1 MKQFKKKPKKIK
13 RSQKIILKRPL
24 WLMPLLIGG
33 FASGVYAD
41 GTDILGLSWGEK
53 SQKVCVHRPWYALWS
68 CDKWEEKT
76 QQFTG
81 NQLITKTWAGGNA
94 ANYYHS
100 QNNQD
105 ITANL
110 KNDNGTY
117 FLSGLYNYTGGEYNG
132 GNLDIELGSN
142 ATFNLGANSGNSFTS
157 WYPNGHTNVT
167 FSAGTINVNNSVEVG
182 NRVGSGAG
190 THTGTATLNLNANK
204 VTINSNIN
212 AYKTSQVNIGNAN
225 SAITINSV
233 SLSGDTCSS
242 LAKIGSGANCSSSG
256 PSYSFKGTTS
266 ATNTT
271 FSNAS
276 GSFTFEESANFSG
289 AKLNGGAFTFN
300 KGFNATNNTAFNS
313 GSFTF
318 KGTSSF
324 NNATFSNASYT
335 FDNQATFQ
343 NSSFNG
349 GTFTFN
355 NQSNPTNSAQHPQ
368 ILFENSSFNGGI
380 FTFNNQTNPTNSA
393 QHPQILFENSSFS
406 GSTTTL
412 KGSATFEQAF
422 NNSNHQLTIQN
433 ASFDNATF
441 NNTGKITIEKDAS
454 FNNTSFNTPV
464 DTNNMSVTGS
474 VTLSGKNDLKN
485 GSTLDFGSSKIT
497 LAQGATF
504 NLTSLGSEKSVTILN
519 SSGGITYNHLLNH
532 ALNSLTNALKTTESS
547 SKPQSFAQGLWDMIT
562 YNGVTG
568 QLLSENAATPKNTDS
583 SPSAPTKDSPQVYQV
598 GYKIGDT
605 IYKLQETFS
614 PNSIIIQ
621 ALESGTYTPPPT
633 ISGSQFDLSAS
644 NYINANMPWYDHKYY
659 IPKSQNFTESGTYYL
674 PSVQIWG
681 SYTNSFKQTFST
693 NGSNLVIGYNAT
705 WTGNSVSS
713 SGTVSFGD
721 TSGSALNGH
730 CGPWPYYQCIGT
742 TNGAYSAYHVYITA
756 NLRSGNRIG
765 TGGAANLVFNGV
777 DSINI
782 ANATITQHNAGAY
795 SSSMTFSTQN
805 MDSSQ
810 NLNGLNANGKL
821 SVYGATFTNQA
832 KDGKFIFNAGQATF
846 ENTNFNGGS
855 YQFSGDSL
863 NFSNN
868 NQFNS
873 GSFEI
878 SAKNASFNNANFNN
892 SASFNFNNSNATT
905 SFVGDFTN
913 ANSNL
918 QIAGN
923 AVFGNSTN
931 SDGSQ
936 NTANF
941 NNTGSVN
948 IAGNATFDN
957 MAFNGPTNTSV
968 KGQVTLNNITL
979 KNLNAPLSFGDGM
992 INFSAHSVINI
1003 GEAITNGN
1011 PITLVSSSKEIEY
1024 NNAFSK
1030 NLWQLINYQG
1040 HGASS
1045 EKLVSSAGNGIY
1057 DVVYSFNNQTYNF
1070 QEVFSPNSISI
1081 RRLGVGMV
1089 FDYVDMEKSDHLYYQ
1104 NALGFMTYMPNS
1116 YNNNLGNLNN
1126 TIYYYDKSIDFYAS
1140 GKTLFTKA
1148 EFSQTLTGQNS
1159 AIVFGAK
1166 NIWTNASDAPQS
1178 NTIIRFGDNKGAGS
1192 NDASGHC
1199 WNLQC
1204 IGFITGHYEAQKI
1217 YITGSIESGN
1227 RISSGGGASLNFNGL
1242 QGILLTNATLY
1253 NRAAGTQSSSMNF
1266 ISNSANIQAQNS
1278 YFIDDTAQNKGNPNF
1293 SFNALNLDFSNSSFR
1308 GYVGQT
1314 QSVFKFNA
1322 VNAISFTN
1330 SSNLSSGLYQISAK
1344 SVLFDNSNL
1353 SVSVG
1358 TSSIKANAIS
1368 LSQNASINA
1377 SNHSTLELSGDLNLN
1392 DTSSLNLNQSA
1403 INVSNNATINDYASL
1418 IASNGSHLNFNGA
1431 VNFNSANITTSLSD
1445 SSIVFKGASS
1455 LGGQFNLSNN
1465 SFLDFQ
1471 GSSAITSNTAFNFY
1485 NNAFSQ
1491 SPITFHQALD
1501 IKAPLSLG
1509 GNLLN
1514 PNNSSVLNLKNSQ
1527 LVFSDQGSLNIAN
1540 IDLLSDLNDNKN
1552 RVYNIIQADMNSNWY
1567 ERISFFGMR
1576 INDGIY
1582 DAKNQTYSFTN
1593 PLNNALKITESF
1605 KDNQLSVTLS
1615 QIPGIKNTLYN
1626 IGSEIFNYQKV
1637 YNNANGVYSYSDD
1650 AQGVFYLTSSVK
1662 GYYNPN
1668 QSYQASGSNNTTKNN
1683 NLTSESS
1690 VISQTY
1696 NAQGNPISALHV
1708 YNKGYNFNNIKALG
1722 QMALKLYPEIKKI
1735 LGNDFSLSS
1744 LSNLK
1749 GDALNQ
1755 LTKLITPSDWK
1766 NINEL
1771 IDNANN
1777 SVVQNF
1783 NNGALI
1789 IGATKIGQTNTNST
1803 VVFGGLGY
1811 QKPCDYTDI
1820 VCQKF
1825 RGTYLGQL
1833 LESSSADL
1841 GYIDTTFNAKEI
1853 YLTGTLGSGNAWGT
1867 GGSASVTF
1875 NSQTSL
1881 ILNQANIVSSQTDG
1895 IFSMLGQEGI
1905 NKVFNQ
1911 AGLANILGEVAM
1923 QSINKAGGLGN
1934 LIVNTLGSGSV
1945 IGGYLTPEQ
1954 KNQTLSQ
1961 LLGQNNFDNLM
1972 NDSGL
1977 NTAIKDLIRQ
1987 KLGFWTG
1994 LVGGLAGLG
2003 GIDLQN
2009 PEKLIGSMSINDLLS
2024 KKGLFNQITG
2034 FISAND
2040 IGQVISVM
2048 LQDIVKPSEA
2058 LQNDVVA
2065 LGKQMIGEFLGQ
2077 DMLNSL
2083 ESLLQNQQIKS
2094 VLDKVLAAKGLGPIY
2109 EQGLG
2114 DLIPNL
2120 GKKGLFAPYGLSQV
2134 WQRGDFSF
2142 NAQGNVF
2149 VQNSTFSNANGGTLS
2164 FNAGNSLIFAGNNH
2178 IAFTNHSGTLN
2189 LLSNQ
2194 VSNINITTLD
2204 ASNGLK
2210 INAANNNV
2218 SVSQGNLFINAS
2230 CVQQSDPITTNTA
2243 NPCALSAQSAN
2254 GASSNNASNN
2264 APIALNNNDESLMVT
2279 ANDFNFSGN
2288 IYANGVVDFSKIK
2301 GSANI
2306 KNLYLYNNAQFQANN
2321 LTISNQAVLE
2331 KNASFVTNNLNIQG
2345 AFNNNATQKIGV
2357 LQNLVIASNAS
2368 LSTGIYG
2375 LEVGG
2380 ALNNFGAIHFNLE
2393 NIQTPAPLIQAE
2405 GIINLNTTQ
2414 TPFINVNNSMANN
2427 TTYTLLKSSRYIDYN
2442 INPNSLQS
2450 YLKLYTLININGNHI
2465 EEKNG
2470 VLTYLGQ
2477 RVLLQDKGL
2486 LLSVALPNSN
2496 NASPNNIL
2504 SLSVLHN
2511 QVKMSYG
2518 DKVMDFTPPTL
2529 QDYIVG
2535 IQGQSALNQIEAIGG
2550 NNAIKWLSTLMI
2562 KTKENP
2568 LFAPIYLE
2576 NHSLNEILDATK
2588 DLQNTASLISN
2599 PNFRDNATNLLEL
2612 ASYTQQTSRLTKL
2625 SDFRAREGESN
2636 FSERLLELKNKR
2648 FSDPNPSEIFV
2659 KYSQPNK
2666 HPNNLWVQGVG
2677 GASFISGGNGTLY
2690 GLNVGYDRLVKNVIL
2705 GGYVAYGYSG
2715 FNGNIM
2721 RSLGNNVDVGMY
2733 ARAFLK
2739 RNEFTL
2745 SANETYGGNASH
2757 INSSNSLL
2765 SVLNQR
2771 YNYNTWTTSV
2781 NGNYGYDFMFKQKS
2795 VVLKPQVGLS
2805 YHFIGLSGMKG
2816 KMQNPA
2822 YQQFVMHSNPS
2833 NESVLTLNMGLE
2845 SRKYFGKNS
2854 YYFVTARLGRDLLIK
2869 AKGDNMV
2876 RFVGEN
2882 TLLYRKGEIFNTF
2895 ASVITGGEMHLWR
2908 LMYVNAGVG
2917 LKMGLQY
2924 QDLNIT
2930 GNVGMRVAF

>member
-1 MKQFKKKPKKIK
+1 MKKFKKKPKSIK
-13 RSQKIILKRPL
+13 RSHQNQKTILKRPL
-24 WLMPLLIGG
+24 WLAPLLIGG
-33 FASGVYAD
+33 FASGVYANNNLWD
-41 GTDILGLSWGEK
+41 LLN
-53 SQKVCVHRPWYALWS
+53 QKVGGEYVHWVKGSQYCAW
-68 CDKWEEKT
+68 WE
-76 QQFTG
+76 F
-81 NQLITKTWAGGNA
+81 AGCLKNVWGANHKGYDAGNA
-94 ANYYHS
+94 ANYLSS
-100 QNNQD
+100 QNYQAISVGSGNE
-105 ITANL
+105 T
-110 KNDNGTY
+110 GTY
-117 FLSGLYNYTGGEYNG
+117 SLSGFTNYVG
-132 GNLDIELGSN
+132 GNLTI
-142 ATFNLGANSGNSFTS
+142 NLGNSVVLDLSGSNSFTS
-157 WYPNGHTNVT
+157 YQGYNQGKDDVIFTV
-167 FSAGTINVNNSVEVG
+167 GTINLNGALEVG

-190 THTGTATLNLNANK
+190 THTGIATLNLNANK
-204 VTINSNIN
+204 VNINSNIS
-212 AYKTSQVNIGNAN
+212 AFKTSQVNIGNAN
-225 SAITINSV
+225 SVITIGSV
-233 SLSGDTCSS
+233 SLSGDVCSS
-242 LAKIGSGANCSSSG
+242 LASVGVGANCSTSG
-256 PSYSFKGTTS
+256 PSYSFKGTTN
-266 ATNTT
+266 ATNTA

-276 GSFTFEESANFSG
+276 GSFTFEENATFSG
-289 AKLNGGAFTFN
+289 AKWNGGAFTFN
-300 KGFNATNNTAFNS
+300 KGFSATNNTAFNS

-318 KGTSSF
+318 KGVSSFNGANF
-324 NNATFSNASYT
+324 NNATYT

-355 NQSNPTNSAQHPQ
+355 NQ
-368 ILFENSSFNGGI
+368 
-380 FTFNNQTNPTNSA
+380 TNPNNNA

-406 GSTTTL
+406 GNATTL
-412 KGSATFEQAF
+412 KGSVIFQQAF

-433 ASFDNATF
+433 ASFNNATF
-441 NNTGKITIEKDAS
+441 NNTGKITINEGAS
-454 FNNTSFNTPV
+454 FNNTTFNASI

-474 VTLSGKNDLKN
+474 VTLSGKNDLNN

-497 LAQGATF
+497 LAQGTTF

-519 SSGGITYNHLLNH
+519 SSGGITYNNLLNH
-532 ALNSLTNALKTTESS
+532 AINSLTNALKTNESS
-547 SKPQSFAQGLWDMIT
+547 SDPQSFAQGLWDMIT

-568 QLLSENAATPKNTDS
+568 QLLNENATTSKPADS
-583 SPSAPTKDSPQVYQV
+583 SPSKFSTNSTQVYQV

-614 PNSIIIQ
+614 HNSIIIQ
-621 ALESGTYTPPPT
+621 ALESGTYTPPPV
-633 ISGSQFDLSAS
+633 ISGSKFDLSAS
-644 NYINANMPWYDHKYY
+644 NYINADMPWYDHKYY

-681 SYTNSFKQTFST
+681 SYTNSFKQTFSAS
-693 NGSNLVIGYNAT
+693 GSNLVIGYNST
-705 WTGNSVSS
+705 WTDHNATS

-730 CGPWPYYQCIGT
+730 CGPWPYYQCTGT
-742 TNGAYSAYHVYITA
+742 TDGVYSAYHVYITA

-765 TGGAANLVFNGV
+765 TGGAANLVFNGI
-777 DSINI
+777 DSVNI
-782 ANATITQHNAGAY
+782 ANATITQHNAGIY
-795 SSSMTFSTQN
+795 SSSMTFSTQS
-805 MDSSQ
+805 MDNSQ
-810 NLNGLNANGKL
+810 NLNGLNASGTL
-821 SVYGATFTNQA
+821 SVYGTTFTNQA
-832 KDGKFIFNAGQATF
+832 KDGKFIFNAGQAVF

-855 YQFSGDSL
+855 YQFNGDSL

-878 SAKNASFNNANFNN
+878 SAKNASFNDANFNN
-892 SASFNFNNSNATT
+892 NASFNFNNSNATT

-913 ANSNL
+913 AHSNL

-931 SDGSQ
+931 SNGSQ
-936 NTANF
+936 NNANF

-948 IAGNATFDN
+948 ISGNATFDN
-957 MAFNGPTNTSV
+957 VVFNGPTNTSV

-979 KNLNAPLSFGDGM
+979 KNLNAPLSFGGGT
-992 INFSAHSVINI
+992 IAFSAHSVINI
-1003 GEAITNGN
+1003 DEAITNGN

-1045 EKLVSSAGNGIY
+1045 EKLVSSVGNGVY

-1089 FDYVDMEKSDHLYYQ
+1089 FDYVDMEKSDHLYYKDVV
-1104 NALGFMTYMPNS
+1104 GFMTYMPNS
-1116 YNNNLGNLNN
+1116 YNNNLGNANN

-1148 EFSQTLTGQNS
+1148 EFSQTFTGQNS

-1166 NIWTNASDAPQS
+1166 SIWTNASDAPQS

-1204 IGFITGHYEAQKI
+1204 IGFITGNYEAQKI

-1266 ISNSANIQAQNS
+1266 VSNSANIQAQNS
-1278 YFIDDTAQNKGNPNF
+1278 YFIDDTAQNGGNPNF

-1322 VNAISFTN
+1322 ANAINFTN
-1330 SSNLSSGLYQISAK
+1330 STNLSSGLYQMQAK

-1358 TSSIKANAIS
+1358 TSSIKASAIS

-1377 SNHSTLELSGDLNLN
+1377 SNHSTLELQGDLNVN
-1392 DTSSLNLNQSA
+1392 DTSSLNLNQST

-1418 IASNGSHLNFNGA
+1418 IASNDSHLNFNGA
-1431 VNFNSANITTSLSD
+1431 VNFNSANITTSLSN
-1445 SSIVFKGASS
+1445 SSIVFKGASF

-1465 SFLDFQ
+1465 SSLDFQ

-1485 NNAFSQ
+1485 DNAFSQ

-1514 PNNSSVLNLKNSQ
+1514 PNSSSVLNLKNSQ

-1576 INDGIY
+1576 ISDGIY

-1626 IGSEIFNYQKV
+1626 IGSEVFNYQKV

-1650 AQGVFYLTSSVK
+1650 AEGVFYLTSNVK

-1668 QSYQASGSNNTTKNN
+1668 QSYQANGSNNTTKNN

-1696 NAQGNPISALHV
+1696 NAQGNPISALHI

-1735 LGNDFSLSS
+1735 LGNDFSPSS
-1744 LSNLK
+1744 LSDLK

-1755 LTKLITPSDWK
+1755 LTKLITPDDWK

-1789 IGATKIGQTNTNST
+1789 IGATKIGQTDTNSA

-1875 NSQTSL
+1875 NSQTST

-1934 LIVNTLGSGSV
+1934 LIADALGSDSV
-1945 IGGYLTPEQ
+1945 IGGHLTPEQ

-2048 LQDIVKPSEA
+2048 LQDIVKPSKA

-2077 DMLNSL
+2077 DTLNSL

-2094 VLDKVLAAKGLGPIY
+2094 VLDKVLAAKGLGSIY

-2134 WQRGDFSF
+2134 WQKGDFSF

-2149 VQNSTFSNANGGTLS
+2149 VQNSTFSNANGGVLS
-2164 FNAGNSLIFAGNNH
+2164 FNAGNSLIFAGNNR
-2178 IAFTNHSGTLN
+2178 IAFTNHFGTLQ

-2230 CVQQSDPITTNTA
+2230 CAQQSDPTA
-2243 NPCALSAQSAN
+2243 TDATNPCAISAQNAN
-2254 GASSNNASNN
+2254 GASSNSASNN

-2301 GSANI
+2301 GSAII
-2306 KNLYLYNNAQFQANN
+2306 KNLYLYNNAQFQSNN
-2321 LTISNQAVLE
+2321 LIISNQAVLE
-2331 KNASFVTNNLNIQG
+2331 NNASFVTNNLNIQG
-2345 AFNNNATQKIGV
+2345 AFNNNATQKIEV

-2375 LEVGG
+2375 LGVGG

-2393 NIQTPAPLIQAE
+2393 NSQTPVNPLIQAE

-2414 TPFINVNNSMANN
+2414 TPFINVNNVMANN

-2450 YLKLYTLININGNHI
+2450 YLNLYTLININGNHI

-2496 NASPNNIL
+2496 NAHQNNIL

-2511 QVKMSYG
+2511 QIKMSYG

-2535 IQGQSALNQIEAIGG
+2535 IQGQSALNQIESVGG
-2550 NNAIKWLSTLMI
+2550 NNAIKWLSTLMME
-2562 KTKENP
+2562 TKENP

-2576 NHSLNEILDATK
+2576 NHSLNEILGVAK
-2588 DLQNTASLISN
+2588 DLLNTASLISN

-2625 SDFRAREGESN
+2625 SDFRTREGESD
-2636 FSERLLELKNKR
+2636 FSERLLELKNKH
-2648 FSDPNPSEIFV
+2648 FNDPNPGEVFV
-2659 KYSQPNK
+2659 KYSQLSK
-2666 HPNNLWVQGVG
+2666 HPNNLWVQGIG

-2690 GLNVGYDRLVKNVIL
+2690 GLNVGYDRLAKNVIL

-2721 RSLGNNVDVGMY
+2721 RSLANNVDVGMY

-2745 SANETYGGNASH
+2745 SANETYGGNANN
-2757 INSSNSLL
+2757 INSANPLL

-2771 YNYNTWTTSV
+2771 YSYNTWTTSV

-2795 VVLKPQVGLS
+2795 VVLKPQVGVS

-2816 KMQNPA
+2816 KMNDAA
-2822 YQQFVMHSNPS
+2822 YKQFLMHSNLS

-2845 SRKYFGKNS
+2845 SRKYFGKDS

-2869 AKGDNMV
+2869 SKGGNMV

-2882 TLLYRKGEIFNTF
+2882 TLLYRKGEVFNTF
-2895 ASVITGGEMHLWR
+2895 ASVVTGGEMHLWR

-2924 QDLNIT
+2924 QDINIT

>member
-1 MKQFKKKPKKIK
+1 MKKFKKKPKKITRK
-13 RSQKIILKRPL
+13 QKTILKRPL
-24 WLMPLLIGG
+24 WLAPLLISG
-33 FASGVYAD
+33 FASGVYANNLWD
-41 GTDILGLSWGEK
+41 LLNPKVGGEYVHWVKGSQYCSW
-53 SQKVCVHRPWYALWS
+53 
-68 CDKWEEKT
+68 WEV
-76 QQFTG
+76 
-81 NQLITKTWAGGNA
+81 GGCLKNVWGANHKGYDARNA
-94 ANYYHS
+94 ANYLSS
-100 QNNQD
+100 QNYQAISVGSGNE
-105 ITANL
+105 T
-110 KNDNGTY
+110 GTY
-117 FLSGLYNYTGGEYNG
+117 SLSGFTNYVG
-132 GNLDIELGSN
+132 GNLTI
-142 ATFNLGANSGNSFTS
+142 NLGNSVVLDLSGSNSFTS
-157 WYPNGHTNVT
+157 YQGYNKGKDDVSFNV
-167 FSAGTINVNNSVEVG
+167 GTINLNGALEVG

-204 VTINSNIN
+204 VNINSNIS

-225 SAITINSV
+225 SAITIGSV
-233 SLSGDTCSS
+233 SLNGDTCSS
-242 LAKIGSGANCSSSG
+242 LASVGIGANCSNSG
-256 PSYSFKGTTS
+256 PSYSFKGTTN
-266 ATNTT
+266 ATNTD
-271 FSNAS
+271 FNNVN
-276 GSFTFEESANFSG
+276 GSFTFEESATFSG
-289 AKLNGGAFTFN
+289 AKWNGGTFTFN
-300 KGFNATNNTAFNS
+300 KELNATNNTVFNS
-313 GSFTF
+313 GSFNF
-318 KGTSSF
+318 KGASSFNGASF
-324 NNATFSNASYT
+324 NNATYT
-335 FDNQATFQ
+335 FNDQATFQ

-355 NQSNPTNSAQHPQ
+355 NQNNQSAQHPQ
-368 ILFENSSFNGGI
+368 I
-380 FTFNNQTNPTNSA
+380 Q
-393 QHPQILFENSSFS
+393 NSSFS
-406 GSTTTL
+406 GGAITL
-412 KGSATFEQAF
+412 KGFVDFQQAF

-433 ASFDNATF
+433 ASFNNANF
-441 NNTGKITIEKDAS
+441 NNTGKITINESAS
-454 FNNTSFNTPV
+454 FNNTTFNTSIN
-464 DTNNMSVTGS
+464 TNNMTITGG

-497 LAQGATF
+497 LTQGTTF
-504 NLTSLGSEKSVTILN
+504 NLTSLSSEKSVTILN

-532 ALNSLTNALKTTESS
+532 AINSLTNALKTNESS
-547 SKPQSFAQGLWDMIT
+547 SDPQSFAQGLWDMIT

-568 QLLSENAATPKNTDS
+568 QLLSENATTSKNTDS
-583 SPSAPTKDSPQVYQV
+583 SPPKSSSNPTQVYQV

-621 ALESGTYTPPPT
+621 ALESGTYTPPPV
-633 ISGSQFDLSAS
+633 INGSKFDLSAS
-644 NYINANMPWYDHKYY
+644 NYINADMPWYDHKYY

-681 SYTNSFKQTFST
+681 SYTNSFKQTFSAS
-693 NGSNLVIGYNAT
+693 GSNLVIGYNST

-713 SGTVSFGD
+713 SDTVSFGD
-721 TSGSALNGH
+721 TSGSTLNGH
-730 CGPWPYYQCIGT
+730 CGPWLYYQCTGT
-742 TNGAYSAYHVYITA
+742 TNGTYSAYHVYITA
-756 NLRSGNRIG
+756 NLRSGNRVG

-782 ANATITQHNAGAY
+782 ANANITQHNAGIY

-810 NLNGLNANGKL
+810 NLKGLNSNGTL
-821 SVYGATFTNQA
+821 SVYGTTFTNQA

-892 SASFNFNNSNATT
+892 SASFNFNNSSTTT

-913 ANSNL
+913 AHSNL

-948 IAGNATFDN
+948 ISGNATFDN
-957 MAFNGPTNTSV
+957 VVFNGPTNTSV
-968 KGQVTLNNITL
+968 KGHVTLNNITL
-979 KNLNAPLSFGDGM
+979 KNLNAPLSFGDGT
-992 INFSAHSVINI
+992 IAFSAHSVINI
-1003 GEAITNGN
+1003 DEAITNGN

-1045 EKLVSSAGNGIY
+1045 EKLVSSVGNGVY

-1070 QEVFSPNSISI
+1070 QEIFSPNSISI

-1089 FDYVDMEKSDHLYYQ
+1089 FDYMDMEKSDHLYYKDV
-1104 NALGFMTYMPNS
+1104 AGFMTYMPNS
-1116 YNNNLGNLNN
+1116 YNNNLGNSNN

-1148 EFSQTLTGQNS
+1148 EFSQTFTGQNS

-1166 NIWTNASDAPQS
+1166 NIWTSASDAPQS
-1178 NTIIRFGDNKGAGS
+1178 NVIIRFGDNKGAGS

-1266 ISNSANIQAQNS
+1266 ISNSANIQVQNS

-1322 VNAISFTN
+1322 TNAISFTN
-1330 SSNLSSGLYQISAK
+1330 SSNLSSGLYQMQAK
-1344 SVLFDNSNL
+1344 SVSFDNSNL

-1358 TSSIKANAIS
+1358 TSSIKANAIN

-1377 SNHSTLELSGDLNLN
+1377 SNHSTLELQGGLNVN
-1392 DTSSLNLNQSA
+1392 DTSSLNLNQST

-1431 VNFNSANITTSLSD
+1431 VNFNSANITTSLNN

-1465 SFLDFQ
+1465 SSLDFQ

-1485 NNAFSQ
+1485 DNAFSQ

-1514 PNNSSVLNLKNSQ
+1514 PNSSSVLDLKNSQ
-1527 LVFSDQGSLNIAN
+1527 LVFGDQGSLNIAN

-1552 RVYNIIQADMNSNWY
+1552 RVYNIIQANMNSNWY

-1576 INDGIY
+1576 ISDGIY
-1582 DAKNQTYSFTN
+1582 DATNQTYSFTN

-1668 QSYQASGSNNTTKNN
+1668 QSYQANGSNNTTKNN

-1690 VISQTY
+1690 IISQTY
-1696 NAQGNPISALHV
+1696 NAQGNPISALHI
-1708 YNKGYNFNNIKALG
+1708 YNKGYDFNNIKALG

-1744 LSNLK
+1744 LSDLK

-1789 IGATKIGQTNTNST
+1789 VGATKIGQTNTNSA

-1934 LIVNTLGSGSV
+1934 LIADMLGSDSV
-1945 IGGYLTPEQ
+1945 IGGHLTPEQ

-2024 KKGLFNQITG
+2024 KKGLLNQITG

-2048 LQDIVKPSEA
+2048 LQDIVKPSKA
-2058 LQNDVVA
+2058 LQSDVAA

-2077 DMLNSL
+2077 DALNSL

-2094 VLDKVLAAKGLGPIY
+2094 VLDKVLAAKGLGSIY

-2134 WQRGDFSF
+2134 WQKGDFSF

-2178 IAFTNHSGTLN
+2178 ISFTNHAGLLQ
-2189 LLSNQ
+2189 LLSDQ
-2194 VSNINITTLD
+2194 VSNINITTLN

-2218 SVSQGNLFINAS
+2218 SVSQGNLFVNAS
-2230 CVQQSDPITTNTA
+2230 CAQQSDPTTANIA

-2254 GASSNNASNN
+2254 NASSNASNN

-2321 LTISNQAVLE
+2321 LIISNQAVLE
-2331 KNASFVTNNLNIQG
+2331 KNASFMANNLNIQG
-2345 AFNNNATQKIGV
+2345 AFNNNATRKIEV
-2357 LQNLVIASNAS
+2357 LQNLTIASNAS

-2380 ALNNFGAIHFNLE
+2380 SLNNFGAIYFNLE
-2393 NIQTPAPLIQAE
+2393 NTQTPTPLIQAE

-2414 TPFINVNNSMANN
+2414 TPFININNSMANN

-2470 VLTYLGQ
+2470 ALTYLGQ

-2496 NASPNNIL
+2496 NASQNNIL
-2504 SLSVLHN
+2504 SLSVLYN
-2511 QVKMSYG
+2511 QIKMSYG
-2518 DKVMDFTPPTL
+2518 DKAMDFTPPTL

-2535 IQGQSALNQIEAIGG
+2535 IQGQSALNQIEAVGG
-2550 NNAIKWLSTLMI
+2550 NAIKWLSTLMME
-2562 KTKENP
+2562 TKENP

-2576 NHSLNEILDATK
+2576 NHSLHEILGVTK
-2588 DLQNTASLISN
+2588 DLLNTASLISN

-2625 SDFRAREGESN
+2625 SDFRSREGESD

-2648 FSDPNPSEIFV
+2648 FSDPNPGEVFV
-2659 KYSQPNK
+2659 KYSQLSK
-2666 HPNNLWVQGVG
+2666 HQNNLWVQGIG

-2690 GLNVGYDRLVKNVIL
+2690 GLNAGYDRLVKNVIL
-2705 GGYVAYGYSG
+2705 GGYVAYGYSD

-2721 RSLGNNVDVGMY
+2721 HSLANNVDVGMY

-2745 SANETYGGNASH
+2745 SANETYGGNANN

-2771 YNYNTWTTSV
+2771 YSYNTWTTSV
-2781 NGNYGYDFMFKQKS
+2781 NGNYGYDFMFKYKS
-2795 VVLKPQVGLS
+2795 VVLKPQVGVS

-2816 KMQNPA
+2816 KMNDAA
-2822 YQQFVMHSNPS
+2822 YKQFLMHSNPS

-2845 SRKYFGKNS
+2845 SRKYFGQNS

-2869 AKGDNMV
+2869 SKGGNTV

-2882 TLLYRKGEIFNTF
+2882 TLLYRKGEVFNTF

-2908 LMYVNAGVG
+2908 LVYVNAGVG

-2924 QDLNIT
+2924 QDINIT
-2930 GNVGMRVAF
+2930 GNVGMRVVF

>member
-13 RSQKIILKRPL
+13 RSHQNQKTILKRPL

-33 FASGVYAD
+33 FASGAYANNNLWD
-41 GTDILGLSWGEK
+41 LLNPKVGGEYVHWVKGSQYCAWWEFAGCLKNVWGANHK
-53 SQKVCVHRPWYALWS
+53 GYDA
-68 CDKWEEKT
+68 
-76 QQFTG
+76 
-81 NQLITKTWAGGNA
+81 GNA
-94 ANYYHS
+94 ANYLSS
-100 QNNQD
+100 QNYQA
-105 ITANL
+105 ISVGSGKET
-110 KNDNGTY
+110 GTY
-117 FLSGLYNYTGGEYNG
+117 SLSGFTNYVG
-132 GNLDIELGSN
+132 GNLTI
-142 ATFNLGANSGNSFTS
+142 NLGNSVVLDLSGSNSFTS
-157 WYPNGHTNVT
+157 YQGYNQGKDDVSFNV
-167 FSAGTINVNNSVEVG
+167 GTINLNGALEVG

-204 VTINSNIN
+204 VNVNSNIN

-225 SAITINSV
+225 SAITIGSV

-242 LAKIGSGANCSSSG
+242 LAKIGSGANCSTAG
-256 PSYSFKGTTS
+256 PSYSFKGTTN

-276 GSFTFEESANFSG
+276 GSFTFEESATFSG
-289 AKLNGGAFTFN
+289 AKWNGGAFTFN
-300 KGFNATNNTAFNS
+300 KGFSATNNTAFNS

-324 NNATFSNASYT
+324 NGANFNNATYT

-355 NQSNPTNSAQHPQ
+355 NQSNPTNS
-368 ILFENSSFNGGI
+368 
-380 FTFNNQTNPTNSA
+380 TR
-393 QHPQILFENSSFS
+393 HPQILFENSSFS
-406 GSTTTL
+406 GSAITL

-422 NNSNHQLTIQN
+422 NNSNQQLTIQN

-441 NNTGKITIEKDAS
+441 NNTGKITINESVS

-464 DTNNMSVTGS
+464 DTNNMTISGG

-485 GSTLDFGSSKIT
+485 GSTLDFGSAKVT

-504 NLTSLGSEKSVTILN
+504 NLTSFLGSEKSVTILN

-532 ALNSLTNALKTTESS
+532 AINSLTNALKTTESP

-568 QLLSENAATPKNTDS
+568 QLLSENATTPKPANA

-614 PNSIIIQ
+614 HNSIIIQ
-621 ALESGTYTPPPT
+621 ALESGTYTPPPV
-633 ISGSQFDLSAS
+633 INGSKFDLSAS
-644 NYINANMPWYDHKYY
+644 NYINSDMPWYDHKYY

-681 SYTNSFKQTFST
+681 SYTNSFKQTFSA
-693 NGSNLVIGYNAT
+693 NGSNLVIGYNST

-721 TSGSALNGH
+721 ISGSALNGH
-730 CGPWPYYQCIGT
+730 CGPWPYYQCTGT

-756 NLRSGNRIG
+756 NLRSGNRVG

-782 ANATITQHNAGAY
+782 ANATITQHNAGIY

-805 MDSSQ
+805 MDNSQ
-810 NLNGLNANGKL
+810 NLSGLNANGKL

-846 ENTNFNGGS
+846 ENTNFNGES

-892 SASFNFNNSNATT
+892 SASFNFNNSSATT
-905 SFVGDFTN
+905 SFIGDFTN

-931 SDGSQ
+931 GSQ

-957 MAFNGPTNTSV
+957 VVFNSPTNTSV
-968 KGQVTLNNITL
+968 KGKVTLNNITL
-979 KNLNAPLSFGDGM
+979 KNLNAPLSFGDGT
-992 INFSAHSVINI
+992 IAFSAHSVINI

-1011 PITLVSSSKEIEY
+1011 PITLVSSSKAIEY

-1089 FDYVDMEKSDHLYYQ
+1089 FDYVDMEKSDRLYYQ

-1116 YNNNLGNLNN
+1116 YNNNLGNPNN
-1126 TIYYYDKSIDFYAS
+1126 TIYYYDNSIDFYAS

-1148 EFSQTLTGQNS
+1148 EFSQTFTGQNS

-1178 NTIIRFGDNKGAGS
+1178 NVIIRFGDNKGAGS

-1227 RISSGGGASLNFNGL
+1227 RISSGGGANLNFNGL

-1266 ISNSANIQAQNS
+1266 VSNSANIQAQNS

-1308 GYVGQT
+1308 GYVGTT

-1330 SSNLSSGLYQISAK
+1330 SSNLSSGLYQMQAK

-1358 TSSIKANAIS
+1358 TSSIKANAIN

-1377 SNHSTLELSGDLNLN
+1377 SNHSTLDLQGDLNLN

-1403 INVSNNATINDYASL
+1403 INVSNNAMINDYASL

-1445 SSIVFKGASS
+1445 SSIVFKGAVS

-1465 SFLDFQ
+1465 SSLDFQ

-1485 NNAFSQ
+1485 DNAFSQ
-1491 SPITFHQALD
+1491 SPIAFHQALD
-1501 IKAPLSLG
+1501 VKAPLSLG

-1567 ERISFFGMR
+1567 ERINFFGMR

-1582 DAKNQTYSFTN
+1582 DAKNQTYSFIN

-1605 KDNQLSVTLS
+1605 KNNQLSVTLS

-1668 QSYQASGSNNTTKNN
+1668 QSYQANGSNNTTKNN
-1683 NLTSESS
+1683 NLSSESS

-1696 NAQGNPISALHV
+1696 NAQGNPISALHI

-1766 NINEL
+1766 NINEF

-1789 IGATKIGQTNTNST
+1789 IGATKIGQTNTNSA

-1911 AGLANILGEVAM
+1911 AGLANILGEVAV

-1934 LIVNTLGSGSV
+1934 LIVNTLGSNSV

-2077 DMLNSL
+2077 DTLNSL

-2120 GKKGLFAPYGLSQV
+2120 GKKGLFAPYGLSQA
-2134 WQRGDFSF
+2134 WQKGDFSF

-2189 LLSNQ
+2189 LLSDQ
-2194 VSNINITTLD
+2194 VSNISITTLD

-2210 INAANNNV
+2210 INAGSNNI
-2218 SVSQGNLFINAS
+2218 SVSQGDLFINAS
-2230 CVQQSDPITTNTA
+2230 CAQQSDPTVANTA
-2243 NPCALSAQSAN
+2243 NLCALSTQSAN
-2254 GASSNNASNN
+2254 GASSSNASNN

-2279 ANDFNFSGN
+2279 ANGFNFSGN

-2301 GSANI
+2301 GSANV

-2345 AFNNNATQKIGV
+2345 AFNNNATQKIEV

-2380 ALNNFGAIHFNLE
+2380 VLNNLGTIHFNLE
-2393 NIQTPAPLIQAE
+2393 NSQTPVNPLIQAE

-2414 TPFINVNNSMANN
+2414 TPFINVSVANGG
-2427 TTYTLLKSSRYIDYN
+2427 TYTLLKSGRYINYN
-2442 INPNSLQS
+2442 ISPNSLQS

-2496 NASPNNIL
+2496 NASQNNIL

-2511 QVKMSYG
+2511 QIKMSYG
-2518 DKVMDFTPPTL
+2518 NKVMDFTPPTL

-2550 NNAIKWLSTLMI
+2550 NSAIKWLSTLMI

-2576 NHSLNEILDATK
+2576 NHSLNEILGVTK

-2612 ASYTQQTSRLTKL
+2612 AGYTQQTSRLTKL
-2625 SDFRAREGESN
+2625 SDFRAREGESD
-2636 FSERLLELKNKR
+2636 FSLLGLKNKR
-2648 FSDPNPSEIFV
+2648 FSDPNPGEVFV
-2659 KYSQPNK
+2659 KYSQPSK
-2666 HPNNLWVQGVG
+2666 HQNNLWVQGIG

-2745 SANETYGGNASH
+2745 SANETYGGNATS

-2816 KMQNPA
+2816 KMNDA
-2822 YQQFVMHSNPS
+2822 TYKQFLMHSNPS

-2845 SRKYFGKNS
+2845 SRKYFGQNS

-2869 AKGDNMV
+2869 SKGDNMV

-2882 TLLYRKGEIFNTF
+2882 TLLYRKGEVFNTF

-2924 QDLNIT
+2924 QDINIT

>member
-1 MKQFKKKPKKIK
+1 MKKFKKKPKSIK
-13 RSQKIILKRPL
+13 RSHQKTILKRPL
-24 WLMPLLIGG
+24 WLAPLLISG
-33 FASGVYAD
+33 FASGVYANNNLWD
-41 GTDILGLSWGEK
+41 LLNSKVGGEYVHWVKGSQYCSW
-53 SQKVCVHRPWYALWS
+53 
-68 CDKWEEKT
+68 WEW
-76 QQFTG
+76 TG
-81 NQLITKTWAGGNA
+81 CLRNVWGANHKGYDAGNA
-94 ANYYHS
+94 ANYLSS
-100 QNNQD
+100 QNYQAISVGTGNE
-105 ITANL
+105 T
-110 KNDNGTY
+110 GTY
-117 FLSGLYNYTGGEYNG
+117 SLSGFTNYVG
-132 GNLDIELGSN
+132 GNLTI
-142 ATFNLGANSGNSFTS
+142 NLGNSVVLDLSGSNSFTS
-157 WYPNGHTNVT
+157 YQGYNRGKDDVT
-167 FSAGTINVNNSVEVG
+167 FTVGTINLNGALEVG

-204 VTINSNIN
+204 VNINSNIS
-212 AYKTSQVNIGNAN
+212 AYKTSQVNVGNAN
-225 SAITINSV
+225 SVITINSV

-242 LAKIGSGANCSSSG
+242 LASVGVGANCSNSG
-256 PSYSFKGTTS
+256 PSYSFKGTTN
-266 ATNTT
+266 ATNTN

-276 GSFTFEESANFSG
+276 GSFTFEENATFSG
-289 AKLNGGAFTFN
+289 AKWNGGAFTFN
-300 KGFNATNNTAFNS
+300 KEFSTTNNTAFNS

-324 NNATFSNASYT
+324 NNASFSNASYT
-335 FDNQATFQ
+335 FNNQATFQ

-355 NQSNPTNSAQHPQ
+355 NQINPSAQHPQ
-368 ILFENSSFNGGI
+368 MV
-380 FTFNNQTNPTNSA
+380 
-393 QHPQILFENSSFS
+393 FENSSFS
-406 GSTTTL
+406 GGATTL
-412 KGSATFEQAF
+412 KGSVIFQQAF

-433 ASFDNATF
+433 ASFNNATF
-441 NNTGKITIEKDAS
+441 NNTGKITINESAS
-454 FNNTSFNTPV
+454 FNDTIFNTSIN
-464 DTNNMSVTGS
+464 TNNMSVTGG

-485 GSTLDFGSSKIT
+485 GLTLDFGSSKIT
-497 LAQGATF
+497 LTQGTTF
-504 NLTSLGSEKSVTILN
+504 NLTSLGDKNSVTILN

-532 ALNSLTNALKTTESS
+532 ALNSLTNALKTNESS

-568 QLLSENAATPKNTDS
+568 QLLSENAATSKNTDS
-583 SPSAPTKDSPQVYQV
+583 SPSKSSSNSTQVYQV

-605 IYKLQETFS
+605 IYKLQETFG

-644 NYINANMPWYDHKYY
+644 NYINADMPWYNHKYY

-681 SYTNSFKQTFST
+681 NYTNSFKQTFSAS
-693 NGSNLVIGYNAT
+693 NSNLVIGYNST

-713 SGTVSFGD
+713 SDTVSFGD

-730 CGPWPYYQCIGT
+730 CGPWPYYQCTGT
-742 TNGAYSAYHVYITA
+742 TNGTYSAYHVYITA

-765 TGGAANLVFNGV
+765 TGGAANLIFNGV

-782 ANATITQHNAGAY
+782 ANATITQHNAGIY

-805 MDSSQ
+805 MDNSQ
-810 NLNGLNANGKL
+810 NLNSLNSNGTL
-821 SVYGATFTNQA
+821 SVYGTTFTNQA

-878 SAKNASFNNANFNN
+878 SAKNASFNNASFNN

-931 SDGSQ
+931 GSQ

-948 IAGNATFDN
+948 ILGNATFDN
-957 MAFNGPTNTSV
+957 VVFNSPTNTSV

-979 KNLNAPLSFGDGM
+979 KNLNAPLSFGDGT
-992 INFSAHSVINI
+992 IAFNAHSVINI

-1011 PITLVSSSKEIEY
+1011 PITLVSSSKEIDY

-1045 EKLVSSAGNGIY
+1045 EKLVSSVGNGVY

-1070 QEVFSPNSISI
+1070 QEVFSQNSISI
-1081 RRLGVGMV
+1081 RRLGVSMV
-1089 FDYVDMEKSDHLYYQ
+1089 FDYMDMEKSDHLYYKDVV
-1104 NALGFMTYMPNS
+1104 GFMTYMPNS
-1116 YNNNLGNLNN
+1116 YNNNLGNSNN
-1126 TIYYYDKSIDFYAS
+1126 TIYYYDNNIDFYAS

-1148 EFSQTLTGQNS
+1148 EFSQTFTGQNS

-1166 NIWTNASDAPQS
+1166 SIWTNASDAPQS
-1178 NTIIRFGDNKGAGS
+1178 NVIIRFGDNKGAGS

-1217 YITGSIESGN
+1217 YITASIESGN
-1227 RISSGGGASLNFNGL
+1227 RISSGGGANLNFNGL

-1266 ISNSANIQAQNS
+1266 ISNSADIQAQNS

-1322 VNAISFTN
+1322 TNAISFTN
-1330 SSNLSSGLYQISAK
+1330 SSNLSSGLYQMQAK
-1344 SVLFDNSNL
+1344 SVSFDNSNL

-1358 TSSIKANAIS
+1358 TSSIKANAIN

-1377 SNHSTLELSGDLNLN
+1377 SNHSTLNLSGDLNVN

-1418 IASNGSHLNFNGA
+1418 IASNNAHINFNGA
-1431 VNFNSANITTSLSD
+1431 VHFNSANITTSLNN

-1465 SFLDFQ
+1465 SSLDFQ

-1485 NNAFSQ
+1485 DNAFSQ

-1514 PNNSSVLNLKNSQ
+1514 PNNSSVLDLKNSQ
-1527 LVFSDQGSLNIAN
+1527 LVFGDQGSLNIAN

-1650 AQGVFYLTSSVK
+1650 AEGVFYLTSNVK

-1668 QSYQASGSNNTTKNN
+1668 QSYQANGSNNTTKNN

-1696 NAQGNPISALHV
+1696 NAQGNPISALHI

-1744 LSNLK
+1744 LSGLK

-1789 IGATKIGQTNTNST
+1789 VGATKIGQTDTNSA

-1811 QKPCDYTDI
+1811 QTPCDYTDI

-1911 AGLANILGEVAM
+1911 AGLANILGEVAV

-2048 LQDIVKPSEA
+2048 LQDIVKPSNA
-2058 LQNDVVA
+2058 LKNDVVA

-2077 DMLNSL
+2077 DTLNSL

-2114 DLIPNL
+2114 DLIPSL

-2134 WQRGDFSF
+2134 WQKGDFSF

-2178 IAFTNHSGTLN
+2178 VSFTNHAGTLQ

-2210 INAANNNV
+2210 INAGSNNI

-2230 CVQQSDPITTNTA
+2230 CVQQSDPTATNAT

-2254 GASSNNASNN
+2254 GASSNSASNN
-2264 APIALNNNDESLMVT
+2264 VPIALNNNDESLMVT

-2345 AFNNNATQKIGV
+2345 AFNNNATQKIEV

-2375 LEVGG
+2375 LGVGG
-2380 ALNNFGAIHFNLE
+2380 VLNNLGTIHFNLE
-2393 NIQTPAPLIQAE
+2393 NSQTPAMPLIQAE
-2405 GIINLNTTQ
+2405 GIINLNTAQ

-2486 LLSVALPNSN
+2486 LLSVTLPNSN

-2504 SLSVLHN
+2504 SLSVLYD
-2511 QVKMSYG
+2511 QIKMSYG
-2518 DKVMDFTPPTL
+2518 DKIMDFTPPTL
-2529 QDYIVG
+2529 QDHIVG
-2535 IQGQSALNQIEAIGG
+2535 IQGQSALNQIEAVGG
-2550 NNAIKWLSTLMI
+2550 NAIKWLSTLMME
-2562 KTKENP
+2562 TKENP
-2568 LFAPIYLE
+2568 LFAPIYLK
-2576 NHSLNEILDATK
+2576 NHSLNEILGVTK

-2625 SDFRAREGESN
+2625 SDFRAREGESD
-2636 FSERLLELKNKR
+2636 FSLLELKNKR
-2648 FSDPNPSEIFV
+2648 FSDPNPGEVFI
-2659 KYSQPNK
+2659 KHSQPSK
-2666 HPNNLWVQGVG
+2666 HQNNLWVQGVG

-2705 GGYVAYGYSG
+2705 GGYVAYGYSD

-2721 RSLGNNVDVGMY
+2721 HSLGNNVDVGMY

-2745 SANETYGGNASH
+2745 SANETYGGNATS
-2757 INSSNSLL
+2757 INSSNPLL

-2771 YNYNTWTTSV
+2771 YNYNTWTTRV

-2816 KMQNPA
+2816 KMNDAA
-2822 YQQFVMHSNPS
+2822 YKQFLMHSNPS

-2869 AKGDNMV
+2869 SKGGNTV

-2882 TLLYRKGEIFNTF
+2882 TLLYRKGEVFNTF

-2924 QDLNIT
+2924 QDINIT

>member
-1 MKQFKKKPKKIK
+1 MRGQYLMKKFKKKPKSIK
-13 RSQKIILKRPL
+13 RSYQNQKTILKRPL
-24 WLMPLLIGG
+24 WLAPLLIGG

-53 SQKVCVHRPWYALWS
+53 SQKVCVHHPWYALWR

-76 QQFTG
+76 QQYTG

-94 ANYYHS
+94 ANYYHT
-100 QNNQD
+100 QNNQN

-142 ATFNLGANSGNSFTS
+142 ATFNLGASSGNSFTS

-204 VTINSNIN
+204 VNINSNIS
-212 AYKTSQVNIGNAN
+212 AYKTSQVNVGNAN
-225 SAITINSV
+225 STITIGSV
-233 SLSGDTCSS
+233 SLSGDICSS
-242 LAKIGSGANCSSSG
+242 LASVGIGANCSNSG

-271 FSNAS
+271 FSNSS
-276 GSFTFEESANFSG
+276 GSFTFEENATFSG

-300 KGFNATNNTAFNS
+300 KGFSATNNTAFNS
-313 GSFTF
+313 GSFNF

-324 NNATFSNASYT
+324 NGASFSNATYT
-335 FDNQATFQ
+335 FNNQTTFQ

-355 NQSNPTNSAQHPQ
+355 NQTNQSAQHPQ
-368 ILFENSSFNGGI
+368 I
-380 FTFNNQTNPTNSA
+380 Q
-393 QHPQILFENSSFS
+393 NSSFS
-406 GSTTTL
+406 GNATTL
-412 KGSATFEQAF
+412 KGFVNFQQAF

-433 ASFDNATF
+433 ASFDNANF
-441 NNTGKITIEKDAS
+441 NNTGKITIEKEAS
-454 FNNTSFNTPV
+454 FNDTTFNTSIN
-464 DTNNMSVTGS
+464 TNNMTITGS

-485 GSTLDFGSSKIT
+485 GSTLDFGSSQVT
-497 LAQGATF
+497 LTQGTTF

-519 SSGGITYNHLLNH
+519 SSGGITYNNLLNH
-532 ALNSLTNALKTTESS
+532 AINSLTSALKTNESS
-547 SKPQSFAQGLWDMIT
+547 SDPQSFAQGLWDMIT

-568 QLLSENAATPKNTDS
+568 QLLNENIAASKPADS
-583 SPSAPTKDSPQVYQV
+583 SPSKSSANSTQVYQV

-614 PNSIIIQ
+614 HNSIIIQ
-621 ALESGTYTPPPT
+621 ALESGTYTPPPV
-633 ISGSQFDLSAS
+633 ISGSKFDLSAS
-644 NYINANMPWYDHKYY
+644 NYINSNTPWYDHKYY

-681 SYTNSFKQTFST
+681 SYTNSFKQTFSAS
-693 NGSNLVIGYNAT
+693 NSNLVIGYNST
-705 WTGNSVSS
+705 WTDHNVSS
-713 SGTVSFGD
+713 SDTVSFGD
-721 TSGSALNGH
+721 TSGNALNGH
-730 CGPWPYYQCIGT
+730 CGPWPYYQCTGT
-742 TNGAYSAYHVYITA
+742 TNGTYSAYHVYITA
-756 NLRSGNRIG
+756 NLRSGNRMG

-777 DSINI
+777 DSVNI
-782 ANATITQHNAGAY
+782 ANATITQHNAGIY

-805 MDSSQ
+805 MDNSQ

-821 SVYGATFTNQA
+821 LVYGTTFTNKA
-832 KDGKFIFNAGQATF
+832 KDGKFIFNAGQAVF
-846 ENTNFNGGS
+846 ENTNFNGGN

-878 SAKNASFNNANFNN
+878 GTKNASFNNANFNN

-905 SFVGDFTN
+905 SFAGDFTN
-913 ANSNL
+913 AHSNL

-923 AVFGNSTN
+923 AVFGNPTN
-931 SDGSQ
+931 SNGSQ
-936 NTANF
+936 NNANF
-941 NNTGSVN
+941 NNAGSVN

-957 MAFNGPTNTSV
+957 MVFNSPTNTSV

-979 KNLNAPLSFGDGM
+979 KNLNAPLSFGDGT
-992 INFSAHSVINI
+992 ITFNAHSVINI
-1003 GEAITNGN
+1003 DEAITNGN
-1011 PITLVSSSKEIEY
+1011 PITLVSSSKEIDY

-1045 EKLVSSAGNGIY
+1045 EKLVSSAGNGVY

-1070 QEVFSPNSISI
+1070 QEIFSPNSISI

-1089 FDYVDMEKSDHLYYQ
+1089 FDYMDMEKSDHLYYKDV
-1104 NALGFMTYMPNS
+1104 AGFMTYMPNS
-1116 YNNNLGNLNN
+1116 YNNNLGNSNN
-1126 TIYYYDKSIDFYAS
+1126 TIYYYDNSIDFYAS

-1148 EFSQTLTGQNS
+1148 EFSQTFTGQNS

-1178 NTIIRFGDNKGAGS
+1178 DTIIRFGDNKGAGS

-1217 YITGSIESGN
+1217 YITASIESGN
-1227 RISSGGGASLNFNGL
+1227 RISSGGGANLNFNGL

-1314 QSVFKFNA
+1314 QSVFEFNA
-1322 VNAISFTN
+1322 KNAISFTN
-1330 SSNLSSGLYQISAK
+1330 STNLSSGLYQMQAN

-1358 TSSIKANAIS
+1358 TSSIKANAIN

-1377 SNHSTLELSGDLNLN
+1377 SNHSTLELQGDLNLN
-1392 DTSSLNLNQSA
+1392 DTSSLNLNQST

-1418 IASNGSHLNFNGA
+1418 IASNNAHINFNGTT
-1431 VNFNSANITTSLSD
+1431 NFNSANITTSLND
-1445 SSIVFKGASS
+1445 SSIVFKGAIS

-1465 SFLDFQ
+1465 SSLDFQ

-1485 NNAFSQ
+1485 DNAFSQ

-1514 PNNSSVLNLKNSQ
+1514 PNNSSVLDLKNSQ

-1552 RVYNIIQADMNSNWY
+1552 RVYNIIQANMNSNWY
-1567 ERISFFGMR
+1567 ERINFFGMR

-1582 DAKNQTYSFTN
+1582 DAKNQTYSFIN

-1626 IGSEIFNYQKV
+1626 IGSEVFNYQKV

-1650 AQGVFYLTSSVK
+1650 AQGVFYLTSNVK

-1683 NLTSESS
+1683 NLSSESS

-1696 NAQGNPISALHV
+1696 NAQGNPISALHI

-1735 LGNDFSLSS
+1735 LGNDFSLSG
-1744 LSNLK
+1744 LSDLK

-1789 IGATKIGQTNTNST
+1789 IGATKIGQTDTNSA

-1811 QKPCDYTDI
+1811 QTPCDYTDI

-1911 AGLANILGEVAM
+1911 AGLANILGEVAV

-1934 LIVNTLGSGSV
+1934 LIADMLGSDSV
-1945 IGGYLTPEQ
+1945 IGGHLTPEQ

-2024 KKGLFNQITG
+2024 KKGLLNQITG

-2048 LQDIVKPSEA
+2048 LQDIVKPSKA
-2058 LQNDVVA
+2058 LQNDVTA

-2077 DMLNSL
+2077 DTLNSL

-2134 WQRGDFSF
+2134 WQKGDFSF

-2178 IAFTNHSGTLN
+2178 IAFTNHAGTLQ
-2189 LLSNQ
+2189 LLSDQ
-2194 VSNINITTLD
+2194 VSNINITTLN

-2218 SVSQGNLFINAS
+2218 SVSQGNLFVNAS
-2230 CVQQSDPITTNTA
+2230 CTQQSDPTTANIA
-2243 NPCALSAQSAN
+2243 NPCALNAKNAN

-2264 APIALNNNDESLMVT
+2264 APIALNNNDESLMIT

-2321 LTISNQAVLE
+2321 LIISNQAVLE

-2345 AFNNNATQKIGV
+2345 AFNNNATQKIEV
-2357 LQNLVIASNAS
+2357 LQNLTIASNAS

-2380 ALNNFGAIHFNLE
+2380 SLNNSGAIHFNLE
-2393 NIQTPAPLIQAE
+2393 NTQTPTPLIQAE

-2470 VLTYLGQ
+2470 ALTYLGQ

-2486 LLSVALPNSN
+2486 LLSVALPDSN
-2496 NASPNNIL
+2496 NASQNNIL
-2504 SLSVLHN
+2504 SLSVLYN
-2511 QVKMSYG
+2511 QIKMSYG
-2518 DKVMDFTPPTL
+2518 DKAMDFTPPTL

-2550 NNAIKWLSTLMI
+2550 NSAINWLSTLMI

-2568 LFAPIYLE
+2568 LFAPIYLK
-2576 NHSLNEILDATK
+2576 NHSLNEILGVTK
-2588 DLQNTASLISN
+2588 DLLNTASLISN
-2599 PNFRDNATNLLEL
+2599 PNFRNNATNLLEL

-2625 SDFRAREGESN
+2625 SDFRDREGESD

-2648 FSDPNPSEIFV
+2648 FSDPNPGEVFV
-2659 KYSQPNK
+2659 KYSQLSK
-2666 HPNNLWVQGVG
+2666 HPNNLWAQGIG

-2705 GGYVAYGYSG
+2705 GGYVAYGYSD

-2721 RSLGNNVDVGMY
+2721 RSLANNVDVGMY

-2745 SANETYGGNASH
+2745 SANETYGGNANN
-2757 INSSNSLL
+2757 INSSNLLL

-2771 YNYNTWTTSV
+2771 YSYNTWTTSV

-2816 KMQNPA
+2816 NDAA
-2822 YQQFVMHSNPS
+2822 YKQFLMHSNPS

-2869 AKGDNMV
+2869 SKGGNMV

-2882 TLLYRKGEIFNTF
+2882 TLLYRKGEVFNTF

-2908 LMYVNAGVG
+2908 LVYVNAGVG

-2924 QDLNIT
+2924 QDINIT

>member
-1 MKQFKKKPKKIK
+1 MKKFKKKPKSIK
-13 RSQKIILKRPL
+13 RSHQKTILKRPL
-24 WLMPLLIGG
+24 WLAPLLIGG

-53 SQKVCVHRPWYALWS
+53 SQKVCVHHPWYALWS

-81 NQLITKTWAGGNA
+81 NQLITKTWAEGNA

-132 GNLDIELGSN
+132 GNLNIELGSN
-142 ATFNLGANSGNSFTS
+142 ATFNLGASSGNSFTS

-204 VTINSNIN
+204 VTINSNIS
-212 AYKTSQVNIGNAN
+212 AFKTSQVNIGNAN
-225 SAITINSV
+225 STITIGSV
-233 SLSGDTCSS
+233 SLNGDTCSS
-242 LAKIGSGANCSSSG
+242 LASVGIGANCSNSG
-256 PSYSFKGTTS
+256 PSYSFKGTTN
-266 ATNTT
+266 ATNTA

-276 GSFTFEESANFSG
+276 GSFTFEENATFSG
-289 AKLNGGAFTFN
+289 AKWNGGTYTFN
-300 KGFNATNNTAFNS
+300 KEFKATNNTAFNS
-313 GSFTF
+313 GSFNF
-318 KGTSSF
+318 KGASSFNGANF
-324 NNATFSNASYT
+324 NNATYT

-355 NQSNPTNSAQHPQ
+355 NQTNQTNSAQHPQ
-368 ILFENSSFNGGI
+368 I
-380 FTFNNQTNPTNSA
+380 Q
-393 QHPQILFENSSFS
+393 NSSFS
-406 GSTTTL
+406 GNAITL
-412 KGSATFEQAF
+412 KGSVIFQQAF

-433 ASFDNATF
+433 ASFNNATF
-441 NNTGKITIEKDAS
+441 SNTGKITIEKDAS
-454 FNNTSFNTPV
+454 FNDTTFNTSV
-464 DTNNMSVTGS
+464 DTSNMTITGS

-497 LAQGATF
+497 LTQGTTF
-504 NLTSLGSEKSVTILN
+504 NLTSLSSEKSVTILN
-519 SSGGITYNHLLNH
+519 SSGGITYNNLLNH
-532 ALNSLTNALKTTESS
+532 ALNSLTNALKTNESS

-568 QLLSENAATPKNTDS
+568 QLLNENATTSKPADS
-583 SPSAPTKDSPQVYQV
+583 SPSKSSTNSTQVYQV

-614 PNSIIIQ
+614 HNSIIIQ
-621 ALESGTYTPPPT
+621 ALESGTYTPPPV
-633 ISGSQFDLSAS
+633 ISGSKFDLSAS
-644 NYINANMPWYDHKYY
+644 NYINSNTPWYDHKSY
-659 IPKSQNFTESGTYYL
+659 IPKSQKFTESGTYYL

-681 SYTNSFKQTFST
+681 SYTNSFKQTFSAS
-693 NGSNLVIGYNAT
+693 NSNLVIGYNAT
-705 WTGNSVSS
+705 WTDHNVSS
-713 SGTVSFGD
+713 SDTVSFGD
-721 TSGSALNGH
+721 TSGSVLNGH
-730 CGPWPYYQCIGT
+730 CGPWPYYQCTGT
-742 TNGAYSAYHVYITA
+742 TDGTYSAYHVYITA

-765 TGGAANLVFNGV
+765 TGGAANLIFNGV
-777 DSINI
+777 DSVNI
-782 ANATITQHNAGAY
+782 ANATITQHNAGIY
-795 SSSMTFSTQN
+795 SSSMTFSTQS
-805 MDSSQ
+805 MDNSQ
-810 NLNGLNANGKL
+810 NLNGLNSNGKL
-821 SVYGATFTNQA
+821 SVYGTTFTNQA

-892 SASFNFNNSNATT
+892 SASFNLNNSNATT
-905 SFVGDFTN
+905 SFAGDFTN
-913 ANSNL
+913 AHSNL

-936 NTANF
+936 NNANF

-948 IAGNATFDN
+948 ISGNATFDN
-957 MAFNGPTNTSV
+957 VVFNSPTNTSV

-979 KNLNAPLSFGDGM
+979 KNLNAPLSFGDGT
-992 INFSAHSVINI
+992 ITFNAHSVINI
-1003 GEAITNGN
+1003 AESITNGN

-1045 EKLVSSAGNGIY
+1045 EKLVSSVGNGVY

-1070 QEVFSPNSISI
+1070 QEIFSPNSISI

-1089 FDYVDMEKSDHLYYQ
+1089 FDYMDMEKSDHLYYKDVV
-1104 NALGFMTYMPNS
+1104 GFMTYMPNS
-1116 YNNNLGNLNN
+1116 YNNNLGNANN
-1126 TIYYYDKSIDFYAS
+1126 TIYYYDNSIDFYAS

-1148 EFSQTLTGQNS
+1148 EFSQTFTGQNS

-1166 NIWTNASDAPQS
+1166 SIWTNASDAPQS
-1178 NTIIRFGDNKGAGS
+1178 NAIICFGDNKGAGS

-1308 GYVGQT
+1308 GYVGKT

-1322 VNAISFTN
+1322 TNAISFTN
-1330 SSNLSSGLYQISAK
+1330 STNLSSGLYQMQAK
-1344 SVLFDNSNL
+1344 SVSFDNSNL

-1358 TSSIKANAIS
+1358 TSSIKANAIN

-1377 SNHSTLELSGDLNLN
+1377 SNHSTLDLQGDLNVN
-1392 DTSSLNLNQSA
+1392 DTSSINLNQST

-1418 IASNGSHLNFNGA
+1418 IVNDGSRLNFNGA
-1431 VNFNSANITTSLSD
+1431 INFNSENITTSLNH
-1445 SSIVFKGASS
+1445 SSIVFKGAIS

-1465 SFLDFQ
+1465 SSLDFQ

-1485 NNAFSQ
+1485 DNAFSQ

-1501 IKAPLSLG
+1501 VKAPLSLG

-1514 PNNSSVLNLKNSQ
+1514 PNSSSVLNLKNSQ

-1552 RVYNIIQADMNSNWY
+1552 RVYNIIQAGMNSNWY
-1567 ERISFFGMR
+1567 ERISFFGIR
-1576 INDGIY
+1576 ISDGIY
-1582 DAKNQTYSFTN
+1582 DATNQTYSFTN

-1626 IGSEIFNYQKV
+1626 IGSEVFNYQKV

-1650 AQGVFYLTSSVK
+1650 AEGVFYLTSSVK

-1668 QSYQASGSNNTTKNN
+1668 QSYQANGSNNTTKNN
-1683 NLTSESS
+1683 NLSSESS

-1696 NAQGNPISALHV
+1696 NAQGNPISALHI

-1744 LSNLK
+1744 LSDLNSN
-1749 GDALNQ
+1749 ALNQ
-1755 LTKLITPSDWK
+1755 LTKLITPNDWK

-1789 IGATKIGQTNTNST
+1789 VGATKIGQTDTNSA

-1811 QKPCDYTDI
+1811 QTPCDYTDI

-1911 AGLANILGEVAM
+1911 AGLANILGEVAV

-1934 LIVNTLGSGSV
+1934 LIVNTLGSNSV

-2024 KKGLFNQITG
+2024 KKGLLNQITG

-2040 IGQVISVM
+2040 IGQVISVV
-2048 LQDIVKPSEA
+2048 LQDIVKPSNA

-2077 DMLNSL
+2077 DALNSL

-2094 VLDKVLAAKGLGPIY
+2094 VLDKVLAAKGLGSIY

-2134 WQRGDFSF
+2134 WQKGDFSF

-2149 VQNSTFSNANGGTLS
+2149 VQNSTFSNANGGALS

-2178 IAFTNHSGTLN
+2178 IAFTNHAGLLQ

-2194 VSNINITTLD
+2194 VSNINITTLN

-2218 SVSQGNLFINAS
+2218 SVSQGNLFVNTS
-2230 CVQQSDPITTNTA
+2230 CAQQSDPMTA
-2243 NPCALSAQSAN
+2243 SATNPCATAQN
-2254 GASSNNASNN
+2254 NASSNNASNN
-2264 APIALNNNDESLMVT
+2264 APIALNNNDESLIIT

-2288 IYANGVVDFSKIK
+2288 IYANGMVDFSKIK
-2301 GSANI
+2301 GSANV

-2321 LTISNQAVLE
+2321 LIISNQAVLE

-2345 AFNNNATQKIGV
+2345 AFDNNATRKIEV
-2357 LQNLVIASNAS
+2357 LQNLTIASNAS

-2380 ALNNFGAIHFNLE
+2380 ALNNSGAIHFNLE
-2393 NIQTPAPLIQAE
+2393 NIQTPTPLIQAE

-2470 VLTYLGQ
+2470 ALTYLGQ

-2486 LLSVALPNSN
+2486 LLSVALPASN
-2496 NASPNNIL
+2496 NASQNNIL
-2504 SLSVLHN
+2504 SLSVLYN
-2511 QVKMSYG
+2511 QIKMSYG
-2518 DKVMDFTPPTL
+2518 DKAMDFTPPTL

-2535 IQGQSALNQIEAIGG
+2535 IQGQSAFNQIEAVGG
-2550 NNAIKWLSTLMI
+2550 NAIKWLSTLMME
-2562 KTKENP
+2562 TKENP
-2568 LFAPIYLE
+2568 LFAPIYLK
-2576 NHSLNEILDATK
+2576 NHSLNEILGVAK

-2625 SDFRAREGESN
+2625 SDFRTREGESD

-2648 FSDPNPSEIFV
+2648 FSDPNPGEVFV
-2659 KYSQPNK
+2659 KYSQLSK
-2666 HPNNLWVQGVG
+2666 HPNNLWVQGIG
-2677 GASFISGGNGTLY
+2677 GASFIAGGNGTLY
-2690 GLNVGYDRLVKNVIL
+2690 GLNAGYDRLVKNVIL
-2705 GGYVAYGYSG
+2705 GGYVAYGYSD

-2721 RSLGNNVDVGMY
+2721 HSLGNNVDVGMY

-2745 SANETYGGNASH
+2745 SANETYGGNATS
-2757 INSSNSLL
+2757 INSSNPLL

-2771 YNYNTWTTSV
+2771 YSYNTWTTSV

-2816 KMQNPA
+2816 NDAA
-2822 YQQFVMHSNPS
+2822 YKQFLMHSNPS

-2845 SRKYFGKNS
+2845 SRKYFGQNS

-2869 AKGDNMV
+2869 SKGGNVV

-2882 TLLYRKGEIFNTF
+2882 TLLYRKGEVFNTF

-2908 LMYVNAGVG
+2908 LVYVNAGVG

-2924 QDLNIT
+2924 QDINIT

>member
-1 MKQFKKKPKKIK
+1 MKKFKKKPKSIK
-13 RSQKIILKRPL
+13 QPHQKTILKRPL
-24 WLMPLLIGG
+24 WLAPLLIGG
-33 FASGVYAD
+33 FASGVHANNLWDLLNPKVGGEYVHWVKGGQYCAWWEFA
-41 GTDILGLSWGEK
+41 GCLKNVWGANHK
-53 SQKVCVHRPWYALWS
+53 GYDA
-68 CDKWEEKT
+68 
-76 QQFTG
+76 
-81 NQLITKTWAGGNA
+81 GNA
-94 ANYYHS
+94 ANYLSS
-100 QNNQD
+100 QNYQAIFVGSGNE
-105 ITANL
+105 T
-110 KNDNGTY
+110 GTY
-117 FLSGLYNYTGGEYNG
+117 SLSGFTNYVG
-132 GNLDIELGSN
+132 GNLTI
-142 ATFNLGANSGNSFTS
+142 NLGNSVVLDLSGSNSFTS
-157 WYPNGHTNVT
+157 YQGYHQGKDDVSFNVGAINLNG
-167 FSAGTINVNNSVEVG
+167 ALEVG

-204 VTINSNIN
+204 VNINSNIS
-212 AYKTSQVNIGNAN
+212 AFKTSQVNIGNAN
-225 SAITINSV
+225 SAITIGSV

-242 LAKIGSGANCSSSG
+242 LASVGVGANCSTSG
-256 PSYSFKGTTS
+256 PSYSFKGTTN
-266 ATNTT
+266 ATNTA

-276 GSFTFEESANFSG
+276 GSFTFEENATFSG
-289 AKLNGGAFTFN
+289 AKWNGGAFTFN
-300 KGFNATNNTAFNS
+300 KGFSATNNTAFNS
-313 GSFTF
+313 GSFNF
-318 KGTSSF
+318 KGASSFNGATF
-324 NNATFSNASYT
+324 NNATYT
-335 FDNQATFQ
+335 FNNQAIFQ

-349 GTFTFN
+349 GNFTFN
-355 NQSNPTNSAQHPQ
+355 DQNNQSAQHPQ
-368 ILFENSSFNGGI
+368 IQNSSFIGN
-380 FTFNNQTNPTNSA
+380 A
-393 QHPQILFENSSFS
+393 
-406 GSTTTL
+406 TTL
-412 KGSATFEQAF
+412 KGFVNFQQAF
-422 NNSNHQLTIQN
+422 NNSNHQLTMQN
-433 ASFDNATF
+433 ASFNNANF
-441 NNTGKITIEKDAS
+441 NNTGKITIEKEAS
-454 FNNTSFNTPV
+454 FNNTTFNTSV
-464 DTNNMSVTGS
+464 DTSNMTITGS

-485 GSTLDFGSSKIT
+485 GSTLDFGSSKVT
-497 LAQGATF
+497 LTQGTTF
-504 NLTSLGSEKSVTILN
+504 NLASLGDKNSVTILN
-519 SSGGITYNHLLNH
+519 SSGGITYNNLLNH
-532 ALNSLTNALKTTESS
+532 ALNSLTSALKTNESS
-547 SKPQSFAQGLWDMIT
+547 LKPQSFAQGLWDMIT

-568 QLLSENAATPKNTDS
+568 QLLSTNAMASKSADS
-583 SPSAPTKDSPQVYQV
+583 SPSKSSTNSAQVYQV
-598 GYKIGDT
+598 GYKIGDI

-614 PNSIIIQ
+614 HNSIIIQ
-621 ALESGTYTPPPT
+621 ALESGTYTPPPV
-633 ISGSQFDLSAS
+633 ISGSKFDLSAS
-644 NYINANMPWYDHKYY
+644 NYINANMPWYDHKSY

-681 SYTNSFKQTFST
+681 SYTNSFKQTFSAS
-693 NGSNLVIGYNAT
+693 NSNLVIGYNST
-705 WTGNSVSS
+705 WTDYNVSS
-713 SGTVSFGD
+713 SDMVSFGD

-730 CGPWPYYQCIGT
+730 CGPWPYYQCTGT
-742 TNGAYSAYHVYITA
+742 IDGAYSAYHVYITA

-777 DSINI
+777 DSVNI
-782 ANATITQHNAGAY
+782 ANATITQHNAGIY
-795 SSSMTFSTQN
+795 SSSMTFSTQS
-805 MDSSQ
+805 MDNSQ
-810 NLNGLNANGKL
+810 NLNNLNPNGTL
-821 SVYGATFTNQA
+821 LVYGTTFTNQA
-832 KDGKFIFNAGQATF
+832 KDGKFIFNAGKATF

-863 NFSNN
+863 NFSNS

-878 SAKNASFNNANFNN
+878 SAKNASFDNANFNN

-905 SFVGDFTN
+905 SFIGDFTN
-913 ANSNL
+913 AHSNL

-923 AVFGNSTN
+923 AVFGNSAN
-931 SDGSQ
+931 GSQ
-936 NTANF
+936 NNANF

-948 IAGNATFDN
+948 ISGNATFDN
-957 MAFNGPTNTSV
+957 VVFNSPTNTSV

-979 KNLNAPLSFGDGM
+979 KNLNAPLSFGDGT
-992 INFSAHSVINI
+992 ITFNAHSVINI

-1045 EKLVSSAGNGIY
+1045 EKLVSSVGNGVY

-1070 QEVFSPNSISI
+1070 QEIFSPNSISI

-1089 FDYVDMEKSDHLYYQ
+1089 FDYMDMEKSDHLYYKDV
-1104 NALGFMTYMPNS
+1104 AGFMTYMPNS
-1116 YNNNLGNLNN
+1116 YNNNLGNSNN

-1148 EFSQTLTGQNS
+1148 EFSQTFTGQNS

-1253 NRAAGTQSSSMNF
+1253 NRTAGTQSSSMNF
-1266 ISNSANIQAQNS
+1266 TSNSANIQAQNS
-1278 YFIDDTAQNKGNPNF
+1278 YFIDNTAQNGGNPNF

-1322 VNAISFTN
+1322 KNAISFTN
-1330 SSNLSSGLYQISAK
+1330 STNLSSGLYQMQAK

-1358 TSSIKANAIS
+1358 TSSIKANAIN

-1377 SNHSTLELSGDLNLN
+1377 SNHSTLELQGDLNLN

-1418 IASNGSHLNFNGA
+1418 IVNDGSRLNFNGTT
-1431 VNFNSANITTSLSD
+1431 NFNSENITTSLNH
-1445 SSIVFKGASS
+1445 SSIAFKGAIS

-1465 SFLDFQ
+1465 SSLDFQ
-1471 GSSAITSNTAFNFY
+1471 GSSTITSNTAFNFY
-1485 NNAFSQ
+1485 DNAFSQ

-1501 IKAPLSLG
+1501 IKVPLSLG

-1552 RVYNIIQADMNSNWY
+1552 RVYNIIQADMNNNNNWY
-1567 ERISFFGMR
+1567 ERINFFSMH
-1576 INDGIY
+1576 INDGVY
-1582 DAKNQTYSFTN
+1582 DAINQTYSFTN

-1626 IGSEIFNYQKV
+1626 IGSEVFNYQKV

-1650 AQGVFYLTSSVK
+1650 AEGVFYLASNVK

-1696 NAQGNPISALHV
+1696 NAQGNPISALHI

-1744 LSNLK
+1744 LSDLNSN
-1749 GDALNQ
+1749 ALNQ
-1755 LTKLITPSDWK
+1755 LTKLITPNDWK

-1783 NNGALI
+1783 NNGTLI
-1789 IGATKIGQTNTNST
+1789 VGAAKIGQTDTNSA

-1881 ILNQANIVSSQTDG
+1881 VLNQANIVSLQTDG

-1911 AGLANILGEVAM
+1911 TGLANILGEVAM

-1934 LIVNTLGSGSV
+1934 LIADMLGSNSV
-1945 IGGYLTPEQ
+1945 IGGHLTPEQ

-2077 DMLNSL
+2077 DTLNSL

-2094 VLDKVLAAKGLGPIY
+2094 VLDKVLAAKGLGSIY

-2134 WQRGDFSF
+2134 WQKGDFSF

-2149 VQNSTFSNANGGTLS
+2149 VQNSTFSNANGGAIS
-2164 FNAGNSLIFAGNNH
+2164 FNAGDTLIFAGNNR
-2178 IAFTNHSGTLN
+2178 ISFTNHAGALN

-2194 VSNINITTLD
+2194 VSNINITTLN

-2210 INAANNNV
+2210 INAASNNV

-2230 CVQQSDPITTNTA
+2230 CVGQSDPTTA
-2243 NPCALSAQSAN
+2243 NAANSCALSAQSAN
-2254 GASSNNASNN
+2254 GASSGNASNN
-2264 APIALNNNDESLMVT
+2264 AQIALNNNDESLMVT

-2331 KNASFVTNNLNIQG
+2331 KNASFTANNLNIQG
-2345 AFNNNATQKIGV
+2345 AFNNNATRKIEV
-2357 LQNLVIASNAS
+2357 LQNLTIASNAS

-2380 ALNNFGAIHFNLE
+2380 ALNHFGAIHFNLE
-2393 NIQTPAPLIQAE
+2393 NIQTPTPLIQAE

-2414 TPFINVNNSMANN
+2414 TPFMNVNNSMANN

-2450 YLKLYTLININGNHI
+2450 YLNLYTLININGNHI

-2496 NASPNNIL
+2496 NAHQNNIL
-2504 SLSVLHN
+2504 SLSVLYN
-2511 QVKMSYG
+2511 QIKMSYG

-2535 IQGQSALNQIEAIGG
+2535 IQGQSALNQIEAVGG
-2550 NNAIKWLSTLMI
+2550 NNAIKWLSTLMME
-2562 KTKENP
+2562 TKENP

-2576 NHSLNEILDATK
+2576 NHSLHEILGVAK
-2588 DLQNTASLISN
+2588 DLLNTASLISN
-2599 PNFRDNATNLLEL
+2599 PNFRNNATNLLEL

-2625 SDFRAREGESN
+2625 SDFRSREGESD

-2648 FSDPNPSEIFV
+2648 FSDPNPSEVFI

-2666 HPNNLWVQGVG
+2666 HQNNLWVQGIG

-2721 RSLGNNVDVGMY
+2721 HSLANNVDVGMY

-2739 RNEFTL
+2739 KNEFTL
-2745 SANETYGGNASH
+2745 SANETYGGNANN

-2771 YNYNTWTTSV
+2771 YSYNTWTTSV

-2816 KMQNPA
+2816 KMNGAA
-2822 YQQFVMHSNPS
+2822 YKQFLMHSNPF

-2845 SRKYFGKNS
+2845 GRKYFGKNS
-2854 YYFVTARLGRDLLIK
+2854 YYFVTARLGRDLLINS
-2869 AKGDNMV
+2869 KGDNAV

-2882 TLLYRKGEIFNTF
+2882 TLLYRKGEVFNTF

-2908 LMYVNAGVG
+2908 LVYVNAGVG

-2924 QDLNIT
+2924 QDINIT

>member
-1 MKQFKKKPKKIK
+1 MKKFKKKPKSIK
-13 RSQKIILKRPL
+13 RSHQNQKTILKRPL
-24 WLMPLLIGG
+24 WLAPLLIGG

-53 SQKVCVHRPWYALWS
+53 SQKVCVHHPWYALWS

-117 FLSGLYNYTGGEYNG
+117 FLSGLYNYTGGENNG
-132 GNLDIELGSN
+132 GNLNIELGSN
-142 ATFNLGANSGNSFTS
+142 ATFDLGAHSGNSFTS

-204 VTINSNIN
+204 VNINSNIS
-212 AYKTSQVNIGNAN
+212 AFKTSQVNIGNAN
-225 SAITINSV
+225 SAITIGSV

-242 LAKIGSGANCSSSG
+242 LARVGVGANCSTSG

-266 ATNTT
+266 TTNTA
-271 FSNAS
+271 FSNAN
-276 GSFTFEESANFSG
+276 GSFTFEENATFIG
-289 AKLNGGAFTFN
+289 AKWNGGAFTFN
-300 KGFNATNNTAFNS
+300 KGFSTTNNTAFNS
-313 GSFTF
+313 GSFNF
-318 KGTSSF
+318 KGASSF
-324 NNATFSNASYT
+324 NGANFSNATYT
-335 FDNQATFQ
+335 FNDQATFQ
-343 NSSFNG
+343 NSSFSG

-355 NQSNPTNSAQHPQ
+355 DQTNQSAQHHQ
-368 ILFENSSFNGGI
+368 IV
-380 FTFNNQTNPTNSA
+380 
-393 QHPQILFENSSFS
+393 FENSSFS
-406 GSTTTL
+406 GNATTL
-412 KGSATFEQAF
+412 KGFVDFQQAF
-422 NNSNHQLTIQN
+422 NNSNHQLTMQN
-433 ASFDNATF
+433 ASFNNANF
-441 NNTGKITIEKDAS
+441 SNTGKITINESAS
-454 FNNTSFNTPV
+454 FNNTTFNTSV
-464 DTNNMSVTGS
+464 DTNNMTIAGS
-474 VTLSGKNDLKN
+474 VTLSGKNDLKK

-497 LAQGATF
+497 LTQGTTF

-519 SSGGITYNHLLNH
+519 SSGGITYNNLLNH
-532 ALNSLTNALKTTESS
+532 ALNSLTSALKTNESS
-547 SKPQSFAQGLWDMIT
+547 SDPQSFAQGLWDMIT

-568 QLLSENAATPKNTDS
+568 QLLNENIAASKPTDS
-583 SPSAPTKDSPQVYQV
+583 PPSKSSTNSTQVYQV

-621 ALESGTYTPPPT
+621 ALESGTYTPPPV
-633 ISGSQFDLSAS
+633 ISGSKFDLSAS
-644 NYINANMPWYDHKYY
+644 DYINADMPWYNHKYY

-681 SYTNSFKQTFST
+681 SYTNSFKQTFSAS
-693 NGSNLVIGYNAT
+693 NSNLVIGYNST
-705 WTGNSVSS
+705 WTDHNVSS
-713 SGTVSFGD
+713 SSTVSFGD

-730 CGPWPYYQCIGT
+730 CGPWPYYQCTGT
-742 TNGAYSAYHVYITA
+742 TNGTYSAYHVYITA

-765 TGGAANLVFNGV
+765 TGGAANLVFNGI
-777 DSINI
+777 DSVNI
-782 ANATITQHNAGAY
+782 ANATITQHNAGIY
-795 SSSMTFSTQN
+795 SSSMTFSTQS

-810 NLNGLNANGKL
+810 NLNGLNANGTL
-821 SVYGATFTNQA
+821 SVYGTTFTNQA

-855 YQFSGDSL
+855 YQFNGDSL

-878 SAKNASFNNANFNN
+878 SAKNASFNDANFNN
-892 SASFNFNNSNATT
+892 SASFNFNNSSATT

-923 AVFGNSTN
+923 AVFGNSAN
-931 SDGSQ
+931 GSQ
-936 NTANF
+936 NNANF

-948 IAGNATFDN
+948 VSGNATFDN
-957 MAFNGPTNTSV
+957 VVFNGPTNTSV

-979 KNLNAPLSFGDGM
+979 KNLNAPLSFGDGT
-992 INFSAHSVINI
+992 ITFNAHSVINI
-1003 GEAITNGN
+1003 GGVITNGN

-1045 EKLVSSAGNGIY
+1045 EKLVSSVGNGVY

-1070 QEVFSPNSISI
+1070 QEIFSPNSISI

-1089 FDYVDMEKSDHLYYQ
+1089 FDYTDMEKSDHLYYKDVV
-1104 NALGFMTYMPNS
+1104 GFMTYMPNS
-1116 YNNNLGNLNN
+1116 YNNNLGNSNN
-1126 TIYYYDKSIDFYAS
+1126 TIYYYDNSIDFYAS

-1148 EFSQTLTGQNS
+1148 EFSQTFTGQNS

-1178 NTIIRFGDNKGAGS
+1178 NAIIRFGDNKGAGS

-1227 RISSGGGASLNFNGL
+1227 RISSGGGANLNFNGL
-1242 QGILLTNATLY
+1242 QGVLLTNATLY

-1266 ISNSANIQAQNS
+1266 VSNSTNIQAQNS
-1278 YFIDDTAQNKGNPNF
+1278 YFIDDTAQNGGNPNF

-1330 SSNLSSGLYQISAK
+1330 SSNLSSGLYQMQAK

-1358 TSSIKANAIS
+1358 TSSIKANAIN

-1377 SNHSTLELSGDLNLN
+1377 SNHSTLELQGDLNLN
-1392 DTSSLNLNQSA
+1392 DTSSLNLNQST

-1418 IASNGSHLNFNGA
+1418 VVNDGSRLNFNGA
-1431 VNFNSANITTSLSD
+1431 VNFNSANITTSLNN
-1445 SSIVFKGASS
+1445 SSIVFKGAIS

-1465 SFLDFQ
+1465 SSLDFQ
-1471 GSSAITSNTAFNFY
+1471 GSSTITSNTAFNFY
-1485 NNAFSQ
+1485 DNAFSQ

-1527 LVFSDQGSLNIAN
+1527 LVFGDQGSLNIAN

-1552 RVYNIIQADMNSNWY
+1552 RVYNIIQAGMSGNWY
-1567 ERISFFGMR
+1567 ERINFFGMR

-1582 DAKNQTYSFTN
+1582 DAINQTYSFTN

-1626 IGSEIFNYQKV
+1626 ISSEVFNYQKV

-1650 AQGVFYLTSSVK
+1650 AEGVFYLTSNVK

-1668 QSYQASGSNNTTKNN
+1668 QSYQANGSNNTTKNN
-1683 NLTSESS
+1683 DLSSESS

-1696 NAQGNPISALHV
+1696 NAQGNPISALHI

-1744 LSNLK
+1744 LSDLK

-1755 LTKLITPSDWK
+1755 LTKLITPDDWK

-1789 IGATKIGQTNTNST
+1789 VGATKIGQTNTNSA

-1934 LIVNTLGSGSV
+1934 LIADVLGSDSV
-1945 IGGYLTPEQ
+1945 IGGHLTPEQ

-2024 KKGLFNQITG
+2024 KKGLLNQITG

-2048 LQDIVKPSEA
+2048 LQDIVKPSNA
-2058 LQNDVVA
+2058 LKNDVVA

-2077 DMLNSL
+2077 DALNSL

-2094 VLDKVLAAKGLGPIY
+2094 VLDKILAAKGLGPIY

-2114 DLIPNL
+2114 DLIPNF

-2134 WQRGDFSF
+2134 WQKGDFSF

-2178 IAFTNHSGTLN
+2178 IAFTNHFGTLQ

-2210 INAANNNV
+2210 INAGSNNI

-2230 CVQQSDPITTNTA
+2230 CAQQSDPTTANAT
-2243 NPCALSAQSAN
+2243 NPCALNAQSVN

-2264 APIALNNNDESLMVT
+2264 AQIALNNNDESLMVT
-2279 ANDFNFSGN
+2279 ANNFNFSGN

-2301 GSANI
+2301 GSATI

-2331 KNASFVTNNLNIQG
+2331 KNASFMANNLNIQG
-2345 AFNNNATQKIGV
+2345 AFNNNATCKIEV
-2357 LQNLVIASNAS
+2357 LQNLTIASNAS
-2368 LSTGIYG
+2368 LSTGVYG

-2380 ALNNFGAIHFNLE
+2380 SLNHFGAIHFNLE
-2393 NIQTPAPLIQAE
+2393 NTQTPTPLIQAE
-2405 GIINLNTTQ
+2405 RIINLNTTQ
-2414 TPFINVNNSMANN
+2414 APFMNINNSMANN
-2427 TTYTLLKSSRYIDYN
+2427 TTYILLKSSRYIDYN

-2465 EEKNG
+2465 KEENG
-2470 VLTYLGQ
+2470 ALTYLGQ

-2496 NASPNNIL
+2496 NAHQNNIL
-2504 SLSVLHN
+2504 SLSVLYN

-2518 DKVMDFTPPTL
+2518 DKAMDFTPPTL

-2550 NNAIKWLSTLMI
+2550 NNAIKWLSTLMME
-2562 KTKENP
+2562 TKENP

-2576 NHSLNEILDATK
+2576 NHSLNEILGVAK
-2588 DLQNTASLISN
+2588 DLLNTASLISN
-2599 PNFRDNATNLLEL
+2599 PNFRNNATNLLEL

-2625 SDFRAREGESN
+2625 SDFRAREGESA

-2648 FSDPNPSEIFV
+2648 FSDPNPGEVFI
-2659 KYSQPNK
+2659 KHSQLSK
-2666 HPNNLWVQGVG
+2666 HQNNLWAQGIG

-2721 RSLGNNVDVGMY
+2721 RSLANNVDVGMY

-2745 SANETYGGNASH
+2745 SANETYGGNANN
-2757 INSSNSLL
+2757 INSSNPLL

-2771 YNYNTWTTSV
+2771 YSYNTWTTSV

-2816 KMQNPA
+2816 KMNDAA
-2822 YQQFVMHSNPS
+2822 YKQFLMHSNPS

-2869 AKGDNMV
+2869 SKGGNMV
-2876 RFVGEN
+2876 RFMGEN
-2882 TLLYRKGEIFNTF
+2882 TLLYRKGEVFNTF

-2924 QDLNIT
+2924 QDINIT

>member
-1 MKQFKKKPKKIK
+1 MKKFKKKPKKITRK
-13 RSQKIILKRPL
+13 QKTILKRPL

-33 FASGVYAD
+33 FASGVYANNNLWYLLNPKV
-41 GTDILGLSWGEK
+41 GGEYVHWVKGSQYCAWWNFVGCLRNVWGANHK
-53 SQKVCVHRPWYALWS
+53 GYDA
-68 CDKWEEKT
+68 
-76 QQFTG
+76 
-81 NQLITKTWAGGNA
+81 GNA
-94 ANYYHS
+94 ANYLSS
-100 QNNQD
+100 QNYQAISVGSGNE
-105 ITANL
+105 T
-110 KNDNGTY
+110 GTY
-117 FLSGLYNYTGGEYNG
+117 SLNGFTNYVG
-132 GNLDIELGSN
+132 GNLTI
-142 ATFNLGANSGNSFTS
+142 NLGNSVVLDLSGSNSFTS
-157 WYPNGHTNVT
+157 YQGYNQGKDDVSFNVGAINLNGTL
-167 FSAGTINVNNSVEVG
+167 EVG

-204 VTINSNIN
+204 VTINSNIS
-212 AYKTSQVNIGNAN
+212 AFKTSQVNIGNAN

-242 LAKIGSGANCSSSG
+242 LASVGVGANCSNSG
-256 PSYSFKGTTS
+256 PSYSFKGTTN

-276 GSFTFEESANFSG
+276 GSFTFEENATFSG
-289 AKLNGGAFTFN
+289 AKWNGGTYTFN
-300 KGFNATNNTAFNS
+300 KEFSATNNTAFNS
-313 GSFTF
+313 GSFNF
-318 KGTSSF
+318 KGASSF
-324 NNATFSNASYT
+324 NGASFSNATYT
-335 FDNQATFQ
+335 FNNQATFQ
-343 NSSFNG
+343 
-349 GTFTFN
+349 
-355 NQSNPTNSAQHPQ
+355 
-368 ILFENSSFNGGI
+368 NSSFNGGI
-380 FTFNNQTNPTNSA
+380 FTFNNQTNQNNNA
-393 QHPQILFENSSFS
+393 QHPQIQNSSFS
-406 GSTTTL
+406 GNATTL
-412 KGSATFEQAF
+412 KGFVNFQQAF

-433 ASFDNATF
+433 ASFNNATF
-441 NNTGKITIEKDAS
+441 NNTGKITINEGAS
-454 FNNTSFNTPV
+454 FNSTTFNTSV
-464 DTNNMSVTGS
+464 DTNNMTITGS

-497 LAQGATF
+497 LTQGTTF
-504 NLTSLGSEKSVTILN
+504 NLTSLGDKNSVTILN

-532 ALNSLTNALKTTESS
+532 AINSLTSALKTNESPS
-547 SKPQSFAQGLWDMIT
+547 DPQSFTQGLWEMIT

-568 QLLSENAATPKNTDS
+568 QLLNENATTSKSADS
-583 SPSAPTKDSPQVYQV
+583 SPSKSSTNSTQVYQV

-605 IYKLQETFS
+605 IYKLQETFG

-621 ALESGTYTPPPT
+621 ALESGTYTPPPV
-633 ISGSQFDLSAS
+633 ISGSKFDLSAS
-644 NYINANMPWYDHKYY
+644 NYINADMHWYDHKSY

-681 SYTNSFKQTFST
+681 SYTNSFKQTFSAS
-693 NGSNLVIGYNAT
+693 NSNLVIGYNST

-713 SGTVSFGD
+713 SDTVSFGD

-730 CGPWPYYQCIGT
+730 CGPLPYYQCTGT
-742 TNGAYSAYHVYITA
+742 TDGTYSAYHVYITA

-782 ANATITQHNAGAY
+782 ANATITQHNAGIY

-805 MDSSQ
+805 MDNSQ

-821 SVYGATFTNQA
+821 SVYGTTFTNQA
-832 KDGKFIFNAGQATF
+832 KDGKFIFNAGQAVF

-913 ANSNL
+913 AHSNL

-923 AVFGNSTN
+923 AVFGNPTN

-948 IAGNATFDN
+948 ISGNATFDN
-957 MAFNGPTNTSV
+957 VVFHSPTNTSV

-979 KNLNAPLSFGDGM
+979 KNLNAPLSFGDGT
-992 INFSAHSVINI
+992 IVFSAHSVINI

-1024 NNAFSK
+1024 NNAK

-1045 EKLVSSAGNGIY
+1045 EKLVSSVGNGVY
-1057 DVVYSFNNQTYNF
+1057 DVVYSFNNQIYNF
-1070 QEVFSPNSISI
+1070 QEVFSPNRISI

-1089 FDYVDMEKSDHLYYQ
+1089 FDYMDMEKSDRLYYQ
-1104 NALGFMTYMPNS
+1104 NTLGFMTYMPNS
-1116 YNNNLGNLNN
+1116 YNNNLGNANN
-1126 TIYYYDKSIDFYAS
+1126 TIYYYDNSIDFYAS
-1140 GKTLFTKA
+1140 GKTLFTKV
-1148 EFSQTLTGQNS
+1148 EFSQTFTGQNS

-1166 NIWTNASDAPQS
+1166 NIWTSLSDAPQS

-1308 GYVGQT
+1308 GYVEKT

-1330 SSNLSSGLYQISAK
+1330 STNLSSGLYQMQAQ

-1358 TSSIKANAIS
+1358 TSSIKASAIN

-1377 SNHSTLELSGDLNLN
+1377 SNHSTLELQGDLNVN

-1431 VNFNSANITTSLSD
+1431 VNFNSANITTSLNH
-1445 SSIVFKGASS
+1445 SSIVFKGAVS

-1465 SFLDFQ
+1465 SSLDFQ

-1485 NNAFSQ
+1485 DNAFSQ
-1491 SPITFHQALD
+1491 SPIAFHQALD

-1514 PNNSSVLNLKNSQ
+1514 PNSSSVLNLKNSQ
-1527 LVFSDQGSLNIAN
+1527 LVFGDQGSLNIAN

-1605 KDNQLSVTLS
+1605 KNNQLSVTLS

-1626 IGSEIFNYQKV
+1626 IGSEVFNYQKV

-1650 AQGVFYLTSSVK
+1650 AEGVFYLTSNVK

-1668 QSYQASGSNNTTKNN
+1668 QSYQANGSNNTTKNN
-1683 NLTSESS
+1683 NLSSESS

-1696 NAQGNPISALHV
+1696 NAQGNPISALHI
-1708 YNKGYNFNNIKALG
+1708 YNKGYDFNNIKALG

-1744 LSNLK
+1744 LSDLNSN
-1749 GDALNQ
+1749 ALNQ

-1783 NNGALI
+1783 NNGTLI
-1789 IGATKIGQTNTNST
+1789 IGATKIGQTDTNSA

-1811 QKPCDYTDI
+1811 QTPCDYTDI

-1911 AGLANILGEVAM
+1911 AGLANILGEVAV

-2048 LQDIVKPSEA
+2048 LQDIVKPSNA
-2058 LQNDVVA
+2058 LKNDVVA

-2077 DMLNSL
+2077 DALNSL

-2094 VLDKVLAAKGLGPIY
+2094 VLDKVLAAKGLGSIY

-2134 WQRGDFSF
+2134 WQKGDFSF

-2149 VQNSTFSNANGGTLS
+2149 VQNSTFSNANGDVLS

-2178 IAFTNHSGTLN
+2178 IAFTNHFGTLQ

-2210 INAANNNV
+2210 INAGSNNV
-2218 SVSQGNLFINAS
+2218 SVSQGDLFINAS
-2230 CVQQSDPITTNTA
+2230 CAQQSDPTA
-2243 NPCALSAQSAN
+2243 ANATNPCALSAQSAN
-2254 GASSNNASNN
+2254 DASSSNASNN

-2321 LTISNQAVLE
+2321 LIISNQAVLE

-2345 AFNNNATQKIGV
+2345 AFNNNATQKIEV

-2375 LEVGG
+2375 LGVGG
-2380 ALNNFGAIHFNLE
+2380 ALNNLGTIHFNLE
-2393 NIQTPAPLIQAE
+2393 NIQTPVNPLIQAE

-2496 NASPNNIL
+2496 NASQNNIL
-2504 SLSVLHN
+2504 SLSVLHD
-2511 QVKMSYG
+2511 QIKMSYG
-2518 DKVMDFTPPTL
+2518 NKIMDFTPPTL

-2550 NNAIKWLSTLMI
+2550 NSAIKWLSTLMME
-2562 KTKENP
+2562 TKENP
-2568 LFAPIYLE
+2568 LFAPIYLK
-2576 NHSLNEILDATK
+2576 NHSLNEILGVTK

-2625 SDFRAREGESN
+2625 SDFRAREGESD
-2636 FSERLLELKNKR
+2636 FSEHLLELKNKR
-2648 FSDPNPSEIFV
+2648 FSDPNPGEVFV
-2659 KYSQPNK
+2659 KYSQLSK
-2666 HPNNLWVQGVG
+2666 HPNNLWVQGIG

-2721 RSLGNNVDVGMY
+2721 HSLGNNVDVGMY
-2733 ARAFLK
+2733 ARTFLK

-2745 SANETYGGNASH
+2745 SANETYGGNATS

-2816 KMQNPA
+2816 KMNDAA
-2822 YQQFVMHSNPS
+2822 YKQFLMHSNPS

-2845 SRKYFGKNS
+2845 SRKYFGQNS

-2869 AKGDNMV
+2869 AKGGNMV

>member
-1 MKQFKKKPKKIK
+1 MKKFKKKPKSIK
-13 RSQKIILKRPL
+13 RSHQNQKTILKRPL
-24 WLMPLLIGG
+24 WLAPLLIGG

-41 GTDILGLSWGEK
+41 GTDILGLSWGGK

-117 FLSGLYNYTGGEYNG
+117 FLSGLYNYTGGENNG
-132 GNLDIELGSN
+132 GNLNIELGSN
-142 ATFNLGANSGNSFTS
+142 ATFDLGTHSGNSFTS
-157 WYPNGHTNVT
+157 WYSNGHTNVT

-204 VTINSNIN
+204 VNIHSNIS
-212 AYKTSQVNIGNAN
+212 AFKTSQVNIGNAN
-225 SAITINSV
+225 STITIGSV
-233 SLSGDTCSS
+233 SLSGNVCSS
-242 LAKIGSGANCSSSG
+242 LASVGVGANCSTSG

-266 ATNTT
+266 ATNTV
-271 FSNAS
+271 FSNAN
-276 GSFTFEESANFSG
+276 GSFTFEENATFSG
-289 AKLNGGAFTFN
+289 AKWNGGAFTFN

-313 GSFTF
+313 GSFNF
-318 KGTSSF
+318 KGASSF
-324 NNATFSNASYT
+324 NGANFSNATYT
-335 FDNQATFQ
+335 FNDQATFQ

-355 NQSNPTNSAQHPQ
+355 NQ
-368 ILFENSSFNGGI
+368 
-380 FTFNNQTNPTNSA
+380 NNQTNNA

-406 GSTTTL
+406 GNATTL
-412 KGSATFEQAF
+412 KGFVNFQQAF
-422 NNSNHQLTIQN
+422 NNSNHQLTMQN
-433 ASFDNATF
+433 ASFNNATF
-441 NNTGKITIEKDAS
+441 NNTGKITINESAS
-454 FNNTSFNTPV
+454 FNDTTFNTSIN
-464 DTNNMSVTGS
+464 TNNMTITGS

-485 GSTLDFGSSKIT
+485 GLTLDFGSSKVT
-497 LAQGATF
+497 LTQGTTF
-504 NLTSLGSEKSVTILN
+504 NLTSLSSEKSVTILN
-519 SSGGITYNHLLNH
+519 SSGGITYNNLLNH
-532 ALNSLTNALKTTESS
+532 AINSLTSALKTNESS
-547 SKPQSFAQGLWDMIT
+547 SDPQSFAQGLWDMIT

-568 QLLSENAATPKNTDS
+568 QLLNENIATSKPTSS
-583 SPSAPTKDSPQVYQV
+583 SPSKSSTNSTQVYQV

-605 IYKLQETFS
+605 IYKLQETFG

-621 ALESGTYTPPPT
+621 ALESGTYTPPPV
-633 ISGSQFDLSAS
+633 ISGSKFDLSAS
-644 NYINANMPWYDHKYY
+644 NYINADMPWYDHKYY

-681 SYTNSFKQTFST
+681 SYTNSFKQTFSAS
-693 NGSNLVIGYNAT
+693 NSNLVIGYNST
-705 WTGNSVSS
+705 WTDHNISS
-713 SGTVSFGD
+713 SSTVSFGD

-730 CGPWPYYQCIGT
+730 CGPWPYYQCTGT
-742 TNGAYSAYHVYITA
+742 TNGTYSAYHVYITA

-765 TGGAANLVFNGV
+765 TGGAANLIFNGI
-777 DSINI
+777 DSVNI
-782 ANATITQHNAGAY
+782 ANATITQHNAGIY
-795 SSSMTFSTQN
+795 SSSMTFSTQS

-810 NLNGLNANGKL
+810 NLKGLNSNGTL
-821 SVYGATFTNQA
+821 LVYGTTFTNQA
-832 KDGKFIFNAGQATF
+832 KDAKFIFNAGQATF

-892 SASFNFNNSNATT
+892 SASFNFNNSSTTT

-923 AVFGNSTN
+923 AVFGNSAN
-931 SDGSQ
+931 GSQ
-936 NTANF
+936 NNANF

-948 IAGNATFDN
+948 ISGNATFDN
-957 MAFNGPTNTSV
+957 MVFNGPTNTSV

-979 KNLNAPLSFGDGM
+979 KNLNAPLSFGDGT
-992 INFSAHSVINI
+992 ITFNAHSVINI
-1003 GEAITNGN
+1003 DESITNGN

-1045 EKLVSSAGNGIY
+1045 EKLVSSAGNGVY

-1070 QEVFSPNSISI
+1070 QEIFSPNSISI

-1089 FDYVDMEKSDHLYYQ
+1089 FDYMDMEKSDHLYYQ

-1116 YNNNLGNLNN
+1116 YNNNLGNSNN
-1126 TIYYYDKSIDFYAS
+1126 TIYYYDNSIDFYAS
-1140 GKTLFTKA
+1140 GKTLLTKA
-1148 EFSQTLTGQNS
+1148 EFSQTFTGQNS

-1166 NIWTNASDAPQS
+1166 SIWTDASDAPQS
-1178 NTIIRFGDNKGAGS
+1178 NAIIRFGDNKGAGS

-1278 YFIDDTAQNKGNPNF
+1278 YFIDDTAQNGGNPNF

-1322 VNAISFTN
+1322 ANAISFTN
-1330 SSNLSSGLYQISAK
+1330 STNLSSGLYQMQAK
-1344 SVLFDNSNL
+1344 SVSFDNSNL

-1358 TSSIKANAIS
+1358 TSSIKASAIN

-1377 SNHSTLELSGDLNLN
+1377 SNHSTLELQGDLNLN
-1392 DTSSLNLNQSA
+1392 DTSSLNLNQSI
-1403 INVSNNATINDYASL
+1403 INVSNNAAINDYASL
-1418 IASNGSHLNFNGA
+1418 VVNDGSRLNFNGA
-1431 VNFNSANITTSLSD
+1431 VNFNSADITTSLNN
-1445 SSIVFKGASS
+1445 SSIVFKGAIS

-1465 SFLDFQ
+1465 SSLDFQ
-1471 GSSAITSNTAFNFY
+1471 GSSTITSNTAFNFY
-1485 NNAFSQ
+1485 DNAFSQ
-1491 SPITFHQALD
+1491 GPITFHQALD

-1509 GNLLN
+1509 GNLLT
-1514 PNNSSVLNLKNSQ
+1514 PNNSSVLDLKNSQ

-1552 RVYNIIQADMNSNWY
+1552 RVYNIIQAGMSSNWY
-1567 ERISFFGMR
+1567 ERINFFGMR

-1626 IGSEIFNYQKV
+1626 IGSEVFNYQKV

-1650 AQGVFYLTSSVK
+1650 AEGVFYLTSNVK

-1668 QSYQASGSNNTTKNN
+1668 QSYQANGSNNTTKNN

-1690 VISQTY
+1690 IISQTY
-1696 NAQGNPISALHV
+1696 NAQGNPISALHI
-1708 YNKGYNFNNIKALG
+1708 YNKGYNLNNIKALG

-1744 LSNLK
+1744 LSDLNS
-1749 GDALNQ
+1749 DALNE
-1755 LTKLITPSDWK
+1755 LTKLITPDDWK

-1789 IGATKIGQTNTNST
+1789 VGATKIGQTNTNSA

-1841 GYIDTTFNAKEI
+1841 GYIDTTFNAKAI

-1905 NKVFNQ
+1905 DKVFNQ

-1934 LIVNTLGSGSV
+1934 LIADVLGSDSV

-2048 LQDIVKPSEA
+2048 LQDIVKPSKA
-2058 LQNDVVA
+2058 LQSDVVA

-2077 DMLNSL
+2077 DTLNSL
-2083 ESLLQNQQIKS
+2083 ESLLQNQEIKS
-2094 VLDKVLAAKGLGPIY
+2094 VLNKVLAAKGLGSIY

-2114 DLIPNL
+2114 DLMPNL

-2134 WQRGDFSF
+2134 WQKGDFSF

-2149 VQNSTFSNANGGTLS
+2149 VQNSTFSNANGGMLS

-2178 IAFTNHSGTLN
+2178 ISFTNHSGTLQ
-2189 LLSNQ
+2189 LLSDQ
-2194 VSNINITTLD
+2194 VSNINITTLN

-2218 SVSQGNLFINAS
+2218 SVSQGNLFVNAS
-2230 CVQQSDPITTNTA
+2230 CVKQNNPTTANIA
-2243 NPCALSAQSAN
+2243 NPCALSAQSVN
-2254 GASSNNASNN
+2254 GASSSKASNN

-2331 KNASFVTNNLNIQG
+2331 NNASFMANNLNIQG
-2345 AFNNNATQKIGV
+2345 AFNNNATRKIEV
-2357 LQNLVIASNAS
+2357 LQNLTIASSAS
-2368 LSTGIYG
+2368 LSTGVYG

-2380 ALNNFGAIHFNLE
+2380 VLNHFGAIHFNLE
-2393 NIQTPAPLIQAE
+2393 NIQTPTPLIQAE
-2405 GIINLNTTQ
+2405 GIINLNTTKA
-2414 TPFINVNNSMANN
+2414 PFMNVNNSMADN

-2486 LLSVALPNSN
+2486 LLSVALPSSN
-2496 NASPNNIL
+2496 NASQNNIL

-2511 QVKMSYG
+2511 QIKMSYG
-2518 DKVMDFTPPTL
+2518 NKIMDFTPPTL
-2529 QDYIVG
+2529 QDYIAG

-2550 NNAIKWLSTLMI
+2550 NNAIKWLSTLMMD
-2562 KTKENP
+2562 TKENP
-2568 LFAPIYLE
+2568 LFAPIYLK
-2576 NHSLNEILDATK
+2576 NHSLNEILGVTK
-2588 DLQNTASLISN
+2588 DLQNTVSLISN

-2625 SDFRAREGESN
+2625 SDFRAREGESD
-2636 FSERLLELKNKR
+2636 FSLLELKNKR
-2648 FSDPNPSEIFV
+2648 FSDPNPGEVFV
-2659 KYSQPNK
+2659 KHSQLSK

-2745 SANETYGGNASH
+2745 SANETYGGNATS

-2771 YNYNTWTTSV
+2771 YSYNTWTTSV

-2816 KMQNPA
+2816 KMNDAA
-2822 YQQFVMHSNPS
+2822 YKQFLMHSNPS

-2845 SRKYFGKNS
+2845 SRKYFGQNS

-2869 AKGDNMV
+2869 SKGGNTV

-2882 TLLYRKGEIFNTF
+2882 TLLYRKGEVFNTF

-2908 LMYVNAGVG
+2908 LVYVNAGVG

-2924 QDLNIT
+2924 QDINIT

>member
-1 MKQFKKKPKKIK
+1 MKKFKKKPKSIK
-13 RSQKIILKRPL
+13 RSHQKTILKRPL
-24 WLMPLLIGG
+24 WLAPLLIGG
-33 FASGVYAD
+33 FASGVHANNLWDLLNPKVGGEYVHWVKGSQYCAWWEFA
-41 GTDILGLSWGEK
+41 GCLKNVWGANHK
-53 SQKVCVHRPWYALWS
+53 GYDA
-68 CDKWEEKT
+68 
-76 QQFTG
+76 
-81 NQLITKTWAGGNA
+81 GNA
-94 ANYYHS
+94 ANYLSS
-100 QNNQD
+100 QNYQAIFVGSGNE
-105 ITANL
+105 T
-110 KNDNGTY
+110 GTY
-117 FLSGLYNYTGGEYNG
+117 SLSGFTNYVG
-132 GNLDIELGSN
+132 GNLTI
-142 ATFNLGANSGNSFTS
+142 NLGNSVVLDLSGSNSFTS
-157 WYPNGHTNVT
+157 YQGYNQGKDDVSFNVGVINLNGVL
-167 FSAGTINVNNSVEVG
+167 EVG

-190 THTGTATLNLNANK
+190 THTGTATLNLNANQ
-204 VTINSNIN
+204 VNINSNIS
-212 AYKTSQVNIGNAN
+212 AFKTSQVNIGNAN
-225 SAITINSV
+225 SAITIGSV

-242 LAKIGSGANCSSSG
+242 LASVGVGANCSTSG
-256 PSYSFKGTTS
+256 PGYSFKGTTS
-266 ATNTT
+266 ATNTA

-276 GSFTFEESANFSG
+276 GSFTFEENATFSG
-289 AKLNGGAFTFN
+289 AKLNGGAFIFN
-300 KGFNATNNTAFNS
+300 KEFSATNNTAFNS
-313 GSFTF
+313 GNFNF
-318 KGTSSF
+318 KGASSF
-324 NNATFSNASYT
+324 NGVNFSDASYT
-335 FDNQATFQ
+335 FNNQATFQ

-355 NQSNPTNSAQHPQ
+355 DQTNQSAQHPQ
-368 ILFENSSFNGGI
+368 I
-380 FTFNNQTNPTNSA
+380 Q
-393 QHPQILFENSSFS
+393 NSSFS
-406 GSTTTL
+406 GSATTL
-412 KGSATFEQAF
+412 KGFVDFQQAF
-422 NNSNHQLTIQN
+422 NNSNHQLIMQN
-433 ASFDNATF
+433 ASFNNANF
-441 NNTGKITIEKDAS
+441 NNTGKITINESAS
-454 FNNTSFNTPV
+454 FNNTTFNTSV
-464 DTNNMSVTGS
+464 NTINMTITGS

-485 GSTLDFGSSKIT
+485 GSTLDFGSSKVT
-497 LAQGATF
+497 LTQGTTF
-504 NLTSLGSEKSVTILN
+504 NLTSLGDKNSVTILN
-519 SSGGITYNHLLNH
+519 SSGGITYNNLLNH
-532 ALNSLTNALKTTESS
+532 ALNSLTNALKTNESS
-547 SKPQSFAQGLWDMIT
+547 LKPQSFAQGLWDIIT

-568 QLLSENAATPKNTDS
+568 QLLSAGATTSKPADS
-583 SPSAPTKDSPQVYQV
+583 SPSKSSTNPAQVYQV
-598 GYKIGDT
+598 GYKIGDI

-614 PNSIIIQ
+614 HNSIIIQ
-621 ALESGTYTPPPT
+621 ALESGTYTPPPI
-633 ISGSQFDLSAS
+633 ISGSKFDLSAS
-644 NYINANMPWYDHKYY
+644 NYINSDMPWYDHKSY

-681 SYTNSFKQTFST
+681 SYTNSFKQTFSAS
-693 NGSNLVIGYNAT
+693 GSNLVIGYNST
-705 WTGNSVSS
+705 WTDHNVSS
-713 SGTVSFGD
+713 SDTVSFGD

-730 CGPWPYYQCIGT
+730 CGPWPYYQCTGA
-742 TNGAYSAYHVYITA
+742 TNGTYSAYHVYITA

-777 DSINI
+777 DSVNI
-782 ANATITQHNAGAY
+782 ANATITQHNAGIY
-795 SSSMTFSTQN
+795 SSSMTFSTQI
-805 MDSSQ
+805 MDNSQ
-810 NLNGLNANGKL
+810 NLNDLNANGTL

-832 KDGKFIFNAGQATF
+832 KDGKFIFNAGKAVF

-878 SAKNASFNNANFNN
+878 SAKSASFNNANFNN
-892 SASFNFNNSNATT
+892 SASFNFNNSSATT

-918 QIAGN
+918 QIAGS
-923 AVFGNSTN
+923 AVFGNSN
-931 SDGSQ
+931 NGSQ
-936 NTANF
+936 NNANF

-948 IAGNATFDN
+948 ISGNATFDN
-957 MAFNGPTNTSV
+957 VVFNSPTNMSV

-979 KNLNAPLSFGDGM
+979 KNLNAPLSFGDGT
-992 INFSAHSVINI
+992 ITFNAHSVINI
-1003 GEAITNGN
+1003 AEAITNGN

-1045 EKLVSSAGNGIY
+1045 EKLVSSAGNGVY

-1070 QEVFSPNSISI
+1070 QEIFSPNSISI

-1089 FDYVDMEKSDHLYYQ
+1089 FDYMDMEKSDHLYYKDV
-1104 NALGFMTYMPNS
+1104 AGFMTYMPNS
-1116 YNNNLGNLNN
+1116 YNNNLGNSNN
-1126 TIYYYDKSIDFYAS
+1126 TIYYYDNSIDFYAS

-1148 EFSQTLTGQNS
+1148 EFSQTFTGQNS

-1166 NIWTNASDAPQS
+1166 SIWTNASDAPQS

-1266 ISNSANIQAQNS
+1266 TSNSTNIQAQNS
-1278 YFIDDTAQNKGNPNF
+1278 YFIDDTAQNGGNPNF

-1322 VNAISFTN
+1322 TNAINFTN
-1330 SSNLSSGLYQISAK
+1330 STNLSSGLYQMQAK

-1358 TSSIKANAIS
+1358 TSSIKANAINFF
-1368 LSQNASINA
+1368 QNASINA
-1377 SNHSTLELSGDLNLN
+1377 SNHSTLELQGDLNLN
-1392 DTSSLNLNQSA
+1392 DTSSLNLNQST

-1418 IASNGSHLNFNGA
+1418 IVNDGSRLNFNGTT
-1431 VNFNSANITTSLSD
+1431 NFNSANITTSLND
-1445 SSIVFKGASS
+1445 SSIVFKGAIS

-1465 SFLDFQ
+1465 SSLDFQ

-1485 NNAFSQ
+1485 DNAFSQ

-1552 RVYNIIQADMNSNWY
+1552 RVYNIIQAGMNNNWY
-1567 ERISFFGMR
+1567 ERINFFGMR
-1576 INDGIY
+1576 INDGVY
-1582 DAKNQTYSFTN
+1582 DAINQTYSFTN

-1626 IGSEIFNYQKV
+1626 IGSEVFNYQKV

-1650 AQGVFYLTSSVK
+1650 AEGVFYLTSNVK
-1662 GYYNPN
+1662 GYCNPN
-1668 QSYQASGSNNTTKNN
+1668 QSYQANGSNNTTKNN

-1696 NAQGNPISALHV
+1696 NAQGNPISALHI
-1708 YNKGYNFNNIKALG
+1708 YNKGYNFSNIKALG

-1744 LSNLK
+1744 LSDLNSN
-1749 GDALNQ
+1749 ALNQ
-1755 LTKLITPSDWK
+1755 LTKLITPNDWK

-1783 NNGALI
+1783 NNGTLI
-1789 IGATKIGQTNTNST
+1789 VGAAKIGQTDTNSA

-1811 QKPCDYTDI
+1811 QTPCDYTDI

-1881 ILNQANIVSSQTDG
+1881 VLNQANIVSSQTDG

-1934 LIVNTLGSGSV
+1934 LIADTLGSNSV
-1945 IGGYLTPEQ
+1945 IGGHLTPEQ

-2040 IGQVISVM
+2040 IGQVISVI
-2048 LQDIVKPSEA
+2048 LQDIVKPSNA
-2058 LQNDVVA
+2058 LKNDVVA

-2077 DMLNSL
+2077 DTLNSL

-2114 DLIPNL
+2114 DLIPSF

-2134 WQRGDFSF
+2134 WQKGDFSF

-2149 VQNSTFSNANGGTLS
+2149 VQNSTFSNANGGAIS
-2164 FNAGNSLIFAGNNH
+2164 FNAGDTLIFAGNNR
-2178 IAFTNHSGTLN
+2178 ISFTNHAGVLN
-2189 LLSNQ
+2189 LLSDQ
-2194 VSNINITTLD
+2194 VSNINITTLN

-2210 INAANNNV
+2210 INASNNNV

-2230 CVQQSDPITTNTA
+2230 CVGQNDPTTA
-2243 NPCALSAQSAN
+2243 NIANSCALSAQSVN
-2254 GASSNNASNN
+2254 DASSSNASNN
-2264 APIALNNNDESLMVT
+2264 AQIALNNNDESLMVT

-2288 IYANGVVDFSKIK
+2288 IYANGVVDLSKIK

-2331 KNASFVTNNLNIQG
+2331 KNASFMANNLNIQG
-2345 AFNNNATQKIGV
+2345 AFNNNATRKIEV
-2357 LQNLVIASNAS
+2357 LQNLTIASNAS

-2393 NIQTPAPLIQAE
+2393 NIQTPIPLIQAR

-2414 TPFINVNNSMANN
+2414 TPFMNINNSMANN
-2427 TTYTLLKSSRYIDYN
+2427 TTYTLLKSSRYIDYH

-2450 YLKLYTLININGNHI
+2450 YLNLYTLININGNHI

-2486 LLSVALPNSN
+2486 LLSVALPNPN
-2496 NASPNNIL
+2496 NAHQNNIL

-2511 QVKMSYG
+2511 QIKMSYG

-2529 QDYIVG
+2529 QDYIAG

-2550 NNAIKWLSTLMI
+2550 NNAIKWLSTLMME
-2562 KTKENP
+2562 TKENP
-2568 LFAPIYLE
+2568 LFAPIYLQ
-2576 NHSLNEILDATK
+2576 NHSLNEILGVAK
-2588 DLQNTASLISN
+2588 DLLNTASLISN

-2625 SDFRAREGESN
+2625 SDFRAREGESD
-2636 FSERLLELKNKR
+2636 FSKHLLELKNKR
-2648 FSDPNPSEIFV
+2648 FSDPNPGEVFV
-2659 KYSQPNK
+2659 KYLQPNK
-2666 HPNNLWVQGVG
+2666 HPNNLWVQGIG

-2721 RSLGNNVDVGMY
+2721 HSLANNVDVGMY

-2745 SANETYGGNASH
+2745 SANEIYGGNASS

-2771 YNYNTWTTSV
+2771 YSYNTWTTSV

-2816 KMQNPA
+2816 KMNDAA
-2822 YQQFVMHSNPS
+2822 YKQFLMHSNPS

-2869 AKGDNMV
+2869 SKGGNVV

-2882 TLLYRKGEIFNTF
+2882 TLLYRKGEVFNTF
-2895 ASVITGGEMHLWR
+2895 ASVVTGGEMHLWR
-2908 LMYVNAGVG
+2908 LVYVNAGVG

-2924 QDLNIT
+2924 QDINIT

>member
-1 MKQFKKKPKKIK
+1 MKKFKKKPKSIK
-13 RSQKIILKRPL
+13 RSHQKTILKRPL
-24 WLMPLLIGG
+24 WLAPLLIGG
-33 FASGVYAD
+33 FASGVHANNLWDLLNPKVGGEYVHWVKGSQYCAWWEFA
-41 GTDILGLSWGEK
+41 GCLKNVWGANHK
-53 SQKVCVHRPWYALWS
+53 GYDA
-68 CDKWEEKT
+68 
-76 QQFTG
+76 
-81 NQLITKTWAGGNA
+81 GNA
-94 ANYYHS
+94 ANYLSS
-100 QNNQD
+100 QNYQAIFVGSGNE
-105 ITANL
+105 T
-110 KNDNGTY
+110 GTY
-117 FLSGLYNYTGGEYNG
+117 SLSGFTNYVG
-132 GNLDIELGSN
+132 GNLTI
-142 ATFNLGANSGNSFTS
+142 NLGNSVVLDLSGSNSFTS
-157 WYPNGHTNVT
+157 YQGYNQGKDDVSFNVGVINLNGTL
-167 FSAGTINVNNSVEVG
+167 EVG

-190 THTGTATLNLNANK
+190 THTGTATLNLNANQ
-204 VTINSNIN
+204 VNINSNISTF
-212 AYKTSQVNIGNAN
+212 KTSQVNIGNAN
-225 SAITINSV
+225 SAITIGSV

-242 LAKIGSGANCSSSG
+242 LASVGVGANCSTSG
-256 PSYSFKGTTS
+256 PGYSFKGTTS
-266 ATNTT
+266 ATNTA

-276 GSFTFEESANFSG
+276 GSFTFEENATFSG

-300 KGFNATNNTAFNS
+300 KELNATNNTAFNS
-313 GSFTF
+313 GSFNF
-318 KGTSSF
+318 KGASSF
-324 NNATFSNASYT
+324 NGASFSNATYT

-355 NQSNPTNSAQHPQ
+355 NQNNQSTQHPQ
-368 ILFENSSFNGGI
+368 I
-380 FTFNNQTNPTNSA
+380 Q
-393 QHPQILFENSSFS
+393 NSSFS
-406 GSTTTL
+406 GNATTL
-412 KGSATFEQAF
+412 KGFVDFQQAF

-433 ASFDNATF
+433 ASFNNANF
-441 NNTGKITIEKDAS
+441 NNTGKITINESAS
-454 FNNTSFNTPV
+454 FNSTTFNTSV
-464 DTNNMSVTGS
+464 DTNNISVTGS

-485 GSTLDFGSSKIT
+485 GSTLDFGSSKVT
-497 LAQGATF
+497 LAQGTTF
-504 NLTSLGSEKSVTILN
+504 NLTSLSSEKSVTILN
-519 SSGGITYNHLLNH
+519 SSGGITYNNLLNH
-532 ALNSLTNALKTTESS
+532 ALNSLTSALKTNESS
-547 SKPQSFAQGLWDMIT
+547 SRSQSFAQGLWDMIT

-568 QLLSENAATPKNTDS
+568 QLLNENAATSKPTDS
-583 SPSAPTKDSPQVYQV
+583 SPSKSSTNSTQVYQV

-605 IYKLQETFS
+605 IYKLQETFG

-621 ALESGTYTPPPT
+621 ALESGIYTPPPV
-633 ISGSQFDLSAS
+633 ISGSKFDLSAS
-644 NYINANMPWYDHKYY
+644 NYINSDMPWYDHKYY

-681 SYTNSFKQTFST
+681 SYTNSFKQTFSAS
-693 NGSNLVIGYNAT
+693 GSNLVIGYNST
-705 WTGNSVSS
+705 WTDHNVSS
-713 SGTVSFGD
+713 NDTVSFGD

-730 CGPWPYYQCIGT
+730 CGPWPYYQCAGT
-742 TNGAYSAYHVYITA
+742 TDGTYSAYHVYITA

-777 DSINI
+777 DSVNI
-782 ANATITQHNAGAY
+782 ANATITQHNAGIY

-805 MDSSQ
+805 MDNSQ
-810 NLNGLNANGKL
+810 NLKGLNSNGKL
-821 SVYGATFTNQA
+821 LVYGTTFTNQA
-832 KDGKFIFNAGQATF
+832 KDGKFIFNAGKAVF

-878 SAKNASFNNANFNN
+878 GAKNASFDNANFNN
-892 SASFNFNNSNATT
+892 STSFNFNNSNATT

-918 QIAGN
+918 QIAGS
-923 AVFGNSTN
+923 AVFGNSAN
-931 SDGSQ
+931 GSQ
-936 NTANF
+936 NNANF

-948 IAGNATFDN
+948 ISGNATFDN
-957 MAFNGPTNTSV
+957 VVFNSPTNMSV

-979 KNLNAPLSFGDGM
+979 KNLNAPLSFGDGT
-992 INFSAHSVINI
+992 ITFNAHSVINI
-1003 GEAITNGN
+1003 AEAITNGN

-1045 EKLVSSAGNGIY
+1045 EKLVSSAGNGVY

-1070 QEVFSPNSISI
+1070 QEIFSQNSISI

-1089 FDYVDMEKSDHLYYQ
+1089 FDYMDMEKSDHLYYKDV
-1104 NALGFMTYMPNS
+1104 AGFMTYMPNS
-1116 YNNNLGNLNN
+1116 YNNNLGNSNN
-1126 TIYYYDKSIDFYAS
+1126 TIYYYDNSIDFYAS

-1148 EFSQTLTGQNS
+1148 EFSQTFTEQNS

-1166 NIWTNASDAPQS
+1166 SIWTNASDAPQS

-1242 QGILLTNATLY
+1242 QGILLTNATLH

-1266 ISNSANIQAQNS
+1266 ISNSANIQTQNS
-1278 YFIDDTAQNKGNPNF
+1278 YFIDDTAQNGGNPNF

-1308 GYVGQT
+1308 GYVGKT

-1322 VNAISFTN
+1322 ANAINFTN
-1330 SSNLSSGLYQISAK
+1330 STNLSSGLYQIQAK
-1344 SVLFDNSNL
+1344 SVSFDNSSL

-1358 TSSIKANAIS
+1358 TSSIKANAIN

-1377 SNHSTLELSGDLNLN
+1377 SNHSTLDLQGDLNLN

-1403 INVSNNATINDYASL
+1403 INVSNNATINDYARL
-1418 IASNGSHLNFNGA
+1418 IVNDDSRLNFNGTT
-1431 VNFNSANITTSLSD
+1431 NFNSANITTSLNH
-1445 SSIVFKGASS
+1445 SSIVFKGAIS

-1465 SFLDFQ
+1465 SSLDFQ

-1485 NNAFSQ
+1485 DNAFSQ

-1552 RVYNIIQADMNSNWY
+1552 RVYNIIQAGMNNNWY
-1567 ERISFFGMR
+1567 ERINFFGMR
-1576 INDGIY
+1576 INDGVY
-1582 DAKNQTYSFTN
+1582 DAINQTYSFTN

-1626 IGSEIFNYQKV
+1626 IGSEVFNYQKV

-1650 AQGVFYLTSSVK
+1650 AEGVFYLTSNVK

-1696 NAQGNPISALHV
+1696 NAQGNPISALHI

-1744 LSNLK
+1744 LSDLNSNV
-1749 GDALNQ
+1749 LNQ
-1755 LTKLITPSDWK
+1755 LTKLITPNDWK
-1766 NINEL
+1766 NINEFV
-1771 IDNANN
+1771 DNANN

-1783 NNGALI
+1783 NNGTLI
-1789 IGATKIGQTNTNST
+1789 VGAAKIGQTDTNSA

-1881 ILNQANIVSSQTDG
+1881 VLNQANIVSSQTDG

-1911 AGLANILGEVAM
+1911 TGLANILGEVAM

-1934 LIVNTLGSGSV
+1934 LIADMLGSDSV

-2040 IGQVISVM
+2040 IGQVISVI
-2048 LQDIVKPSEA
+2048 LQDIVKPSSA
-2058 LQNDVVA
+2058 LKNDVAA

-2077 DMLNSL
+2077 DTLNSL
-2083 ESLLQNQQIKS
+2083 ESLLQNQEIKS
-2094 VLDKVLAAKGLGPIY
+2094 VLNKVLAAKGLGSIY

-2114 DLIPNL
+2114 DLMPNL

-2134 WQRGDFSF
+2134 WQKGDFSF

-2149 VQNSTFSNANGGTLS
+2149 VQNSTFSNANGGMLS
-2164 FNAGNSLIFAGNNH
+2164 FNAGNSLIFAGNNQ
-2178 IAFTNHSGTLN
+2178 ISFTNHAGTLQ
-2189 LLSNQ
+2189 LLSDQ
-2194 VSNINITTLD
+2194 VSNINITTLN

-2210 INAANNNV
+2210 INASNNNV

-2230 CVQQSDPITTNTA
+2230 CVGQNDPTTA
-2243 NPCALSAQSAN
+2243 NIANSCALSTQNAN
-2254 GASSNNASNN
+2254 DASSGNASNN
-2264 APIALNNNDESLMVT
+2264 VQIALNNNDESLMVT

-2288 IYANGVVDFSKIK
+2288 IYANGVVDLSKIK

-2331 KNASFVTNNLNIQG
+2331 KNTSFMANNLNIQG
-2345 AFNNNATQKIGV
+2345 AFNNNATRKIEV
-2357 LQNLVIASNAS
+2357 LQNLTIASNAS

-2380 ALNNFGAIHFNLE
+2380 ALNNFGAILFNLE
-2393 NIQTPAPLIQAE
+2393 NIQTPTPLIQAR

-2414 TPFINVNNSMANN
+2414 TPFMNINNSMANN
-2427 TTYTLLKSSRYIDYN
+2427 TTYTLLKSSRYIDYH

-2450 YLKLYTLININGNHI
+2450 YLNLYTLININGNHI

-2486 LLSVALPNSN
+2486 LLSVALPNPN
-2496 NASPNNIL
+2496 NAHQNNIL

-2511 QVKMSYG
+2511 QIKMSYG

-2535 IQGQSALNQIEAIGG
+2535 IQGQSALNQIEAVGG
-2550 NNAIKWLSTLMI
+2550 NNAIKWLSTLMME
-2562 KTKENP
+2562 TKENP
-2568 LFAPIYLE
+2568 LFAPIYLK
-2576 NHSLNEILDATK
+2576 NHSLHEILGVAK
-2588 DLQNTASLISN
+2588 DLLNTANLISN
-2599 PNFRDNATNLLEL
+2599 PNFRNNATNLLEL

-2625 SDFRAREGESN
+2625 SDFRAREGESD
-2636 FSERLLELKNKR
+2636 FSKHLLELKNKR
-2648 FSDPNPSEIFV
+2648 FSDPNSGEVFV
-2659 KYSQPNK
+2659 KYPQPNK
-2666 HPNNLWVQGVG
+2666 HSNNLWVQGIG

-2690 GLNVGYDRLVKNVIL
+2690 GLNVGYDRLVKNLIL

-2721 RSLGNNVDVGMY
+2721 HSLANNVDVGMY

-2745 SANETYGGNASH
+2745 SANETYEGNASN

-2771 YNYNTWTTSV
+2771 YSYNTWTTSV

-2816 KMQNPA
+2816 KMNDAA
-2822 YQQFVMHSNPS
+2822 YRQFLMHSNPS
-2833 NESVLTLNMGLE
+2833 HESVLTLNMGLE

-2869 AKGDNMV
+2869 SKGDNMV
-2876 RFVGEN
+2876 RFMGEN
-2882 TLLYRKGEIFNTF
+2882 TLLYRKGEVFNTF

-2908 LMYVNAGVG
+2908 LVYVNAGVG

-2924 QDLNIT
+2924 QDINIT

>member
-1 MKQFKKKPKKIK
+1 MKEFKKKPKSIK
-13 RSQKIILKRPL
+13 RSHQKTILKRPL
-24 WLMPLLIGG
+24 WLAPLLIGG

-53 SQKVCVHRPWYALWS
+53 SQKVCVHHPWYALWS

-117 FLSGLYNYTGGEYNG
+117 FLSGLYNYTGGENNG
-132 GNLDIELGSN
+132 GNLNIELGSN
-142 ATFNLGANSGNSFTS
+142 ATFDLGAHSGNSFTS

-204 VTINSNIN
+204 VNIHSNIS
-212 AYKTSQVNIGNAN
+212 AFKTSQVNIGNAN
-225 SAITINSV
+225 SAITIGSV

-242 LAKIGSGANCSSSG
+242 LASVGVGANCSTSG
-256 PSYSFKGTTS
+256 PNYSFKGITN
-266 ATNTT
+266 ATNTA
-271 FSNAS
+271 FSNAN
-276 GSFTFEESANFSG
+276 GSFTFEENATFSG
-289 AKLNGGAFTFN
+289 AKWNGGAFTFN
-300 KGFNATNNTAFNS
+300 KEFNATNNTAFSS

-318 KGTSSF
+318 KGASSF
-324 NNATFSNASYT
+324 NGASFSNASYT
-335 FDNQATFQ
+335 FENQATFQ

-355 NQSNPTNSAQHPQ
+355 NQNNQSAQHPQ
-368 ILFENSSFNGGI
+368 I
-380 FTFNNQTNPTNSA
+380 Q
-393 QHPQILFENSSFS
+393 NSSFS
-406 GSTTTL
+406 GNATTL
-412 KGSATFEQAF
+412 KGFVDFQQAF
-422 NNSNHQLTIQN
+422 NNSNHQLMVQK
-433 ASFDNATF
+433 ASFNNANF
-441 NNTGKITIEKDAS
+441 NNTGKITIEKEAS
-454 FNNTSFNTPV
+454 FNNTTFNTSIN
-464 DTNNMSVTGS
+464 TSNMTITGS

-485 GSTLDFGSSKIT
+485 GSTLDFGSSQVT
-497 LAQGATF
+497 LTQGTTF
-504 NLTSLGSEKSVTILN
+504 NLTSLGDKNSVTILN
-519 SSGGITYNHLLNH
+519 SSGGITYSNLLNH
-532 ALNSLTNALKTTESS
+532 ALNSLTNALKTNESS

-568 QLLSENAATPKNTDS
+568 QLLSADATISKPADS
-583 SPSAPTKDSPQVYQV
+583 SPSKFSTNSTQVYQV

-614 PNSIIIQ
+614 HNSIIIQ
-621 ALESGTYTPPPT
+621 ALESGTYTPPPV
-633 ISGSQFDLSAS
+633 ISGSKFDLSAS
-644 NYINANMPWYDHKYY
+644 NYINADMPWYDHKYY

-681 SYTNSFKQTFST
+681 SYTNSFKQTFSAS
-693 NGSNLVIGYNAT
+693 NSNLVIGYNST
-705 WTGNSVSS
+705 WADHNVSS

-721 TSGSALNGH
+721 TSGSTLNGH
-730 CGPWPYYQCIGT
+730 CGPWPYYQCTGT
-742 TNGAYSAYHVYITA
+742 IDGAYSAYHVYITA

-765 TGGAANLVFNGV
+765 TGGAANLVFNGI
-777 DSINI
+777 DSVNI
-782 ANATITQHNAGAY
+782 ANATITQHNAGIY
-795 SSSMTFSTQN
+795 SSSMTFSTQS
-805 MDSSQ
+805 MDDSQ
-810 NLNGLNANGKL
+810 NVKGLNPNGKL
-821 SVYGATFTNQA
+821 LVYGTTFTNQA
-832 KDGKFIFNAGQATF
+832 KDAKFIFNAGKATF

-878 SAKNASFNNANFNN
+878 GAKNASFDNANFNN
-892 SASFNFNNSNATT
+892 SASFNFNNPNATT

-913 ANSNL
+913 AHSNL
-918 QIAGN
+918 QIAGS
-923 AVFGNSTN
+923 AVFGNSAN
-931 SDGSQ
+931 DSQ
-936 NTANF
+936 NNANF

-948 IAGNATFDN
+948 ISGNATFDN
-957 MAFNGPTNTSV
+957 VVFNGPTNMSV

-979 KNLNAPLSFGDGM
+979 KNLNAPLSFGDGT
-992 INFSAHSVINI
+992 ITFNTHSVINI
-1003 GEAITNGN
+1003 AEAITNGN

-1045 EKLVSSAGNGIY
+1045 EKLVSSASNGVY

-1070 QEVFSPNSISI
+1070 QEIFSPNSISI

-1089 FDYVDMEKSDHLYYQ
+1089 FDYMDMEKSDHLYYK
-1104 NALGFMTYMPNS
+1104 NVAGFMTYMPNS
-1116 YNNNLGNLNN
+1116 YNNNLGNSNN

-1148 EFSQTLTGQNS
+1148 EFSQTFTGQNS

-1166 NIWTNASDAPQS
+1166 SIWTDASDAPQS
-1178 NTIIRFGDNKGAGS
+1178 NAIIRFGDNKGAGS

-1204 IGFITGHYEAQKI
+1204 IGFVTGHYEAQKI

-1227 RISSGGGASLNFNGL
+1227 RISSGGGASLNFNAL

-1266 ISNSANIQAQNS
+1266 VSNNANIQAQNS
-1278 YFIDDTAQNKGNPNF
+1278 YFIDDTAQNGGNPNF

-1322 VNAISFTN
+1322 ANTINFTN
-1330 SSNLSSGLYQISAK
+1330 STNLSSGLYQMQAK

-1358 TSSIKANAIS
+1358 TSNIKANAIN
-1368 LSQNASINA
+1368 LSQNASINV
-1377 SNHSTLELSGDLNLN
+1377 SNHSTLELQGDLNLN
-1392 DTSSLNLNQSA
+1392 DTSSLNLNQST
-1403 INVSNNATINDYASL
+1403 INISNNATINDYASL
-1418 IASNGSHLNFNGA
+1418 IASNNAHINFNGA
-1431 VNFNSANITTSLSD
+1431 VNFNSANITTSLNH
-1445 SSIVFKGASS
+1445 SSIVFKGAIS

-1465 SFLDFQ
+1465 SSLDFQ

-1485 NNAFSQ
+1485 DNAFSQ
-1491 SPITFHQALD
+1491 IPITFHQTLD
-1501 IKAPLSLG
+1501 IKVPLSLG
-1509 GNLLN
+1509 GNLLT
-1514 PNNSSVLNLKNSQ
+1514 PNNSSVLDLKNSQ

-1552 RVYNIIQADMNSNWY
+1552 RVYNIIQAGMNHNWY
-1567 ERISFFGMR
+1567 ERINFFGMR
-1576 INDGIY
+1576 INDGVY
-1582 DAKNQTYSFTN
+1582 DAINQTYSFTN
-1593 PLNNALKITESF
+1593 PLNNSLKITESF

-1615 QIPGIKNTLYN
+1615 QIPGIKNMLYN
-1626 IGSEIFNYQKV
+1626 IGSEVFNYQKV

-1650 AQGVFYLTSSVK
+1650 AEGVFYLTSNVK

-1683 NLTSESS
+1683 NLTSDSS

-1744 LSNLK
+1744 LSTLNSN
-1749 GDALNQ
+1749 ALNQ
-1755 LTKLITPSDWK
+1755 LTKLITPNDWK

-1789 IGATKIGQTNTNST
+1789 VGATKIGQTNTNSA

-1881 ILNQANIVSSQTDG
+1881 VLNQANIVSSQTDG

-1934 LIVNTLGSGSV
+1934 LIADTLGSDSV
-1945 IGGYLTPEQ
+1945 IGGHLTPEQ

-1977 NTAIKDLIRQ
+1977 NAVIKDLIRQ

-2024 KKGLFNQITG
+2024 KKELLNQITG

-2058 LQNDVVA
+2058 LQNDVAA

-2077 DMLNSL
+2077 DTLNSL

-2094 VLDKVLAAKGLGPIY
+2094 VLDKVLAAKGLGSIY

-2114 DLIPNL
+2114 DLMPNL

-2134 WQRGDFSF
+2134 WQKGDFSF

-2178 IAFTNHSGTLN
+2178 ISFTNHAGTLQ

-2194 VSNINITTLD
+2194 VSNINITTLN

-2230 CVQQSDPITTNTA
+2230 CAQQSDPTTTNIA
-2243 NPCALSAQSAN
+2243 NPCTLNAQSAN

-2264 APIALNNNDESLMVT
+2264 AQIALNNNDESLMVT

-2301 GSANI
+2301 GSANV

-2331 KNASFVTNNLNIQG
+2331 KNASFMANNLNIQG
-2345 AFNNNATQKIGV
+2345 AFNNNAMRKIEV
-2357 LQNLVIASNAS
+2357 LQNLTIASNAS

-2380 ALNNFGAIHFNLE
+2380 VLNNFGEIHFNLE
-2393 NIQTPAPLIQAE
+2393 NIQTPTPLIQAE

-2414 TPFINVNNSMANN
+2414 TPFMNVNNSMADN

-2470 VLTYLGQ
+2470 ALTYLGQ

-2486 LLSVALPNSN
+2486 LLSVALPDSN
-2496 NASPNNIL
+2496 NAHQNNIL
-2504 SLSVLHN
+2504 SLSVLYN
-2511 QVKMSYG
+2511 QVKMFYG

-2535 IQGQSALNQIEAIGG
+2535 IQGQSTLNQIEAVGG
-2550 NNAIKWLSTLMI
+2550 NNAIKWLSTLMME
-2562 KTKENP
+2562 TKENP

-2576 NHSLNEILDATK
+2576 NHSLNEILGVAK
-2588 DLQNTASLISN
+2588 DLLNTASLISN

-2625 SDFRAREGESN
+2625 SDFRSREGESD
-2636 FSERLLELKNKR
+2636 FSEHLLELKSKR
-2648 FSDPNPSEIFV
+2648 FNDPNPSEIFV

-2666 HPNNLWVQGVG
+2666 HPNNLWVQGIG

-2721 RSLGNNVDVGMY
+2721 RSLANNVDVGMY

-2745 SANETYGGNASH
+2745 SANETYGGNANN
-2757 INSSNSLL
+2757 INSSNPLL

-2771 YNYNTWTTSV
+2771 YSYNTWTTSV

-2816 KMQNPA
+2816 NDAA
-2822 YQQFVMHSNPS
+2822 YKQFLMHSNPS

-2854 YYFVTARLGRDLLIK
+2854 YYFVTARLGRDLLVK
-2869 AKGDNMV
+2869 SKGGNMV

-2882 TLLYRKGEIFNTF
+2882 TLLYRKGEVFNTF

-2924 QDLNIT
+2924 QDINIT

>member
-1 MKQFKKKPKKIK
+1 MKKFKKKPKSIK
-13 RSQKIILKRPL
+13 RSHQKTILKRPL
-24 WLMPLLIGG
+24 WLVPLLISG
-33 FASGVYAD
+33 FASGVYANNLWD
-41 GTDILGLSWGEK
+41 LLNPKVGGEYAHWVKGSQYCAWWEFAGCLKNVWGANHK
-53 SQKVCVHRPWYALWS
+53 GYDA
-68 CDKWEEKT
+68 
-76 QQFTG
+76 
-81 NQLITKTWAGGNA
+81 GNA
-94 ANYYHS
+94 ANYLSS
-100 QNNQD
+100 QNYQAISVGSGNE
-105 ITANL
+105 T
-110 KNDNGTY
+110 GTY
-117 FLSGLYNYTGGEYNG
+117 SLSGFTNYVG
-132 GNLDIELGSN
+132 GNLTI
-142 ATFNLGANSGNSFTS
+142 NLGNSVVLDLSDSNSFTS
-157 WYPNGHTNVT
+157 YQGYNQGKDDVSFNVGAINLNG
-167 FSAGTINVNNSVEVG
+167 ALEVG
-182 NRVGSGAG
+182 NRVGTGAG

-204 VTINSNIN
+204 VNINSNIS
-212 AYKTSQVNIGNAN
+212 AFKTSQVNIGNAN
-225 SAITINSV
+225 SPITIGSV

-242 LAKIGSGANCSSSG
+242 LARVGVGANCSTSG
-256 PSYSFKGTTS
+256 PSYSFKGTTN
-266 ATNTT
+266 ATNTA
-271 FSNAS
+271 FSNAN
-276 GSFTFEESANFSG
+276 GSFTFEENATFSG
-289 AKLNGGAFTFN
+289 AKLNGGAFIFN
-300 KGFNATNNTAFNS
+300 KEFSTTNNTAFNS
-313 GSFTF
+313 GSFNF
-318 KGTSSF
+318 KGASSF
-324 NNATFSNASYT
+324 NGATFSDASYT
-335 FDNQATFQ
+335 FNNQATFQ

-355 NQSNPTNSAQHPQ
+355 DQNNQSTQHPQ
-368 ILFENSSFNGGI
+368 I
-380 FTFNNQTNPTNSA
+380 Q
-393 QHPQILFENSSFS
+393 NSSFS
-406 GSTTTL
+406 GNATTL
-412 KGSATFEQAF
+412 KGFVDFQQAF
-422 NNSNHQLTIQN
+422 NNSNHQLMVQN
-433 ASFDNATF
+433 ASFNNANF
-441 NNTGKITIEKDAS
+441 SNTGKITIEKEAS
-454 FNNTSFNTPV
+454 FNNTTFSTSIN
-464 DTNNMSVTGS
+464 TNNMTITGS

-485 GSTLDFGSSKIT
+485 GSTLDFGSSQVT
-497 LAQGATF
+497 LTQGTTF
-504 NLTSLGSEKSVTILN
+504 NLTSLGDKNSVTILN
-519 SSGGITYNHLLNH
+519 SSGGITYNNLLNH
-532 ALNSLTNALKTTESS
+532 ALNSLTSALKTNESS
-547 SKPQSFAQGLWDMIT
+547 LKPQSFAQGLWDMIT

-568 QLLSENAATPKNTDS
+568 QLLSTNAVASKPADS
-583 SPSAPTKDSPQVYQV
+583 SPSKSSTNSTQVYQV
-598 GYKIGDT
+598 GYKIGDI

-614 PNSIIIQ
+614 HNSIIIQ
-621 ALESGTYTPPPT
+621 ALESGTYTPPPI
-633 ISGSQFDLSAS
+633 ISGSKFDLSAS
-644 NYINANMPWYDHKYY
+644 NYINSDMPWYDHKYY

-681 SYTNSFKQTFST
+681 SYTNSFKQAFSAS
-693 NGSNLVIGYNAT
+693 NSNLVIGYNST
-705 WTGNSVSS
+705 WTDHNVSS
-713 SGTVSFGD
+713 SDTVSFGD

-730 CGPWPYYQCIGT
+730 CGPWPYYQCTGT
-742 TNGAYSAYHVYITA
+742 TDGTYSAYHVYITA

-777 DSINI
+777 DSVNI
-782 ANATITQHNAGAY
+782 ANATIMQHNAGIY
-795 SSSMTFSTQN
+795 SSSMTFSTQS

-810 NLNGLNANGKL
+810 NVNGLNPNGTL
-821 SVYGATFTNQA
+821 LVYGTTFTNQA
-832 KDGKFIFNAGQATF
+832 KDGKFIFNAGKAVF

-878 SAKNASFNNANFNN
+878 SAKSASFDNTNFNN
-892 SASFNFNNSNATT
+892 SASFNFNNSSATT

-918 QIAGN
+918 QIAGS
-923 AVFGNSTN
+923 AVFGNSN
-931 SDGSQ
+931 NGSQ
-936 NTANF
+936 NNANF

-948 IAGNATFDN
+948 ISGNATFDN
-957 MAFNGPTNTSV
+957 VVFNGPTNMSV

-979 KNLNAPLSFGDGM
+979 KNLNAPLSFGDGT
-992 INFSAHSVINI
+992 ITFNAHSVINI
-1003 GEAITNGN
+1003 AEAITNGN

-1045 EKLVSSAGNGIY
+1045 EKLVSSAGNGVY

-1070 QEVFSPNSISI
+1070 QEIFSPNSISI

-1089 FDYVDMEKSDHLYYQ
+1089 FDYMDMEKSDHLYYQ

-1116 YNNNLGNLNN
+1116 YNNNLGKLNN
-1126 TIYYYDKSIDFYAS
+1126 TIYYYDNSIDFYAS

-1148 EFSQTLTGQNS
+1148 EFSQTFTGQNS

-1266 ISNSANIQAQNS
+1266 TSNSANIQAQNS
-1278 YFIDDTAQNKGNPNF
+1278 YFIDDSAQNGGNPNF

-1322 VNAISFTN
+1322 ANAINFTN
-1330 SSNLSSGLYQISAK
+1330 STNLSSGLYQMQAK
-1344 SVLFDNSNL
+1344 SVSFDNSNL

-1358 TSSIKANAIS
+1358 TSSIKANAIN

-1377 SNHSTLELSGDLNLN
+1377 SNHSTLELQGDLNLN

-1418 IASNGSHLNFNGA
+1418 IVNDGSRLNFNGS
-1431 VNFNSANITTSLSD
+1431 VNFNSANITTSLNH
-1445 SSIVFKGASS
+1445 SSIVFKGAIS

-1465 SFLDFQ
+1465 SSLDFQ

-1485 NNAFSQ
+1485 DNAFSQ

-1552 RVYNIIQADMNSNWY
+1552 RAYNIIQAGMNSNWY
-1567 ERISFFGMR
+1567 ERINFFSMC
-1576 INDGIY
+1576 INDGVY
-1582 DAKNQTYSFTN
+1582 DAINQTYSFTN

-1626 IGSEIFNYQKV
+1626 IGSEVFNYQKV

-1650 AQGVFYLTSSVK
+1650 AKGVFYLTSNVK

-1683 NLTSESS
+1683 NLTSDSS

-1696 NAQGNPISALHV
+1696 NAQGNPISALHI

-1744 LSNLK
+1744 LSALNPN
-1749 GDALNQ
+1749 ALNQ
-1755 LTKLITPSDWK
+1755 LTKLITPNDWK
-1766 NINEL
+1766 NINEF

-1783 NNGALI
+1783 NNGTLI
-1789 IGATKIGQTNTNST
+1789 VGATKIGQTDTNSA

-1841 GYIDTTFNAKEI
+1841 GYIDTTFNAREI

-1875 NSQTSL
+1875 NSQTLL

-1934 LIVNTLGSGSV
+1934 LIVNTLGSDSV
-1945 IGGYLTPEQ
+1945 IGGHLTPEQ

-1994 LVGGLAGLG
+1994 LMGGLAGLE

-2048 LQDIVKPSEA
+2048 LQDIVKPSSA
-2058 LQNDVVA
+2058 LKNDVAA

-2077 DMLNSL
+2077 DTLNSL

-2114 DLIPNL
+2114 DLIPSL
-2120 GKKGLFAPYGLSQV
+2120 GKKGLFAPYSLSQV
-2134 WQRGDFSF
+2134 WQKGDFSF

-2149 VQNSTFSNANGGTLS
+2149 VQNSTFSNANGGALS
-2164 FNAGNSLIFAGNNH
+2164 FNAGNSLIFAGNNR
-2178 IAFTNHSGTLN
+2178 ISFTNHTGLLN

-2194 VSNINITTLD
+2194 VSNINITTLN

-2210 INAANNNV
+2210 INAASNNV

-2230 CVQQSDPITTNTA
+2230 CVGQNNPTTANIA

-2254 GASSNNASNN
+2254 DASSGNASNN
-2264 APIALNNNDESLMVT
+2264 AQIALNNNDESLMVT

-2331 KNASFVTNNLNIQG
+2331 KNASFTANNLNIQG
-2345 AFNNNATQKIGV
+2345 SFNNNATRKIEV
-2357 LQNLVIASNAS
+2357 LQNLTIASNAS
-2368 LSTGIYG
+2368 LSTRIYG

-2393 NIQTPAPLIQAE
+2393 NIQTPTPLIQAR

-2414 TPFINVNNSMANN
+2414 TPFMNVNNSTANN

-2450 YLKLYTLININGNHI
+2450 YLNLYTLININGNHI

-2470 VLTYLGQ
+2470 TLTYLGQ

-2486 LLSVALPNSN
+2486 LLSVALPDSNS
-2496 NASPNNIL
+2496 AHQNNIL
-2504 SLSVLHN
+2504 SLSVLYN
-2511 QVKMSYG
+2511 QIKMSYG

-2535 IQGQSALNQIEAIGG
+2535 IQGQSALNQIEAVGG
-2550 NNAIKWLSTLMI
+2550 NNAIKWLSTLMME
-2562 KTKENP
+2562 TKENP
-2568 LFAPIYLE
+2568 LFAPIYLK
-2576 NHSLNEILDATK
+2576 NHSLNEILGVAK
-2588 DLQNTASLISN
+2588 DLLNTASLISN
-2599 PNFRDNATNLLEL
+2599 PNFRNNATNLLEL

-2625 SDFRAREGESN
+2625 SDFRAREGESD
-2636 FSERLLELKNKR
+2636 FSKHLLELKNKR
-2648 FSDPNPSEIFV
+2648 FSDPNPSEVFV
-2659 KYSQPNK
+2659 KYSQLSK
-2666 HPNNLWVQGVG
+2666 HPNNLWVQGIG

-2721 RSLGNNVDVGMY
+2721 YSLANNVDVGMY

-2745 SANETYGGNASH
+2745 SANETYEGNASN

-2816 KMQNPA
+2816 NDAA
-2822 YQQFVMHSNPS
+2822 YKQFLMHSNPS
-2833 NESVLTLNMGLE
+2833 NESVLTLNIGLE

-2869 AKGDNMV
+2869 SKGGNVV

-2882 TLLYRKGEIFNTF
+2882 TLLYRKGEVFNTF

-2908 LMYVNAGVG
+2908 LVYVNAGVG

-2924 QDLNIT
+2924 QDINIT

>member
-1 MKQFKKKPKKIK
+1 MKKFKKKPKSIK
-13 RSQKIILKRPL
+13 RSHQKIILKRPL
-24 WLMPLLIGG
+24 WFVPLLIGG

-53 SQKVCVHRPWYALWS
+53 SQKVCVHHPWYAIWS

-76 QQFTG
+76 QQYTG

-94 ANYYHS
+94 ANYYHT
-100 QNNQD
+100 QNNQN

-142 ATFNLGANSGNSFTS
+142 ATFNLGASSGNSFTS

-167 FSAGTINVNNSVEVG
+167 FSAGTITVNNSVEVG

-204 VTINSNIN
+204 VNINSNIS
-212 AYKTSQVNIGNAN
+212 AFKTSQVNVGNTN
-225 SAITINSV
+225 STITIGSV

-242 LAKIGSGANCSSSG
+242 LASVGVGANCSTSG
-256 PSYSFKGTTS
+256 PSYSFKGTTN
-266 ATNTT
+266 ATNTA

-276 GSFTFEESANFSG
+276 GSFTFEENATFSG
-289 AKLNGGAFTFN
+289 AKWNGGTYTFN
-300 KGFNATNNTAFNS
+300 KEFNATNNTAFNS
-313 GSFTF
+313 GSFNF

-324 NNATFSNASYT
+324 NGASFSNASYT
-335 FDNQATFQ
+335 FNNQATFQ

-355 NQSNPTNSAQHPQ
+355 NQTNQSAQHPQ
-368 ILFENSSFNGGI
+368 I
-380 FTFNNQTNPTNSA
+380 Q
-393 QHPQILFENSSFS
+393 NSSFS
-406 GSTTTL
+406 GNATTL
-412 KGSATFEQAF
+412 KGSVIFQQAF

-433 ASFDNATF
+433 ASFNNANF
-441 NNTGKITIEKDAS
+441 NNTGKITINESAS
-454 FNNTSFNTPV
+454 FNDTTFNTSV

-497 LAQGATF
+497 LTQGTTF
-504 NLTSLGSEKSVTILN
+504 NLTSLSSEKSVTILN
-519 SSGGITYNHLLNH
+519 SSGGITYNNLLNH
-532 ALNSLTNALKTTESS
+532 ALNSLTNALKTNESS
-547 SKPQSFAQGLWDMIT
+547 SLPQSFAQGLWGMIT

-568 QLLSENAATPKNTDS
+568 QLLNENAATSKNTDS
-583 SPSAPTKDSPQVYQV
+583 SPSKSSSNPTQVYQV

-614 PNSIIIQ
+614 TNSIIIQ

-644 NYINANMPWYDHKYY
+644 NYINADMPWYDHKYY

-681 SYTNSFKQTFST
+681 SYTNSFKQTFSAS
-693 NGSNLVIGYNAT
+693 NSNLVIGYNST

-713 SGTVSFGD
+713 SDTVSFGD
-721 TSGSALNGH
+721 TSGSVLNGH
-730 CGPWPYYQCIGT
+730 CGPWPYYQCTGT
-742 TNGAYSAYHVYITA
+742 TNGTYSAYHVYITA

-765 TGGAANLVFNGV
+765 TGGAANLIFNGV

-782 ANATITQHNAGAY
+782 ANATITQHNAGTY

-805 MDSSQ
+805 MDNSQ
-810 NLNGLNANGKL
+810 NLKGLNSNGTL
-821 SVYGATFTNQA
+821 SVYGTTFTNQA
-832 KDGKFIFNAGQATF
+832 KYGKFIFNAGQATF
-846 ENTNFNGGS
+846 ENTSFNGGS

-878 SAKNASFNNANFNN
+878 SAKNASFNNAHFNN
-892 SASFNFNNSNATT
+892 STSFNFNNPNATT
-905 SFVGDFTN
+905 SFMGDFTN
-913 ANSNL
+913 AHSNL

-931 SDGSQ
+931 GSQ
-936 NTANF
+936 NNANF

-948 IAGNATFDN
+948 ILGNATFYN
-957 MAFNGPTNTSV
+957 VVFNGPTNTSV

-979 KNLNAPLSFGDGM
+979 KNLNAPLSFGDGT
-992 INFSAHSVINI
+992 IVFNAHSVINI

-1045 EKLVSSAGNGIY
+1045 EKLVSSVGNGVY

-1089 FDYVDMEKSDHLYYQ
+1089 FDYMDMEKSDHLYYKDVV
-1104 NALGFMTYMPNS
+1104 GFMTYMPNS
-1116 YNNNLGNLNN
+1116 YNNNLGNSNN

-1148 EFSQTLTGQNS
+1148 EFSQIFTGQNS

-1166 NIWTNASDAPQS
+1166 SIWTDASDAPQS
-1178 NTIIRFGDNKGAGS
+1178 NAIIRFGDNKGAGS

-1266 ISNSANIQAQNS
+1266 VSNSANIQAQNS
-1278 YFIDDTAQNKGNPNF
+1278 YFIDDTAQNGGNPNF

-1308 GYVGQT
+1308 GYVGKT

-1330 SSNLSSGLYQISAK
+1330 STNLSSGLYQMQAK

-1358 TSSIKANAIS
+1358 TSSIKANAIN

-1377 SNHSTLELSGDLNLN
+1377 SNHSTLELQGDLNLN

-1418 IASNGSHLNFNGA
+1418 IASNNAHINFNGA
-1431 VNFNSANITTSLSD
+1431 VNFNSANITTSLND
-1445 SSIVFKGASS
+1445 SSIVFKGAIS

-1465 SFLDFQ
+1465 SSLDFQ
-1471 GSSAITSNTAFNFY
+1471 GSSAIISNTAFNFY
-1485 NNAFSQ
+1485 DNAFSQ

-1552 RVYNIIQADMNSNWY
+1552 RVYNIIQAGMNNNWY
-1567 ERISFFGMR
+1567 ERINFFGMH
-1576 INDGIY
+1576 ISDGIY
-1582 DAKNQTYSFTN
+1582 DAINQTYSFTN

-1626 IGSEIFNYQKV
+1626 IGSEVFNYQKV

-1650 AQGVFYLTSSVK
+1650 AEGVFYLTSNVK

-1668 QSYQASGSNNTTKNN
+1668 QSYQANGSNNTTKNN

-1690 VISQTY
+1690 IISQTY
-1696 NAQGNPISALHV
+1696 NAQGNPISALHI

-1722 QMALKLYPEIKKI
+1722 QMALKLYPEIKKV

-1744 LSNLK
+1744 LSDLNPN
-1749 GDALNQ
+1749 ALNQ
-1755 LTKLITPSDWK
+1755 LTKLITPNDWK

-1783 NNGALI
+1783 NNGTLI
-1789 IGATKIGQTNTNST
+1789 IGATKIGQTDTNSA

-1811 QKPCDYTDI
+1811 QTPCDYTDI

-1911 AGLANILGEVAM
+1911 AGLANILGEVAV

-2048 LQDIVKPSEA
+2048 LQDIVKPSNA
-2058 LQNDVVA
+2058 LKNDVMA

-2077 DMLNSL
+2077 DTLNSL
-2083 ESLLQNQQIKS
+2083 KSLLQNQQIKS

-2114 DLIPNL
+2114 DLIPNF

-2134 WQRGDFSF
+2134 WQKGDFNF

-2178 IAFTNHSGTLN
+2178 IAFTNHSGTLQ

-2210 INAANNNV
+2210 INAGSNNI
-2218 SVSQGNLFINAS
+2218 SVSQGDLFINAS
-2230 CVQQSDPITTNTA
+2230 CTQQSDPTA
-2243 NPCALSAQSAN
+2243 ADATNPCALSAQSTN
-2254 GASSNNASNN
+2254 GASNASNN
-2264 APIALNNNDESLMVT
+2264 MQIALNNNDESLMVT

-2321 LTISNQAVLE
+2321 LIISNQAVLE
-2331 KNASFVTNNLNIQG
+2331 KNASFTANNLNIQG
-2345 AFNNNATQKIGV
+2345 AFNNNATQKIEV
-2357 LQNLVIASNAS
+2357 LQNLTIASNAS

-2380 ALNNFGAIHFNLE
+2380 SLNNFGTIHFNLE
-2393 NIQTPAPLIQAE
+2393 NIQTPTPLIQAE

-2486 LLSVALPNSN
+2486 LLSVALPGSN
-2496 NASPNNIL
+2496 NAHQNNIL
-2504 SLSVLHN
+2504 SLSVLHD
-2511 QVKMSYG
+2511 QIKMSYG
-2518 DKVMDFTPPTL
+2518 NKIMDFTPPTL

-2550 NNAIKWLSTLMI
+2550 NNAIKWLSTLMME
-2562 KTKENP
+2562 TKENP
-2568 LFAPIYLE
+2568 LFAPIYLK
-2576 NHSLNEILDATK
+2576 NHSLNEILGVTK

-2625 SDFRAREGESN
+2625 SDFRAREGESA

-2648 FSDPNPSEIFV
+2648 FSDPNPGEVFV
-2659 KYSQPNK
+2659 KHSQLSK

-2705 GGYVAYGYSG
+2705 GGYVAYGYSD

-2721 RSLGNNVDVGMY
+2721 HSLGNNVDVGMY

-2745 SANETYGGNASH
+2745 SANETYGGNATS

-2771 YNYNTWTTSV
+2771 YSYNTWTTSV

-2816 KMQNPA
+2816 KMNDAA
-2822 YQQFVMHSNPS
+2822 YKQFLMHSNPS

-2845 SRKYFGKNS
+2845 SRKYFGQNS
-2854 YYFVTARLGRDLLIK
+2854 YYFVTARLGRDLLVK
-2869 AKGDNMV
+2869 SKGGNTV

-2882 TLLYRKGEIFNTF
+2882 TLLYRKGEVFNTF

-2924 QDLNIT
+2924 QDINIT

>member
-1 MKQFKKKPKKIK
+1 MKKFKKKPKSIK
-13 RSQKIILKRPL
+13 RSHQNQKTILKRPL
-24 WLMPLLIGG
+24 WLAPLLIGG

-53 SQKVCVHRPWYALWS
+53 SQKVCVHHPWYALWS

-117 FLSGLYNYTGGEYNG
+117 FLSGLYNYTGGENNG
-132 GNLDIELGSN
+132 GNLNIELGSN
-142 ATFNLGANSGNSFTS
+142 ATFDLGAHSGNSFTS
-157 WYPNGHTNVT
+157 WYPNGHTNIT

-204 VTINSNIN
+204 VNIHSNIS
-212 AYKTSQVNIGNAN
+212 AFKTSQVNVGNAN
-225 SAITINSV
+225 SVITIGSV

-242 LAKIGSGANCSSSG
+242 LASVGVGANCSTSG
-256 PSYSFKGTTS
+256 PSYSFKGTTN
-266 ATNTT
+266 ATNTA

-276 GSFTFEESANFSG
+276 GSFTFEENATFSG
-289 AKLNGGAFTFN
+289 AKWNGGAFTFN
-300 KGFNATNNTAFNS
+300 KGFSATNNTAFNS
-313 GSFTF
+313 GSFNF
-318 KGTSSF
+318 KGASSF
-324 NNATFSNASYT
+324 NGANFSNATYT
-335 FDNQATFQ
+335 FNNQATFQ

-355 NQSNPTNSAQHPQ
+355 NQTNQ
-368 ILFENSSFNGGI
+368 
-380 FTFNNQTNPTNSA
+380 SA

-406 GSTTTL
+406 GNATTL
-412 KGSATFEQAF
+412 KGFVDFQQAF
-422 NNSNHQLTIQN
+422 NNSNHQLTMQN
-433 ASFDNATF
+433 ASFNNAHF
-441 NNTGKITIEKDAS
+441 NNTGKITINESAS
-454 FNNTSFNTPV
+454 FNDTTFNTSV
-464 DTNNMSVTGS
+464 DTNNMTITGS

-485 GSTLDFGSSKIT
+485 GSTLDFGSSQVT
-497 LAQGATF
+497 LAQGTTF
-504 NLTSLGSEKSVTILN
+504 NLTSLGDKNSVTILN
-519 SSGGITYNHLLNH
+519 SSGGITYNNLLNH
-532 ALNSLTNALKTTESS
+532 ALNSLTSALKTNEST

-568 QLLSENAATPKNTDS
+568 QLLNENIAASKP
-583 SPSAPTKDSPQVYQV
+583 ADSPPSRSSTNSAQVYQV

-621 ALESGTYTPPPT
+621 ALESGTYTPPPV
-633 ISGSQFDLSAS
+633 ISGSKFDLSAS
-644 NYINANMPWYDHKYY
+644 NYINADMPWYDHKYY

-681 SYTNSFKQTFST
+681 SYTNSFKQTFSAS
-693 NGSNLVIGYNAT
+693 GSNLVIGYNST
-705 WTGNSVSS
+705 WTDHNVSS

-730 CGPWPYYQCIGT
+730 CGPWPYYQCTGT
-742 TNGAYSAYHVYITA
+742 TNGTYSAYHVYITA

-765 TGGAANLVFNGV
+765 TGGAANLVFNGI
-777 DSINI
+777 DSVNI
-782 ANATITQHNAGAY
+782 ANATITQHNAGIY
-795 SSSMTFSTQN
+795 SSSMTFSTQS

-810 NLNGLNANGKL
+810 NLKDLNANGTL
-821 SVYGATFTNQA
+821 SVYGTTFTNQA

-878 SAKNASFNNANFNN
+878 SAKNASFNDANFNN
-892 SASFNFNNSNATT
+892 SASFNFNNSSATT

-931 SDGSQ
+931 SNGSQ
-936 NTANF
+936 NNANF

-948 IAGNATFDN
+948 ISGNATFDN
-957 MAFNGPTNTSV
+957 VVFNGPTNTSV

-979 KNLNAPLSFGDGM
+979 KNLNAPLSFGDGT
-992 INFSAHSVINI
+992 ITFNAHSVINI
-1003 GEAITNGN
+1003 GGAITNGN

-1045 EKLVSSAGNGIY
+1045 EKLVSSAPNGVY

-1070 QEVFSPNSISI
+1070 QEIFSPNSISI

-1089 FDYVDMEKSDHLYYQ
+1089 FDYMDMEKSDHLYYKDVV
-1104 NALGFMTYMPNS
+1104 GFMTYMPNS
-1116 YNNNLGNLNN
+1116 YNNNLGNSNN
-1126 TIYYYDKSIDFYAS
+1126 TIYYYDNSIDFYAS

-1148 EFSQTLTGQNS
+1148 EFSQTFTGQNS

-1166 NIWTNASDAPQS
+1166 SIWTDASDAPQS
-1178 NTIIRFGDNKGAGS
+1178 NAIIRFGDNKGAGS

-1227 RISSGGGASLNFNGL
+1227 RISSGGGASLDFNGL
-1242 QGILLTNATLY
+1242 QGVLLTNATLY

-1266 ISNSANIQAQNS
+1266 VSNSANIQAQNS
-1278 YFIDDTAQNKGNPNF
+1278 YFIDDTAQNGGNPNF

-1322 VNAISFTN
+1322 ANAINFTN
-1330 SSNLSSGLYQISAK
+1330 STNLSSGLYQMQAK

-1358 TSSIKANAIS
+1358 TSSIKANAIN

-1377 SNHSTLELSGDLNLN
+1377 SNHSTLELQGDLNLN
-1392 DTSSLNLNQSA
+1392 DTSSLNLNQST
-1403 INVSNNATINDYASL
+1403 INVSNNAAINDYASL
-1418 IASNGSHLNFNGA
+1418 VVNDSSRLNFNGA
-1431 VNFNSANITTSLSD
+1431 VNFNSTNITTSLNH
-1445 SSIVFKGASS
+1445 SSIVFRGAIS

-1465 SFLDFQ
+1465 SSLDFQ
-1471 GSSAITSNTAFNFY
+1471 GSSAIASNTAFNFY
-1485 NNAFSQ
+1485 DNAFSQ

-1514 PNNSSVLNLKNSQ
+1514 PNNSSVLDLKNSQ
-1527 LVFSDQGSLNIAN
+1527 LVFGDQGSLNIAN

-1552 RVYNIIQADMNSNWY
+1552 RVYNIIQAGMSNNWY
-1567 ERISFFGMR
+1567 ERINFFGMH

-1582 DAKNQTYSFTN
+1582 DAINQTYSFTN

-1626 IGSEIFNYQKV
+1626 IGSEVFNYQKV

-1650 AQGVFYLTSSVK
+1650 AEGMFYLTSNVK

-1668 QSYQASGSNNTTKNN
+1668 QSYQANGSNNTTKNN

-1696 NAQGNPISALHV
+1696 NVQGNPISALHV
-1708 YNKGYNFNNIKALG
+1708 YNKGYNLNNIKALG

-1735 LGNDFSLSS
+1735 LGNGFSLSS
-1744 LSNLK
+1744 LSDLNS
-1749 GDALNQ
+1749 DALNE
-1755 LTKLITPSDWK
+1755 LIKLITPNDWK

-1789 IGATKIGQTNTNST
+1789 VGATKIGQTNTNSA

-1911 AGLANILGEVAM
+1911 AGLANILGGVAM

-1934 LIVNTLGSGSV
+1934 LIADMLGSDSV
-1945 IGGYLTPEQ
+1945 IGGHLTPEQ

-1977 NTAIKDLIRQ
+1977 NAAIKDLIRQ

-2048 LQDIVKPSEA
+2048 LQDIVKPSKA
-2058 LQNDVVA
+2058 LQSDVVA

-2077 DMLNSL
+2077 DTLNSL
-2083 ESLLQNQQIKS
+2083 ESLLQNQEIKS
-2094 VLDKVLAAKGLGPIY
+2094 VLNKVLAAKGLGSIY

-2114 DLIPNL
+2114 DLMPNL

-2134 WQRGDFSF
+2134 WQNGDFSF

-2164 FNAGNSLIFAGNNH
+2164 FNAGNSLIFAGNNQ
-2178 IAFTNHSGTLN
+2178 ISFTNHAGTLQ
-2189 LLSNQ
+2189 LLSDQ
-2194 VSNINITTLD
+2194 VSNINITTLN

-2230 CVQQSDPITTNTA
+2230 CVKQNNPTTANIA
-2243 NPCALSAQSAN
+2243 NPCTLSAQSVN
-2254 GASSNNASNN
+2254 GASSNKASNN
-2264 APIALNNNDESLMVT
+2264 TQIALNNNDESLIIT
-2279 ANDFNFSGN
+2279 ANGFNFSGN

-2301 GSANI
+2301 GSATI

-2345 AFNNNATQKIGV
+2345 AFNNNATRKIEV
-2357 LQNLVIASNAS
+2357 LQNLTIASNAS
-2368 LSTGIYG
+2368 LSTGVYG

-2393 NIQTPAPLIQAE
+2393 NIQTPTPLIQAE

-2414 TPFINVNNSMANN
+2414 APFMNVNNSMADN
-2427 TTYTLLKSSRYIDYN
+2427 TAYTLLKSSRYIDYN

-2450 YLKLYTLININGNHI
+2450 YLNLYTLININGNHI

-2486 LLSVALPNSN
+2486 LLSVALPSSN
-2496 NASPNNIL
+2496 NAHQNNIL

-2511 QVKMSYG
+2511 QIKMSYG

-2535 IQGQSALNQIEAIGG
+2535 IQGQSALNQIEAVGG
-2550 NNAIKWLSTLMI
+2550 NNAIKWLSTLMME
-2562 KTKENP
+2562 TKENP

-2576 NHSLNEILDATK
+2576 NHSLNEILGVAK
-2588 DLQNTASLISN
+2588 DLSNTASLISN
-2599 PNFRDNATNLLEL
+2599 PNFRNNATNLLEL

-2625 SDFRAREGESN
+2625 SDFRAREGESD

-2648 FSDPNPSEIFV
+2648 FSDPNPGEVFV
-2659 KYSQPNK
+2659 KYPQLSK
-2666 HPNNLWVQGVG
+2666 HPNNLWVQGIG
-2677 GASFISGGNGTLY
+2677 GASFISGGNGTIY
-2690 GLNVGYDRLVKNVIL
+2690 GLNAGYDRLVKNVIL

-2721 RSLGNNVDVGMY
+2721 HSLANNVDVGVY

-2745 SANETYGGNASH
+2745 SANETYGGNANS

-2771 YNYNTWTTSV
+2771 YSYNTWTTSV

-2805 YHFIGLSGMKG
+2805 YYFIGLSGMKG
-2816 KMQNPA
+2816 KMNDAA
-2822 YQQFVMHSNPS
+2822 YKQFLMHSNPS

-2869 AKGDNMV
+2869 SKGGNMV
-2876 RFVGEN
+2876 RFMGEN
-2882 TLLYRKGEIFNTF
+2882 TLLYRKGEVFNTF
-2895 ASVITGGEMHLWR
+2895 MSVVTGGEMHLWR

-2924 QDLNIT
+2924 QDINIT

>member
-1 MKQFKKKPKKIK
+1 MKKFKKKPKKITRK
-13 RSQKIILKRPL
+13 QKTILKRPL
-24 WLMPLLIGG
+24 WLMPLLISG

-53 SQKVCVHRPWYALWS
+53 SQKVCVHHPWYALWS

-94 ANYYHS
+94 ANYYHT
-100 QNNQD
+100 QNNQN

-204 VTINSNIN
+204 VTINSNISM
-212 AYKTSQVNIGNAN
+212 YKTSQVNIGNAN
-225 SAITINSV
+225 SAITIGSV

-242 LAKIGSGANCSSSG
+242 SVSVGIGANCSTSG
-256 PSYSFKGTTS
+256 PSYSFKGTTN

-276 GSFTFEESANFSG
+276 GSFTFEENATFSG
-289 AKLNGGAFTFN
+289 AKWNGGAFTFN
-300 KGFNATNNTAFNS
+300 KGFSATNNTAFNS

-324 NNATFSNASYT
+324 NNASFSNASYT
-335 FDNQATFQ
+335 FNNQATFQ

-368 ILFENSSFNGGI
+368 ILFENSSF
-380 FTFNNQTNPTNSA
+380 
-393 QHPQILFENSSFS
+393 S
-406 GSTTTL
+406 GSATTL

-433 ASFDNATF
+433 ASFNNATF
-441 NNTGKITIEKDAS
+441 NNTGKITINESAS

-464 DTNNMSVTGS
+464 DTNNMTISGG

-485 GSTLDFGSSKIT
+485 GSTLDFGNSKVT

-519 SSGGITYNHLLNH
+519 SSGGITYSGLLNH
-532 ALNSLTNALKTTESS
+532 AINSLTNALKTNESP
-547 SKPQSFAQGLWDMIT
+547 SKSQSFAQGLWDMIT

-568 QLLSENAATPKNTDS
+568 QLLSENAATSKNTDS
-583 SPSAPTKDSPQVYQV
+583 SPSKSSTNSTQVYQV

-621 ALESGTYTPPPT
+621 ALESGTYTPPPV
-633 ISGSQFDLSAS
+633 ISGSKFDLSAS
-644 NYINANMPWYDHKYY
+644 NYINADMPWYDHKYY

-681 SYTNSFKQTFST
+681 SYTNSFKQTFSA

-730 CGPWPYYQCIGT
+730 CGPWPYYQCTGT
-742 TNGAYSAYHVYITA
+742 TNGTYSTYHVYITA

-782 ANATITQHNAGAY
+782 ANATITQHNAGIY

-832 KDGKFIFNAGQATF
+832 KDGKFTFNAGQAVF

-892 SASFNFNNSNATT
+892 SASFNFNNSSATT

-931 SDGSQ
+931 GSQ

-957 MAFNGPTNTSV
+957 VAFDGPTNTSV

-979 KNLNAPLSFGDGM
+979 KNLNAPLSFGDGT
-992 INFSAHSVINI
+992 IVFNAHSVINI

-1089 FDYVDMEKSDHLYYQ
+1089 FDYMDMEKSDRLYYQ

-1116 YNNNLGNLNN
+1116 YNNNLGNPNN
-1126 TIYYYDKSIDFYAS
+1126 TIYYYDNSIDFYAS

-1148 EFSQTLTGQNS
+1148 EFSQTFTGQNS

-1166 NIWTNASDAPQS
+1166 NIWTSVSDAPQS
-1178 NTIIRFGDNKGAGS
+1178 NVIIRFGDNKGAGS

-1266 ISNSANIQAQNS
+1266 VSNSANIQAQNS

-1322 VNAISFTN
+1322 ANTISFTN
-1330 SSNLSSGLYQISAK
+1330 SSNLSSGLYQMQAK

-1358 TSSIKANAIS
+1358 TSSIKANAIN

-1377 SNHSTLELSGDLNLN
+1377 SNHSTLELQGDLNLN

-1431 VNFNSANITTSLSD
+1431 VHFNSANITTSLSS
-1445 SSIVFKGASS
+1445 SSIVFKGAVS

-1465 SFLDFQ
+1465 SSLDFQ

-1485 NNAFSQ
+1485 DNAFSQ
-1491 SPITFHQALD
+1491 SPITFYQALD

-1514 PNNSSVLNLKNSQ
+1514 PNNNSVLNLKNSQ

-1552 RVYNIIQADMNSNWY
+1552 RVYNIIQADMNNNWY
-1567 ERISFFGMR
+1567 ERINFFGMR

-1605 KDNQLSVTLS
+1605 KNNQLSVTLS

-1668 QSYQASGSNNTTKNN
+1668 QSYQANGSNNTTKNN
-1683 NLTSESS
+1683 NITSESS

-1696 NAQGNPISALHV
+1696 NAQGNPISALHI

-1783 NNGALI
+1783 NNGTLI
-1789 IGATKIGQTNTNST
+1789 IGATKIGQTDTNSA

-1875 NSQTSL
+1875 NSKTSL

-1911 AGLANILGEVAM
+1911 AGLANILGEVAV

-1934 LIVNTLGSGSV
+1934 LIADTLGSDSV

-2077 DMLNSL
+2077 DTLNSL

-2120 GKKGLFAPYGLSQV
+2120 GNKGLFAPYGLSQV
-2134 WQRGDFSF
+2134 WQKGDFSF

-2210 INAANNNV
+2210 INAASNNI
-2218 SVSQGNLFINAS
+2218 SVSQGDLFINAS
-2230 CVQQSDPITTNTA
+2230 CAQQSDPTTASAT
-2243 NPCALSAQSAN
+2243 NPCALTTQN
-2254 GASSNNASNN
+2254 NASSSNASNN
-2264 APIALNNNDESLMVT
+2264 APIALNNNDESLVVT
-2279 ANDFNFSGN
+2279 ANGFNFSGN

-2301 GSANI
+2301 GSANV

-2345 AFNNNATQKIGV
+2345 AFNNNATQKIEV

-2368 LSTGIYG
+2368 LSTGVYG

-2380 ALNNFGAIHFNLE
+2380 ALNNFGAMHFNLE
-2393 NIQTPAPLIQAE
+2393 NSQTPVNPIIQAE

-2414 TPFINVNNSMANN
+2414 TPFMNVSVANGG
-2427 TTYTLLKSSRYIDYN
+2427 TYTLLKSSRYINYN
-2442 INPNSLQS
+2442 INPDSLQS

-2496 NASPNNIL
+2496 NASQNNIL
-2504 SLSVLHN
+2504 SLSVLHD
-2511 QVKMSYG
+2511 QIKMSYG
-2518 DKVMDFTPPTL
+2518 NKAMDFTPPTL

-2625 SDFRAREGESN
+2625 SDFRAREGESD
-2636 FSERLLELKNKR
+2636 FSDRLLEIKNKR
-2648 FSDPNPSEIFV
+2648 FSDPNPSEVFV

-2666 HPNNLWVQGVG
+2666 HQNNLWVQGVG

-2705 GGYVAYGYSG
+2705 GGYVAYGYSD

-2869 AKGDNMV
+2869 SKGDNTV

>member
-1 MKQFKKKPKKIK
+1 MKKFKKKPKSIK
-13 RSQKIILKRPL
+13 RSHQKTILKRPL
-24 WLMPLLIGG
+24 WLAPLLISG
-33 FASGVYAD
+33 FASGAYANNLWD
-41 GTDILGLSWGEK
+41 LLNPKVGGEYVHWVKGSQYCSW
-53 SQKVCVHRPWYALWS
+53 
-68 CDKWEEKT
+68 WEFGGCLRNVWGANHK
-76 QQFTG
+76 G
-81 NQLITKTWAGGNA
+81 YDAGNA
-94 ANYYHS
+94 ANYLSS
-100 QNNQD
+100 QNYQAISVGSGNE
-105 ITANL
+105 T
-110 KNDNGTY
+110 GTY
-117 FLSGLYNYTGGEYNG
+117 SLSGFTNYVG
-132 GNLDIELGSN
+132 GNLTI
-142 ATFNLGANSGNSFTS
+142 NLGNSVVLDLSGSNSFTS
-157 WYPNGHTNVT
+157 YQGYNQGKDDVT
-167 FSAGTINVNNSVEVG
+167 FTVGTINLNGTLEVG

-190 THTGTATLNLNANK
+190 THTGIATLNLNANK
-204 VTINSNIN
+204 VNINSNIS
-212 AYKTSQVNIGNAN
+212 AFKTSQVNIGNAN
-225 SAITINSV
+225 STITIGSV

-242 LAKIGSGANCSSSG
+242 LASVGVGANCSTSG

-266 ATNTT
+266 ATNTA

-276 GSFTFEESANFSG
+276 GSFTFEENATFSG
-289 AKLNGGAFTFN
+289 AKWNGGTYTFN
-300 KGFNATNNTAFNS
+300 KEFNTTNNTAFNS

-318 KGTSSF
+318 KGASSF
-324 NNATFSNASYT
+324 NGANFSNATYT
-335 FDNQATFQ
+335 FNDQATFQ

-355 NQSNPTNSAQHPQ
+355 NQTNPANSAQHPQ
-368 ILFENSSFNGGI
+368 I
-380 FTFNNQTNPTNSA
+380 Q
-393 QHPQILFENSSFS
+393 NSSFS
-406 GSTTTL
+406 GNATTL
-412 KGSATFEQAF
+412 KGFVNFEQAF

-433 ASFDNATF
+433 ASFNNANF
-441 NNTGKITIEKDAS
+441 SNTGKITIKESAS
-454 FNNTSFNTPV
+454 FNDTTFNTSIN
-464 DTNNMSVTGS
+464 TNNMSVTGS

-485 GSTLDFGSSKIT
+485 GLTLDFGSSKVT
-497 LAQGATF
+497 LTQGTTF

-519 SSGGITYNHLLNH
+519 SSGGITYNNLLNH
-532 ALNSLTNALKTTESS
+532 ALNSLTNALKTNESS

-568 QLLSENAATPKNTDS
+568 QLLSESAATSKNTDS

-621 ALESGTYTPPPT
+621 ALESGTYTPPPV
-633 ISGSQFDLSAS
+633 ISGSKFDLSAS
-644 NYINANMPWYDHKYY
+644 NYINANMHWYDHKYY

-681 SYTNSFKQTFST
+681 SYTNSFKQTFSAS
-693 NGSNLVIGYNAT
+693 GSNLVIGYNST
-705 WTGNSVSS
+705 WTDHNVSS
-713 SGTVSFGD
+713 SDTVSFGD

-730 CGPWPYYQCIGT
+730 CGPWPYYQCTGT
-742 TNGAYSAYHVYITA
+742 TNGTYSAYHVYITA

-782 ANATITQHNAGAY
+782 ANATITQHNAGIY
-795 SSSMTFSTQN
+795 SSSMIFSTQN
-805 MDSSQ
+805 MDNSQ
-810 NLNGLNANGKL
+810 NLNGLNSNGTL
-821 SVYGATFTNQA
+821 SVYGATFTNEA

-905 SFVGDFTN
+905 SFMGDFTN
-913 ANSNL
+913 AHSNL

-923 AVFGNSTN
+923 AVFGNPTN
-931 SDGSQ
+931 TNGSQ

-948 IAGNATFDN
+948 ISGNATFDN
-957 MAFNGPTNTSV
+957 VVFNSPTNTSV

-979 KNLNAPLSFGDGM
+979 KNLNAPLSFGDGT
-992 INFSAHSVINI
+992 ITFNAHSVINI
-1003 GEAITNGN
+1003 GGAITNGN

-1045 EKLVSSAGNGIY
+1045 EKLVSSAGNGVY

-1070 QEVFSPNSISI
+1070 QEIFSPNSISI

-1089 FDYVDMEKSDHLYYQ
+1089 FDYMDMEKSDHLYYKDVV
-1104 NALGFMTYMPNS
+1104 GFMTYMPNS
-1116 YNNNLGNLNN
+1116 YNNNLGNANN
-1126 TIYYYDKSIDFYAS
+1126 TIYYYDNSIDFYAS

-1148 EFSQTLTGQNS
+1148 EFSQTFTGQNS

-1178 NTIIRFGDNKGAGS
+1178 NAIIRFGDNKGAGS

-1227 RISSGGGASLNFNGL
+1227 RISSGGGASLNFNAL

-1266 ISNSANIQAQNS
+1266 TSNSANIQAQNS
-1278 YFIDDTAQNKGNPNF
+1278 YFIDDTAQNGGNPNF

-1322 VNAISFTN
+1322 ANAISFTN
-1330 SSNLSSGLYQISAK
+1330 STNLSSGLYQMQAK

-1358 TSSIKANAIS
+1358 TSSIKANAIN

-1377 SNHSTLELSGDLNLN
+1377 SNHSTLELQGGLNVN
-1392 DTSSLNLNQSA
+1392 DTSSLNLNQST

-1431 VNFNSANITTSLSD
+1431 VNFNSANITTSLNN
-1445 SSIVFKGASS
+1445 SSIVFKGASF

-1465 SFLDFQ
+1465 SSLDFQ

-1485 NNAFSQ
+1485 DNAFSQ

-1514 PNNSSVLNLKNSQ
+1514 PNSSSVLNLKNSQ
-1527 LVFSDQGSLNIAN
+1527 LVFGDQGSLNIAN

-1567 ERISFFGMR
+1567 ERISFFGMC

-1605 KDNQLSVTLS
+1605 KNNQLSVTLS

-1626 IGSEIFNYQKV
+1626 IGSEVFNYQKV

-1668 QSYQASGSNNTTKNN
+1668 QSYQANGSNNTTKNN

-1690 VISQTY
+1690 IISQTY

-1708 YNKGYNFNNIKALG
+1708 YNKGYNFSNIKALG

-1735 LGNDFSLSS
+1735 LGNDFSPSS
-1744 LSNLK
+1744 LSGLNPN
-1749 GDALNQ
+1749 ALNE
-1755 LTKLITPSDWK
+1755 LIKLITPNDWK

-1789 IGATKIGQTNTNST
+1789 IGATKIGQTNTNSA

-1911 AGLANILGEVAM
+1911 AGLANILGEVAV

-1934 LIVNTLGSGSV
+1934 LIADTLGSDSV
-1945 IGGYLTPEQ
+1945 IGGHLTPEQ

-1977 NTAIKDLIRQ
+1977 NAAIKDLIRQ

-1994 LVGGLAGLG
+1994 LVGGLTGLG

-2040 IGQVISVM
+2040 IGQVISVV
-2048 LQDIVKPSEA
+2048 LQDIVKPSNA
-2058 LQNDVVA
+2058 LKNDVVA

-2077 DMLNSL
+2077 DTLNSL

-2094 VLDKVLAAKGLGPIY
+2094 VLDKVLAAKGLGPVY

-2114 DLIPNL
+2114 DLIPSL

-2134 WQRGDFSF
+2134 WQKGDFSF

-2178 IAFTNHSGTLN
+2178 ISFTNHFGTLN

-2210 INAANNNV
+2210 INAGSNNV

-2230 CVQQSDPITTNTA
+2230 CVKQNNPTTTSVA
-2243 NPCALSAQSAN
+2243 NPCALNAQSAN

-2345 AFNNNATQKIGV
+2345 AFNNNATQKIEV

-2375 LEVGG
+2375 LGVGG
-2380 ALNNFGAIHFNLE
+2380 VLNHFGTINFNLE
-2393 NIQTPAPLIQAE
+2393 NSQTPAMPLIQA
-2405 GIINLNTTQ
+2405 GDVINLNATQ
-2414 TPFINVNNSMANN
+2414 TPFMNVNNVMANN
-2427 TTYTLLKSSRYIDYN
+2427 TAYTLLKSSRYIDYN

-2496 NASPNNIL
+2496 NAHQNNIL
-2504 SLSVLHN
+2504 SLSVLHD
-2511 QVKMSYG
+2511 QIKMSYG
-2518 DKVMDFTPPTL
+2518 NKIMDFTPPTL
-2529 QDYIVG
+2529 QDYITG
-2535 IQGQSALNQIEAIGG
+2535 IQGQSALNQIEAVGG
-2550 NNAIKWLSTLMI
+2550 NAIKWLSTLMME
-2562 KTKENP
+2562 TKENP
-2568 LFAPIYLE
+2568 LFAPIYLK
-2576 NHSLNEILDATK
+2576 NHSLNEILGVAK

-2599 PNFRDNATNLLEL
+2599 PNFRNNATNLLEL

-2625 SDFRAREGESN
+2625 SDFRAREGESD

-2659 KYSQPNK
+2659 KHSQLSK

-2745 SANETYGGNASH
+2745 SANETYGGNATS

-2816 KMQNPA
+2816 KMNDAA
-2822 YQQFVMHSNPS
+2822 YKQFLMHSNPS

-2845 SRKYFGKNS
+2845 SRKYFGQNS
-2854 YYFVTARLGRDLLIK
+2854 YYFVTARLGRDLLVK
-2869 AKGDNMV
+2869 SKGGNTV

-2882 TLLYRKGEIFNTF
+2882 TLLYRKGEVFNTF

-2924 QDLNIT
+2924 QDINIT

>member
-1 MKQFKKKPKKIK
+1 MKKFKKKLKSIK
-13 RSQKIILKRPL
+13 RSHQKAILKRPL
-24 WLMPLLIGG
+24 WLMPLLISG
-33 FASGVYAD
+33 FASGAYAD

-53 SQKVCVHRPWYALWS
+53 SQKVCVHHPWYALWS

-132 GNLDIELGSN
+132 GNLNIELGSN
-142 ATFNLGANSGNSFTS
+142 ATFNLGVNSGNSFTS

-204 VTINSNIN
+204 VNVNSNIN

-225 SAITINSV
+225 SAITIGSV

-242 LAKIGSGANCSSSG
+242 LASVGVGANCSTSG
-256 PSYSFKGTTS
+256 PSYSFKGTTN

-276 GSFTFEESANFSG
+276 GSFTFEENATFSG
-289 AKLNGGAFTFN
+289 AKWNGGAFTFN
-300 KGFNATNNTAFNS
+300 KGFSATSNTAFNS

-324 NNATFSNASYT
+324 NNASFSNASYT

-355 NQSNPTNSAQHPQ
+355 NQ
-368 ILFENSSFNGGI
+368 
-380 FTFNNQTNPTNSA
+380 TNPTNSA
-393 QHPQILFENSSFS
+393 QHPQIQNSSFS
-406 GSTTTL
+406 GSATTL
-412 KGSATFEQAF
+412 KGFVNFQQAF

-433 ASFDNATF
+433 ASFNNAIF
-441 NNTGKITIEKDAS
+441 NNTGKITINESAS
-454 FNNTSFNTPV
+454 FNNTTFNTSIN
-464 DTNNMSVTGS
+464 TNNMSVTGG
-474 VTLSGKNDLKN
+474 VTISGKNDLNN
-485 GSTLDFGSSKIT
+485 GSTLDFGNSKVT
-497 LAQGATF
+497 LAQGTTF

-532 ALNSLTNALKTTESS
+532 AINSLTNALKTNESS
-547 SKPQSFAQGLWDMIT
+547 SLPQSFTQGLWEMIT

-568 QLLSENAATPKNTDS
+568 QLLSADATTSKSADS
-583 SPSAPTKDSPQVYQV
+583 SPSKSSSNSTQVYQV

-605 IYKLQETFS
+605 IYKLQETFGL
-614 PNSIIIQ
+614 NSIIIQ

-644 NYINANMPWYDHKYY
+644 NYINTDMPWYDHKYY
-659 IPKSQNFTESGTYYL
+659 VPKSQNFTESGTYYL

-681 SYTNSFKQTFST
+681 SYTNSFKQTFSAS
-693 NGSNLVIGYNAT
+693 NSNLVIGYNAT

-713 SGTVSFGD
+713 SDTVSFGD

-730 CGPWPYYQCIGT
+730 CGPWPYYQCTGT
-742 TNGAYSAYHVYITA
+742 TNGTYSAYHVYITA
-756 NLRSGNRIG
+756 NLRSGNRVG

-782 ANATITQHNAGAY
+782 ANATITQHNAGIY

-821 SVYGATFTNQA
+821 SVYGTTFTNQA
-832 KDGKFIFNAGQATF
+832 KDGKFTFNAGQATF

-878 SAKNASFNNANFNN
+878 GAKNASFNNANFNN
-892 SASFNFNNSNATT
+892 SASFNFNNSSATT
-905 SFVGDFTN
+905 SFMGDFTN

-931 SDGSQ
+931 GSQ

-941 NNTGSVN
+941 NNTGSIN
-948 IAGNATFDN
+948 ISGNATFDN
-957 MAFNGPTNTSV
+957 VVFNGPTNTSV

-979 KNLNAPLSFGDGM
+979 KNLNAPLSFGDGT
-992 INFSAHSVINI
+992 ISFGAHSVINI
-1003 GEAITNGN
+1003 DQAITNGN
-1011 PITLVSSSKEIEY
+1011 PITLVSSSKAIEY
-1024 NNAFSK
+1024 NDAFSK

-1116 YNNNLGNLNN
+1116 YNSNLGNPSN

-1148 EFSQTLTGQNS
+1148 EFSQTFTGQNS

-1166 NIWTNASDAPQS
+1166 NIWTNASDVPQS
-1178 NTIIRFGDNKGAGS
+1178 NVIIRFGDNKGAGS

-1242 QGILLTNATLY
+1242 QGILLTNATLH

-1266 ISNSANIQAQNS
+1266 TSKSANIQAQNS
-1278 YFIDDTAQNKGNPNF
+1278 YFIDDTAQNGGNPNF

-1308 GYVGQT
+1308 GYVGKT

-1322 VNAISFTN
+1322 ANAINFTN
-1330 SSNLSSGLYQISAK
+1330 STNLSSGLYQMQAK
-1344 SVLFDNSNL
+1344 SVSFDNSNL

-1358 TSSIKANAIS
+1358 TSSIKANAIN

-1377 SNHSTLELSGDLNLN
+1377 SNHSTLELQGDLNLN
-1392 DTSSLNLNQSA
+1392 DTSSLNLNQST
-1403 INVSNNATINDYASL
+1403 INISNNATINDYASL
-1418 IASNGSHLNFNGA
+1418 IVNDGSRLNFNGA
-1431 VNFNSANITTSLSD
+1431 VNFNSENITTSLNH
-1445 SSIVFKGASS
+1445 SSIVFKGAIS

-1465 SFLDFQ
+1465 SSLDFQ

-1485 NNAFSQ
+1485 DNAFSQ

-1552 RVYNIIQADMNSNWY
+1552 RVYNIIQAGMNSNWY
-1567 ERISFFGMR
+1567 ERINFFGMR
-1576 INDGIY
+1576 INDGVY
-1582 DAKNQTYSFTN
+1582 DAINQTYSFTN

-1615 QIPGIKNTLYN
+1615 QISGIKNTLYN
-1626 IGSEIFNYQKV
+1626 IGSEVFNYQKV

-1650 AQGVFYLTSSVK
+1650 AEGVFYLTSNVK

-1683 NLTSESS
+1683 NLTSDSS
-1690 VISQTY
+1690 IISQTY
-1696 NAQGNPISALHV
+1696 NAQGNPISALHI

-1744 LSNLK
+1744 LSDLNP
-1749 GDALNQ
+1749 DALNQ
-1755 LTKLITPSDWK
+1755 LTKLITPNDWK

-1783 NNGALI
+1783 NNGTLI
-1789 IGATKIGQTNTNST
+1789 VGATKIGQTNTNSA

-1934 LIVNTLGSGSV
+1934 LIANTLGSDSV

-1977 NTAIKDLIRQ
+1977 NAAIKDLIRQ

-2040 IGQVISVM
+2040 IGQVISVI
-2048 LQDIVKPSEA
+2048 LQDIVKPSSA
-2058 LQNDVVA
+2058 LQNDVTA

-2077 DMLNSL
+2077 DTLNSL

-2114 DLIPNL
+2114 DLMPNL

-2134 WQRGDFSF
+2134 WQKGDFNF

-2178 IAFTNHSGTLN
+2178 ISFTNHAGALN

-2194 VSNINITTLD
+2194 VSNINITTLN

-2230 CVQQSDPITTNTA
+2230 CVKQSDPTTANIA

-2254 GASSNNASNN
+2254 GSSSNSVSNNAQ
-2264 APIALNNNDESLMVT
+2264 IALNNNDESLMVT

-2321 LTISNQAVLE
+2321 LIISNQAVLE
-2331 KNASFVTNNLNIQG
+2331 KNASFMANNLNIQG
-2345 AFNNNATQKIGV
+2345 AFNNNATRKIEV
-2357 LQNLVIASNAS
+2357 LQNLTIASNAS

-2380 ALNNFGAIHFNLE
+2380 VLNNFGAIHFNLE
-2393 NIQTPAPLIQAE
+2393 NIQTPTPLIQAE

-2414 TPFINVNNSMANN
+2414 TPFMNVNNSMANN
-2427 TTYTLLKSSRYIDYN
+2427 TTYTLLKSRRYVDYN

-2450 YLKLYTLININGNHI
+2450 YLNLYTLININGNHI

-2486 LLSVALPNSN
+2486 LLSVVLPDSN
-2496 NASPNNIL
+2496 NAHQNNIL
-2504 SLSVLHN
+2504 SLSVLYN

-2535 IQGQSALNQIEAIGG
+2535 IQGQSALNKIEAVGG
-2550 NNAIKWLSTLMI
+2550 NNAIKWLSTLMME
-2562 KTKENP
+2562 TKENP

-2576 NHSLNEILDATK
+2576 NHSLNEILGVAK
-2588 DLQNTASLISN
+2588 DLLNTASLISN
-2599 PNFRDNATNLLEL
+2599 PNFRNNATSLLEM

-2625 SDFRAREGESN
+2625 SDFRSREGESD

-2648 FSDPNPSEIFV
+2648 FSDSNPSALEVFV

-2666 HPNNLWVQGVG
+2666 HSNNLWVQGVG

-2690 GLNVGYDRLVKNVIL
+2690 GLNVGYDRLVKNVIF

-2715 FNGNIM
+2715 FNGRIM
-2721 RSLGNNVDVGMY
+2721 HSLANNVDVGMY

-2745 SANETYGGNASH
+2745 SANETYGGNASN

-2781 NGNYGYDFMFKQKS
+2781 NGNYGYDFMFKHKS

-2805 YHFIGLSGMKG
+2805 YYFIGLSGMKG
-2816 KMQNPA
+2816 KMNDAA
-2822 YQQFVMHSNPS
+2822 YEQFVMHSNPS

-2845 SRKYFGKNS
+2845 GRKYFGKNS
-2854 YYFVTARLGRDLLIK
+2854 YYFVTARLGRDLLINS
-2869 AKGDNMV
+2869 KGDNVV

-2882 TLLYRKGEIFNTF
+2882 TLLYRKGEVFNTF

-2917 LKMGLQY
+2917 LNMGLQY
-2924 QDLNIT
+2924 QDINIT

>member
-1 MKQFKKKPKKIK
+1 MKKFKKKPKSIK
-13 RSQKIILKRPL
+13 RSHQKTILKRPL
-24 WLMPLLIGG
+24 WLAPLLISG

-53 SQKVCVHRPWYALWS
+53 SQKVCVHHPWYALWS

-94 ANYYHS
+94 ANYYHT
-100 QNNQD
+100 QNNQN

-142 ATFNLGANSGNSFTS
+142 ATFNLGASSGNSFTS
-157 WYPNGHTNVT
+157 WYPNGHTNIT

-204 VTINSNIN
+204 VNINSNIN

-233 SLSGDTCSS
+233 SLNGDTCSS
-242 LAKIGSGANCSSSG
+242 LASVGVGANCSTSG
-256 PSYSFKGTTS
+256 PGYSFKGTTN

-276 GSFTFEESANFSG
+276 GSFTFEENATFSG
-289 AKLNGGAFTFN
+289 AKWNGGTYTFN
-300 KGFNATNNTAFNS
+300 KGFSATNNTAFNS
-313 GSFTF
+313 GSFNF
-318 KGTSSF
+318 KGASSF
-324 NNATFSNASYT
+324 NGDSFSNASYT
-335 FDNQATFQ
+335 FNNQATFQ

-355 NQSNPTNSAQHPQ
+355 NQ
-368 ILFENSSFNGGI
+368 
-380 FTFNNQTNPTNSA
+380 TNPTNSA
-393 QHPQILFENSSFS
+393 QHPQIQNSSFS
-406 GSTTTL
+406 GNAIAL
-412 KGSATFEQAF
+412 KGSVIFQQAF

-454 FNNTSFNTPV
+454 FNNTIFNTSIN
-464 DTNNMSVTGS
+464 TNNMTISGG
-474 VTLSGKNDLKN
+474 VTLSGKNDLNN
-485 GSTLDFGSSKIT
+485 GSTLDFGSSKVT
-497 LAQGATF
+497 LTQGTTF
-504 NLTSLGSEKSVTILN
+504 NLTSLGDKKSVTILN
-519 SSGGITYNHLLNH
+519 SSGGITYNNLLNH
-532 ALNSLTNALKTTESS
+532 ALNSLTNALKTNESS
-547 SKPQSFAQGLWDMIT
+547 LKPQSFAQGLWDMIT

-568 QLLSENAATPKNTDS
+568 QLLSTDATTSKPTDS
-583 SPSAPTKDSPQVYQV
+583 SPSKSSTNPTQVYQV

-605 IYKLQETFS
+605 IYKLQETFG

-621 ALESGTYTPPPT
+621 ALESGTYTPPPV
-633 ISGSQFDLSAS
+633 INGSKFDLSAS
-644 NYINANMPWYDHKYY
+644 NYIDSDMPWYDHKSY

-681 SYTNSFKQTFST
+681 SYTNSFKQTFSAS
-693 NGSNLVIGYNAT
+693 NSNLVIGYNST
-705 WTGNSVSS
+705 WTDHNVSS
-713 SGTVSFGD
+713 SDTVSFGD

-730 CGPWPYYQCIGT
+730 CGPWPYYQCTGT
-742 TNGAYSAYHVYITA
+742 TNGTYSAYHVYITA

-777 DSINI
+777 DSVNI
-782 ANATITQHNAGAY
+782 ANATITQHNAGIY
-795 SSSMTFSTQN
+795 SSSMTFSTQG
-805 MDSSQ
+805 MDNSQ
-810 NLNGLNANGKL
+810 NLNDLNANGTL
-821 SVYGATFTNQA
+821 SVYGTTFTNQA
-832 KDGKFIFNAGQATF
+832 KDGKFIFNAGKAVF

-878 SAKNASFNNANFNN
+878 SAKNASFDNANFNN

-918 QIAGN
+918 QIAGS
-923 AVFGNSTN
+923 AVFGNSN
-931 SDGSQ
+931 NGSL
-936 NTANF
+936 NNANF

-948 IAGNATFDN
+948 ISGNATFDN
-957 MAFNGPTNTSV
+957 VVFNGPTNMSV

-979 KNLNAPLSFGDGM
+979 KNLNAPLSFGDGT
-992 INFSAHSVINI
+992 ITFNAHSVINI
-1003 GEAITNGN
+1003 AEAITNGN

-1045 EKLVSSAGNGIY
+1045 EKLVSSVGNGVY

-1070 QEVFSPNSISI
+1070 QEIFSQNSISI

-1089 FDYVDMEKSDHLYYQ
+1089 FDYMDMEKSDHLYYKDV
-1104 NALGFMTYMPNS
+1104 AGFMTYMPNS
-1116 YNNNLGNLNN
+1116 YNNNLGKLNN
-1126 TIYYYDKSIDFYAS
+1126 TIYYYDNSIDFYAS

-1148 EFSQTLTGQNS
+1148 EFSQTFTGQNS

-1166 NIWTNASDAPQS
+1166 SIWTNASDAPQS

-1266 ISNSANIQAQNS
+1266 TSNSANIQAQNS
-1278 YFIDDTAQNKGNPNF
+1278 YFIDDTAQNGGNPNF

-1308 GYVGQT
+1308 GYVGKT

-1322 VNAISFTN
+1322 TNAISFTN
-1330 SSNLSSGLYQISAK
+1330 STNLSSGLYQMQAK

-1358 TSSIKANAIS
+1358 TSSIKANMIN

-1377 SNHSTLELSGDLNLN
+1377 SNHSTLELQGGLNLN
-1392 DTSSLNLNQSA
+1392 DTSSLNLNQST

-1418 IASNGSHLNFNGA
+1418 IVNDGSRLNFNGTT
-1431 VNFNSANITTSLSD
+1431 NFNSANITTSLNH
-1445 SSIVFKGASS
+1445 SSIVFKGAIS

-1465 SFLDFQ
+1465 SSLDFQ

-1485 NNAFSQ
+1485 DNAFSQ

-1552 RVYNIIQADMNSNWY
+1552 RVYNIIQAGMNNNWY
-1567 ERISFFGMR
+1567 ERINFFGMR
-1576 INDGIY
+1576 INDGVY
-1582 DAKNQTYSFTN
+1582 DAIDQTYSFTN

-1626 IGSEIFNYQKV
+1626 IGSEVFNYQKV

-1650 AQGVFYLTSSVK
+1650 AEGVFYLTSNVK

-1668 QSYQASGSNNTTKNN
+1668 QSYQANGSNNTTKNN

-1744 LSNLK
+1744 LSDLNSN
-1749 GDALNQ
+1749 ALNQ
-1755 LTKLITPSDWK
+1755 LTKLITPNDWK

-1789 IGATKIGQTNTNST
+1789 VGAAKIGQTNTNST

-1811 QKPCDYTDI
+1811 QKPCDYTDM

-1841 GYIDTTFNAKEI
+1841 GYIDTTFNAKKI

-1881 ILNQANIVSSQTDG
+1881 VLNQANIVSSQTDG

-1911 AGLANILGEVAM
+1911 TGLANILGEVAM

-1934 LIVNTLGSGSV
+1934 LIADTLGSNSV
-1945 IGGYLTPEQ
+1945 IGGHLTPEQ

-2040 IGQVISVM
+2040 IGQVISVI
-2048 LQDIVKPSEA
+2048 LQDIVKPSSA
-2058 LQNDVVA
+2058 LKNDVVA

-2077 DMLNSL
+2077 DTLNSL

-2094 VLDKVLAAKGLGPIY
+2094 VLDKVLAAKGLGSIY

-2114 DLIPNL
+2114 DLMPSL

-2134 WQRGDFSF
+2134 WQKGDFSF

-2164 FNAGNSLIFAGNNH
+2164 FNAGDTLIFAGNNR
-2178 IAFTNHSGTLN
+2178 ISFTNHAGVLN
-2189 LLSNQ
+2189 LLSDQ
-2194 VSNINITTLD
+2194 VSNINITTLN

-2210 INAANNNV
+2210 INASNNNV

-2230 CVQQSDPITTNTA
+2230 CVGQNDPTTANIA
-2243 NPCALSAQSAN
+2243 NPCALTTQNAN
-2254 GASSNNASNN
+2254 GASSNASNN
-2264 APIALNNNDESLMVT
+2264 AQIALNNNDESLMIT

-2301 GSANI
+2301 GSATI

-2331 KNASFVTNNLNIQG
+2331 KNANFVTNNLNIQG
-2345 AFNNNATQKIGV
+2345 AFNNNATQKIEV
-2357 LQNLVIASNAS
+2357 LQNLTIASNAS
-2368 LSTGIYG
+2368 LSTGVYG

-2380 ALNNFGAIHFNLE
+2380 ALNNSGAIHFNLE
-2393 NIQTPAPLIQAE
+2393 NIQTPTPLIQAE

-2414 TPFINVNNSMANN
+2414 TPFINVNNSMADN

-2450 YLKLYTLININGNHI
+2450 YLNLYTLININGNHI

-2486 LLSVALPNSN
+2486 LLSVALPSSN
-2496 NASPNNIL
+2496 NAHQNNIL

-2511 QVKMSYG
+2511 QIKMSYG
-2518 DKVMDFTPPTL
+2518 DKVMGFTPPTL

-2535 IQGQSALNQIEAIGG
+2535 IQGQSALNQIEAVGG
-2550 NNAIKWLSTLMI
+2550 NNAIKWLSTLMME
-2562 KTKENP
+2562 TKENP

-2576 NHSLNEILDATK
+2576 NHSLNEILGVAK
-2588 DLQNTASLISN
+2588 DLLNTASLISN

-2625 SDFRAREGESN
+2625 SDFRAREGESD

-2648 FSDPNPSEIFV
+2648 FSDPNSGEVFV
-2659 KYSQPNK
+2659 KYPQPNK
-2666 HPNNLWVQGVG
+2666 HSNNLWVQGIG

-2690 GLNVGYDRLVKNVIL
+2690 GLNAGYDRLVKNVIL

-2721 RSLGNNVDVGMY
+2721 RSLANNVDVGVY

-2745 SANETYGGNASH
+2745 SANETYEGNASN

-2816 KMQNPA
+2816 KMNDAA
-2822 YQQFVMHSNPS
+2822 YKQFLMHSNPS

-2845 SRKYFGKNS
+2845 GRKYFGKNS

-2869 AKGDNMV
+2869 SKGGNAV

-2882 TLLYRKGEIFNTF
+2882 ALLYRKGEVFNTF

-2908 LMYVNAGVG
+2908 LVYVNAGVG

-2924 QDLNIT
+2924 QDINIT

>member
-1 MKQFKKKPKKIK
+1 MKKFKKKPKSIK
-13 RSQKIILKRPL
+13 RSHQNQKTILKRPL

-41 GTDILGLSWGEK
+41 GTDILGLSWGGK
-53 SQKVCVHRPWYALWS
+53 SQRVCVHHPWYAVWK
-68 CDKWEEKT
+68 CNKWEEKT
-76 QQFTG
+76 QQYTG

-94 ANYYHS
+94 ANYYHT
-100 QNNQD
+100 QNNQN

-132 GNLDIELGSN
+132 GNLNIELGSN
-142 ATFNLGANSGNSFTS
+142 ATFNLGASSGNSFTS

-190 THTGTATLNLNANK
+190 THTGTATLNLNANN
-204 VTINSNIN
+204 VTINSNIS

-225 SAITINSV
+225 STITIGSV
-233 SLSGDTCSS
+233 SLSGEVCSS
-242 LAKIGSGANCSSSG
+242 LASAGIGANCSTFG
-256 PSYSFKGTTS
+256 PSYSFKGTTN

-276 GSFTFEESANFSG
+276 GSFTFEENATFSG

-300 KGFNATNNTAFNS
+300 KEFKATNNTAFNS
-313 GSFTF
+313 GSFNF
-318 KGTSSF
+318 KGASSF
-324 NNATFSNASYT
+324 NGASFSNATYT
-335 FDNQATFQ
+335 FNNQATFQ

-355 NQSNPTNSAQHPQ
+355 NQTNQSAQHPQ
-368 ILFENSSFNGGI
+368 I
-380 FTFNNQTNPTNSA
+380 Q
-393 QHPQILFENSSFS
+393 NSSFS
-406 GSTTTL
+406 GNATTL
-412 KGSATFEQAF
+412 KGFVNFQQAF
-422 NNSNHQLTIQN
+422 NNSNHKLTIQN
-433 ASFDNATF
+433 ASFNNANF
-441 NNTGKITIEKDAS
+441 SNTGKITIEKDAS
-454 FNNTSFNTPV
+454 FNDTSFNTSIN
-464 DTNNMSVTGS
+464 TNNMTISGG

-485 GSTLDFGSSKIT
+485 GATLDFGSSKIT
-497 LAQGATF
+497 LAQGTTF
-504 NLTSLGSEKSVTILN
+504 NLTSLGDKNSVTILN
-519 SSGGITYNHLLNH
+519 SSGGITYNNLLNH
-532 ALNSLTNALKTTESS
+532 AINSLTNALKTNENS
-547 SKPQSFAQGLWDMIT
+547 SKPQSFAQGLWEMIT
-562 YNGVTG
+562 YDGVTG
-568 QLLSENAATPKNTDS
+568 QLLSENAATSKPTDS
-583 SPSAPTKDSPQVYQV
+583 SPSKSSTNSTQVYQV

-605 IYKLQETFS
+605 IYKLQETFG

-621 ALESGTYTPPPT
+621 ALESGTYTPPPV
-633 ISGSQFDLSAS
+633 ISGSKFDLSAS
-644 NYINANMPWYDHKYY
+644 NYINADMPWYDHKYY

-681 SYTNSFKQTFST
+681 SYTNSFKQTFSAS
-693 NGSNLVIGYNAT
+693 NSNLVIGYNSI
-705 WTGNSVSS
+705 WTDHNVSS
-713 SGTVSFGD
+713 SDTVSFGD
-721 TSGSALNGH
+721 TSGSALSGH
-730 CGPWPYYQCIGT
+730 CGPWPYYQCTGT
-742 TNGAYSAYHVYITA
+742 TNGTYSAYHVYITA

-765 TGGAANLVFNGV
+765 TGGAANLIFNGV
-777 DSINI
+777 DSISI
-782 ANATITQHNAGAY
+782 ANATIKQHNAGIY

-805 MDSSQ
+805 MDNSQ
-810 NLNGLNANGKL
+810 NLKGLNSNGKL
-821 SVYGATFTNQA
+821 LVYGTTFTNEA

-913 ANSNL
+913 AHSNL

-931 SDGSQ
+931 SSGSQ

-948 IAGNATFDN
+948 ISGNATFDN
-957 MAFNGPTNTSV
+957 VVFNGPTNTSV

-979 KNLNAPLSFGDGM
+979 KNLNAPLSFGDGT
-992 INFSAHSVINI
+992 ITFNAHSVINI

-1045 EKLVSSAGNGIY
+1045 EKLVSSVGNGVY

-1081 RRLGVGMV
+1081 RRLGVSMV
-1089 FDYVDMEKSDHLYYQ
+1089 FDYMDMEKSDHLYYKDVF
-1104 NALGFMTYMPNS
+1104 GFMTYMPNS
-1116 YNNNLGNLNN
+1116 YNNNLGNSNN

-1148 EFSQTLTGQNS
+1148 EFSQTFTGQNS

-1178 NTIIRFGDNKGAGS
+1178 NVIIRFGDNKGAGS

-1217 YITGSIESGN
+1217 YITASIESGN
-1227 RISSGGGASLNFNGL
+1227 RISSGGGANLNFNGL

-1266 ISNSANIQAQNS
+1266 VSNSANIQAQNS
-1278 YFIDDTAQNKGNPNF
+1278 YFIDNTAQNGGNPNF

-1308 GYVGQT
+1308 GYVGKT

-1322 VNAISFTN
+1322 KNAISFTN
-1330 SSNLSSGLYQISAK
+1330 STNLSSGLYQMQAK

-1358 TSSIKANAIS
+1358 TSSIKANAIN

-1377 SNHSTLELSGDLNLN
+1377 SNHSTLELQGDLNVN
-1392 DTSSLNLNQSA
+1392 DTSSLNLNQST

-1431 VNFNSANITTSLSD
+1431 VNFNSANITTSLNN
-1445 SSIVFKGASS
+1445 SSIVFKGAIS

-1465 SFLDFQ
+1465 SSLDFQ
-1471 GSSAITSNTAFNFY
+1471 GSSAIISNTAFNFY
-1485 NNAFSQ
+1485 DNAFSQ
-1491 SPITFHQALD
+1491 SPITFHQTLD

-1514 PNNSSVLNLKNSQ
+1514 PNNNSVLNLKNSQ

-1552 RVYNIIQADMNSNWY
+1552 RVYNIIQAGMNSNWY
-1567 ERISFFGMR
+1567 ERINFFGMR
-1576 INDGIY
+1576 ISDGIY
-1582 DAKNQTYSFTN
+1582 DATNQTYSFTN

-1605 KDNQLSVTLS
+1605 KNNQLSVTLS

-1626 IGSEIFNYQKV
+1626 IGSEVFNYQKV

-1650 AQGVFYLTSSVK
+1650 AEGVFYLTSNVK

-1668 QSYQASGSNNTTKNN
+1668 QSYQANGSNNTTKNN

-1696 NAQGNPISALHV
+1696 NAQGNPISALHI
-1708 YNKGYNFNNIKALG
+1708 YNKGYNLNNIKALG

-1744 LSNLK
+1744 LSDLNPN
-1749 GDALNQ
+1749 ALNQ
-1755 LTKLITPSDWK
+1755 LTKLITPDDWK

-1789 IGATKIGQTNTNST
+1789 IGATKIGQTDTNSA

-1811 QKPCDYTDI
+1811 QTPCDYTDI

-1911 AGLANILGEVAM
+1911 AGLANILGEVAV

-2048 LQDIVKPSEA
+2048 LQDIVKPSKA
-2058 LQNDVVA
+2058 LQSDVVA

-2077 DMLNSL
+2077 DALNSL

-2134 WQRGDFSF
+2134 WQKGDFSF

-2178 IAFTNHSGTLN
+2178 IAFTNHFGTLN

-2218 SVSQGNLFINAS
+2218 SVSQGDLFINAS
-2230 CVQQSDPITTNTA
+2230 CTQQSDPTAANIA
-2243 NPCALSAQSAN
+2243 NPCAFNAKSTN
-2254 GASSNNASNN
+2254 GTSSSNALNN

-2321 LTISNQAVLE
+2321 LIISNQAVLE

-2345 AFNNNATQKIGV
+2345 AFNNNATRKIEV
-2357 LQNLVIASNAS
+2357 LQNLTIASNAS

-2380 ALNNFGAIHFNLE
+2380 VLNHFGTIHFNLE
-2393 NIQTPAPLIQAE
+2393 NSQTPVNPLIQAE

-2414 TPFINVNNSMANN
+2414 TPFINVNNVMANN

-2486 LLSVALPNSN
+2486 LLSVALPDSN
-2496 NASPNNIL
+2496 NAHQNNIL
-2504 SLSVLHN
+2504 SLSVLYN
-2511 QVKMSYG
+2511 QIKMSYS
-2518 DKVMDFTPPTL
+2518 DKAMDFTPPTL

-2535 IQGQSALNQIEAIGG
+2535 IQGQSAFNQIEAVGG
-2550 NNAIKWLSTLMI
+2550 NAIKWLSTLMME
-2562 KTKENP
+2562 TKENP
-2568 LFAPIYLE
+2568 LFAPIYLK
-2576 NHSLNEILDATK
+2576 NHSLNEILGVAK

-2625 SDFRAREGESN
+2625 SDFRAREGESD

-2648 FSDPNPSEIFV
+2648 FSDPNPGEVFV
-2659 KYSQPNK
+2659 KYSQISK
-2666 HPNNLWVQGVG
+2666 HPNNLWAQGIG

-2721 RSLGNNVDVGMY
+2721 HSLGNNVDVGMY

-2745 SANETYGGNASH
+2745 SANETYGGNATS

-2816 KMQNPA
+2816 KMNDAA
-2822 YQQFVMHSNPS
+2822 YKQFLMHSNPS

-2845 SRKYFGKNS
+2845 SRKYFGQNS

-2869 AKGDNMV
+2869 SKGNNMV

-2882 TLLYRKGEIFNTF
+2882 TLLYRKGEVFNTF

-2924 QDLNIT
+2924 QDINIT

>member
-1 MKQFKKKPKKIK
+1 MKKFKKKPKNIK
-13 RSQKIILKRPL
+13 RSHQKIILKRSL
-24 WLMPLLIGG
+24 WIMPLLISG
-33 FASGVYAD
+33 FASGVYAN

-53 SQKVCVHRPWYALWS
+53 SQKVCVYHPWYAIWS

-76 QQFTG
+76 QQYTG

-94 ANYYHS
+94 DNYYHT
-100 QNNQD
+100 QNNQN
-105 ITANL
+105 IIANL

-117 FLSGLYNYTGGEYNG
+117 FLSGLYNYTGGEYNR

-167 FSAGTINVNNSVEVG
+167 FSAGTINVDNSVEVG

-204 VTINSNIN
+204 VTINSNIS
-212 AYKTSQVNIGNAN
+212 AYKTSQVNVGNAN
-225 SAITINSV
+225 SAITIS
-233 SLSGDTCSS
+233 SATLSGDTCSS
-242 LAKIGSGANCSSSG
+242 LAKVGVGANCSSAG
-256 PSYSFKGTTS
+256 PSYSFKGNVST
-266 ATNTT
+266 TNTT
-271 FSNAS
+271 FNNAS
-276 GSFTFEESANFSG
+276 GSFTFEENATFSG

-300 KGFNATNNTAFNS
+300 KEVSATNNTAFNS
-313 GSFTF
+313 GNFTF
-318 KGTSSF
+318 KE
-324 NNATFSNASYT
+324 NATFNGASFSNAVYT
-335 FDNQATFQ
+335 FNNQATFQ

-355 NQSNPTNSAQHPQ
+355 NQNNQTNNAQHPQ
-368 ILFENSSFNGGI
+368 IV
-380 FTFNNQTNPTNSA
+380 
-393 QHPQILFENSSFS
+393 FENSSFS
-406 GSTTTL
+406 GNATTL
-412 KGSATFEQAF
+412 KGSVNFEQAF

-433 ASFDNATF
+433 ASFNNATF
-441 NNTGKITIEKDAS
+441 NNTGKITINENAS
-454 FNNTSFNTPV
+454 FNNTAFNTPI
-464 DTNNMSVTGS
+464 DTNNMTITGG

-485 GSTLDFGSSKIT
+485 GATLNFGSSKVN
-497 LAQGATF
+497 LNQGTIF
-504 NLTSLGSEKSVTILN
+504 NLTTLGSEKSVTILN
-519 SSGGITYNHLLNH
+519 SGGITYNNLLNH
-532 ALNSLTNALKTTESS
+532 ALNGLTNALKTSESS
-547 SKPQSFAQGLWDMIT
+547 SLPQSFAQGLWGMIT

-568 QLLSENAATPKNTDS
+568 QLLENSPPSKSADASPTNT
-583 SPSAPTKDSPQVYQV
+583 PQVYQV

-605 IYKLQETFS
+605 IYKLQETFG
-614 PNSIIIQ
+614 PNSITIQ

-633 ISGSQFDLSAS
+633 ISGSQFDLSTS
-644 NYINANMPWYDHKYY
+644 NYINADMPWYNHKYY

-681 SYTNSFKQTFST
+681 SFTNSFKQTFSA
-693 NGSNLVIGYNAT
+693 NNSNLVIGYNST

-713 SGTVSFGD
+713 NDIVSFGD
-721 TSGSALNGH
+721 ISGSALSGH
-730 CGPWPYYQCIGT
+730 CGTWPYYQCAGT
-742 TNGAYSAYHVYITA
+742 TDGTYSAYHVYITA

-777 DSINI
+777 DSVNI
-782 ANATITQHNAGAY
+782 ANAKIEQHNAGIY
-795 SSSMTFSTQN
+795 SSSMTFSTQS
-805 MDSSQ
+805 MDSSY

-821 SVYGATFTNQA
+821 LVYGTTFTNQA
-832 KDGKFIFNAGQATF
+832 KDGKFTFNAGQATF

-863 NFSNN
+863 TFGNN

-892 SASFNFNNSNATT
+892 SASFNFNNSSASA
-905 SFVGDFTN
+905 SFIGDFTN
-913 ANSNL
+913 ANANL

-931 SDGSQ
+931 SDGSL
-936 NTANF
+936 NNANF
-941 NNTGSVN
+941 NNTGSMN
-948 IAGNATFDN
+948 IAGNATFN
-957 MAFNGPTNTSV
+957 NVVFNSPTNTSV

-979 KNLNAPLSFGDGM
+979 KNLNAPLSFGDGT
-992 INFSAHSVINI
+992 ISFGAHSVINI
-1003 GEAITNGN
+1003 DEAITNGN
-1011 PITLVSSSKEIEY
+1011 PITLISSSKEIDY

-1045 EKLVSSAGNGIY
+1045 EKIVSSVGNGVY

-1070 QEVFSPNSISI
+1070 QETFSPNSISI
-1081 RRLGVGMV
+1081 RRLGVSMV
-1089 FDYVDMEKSDHLYYQ
+1089 FDYMDMEKADHLYYKSIV
-1104 NALGFMTYMPNS
+1104 GFMTYIPNS
-1116 YNNNLGNLNN
+1116 YNNNLGNANN
-1126 TIYYYDKSIDFYAS
+1126 TIYYYDNSIDFYAS
-1140 GKTLFTKA
+1140 GGTLFTKA
-1148 EFSQTLTGQNS
+1148 DFSQIFTGQNS

-1166 NIWTNASDAPQS
+1166 NIWTSASDAPQS

-1204 IGFITGHYEAQKI
+1204 IGFITGNYEAQKI

-1253 NRAAGTQSSSMNF
+1253 NRAAGTQSSSMSF
-1266 ISNSANIQAQNS
+1266 VSNSANIQAQNS
-1278 YFIDDTAQNKGNPNF
+1278 YFLDDTAQNGGKPNF

-1308 GYVGQT
+1308 GYVGAT

-1322 VNAISFTN
+1322 TNAINFTN
-1330 SSNLSSGLYQISAK
+1330 STNLSSGLYQISAN

-1358 TSSIKANAIS
+1358 TSSIKANAIN
-1368 LSQNASINA
+1368 LSQNASINT
-1377 SNHSTLELSGDLNLN
+1377 SNHSTLEIQGDLNLN

-1403 INVSNNATINDYASL
+1403 INVSNNATINDFASL
-1418 IASNGSHLNFNGA
+1418 IVNNGSHLNFNGA
-1431 VNFNSANITTSLSD
+1431 TNFNSSNITTSLND
-1445 SSIVFKGASS
+1445 SSIVFKGAIS

-1465 SFLDFQ
+1465 SSLDFQ
-1471 GSSAITSNTAFNFY
+1471 NSSVIATNTAFNLY

-1491 SPITFHQALD
+1491 SPITFRQTLD

-1509 GNLLN
+1509 GNLLS
-1514 PNNSSVLNLKNSQ
+1514 PNNSSVLNLENSQ

-1540 IDLLSDLNDNKN
+1540 IDLLSGVSGNKN
-1552 RVYNIIQADMNSNWY
+1552 RVYNIIQAGMSDNWY
-1567 ERISFFGMR
+1567 QYIHFFGIR
-1576 INDGIY
+1576 INDGVY
-1582 DAKNQTYSFTN
+1582 DAINQTYSFTN

-1615 QIPGIKNTLYN
+1615 QIPGVKNTLYS

-1650 AQGVFYLTSSVK
+1650 AQGVFYLTSNVK
-1662 GYYNPN
+1662 GYYDPN
-1668 QSYQASGSNNTTKNN
+1668 KSYQASGNNNTIINN
-1683 NLTSESS
+1683 DINSDSS
-1690 VISQTY
+1690 VIAQTY
-1696 NAQGNPISALHV
+1696 NAQGNPIDALHI

-1744 LSNLK
+1744 LSDLK
-1749 GDALNQ
+1749 GNALSQ
-1755 LTKLITPSDWK
+1755 LAKLITPSDWK
-1766 NINEL
+1766 NINEF

-1783 NNGALI
+1783 NNGTLI
-1789 IGATKIGQTNTNST
+1789 VGATQIGQTNTNSA

-1811 QKPCDYTDI
+1811 QKPCDHTDI

-1841 GYIDTTFNAKEI
+1841 GYINTTFNAKEV

-1881 ILNQANIVSSQTDG
+1881 ILNQANITSSQTDG

-1911 AGLANILGEVAM
+1911 AGLANILGEVAV

-1934 LIVNTLGSGSV
+1934 LIADMLGSNSV
-1945 IGGYLTPEQ
+1945 IGGHLTPEQ

-1961 LLGQNNFDNLM
+1961 LLGANNFDNLM

-1977 NTAIKDLIRQ
+1977 NTAIKNLIRQ

-2003 GIDLQN
+2003 GVDLQN
-2009 PEKLIGSMSINDLLS
+2009 PEKLIGSMSINDLLD
-2024 KKGLFNQITG
+2024 KKSLFNTITG

-2040 IGQVISVM
+2040 IGQVISVI
-2048 LQDIVKPSEA
+2048 LQDIVKPSDA
-2058 LQNDVVA
+2058 LKNDVA
-2065 LGKQMIGEFLGQ
+2065 ILGKQMIGEFLGQ
-2077 DMLNSL
+2077 DTLNSL

-2114 DLIPNL
+2114 DLIPSL
-2120 GKKGLFAPYGLSQV
+2120 GKKGLFAPYGLSQL
-2134 WQRGDFSF
+2134 WQKGDFNF

-2164 FNAGNSLIFAGNNH
+2164 FNAGDTLIFAGNNR
-2178 IAFTNHSGTLN
+2178 ISFTNHTGTLN

-2194 VSNINITTLD
+2194 VSNIDITALN

-2210 INAANNNV
+2210 IDAANNNV
-2218 SVSQGNLFINAS
+2218 SVSQGDLFINAS
-2230 CVQQSDPITTNTA
+2230 CTQPSDLTAPNA
-2243 NPCALSAQSAN
+2243 NPCTLNAN
-2254 GASSNNASNN
+2254 ANNASNNASNN
-2264 APIALNNNDESLMVT
+2264 AQIALSNNDESLSVT

-2345 AFNNNATQKIGV
+2345 AFNNNATRKIET
-2357 LQNLVIASNAS
+2357 LQNLTIASNAS

-2375 LEVGG
+2375 IQVGG
-2380 ALNNFGAIHFNLE
+2380 ALNHFGTINFNLE
-2393 NIQTPAPLIQAE
+2393 NPQTPATALIQA
-2405 GIINLNTTQ
+2405 GGVINLNATQ
-2414 TPFINVNNSMANN
+2414 TPFININNSMANN
-2427 TTYTLLKSSRYIDYN
+2427 TAYTLLKSSRYINYN

-2465 EEKNG
+2465 EENNG

-2496 NASPNNIL
+2496 QNNASKNNIL
-2504 SLSVLHN
+2504 SLSVLHD
-2511 QVKMSYG
+2511 QIKMSYG
-2518 DKVMDFTPPTL
+2518 DKIMDFTPPTL

-2550 NNAIKWLSTLMI
+2550 NSAVKWLSTLMME
-2562 KTKENP
+2562 TKENP

-2576 NHSLNEILDATK
+2576 NHSLNEILGVTK
-2588 DLQNTASLISN
+2588 DLQNTISLISN
-2599 PNFRDNATNLLEL
+2599 PNFRDNATNLLEM

-2625 SDFRAREGESN
+2625 SDFRTREGESN
-2636 FSERLLELKNKR
+2636 FSLLELKNKR
-2648 FSDPNPSEIFV
+2648 FRDANPSEVFV
-2659 KYSQPNK
+2659 KYSQPSK

-2677 GASFISGGNGTLY
+2677 GASFIAGGNGTLY
-2690 GLNVGYDRLVKNVIL
+2690 GLNAGYDRLVKNVIL
-2705 GGYVAYGYSG
+2705 GGYVAYGYSD
-2715 FNGNIM
+2715 FNGRIIH
-2721 RSLGNNVDVGMY
+2721 SLANNVDVGVY

-2745 SANETYGGNASH
+2745 SANETYGGNASN
-2757 INSSNSLL
+2757 INSSNPLL
-2765 SVLNQR
+2765 SVINQR
-2771 YNYNTWTTSV
+2771 YSYNTWTTSV

-2795 VVLKPQVGLS
+2795 VVLKPQVGVS

-2816 KMQNPA
+2816 KMNDAA
-2822 YQQFVMHSNPS
+2822 YKQFVMHSNPS

-2845 SRKYFGKNS
+2845 SRKYFGQNS

-2869 AKGDNMV
+2869 SKGDNVV

-2882 TLLYRKGEIFNTF
+2882 TLLYRKGEAFNTF

-2924 QDLNIT
+2924 QDINLT
-2930 GNVGMRVAF
+2930 GNVGMRVVF

>member
-1 MKQFKKKPKKIK
+1 MRGQHLMKKFKKKPKKITRK
-13 RSQKIILKRPL
+13 QKTILKRPL
-24 WLMPLLIGG
+24 WLAPLLISG
-33 FASGVYAD
+33 FASGVYANNLWD
-41 GTDILGLSWGEK
+41 LLNPKVGGEYVHWVKGSQYCSW
-53 SQKVCVHRPWYALWS
+53 
-68 CDKWEEKT
+68 WEFGGCLRNVWGANHK
-76 QQFTG
+76 G
-81 NQLITKTWAGGNA
+81 YDAGNA
-94 ANYYHS
+94 ANYLSS
-100 QNNQD
+100 QTYQAISVGTGNE
-105 ITANL
+105 T
-110 KNDNGTY
+110 GTY
-117 FLSGLYNYTGGEYNG
+117 SLSGFTNYVG
-132 GNLDIELGSN
+132 GNLTI
-142 ATFNLGANSGNSFTS
+142 NLGNSVVLDLSGSNSFTS
-157 WYPNGHTNVT
+157 YQGYNQGKDDVSFNVGAINLNG
-167 FSAGTINVNNSVEVG
+167 SLEVG
-182 NRVGSGAG
+182 NRVGSGVG
-190 THTGTATLNLNANK
+190 THTGIATLNLNANK
-204 VTINSNIN
+204 VTINSNIS
-212 AYKTSQVNIGNAN
+212 AYKTSQVNVGNAN
-225 SAITINSV
+225 SAITIGSV

-242 LAKIGSGANCSSSG
+242 LARVGVGANCSTSG
-256 PSYSFKGTTS
+256 PSYSFKGTTN
-266 ATNTT
+266 ATNTA
-271 FSNAS
+271 FSNAN
-276 GSFTFEESANFSG
+276 GSFTFEENTTFSG
-289 AKLNGGAFTFN
+289 AKWNGGAFTFN
-300 KGFNATNNTAFNS
+300 KEFKAINNTAFNS
-313 GSFTF
+313 GSFNF
-318 KGTSSF
+318 KGASSF
-324 NNATFSNASYT
+324 NGASFSNASYT
-335 FDNQATFQ
+335 FNDQATFN

-349 GTFTFN
+349 GNFTFS
-355 NQSNPTNSAQHPQ
+355 NQINPANSAQHPQ
-368 ILFENSSFNGGI
+368 I
-380 FTFNNQTNPTNSA
+380 Q
-393 QHPQILFENSSFS
+393 NSSFS
-406 GSTTTL
+406 GSTITL
-412 KGSATFEQAF
+412 KGSVIFQQAF

-433 ASFDNATF
+433 ASFNNANF
-441 NNTGKITIEKDAS
+441 SNTGKITINEGAS
-454 FNNTSFNTPV
+454 FDSTTFNTSV
-464 DTNNMSVTGS
+464 DANNMSVTGG

-497 LAQGATF
+497 LAQGTTF
-504 NLTSLGSEKSVTILN
+504 NLTSLEDKNSVTILN
-519 SSGGITYNHLLNH
+519 SSGGITYNNLLNH
-532 ALNSLTNALKTTESS
+532 AINGLTNALKTNESPS
-547 SKPQSFAQGLWDMIT
+547 NPQSFAQGLWDMIT

-568 QLLSENAATPKNTDS
+568 QLLSENAATSKNTDS
-583 SPSAPTKDSPQVYQV
+583 SPSKSSSNSTQVYQV

-621 ALESGTYTPPPT
+621 ALESGTYTPPPV
-633 ISGSQFDLSAS
+633 INGSKFDLSAS
-644 NYINANMPWYDHKYY
+644 SYINADMHWYDHKYY

-681 SYTNSFKQTFST
+681 SYTNSFKQTFSAS
-693 NGSNLVIGYNAT
+693 NSNLVIGYNST

-730 CGPWPYYQCIGT
+730 CGPWPYYQCTGT
-742 TNGAYSAYHVYITA
+742 TNGTYSTYHVYITA

-782 ANATITQHNAGAY
+782 ANATITQHNAGIY

-805 MDSSQ
+805 MDNSQ
-810 NLNGLNANGKL
+810 NLNSLNSNGKL
-821 SVYGATFTNQA
+821 SVYGTTFTNEA

-878 SAKNASFNNANFNN
+878 STKNASFNNANFNN
-892 SASFNFNNSNATT
+892 SASFNFNNSSATT
-905 SFVGDFTN
+905 SFVGGFTN

-931 SDGSQ
+931 SNGSQ
-936 NTANF
+936 NNANF

-948 IAGNATFDN
+948 ISGNATFDN
-957 MAFNGPTNTSV
+957 VVFNGPTNTSV

-979 KNLNAPLSFGDGM
+979 KNLNAPLSFGDGT
-992 INFSAHSVINI
+992 ITFNAHSVINI
-1003 GEAITNGN
+1003 DETITNGN

-1045 EKLVSSAGNGIY
+1045 EKLVSSVGNGVY

-1070 QEVFSPNSISI
+1070 QEIFSPNSISI

-1089 FDYVDMEKSDHLYYQ
+1089 FDYMDMEKSDHLYYKDVV
-1104 NALGFMTYMPNS
+1104 GFMTYMPNN
-1116 YNNNLGNLNN
+1116 YNNNLGNANN

-1148 EFSQTLTGQNS
+1148 EFSQTFTGQNS

-1166 NIWTNASDAPQS
+1166 SIWTSLSDAPQS

-1227 RISSGGGASLNFNGL
+1227 RISSGGGASLNFNAL

-1266 ISNSANIQAQNS
+1266 TSNSASIQAQNS

-1322 VNAISFTN
+1322 ANAINFTN
-1330 SSNLSSGLYQISAK
+1330 STNLSSGLYQMQAQ

-1358 TSSIKANAIS
+1358 TSSIKANAIN

-1377 SNHSTLELSGDLNLN
+1377 SNHSTLELQGDLNVN
-1392 DTSSLNLNQSA
+1392 DTSSLNLNQST
-1403 INVSNNATINDYASL
+1403 INVSNNAAINDYASL
-1418 IASNGSHLNFNGA
+1418 IASNNAHINFNGA
-1431 VNFNSANITTSLSD
+1431 VNFNSANITTSLSN
-1445 SSIVFKGASS
+1445 SSIVFKGASF

-1465 SFLDFQ
+1465 SSLDFQ

-1485 NNAFSQ
+1485 DNAFSQ

-1509 GNLLN
+1509 GNLLS

-1527 LVFSDQGSLNIAN
+1527 LVFGDQGSLNIAN

-1605 KDNQLSVTLS
+1605 KNNQLSVTLS

-1650 AQGVFYLTSSVK
+1650 AEGVFYLTSNVK

-1668 QSYQASGSNNTTKNN
+1668 QSYQANGSNNTTKNN

-1696 NAQGNPISALHV
+1696 NAQGNPISALHI

-1744 LSNLK
+1744 LSDLNSN
-1749 GDALNQ
+1749 ALNR

-1783 NNGALI
+1783 NNGTLI

-1811 QKPCDYTDI
+1811 QTPCDYTDI

-1911 AGLANILGEVAM
+1911 AGLANILGEVAV

-1977 NTAIKDLIRQ
+1977 NAAIKDLIRQ

-2040 IGQVISVM
+2040 IGQVISVV
-2048 LQDIVKPSEA
+2048 LQDIVKPSNA
-2058 LQNDVVA
+2058 LKNDVVA

-2077 DMLNSL
+2077 DTLNSL

-2114 DLIPNL
+2114 DLIPSL

-2134 WQRGDFSF
+2134 WQKGDFSF

-2178 IAFTNHSGTLN
+2178 IAFTNHPGTLQ
-2189 LLSNQ
+2189 LLSDQ
-2194 VSNINITTLD
+2194 VSNINITTLN

-2210 INAANNNV
+2210 INAANNNI

-2230 CVQQSDPITTNTA
+2230 CTQQSDSTA
-2243 NPCALSAQSAN
+2243 ANATNPCVLNAQSAN

-2301 GSANI
+2301 GSANV

-2321 LTISNQAVLE
+2321 LIISNQAVLE
-2331 KNASFVTNNLNIQG
+2331 KNASFMANNLNIQG
-2345 AFNNNATQKIGV
+2345 AFNNNATQKIEV

-2375 LEVGG
+2375 LGVGG
-2380 ALNNFGAIHFNLE
+2380 VLNHLGTIHFNLE
-2393 NIQTPAPLIQAE
+2393 NSQTPTPLIQAE

-2496 NASPNNIL
+2496 NASQNHIL
-2504 SLSVLHN
+2504 SLSVLHD
-2511 QVKMSYG
+2511 QIKMSYG
-2518 DKVMDFTPPTL
+2518 NKIMDFTPPTL
-2529 QDYIVG
+2529 QDYIAG
-2535 IQGQSALNQIEAIGG
+2535 IQGQSVLNQIEAIGG
-2550 NNAIKWLSTLMI
+2550 NAIKWLSTLMMD
-2562 KTKENP
+2562 TKENP
-2568 LFAPIYLE
+2568 LFAPIYLK
-2576 NHSLNEILDATK
+2576 NHSLNEILGVAK

-2599 PNFRDNATNLLEL
+2599 PNFRNNATNLLEL

-2625 SDFRAREGESN
+2625 SDFRAREGESD
-2636 FSERLLELKNKR
+2636 FSLLELKNKH
-2648 FSDPNPSEIFV
+2648 FSDPNPGEVFV
-2659 KYSQPNK
+2659 KHSQPSK
-2666 HPNNLWVQGVG
+2666 HQNNLWVQGVG

-2690 GLNVGYDRLVKNVIL
+2690 GLNMGYDRLVKNVIL
-2705 GGYVAYGYSG
+2705 GGYVAYGYSD

-2721 RSLGNNVDVGMY
+2721 HSLGNNVDVGMY

-2745 SANETYGGNASH
+2745 RANETYGGNANN
-2757 INSSNSLL
+2757 INSSNPLL

-2816 KMQNPA
+2816 KMNDAA
-2822 YQQFVMHSNPS
+2822 YKQFLMHSNPS

-2845 SRKYFGKNS
+2845 SRKYFGQNS

-2869 AKGDNMV
+2869 SKGGNTV

-2882 TLLYRKGEIFNTF
+2882 TLLYRKGEVFNTF

-2924 QDLNIT
+2924 QDINIT

>member
-1 MKQFKKKPKKIK
+1 MKKFKKKPKSIK
-13 RSQKIILKRPL
+13 RSHQNQKTILKRPL
-24 WLMPLLIGG
+24 WLAPLLIGG

-53 SQKVCVHRPWYALWS
+53 SQKVCVHRPWYDLWS

-76 QQFTG
+76 QQYTG

-94 ANYYHS
+94 ANYYHT
-100 QNNQD
+100 QNNQN

-142 ATFNLGANSGNSFTS
+142 ATFNLGASSGNSFTS
-157 WYPNGHTNVT
+157 WYSNGHTNVT

-190 THTGTATLNLNANK
+190 THTGIATLNLNANK
-204 VTINSNIN
+204 VTINSNIS
-212 AYKTSQVNIGNAN
+212 AFKTSQVNVGNAN
-225 SAITINSV
+225 SVITIGSV

-242 LAKIGSGANCSSSG
+242 LASVGVGANCSNSG
-256 PSYSFKGTTS
+256 PSYSFKGTTN
-266 ATNTT
+266 ATNTA
-271 FSNAS
+271 FSNAN
-276 GSFTFEESANFSG
+276 GSFTFEENATFSG
-289 AKLNGGAFTFN
+289 AKWNGGAFTFN
-300 KGFNATNNTAFNS
+300 KGFSATNNTAFNS
-313 GSFTF
+313 GSFNF
-318 KGTSSF
+318 KGASF
-324 NNATFSNASYT
+324 FNGASFSNASYT
-335 FDNQATFQ
+335 FENQATFQ

-355 NQSNPTNSAQHPQ
+355 NQTNQSAQHPQ
-368 ILFENSSFNGGI
+368 I
-380 FTFNNQTNPTNSA
+380 Q
-393 QHPQILFENSSFS
+393 NSSFS
-406 GSTTTL
+406 GNAITL
-412 KGSATFEQAF
+412 KGSVIFQQAF

-433 ASFDNATF
+433 ASFNNAT
-441 NNTGKITIEKDAS
+441 
-454 FNNTSFNTPV
+454 
-464 DTNNMSVTGS
+464 
-474 VTLSGKNDLKN
+474 
-485 GSTLDFGSSKIT
+485 
-497 LAQGATF
+497 
-504 NLTSLGSEKSVTILN
+504 
-519 SSGGITYNHLLNH
+519 
-532 ALNSLTNALKTTESS
+532 
-547 SKPQSFAQGLWDMIT
+547 
-562 YNGVTG
+562 
-568 QLLSENAATPKNTDS
+568 
-583 SPSAPTKDSPQVYQV
+583 
-598 GYKIGDT
+598 
-605 IYKLQETFS
+605 
-614 PNSIIIQ
+614 
-621 ALESGTYTPPPT
+621 
-633 ISGSQFDLSAS
+633 
-644 NYINANMPWYDHKYY
+644 
-659 IPKSQNFTESGTYYL
+659 
-674 PSVQIWG
+674 
-681 SYTNSFKQTFST
+681 
-693 NGSNLVIGYNAT
+693 
-705 WTGNSVSS
+705 
-713 SGTVSFGD
+713 
-721 TSGSALNGH
+721 
-730 CGPWPYYQCIGT
+730 
-742 TNGAYSAYHVYITA
+742 
-756 NLRSGNRIG
+756 
-765 TGGAANLVFNGV
+765 
-777 DSINI
+777 
-782 ANATITQHNAGAY
+782 
-795 SSSMTFSTQN
+795 
-805 MDSSQ
+805 
-810 NLNGLNANGKL
+810 
-821 SVYGATFTNQA
+821 
-832 KDGKFIFNAGQATF
+832 
-846 ENTNFNGGS
+846 
-855 YQFSGDSL
+855 
-863 NFSNN
+863 
-868 NQFNS
+868 
-873 GSFEI
+873 
-878 SAKNASFNNANFNN
+878 
-892 SASFNFNNSNATT
+892 
-905 SFVGDFTN
+905 
-913 ANSNL
+913 
-918 QIAGN
+918 
-923 AVFGNSTN
+923 
-931 SDGSQ
+931 
-936 NTANF
+936 F

-957 MAFNGPTNTSV
+957 VVFNGPTNTSV

-979 KNLNAPLSFGDGM
+979 KNLNAPLSFGDGT
-992 INFSAHSVINI
+992 ITFSAHSVINI

-1024 NNAFSK
+1024 NNAK

-1045 EKLVSSAGNGIY
+1045 EKLVSSVGNGIY
-1057 DVVYSFNNQTYNF
+1057 DVVYSFNDQTYNF
-1070 QEVFSPNSISI
+1070 QEIFSPNSISI

-1089 FDYVDMEKSDHLYYQ
+1089 FDYMDMEKSDHLYYKDVV
-1104 NALGFMTYMPNS
+1104 GFMTYMPNS
-1116 YNNNLGNLNN
+1116 YNNNLGNANN

-1148 EFSQTLTGQNS
+1148 EFSQTFTGQNS

-1166 NIWTNASDAPQS
+1166 NIWTSLSDAPQS
-1178 NTIIRFGDNKGAGS
+1178 NVIIRFGDNKGAGS

-1266 ISNSANIQAQNS
+1266 TSNSANIQAQNS
-1278 YFIDDTAQNKGNPNF
+1278 YFIDDTAQNGGNPNF

-1308 GYVGQT
+1308 GYVGKT

-1322 VNAISFTN
+1322 ANAISFTN
-1330 SSNLSSGLYQISAK
+1330 STNLSSGLYQMQAK

-1358 TSSIKANAIS
+1358 TSSIKASAIN

-1377 SNHSTLELSGDLNLN
+1377 SNHSTLELQGDLNLN
-1392 DTSSLNLNQSA
+1392 DTSSLNLNQST

-1431 VNFNSANITTSLSD
+1431 VNFNSANITTSLSN

-1465 SFLDFQ
+1465 SSLDFQ

-1485 NNAFSQ
+1485 DNAFSQ

-1514 PNNSSVLNLKNSQ
+1514 PNSSSVLDLKNSQ
-1527 LVFSDQGSLNIAN
+1527 LVFGDQGSLNIAN

-1650 AQGVFYLTSSVK
+1650 AQGVFYLTSNVK

-1668 QSYQASGSNNTTKNN
+1668 QSYQANGSNNTTKNN
-1683 NLTSESS
+1683 NLSSESS

-1696 NAQGNPISALHV
+1696 NAQGNPISALHI

-1722 QMALKLYPEIKKI
+1722 QMVLKLYPEIKKI
-1735 LGNDFSLSS
+1735 LGNDFLLSS
-1744 LSNLK
+1744 LNDLNSN
-1749 GDALNQ
+1749 ALNQ

-1789 IGATKIGQTNTNST
+1789 IGATKIGQTDTNST

-1911 AGLANILGEVAM
+1911 AGLANILGEVAV
-1923 QSINKAGGLGN
+1923 QSISKAGGLGN
-1934 LIVNTLGSGSV
+1934 LIADTLGSGSV

-1977 NTAIKDLIRQ
+1977 NAAIKDLIRQ

-2048 LQDIVKPSEA
+2048 LQDIVKPSSA
-2058 LQNDVVA
+2058 LQNDVMA

-2077 DMLNSL
+2077 DALNSL

-2094 VLDKVLAAKGLGPIY
+2094 VLDKVLAAKGLGSIY

-2114 DLIPNL
+2114 DLIPSL

-2134 WQRGDFSF
+2134 WQKGDFSF

-2149 VQNSTFSNANGGTLS
+2149 VQNSTFSNANGGALS

-2178 IAFTNHSGTLN
+2178 ISFTNHFGTLQ
-2189 LLSNQ
+2189 LLSDQ
-2194 VSNINITTLD
+2194 VSNINITTLN

-2210 INAANNNV
+2210 INAVNNNV
-2218 SVSQGNLFINAS
+2218 SVSQGDLFINAS
-2230 CVQQSDPITTNTA
+2230 CAQQSDPTA
-2243 NPCALSAQSAN
+2243 VSATNPCTLSAQSAN
-2254 GASSNNASNN
+2254 GASSSNASNN
-2264 APIALNNNDESLMVT
+2264 APIALNNNDESLIIT

-2321 LTISNQAVLE
+2321 LIISNQAVLE

-2345 AFNNNATQKIGV
+2345 AFNNNATQKIEV

-2375 LEVGG
+2375 LGVGG
-2380 ALNNFGAIHFNLE
+2380 ALNNLGTIHFNLE
-2393 NIQTPAPLIQAE
+2393 NSQTPVNPLIQAE

-2414 TPFINVNNSMANN
+2414 TPFMNVNNSMANN

-2486 LLSVALPNSN
+2486 LLSVALPDSN
-2496 NASPNNIL
+2496 NASQNNIL
-2504 SLSVLHN
+2504 SLSVLYN

-2535 IQGQSALNQIEAIGG
+2535 IQGQSALNQIEAVGG
-2550 NNAIKWLSTLMI
+2550 NAIKWLSTLMME
-2562 KTKENP
+2562 TKENP
-2568 LFAPIYLE
+2568 LFAPIYLK
-2576 NHSLNEILDATK
+2576 NHSLNEILGVTK

-2625 SDFRAREGESN
+2625 SDFRSREGESD
-2636 FSERLLELKNKR
+2636 FSLLELKNKR
-2648 FSDPNPSEIFV
+2648 FSDPNPGEVFV
-2659 KYSQPNK
+2659 KYSQLSK
-2666 HPNNLWVQGVG
+2666 HQNNLWVQGVG
-2677 GASFISGGNGTLY
+2677 GASFISRGNGTLY

-2705 GGYVAYGYSG
+2705 GGYVAYGYSD

-2721 RSLGNNVDVGMY
+2721 HSLGNNVDVGMY

-2745 SANETYGGNASH
+2745 SANETYGGNATS

-2816 KMQNPA
+2816 NDAA
-2822 YQQFVMHSNPS
+2822 YKQFLMHSNPS

-2869 AKGDNMV
+2869 SKGDNVV

-2882 TLLYRKGEIFNTF
+2882 TLLYRKGEVFNTF

-2924 QDLNIT
+2924 QDINIT

>member
-1 MKQFKKKPKKIK
+1 MKKFKKKPKSIK
-13 RSQKIILKRPL
+13 RSHQKTILKRPL
-24 WLMPLLIGG
+24 WLAPLLISG
-33 FASGVYAD
+33 FASGVHANNLWDLLNPKVGGEYVHWVKGSQYCAWWEFA
-41 GTDILGLSWGEK
+41 GCLKNVWGANHK
-53 SQKVCVHRPWYALWS
+53 GYDA
-68 CDKWEEKT
+68 
-76 QQFTG
+76 
-81 NQLITKTWAGGNA
+81 GNA
-94 ANYYHS
+94 ANYLSS
-100 QNNQD
+100 QNYQAISVGNGNE
-105 ITANL
+105 T
-110 KNDNGTY
+110 GTY
-117 FLSGLYNYTGGEYNG
+117 SLSGFTNYVG
-132 GNLDIELGSN
+132 GNLTI
-142 ATFNLGANSGNSFTS
+142 NLGNSVVLDLSGSNSFTS
-157 WYPNGHTNVT
+157 YQGYNQGKDEVSFNV
-167 FSAGTINVNNSVEVG
+167 GTINLNGALEVG
-182 NRVGSGAG
+182 NRVGTGAG

-204 VTINSNIN
+204 VNINSNIS
-212 AYKTSQVNIGNAN
+212 AFKTSQVNIGNAN
-225 SAITINSV
+225 SAITIGSV
-233 SLSGDTCSS
+233 SLSGDICSS
-242 LAKIGSGANCSSSG
+242 LARVGVGANCSTSG
-256 PSYSFKGTTS
+256 PSYSFKGTTN
-266 ATNTT
+266 ATNTD
-271 FSNAS
+271 FSNAN
-276 GSFTFEESANFSG
+276 GSFTFEENATFSG
-289 AKLNGGAFTFN
+289 AKWNGGAFTFN
-300 KGFNATNNTAFNS
+300 KEFSATNNTAFNS
-313 GSFTF
+313 GSFNF
-318 KGTSSF
+318 KGASSFNGATF
-324 NNATFSNASYT
+324 NNATYT
-335 FDNQATFQ
+335 FNNQATFQ

-355 NQSNPTNSAQHPQ
+355 DQNNQSAQHPQ
-368 ILFENSSFNGGI
+368 I
-380 FTFNNQTNPTNSA
+380 Q
-393 QHPQILFENSSFS
+393 NSSFS
-406 GSTTTL
+406 GNATTL
-412 KGSATFEQAF
+412 KGFVNFQQAF
-422 NNSNHQLTIQN
+422 NNSNHQLTMQN
-433 ASFDNATF
+433 ASFNNANF
-441 NNTGKITIEKDAS
+441 NNTGKITINESAS
-454 FNNTSFNTPV
+454 FNDTTFNTSV
-464 DTNNMSVTGS
+464 DTSNMTITGS

-485 GSTLDFGSSKIT
+485 GSTLDFGSSQVT
-497 LAQGATF
+497 LTQGTTF
-504 NLTSLGSEKSVTILN
+504 NLTSLGDKNSVTILN
-519 SSGGITYNHLLNH
+519 SSGGITYNNLLNH
-532 ALNSLTNALKTTESS
+532 ALNSLTSALKTNENSS
-547 SKPQSFAQGLWDMIT
+547 DPQSFAQGLWDMIT

-568 QLLSENAATPKNTDS
+568 QLLSTNAAASKLADS
-583 SPSAPTKDSPQVYQV
+583 SPSKSSTNPTQVYQV
-598 GYKIGDT
+598 GYKIGDI

-614 PNSIIIQ
+614 HNSIIIQ
-621 ALESGTYTPPPT
+621 ALESGTYTPPPI
-633 ISGSQFDLSAS
+633 ISGSKFDLSAS
-644 NYINANMPWYDHKYY
+644 NYIDSDMPWYDHKSY

-681 SYTNSFKQTFST
+681 SYTNSFKQTFSASD
-693 NGSNLVIGYNAT
+693 SNLVIGYNST
-705 WTGNSVSS
+705 WTDHNVSS
-713 SGTVSFGD
+713 SDTVSFGD

-730 CGPWPYYQCIGT
+730 CGPWPYYQCTGT
-742 TNGAYSAYHVYITA
+742 TNGVYSAYHVYITA

-777 DSINI
+777 DSVNI
-782 ANATITQHNAGAY
+782 ANATITQHNAGIY
-795 SSSMTFSTQN
+795 SSSMTFSTQG
-805 MDSSQ
+805 MDNSQ
-810 NLNGLNANGKL
+810 DLNDLNANGTL

-832 KDGKFIFNAGQATF
+832 KDGKFIFNAGKAVF

-878 SAKNASFNNANFNN
+878 SAKNASFDNANFNN

-918 QIAGN
+918 QIAGS
-923 AVFGNSTN
+923 AVFGNSAN
-931 SDGSQ
+931 GSQ
-936 NTANF
+936 NNANF

-948 IAGNATFDN
+948 ISGNATFDN
-957 MAFNGPTNTSV
+957 VVFNGPTNMSV

-979 KNLNAPLSFGDGM
+979 KNLNAPLSFGDGT
-992 INFSAHSVINI
+992 ITFNAHSVINI

-1045 EKLVSSAGNGIY
+1045 EKLVSSAPNGVY

-1070 QEVFSPNSISI
+1070 QEIFSQNSISI

-1089 FDYVDMEKSDHLYYQ
+1089 FDYMDMEKSDHLYYK
-1104 NALGFMTYMPNS
+1104 NVAGFMTYMPNS
-1116 YNNNLGNLNN
+1116 YNNNLGNSNN
-1126 TIYYYDKSIDFYAS
+1126 TIYYYDNSIDFYAS

-1148 EFSQTLTGQNS
+1148 EFSQTFTGQNS

-1266 ISNSANIQAQNS
+1266 TSNSANIQAQNS
-1278 YFIDDTAQNKGNPNF
+1278 YFIDDTAQNGGNPNF

-1322 VNAISFTN
+1322 KNAISFTN
-1330 SSNLSSGLYQISAK
+1330 STNLSSGLYQMQAK
-1344 SVLFDNSNL
+1344 SVSFDNSNL

-1377 SNHSTLELSGDLNLN
+1377 SNHSTLELQGDLNLN

-1418 IASNGSHLNFNGA
+1418 IASNNAHINFNGA
-1431 VNFNSANITTSLSD
+1431 VNFNSANITTSLNN
-1445 SSIVFKGASS
+1445 SSIVFKGAIS

-1465 SFLDFQ
+1465 SSLDFQ

-1485 NNAFSQ
+1485 DNAFSQ

-1552 RVYNIIQADMNSNWY
+1552 RVYNIIQAGMNSNWY
-1567 ERISFFGMR
+1567 ERINFFGMR
-1576 INDGIY
+1576 INDGVY
-1582 DAKNQTYSFTN
+1582 DAINQTYSFTN
-1593 PLNNALKITESF
+1593 PLNNSLKITESF

-1626 IGSEIFNYQKV
+1626 IGSEVFNYQKV

-1650 AQGVFYLTSSVK
+1650 AKGVFYLTSNVK

-1696 NAQGNPISALHV
+1696 NAQGNPINALHV

-1744 LSNLK
+1744 LSDLNSNV
-1749 GDALNQ
+1749 LNQ
-1755 LTKLITPSDWK
+1755 LTKLITPNDWK
-1766 NINEL
+1766 NINEF

-1783 NNGALI
+1783 NNGTLI
-1789 IGATKIGQTNTNST
+1789 VGATKIGQTDTNSA

-1881 ILNQANIVSSQTDG
+1881 VLNRANIVSSQTDG

-1934 LIVNTLGSGSV
+1934 LIADMLGSNSV
-1945 IGGYLTPEQ
+1945 IGGHLTPEQ

-2040 IGQVISVM
+2040 IGQVISVV

-2077 DMLNSL
+2077 DALNSL

-2094 VLDKVLAAKGLGPIY
+2094 VLDKVLADKGLGSIY

-2134 WQRGDFSF
+2134 WQKGDFNF

-2164 FNAGNSLIFAGNNH
+2164 FNAGDTLIFAGNNH
-2178 IAFTNHSGTLN
+2178 ISFTNHAGTLN
-2189 LLSNQ
+2189 LLSDQ
-2194 VSNINITTLD
+2194 VSNINITTLN

-2210 INAANNNV
+2210 INAVNNNV

-2230 CVQQSDPITTNTA
+2230 CAGQSDPTAANIT
-2243 NPCALSAQSAN
+2243 NPCALSTQSAN
-2254 GASSNNASNN
+2254 GTSSNSASNN
-2264 APIALNNNDESLMVT
+2264 VQIALNNNDESLMVT

-2331 KNASFVTNNLNIQG
+2331 KNASFMANNLNIQG
-2345 AFNNNATQKIGV
+2345 AFNNNATRKIEV
-2357 LQNLVIASNAS
+2357 LQNLTIASNAS

-2380 ALNNFGAIHFNLE
+2380 ALNHFGAIHFNLE
-2393 NIQTPAPLIQAE
+2393 NTQTPTPLIQAE

-2414 TPFINVNNSMANN
+2414 TPFMNINNSIANN
-2427 TTYTLLKSSRYIDYN
+2427 MTYTLLKSSRYIDYN

-2470 VLTYLGQ
+2470 ALTYLGQ

-2486 LLSVALPNSN
+2486 LLSVALPDSN
-2496 NASPNNIL
+2496 NAHQNNIL
-2504 SLSVLHN
+2504 SLSVLYN
-2511 QVKMSYG
+2511 QIKMSYG

-2535 IQGQSALNQIEAIGG
+2535 IQGQSALNQIEAVGG
-2550 NNAIKWLSTLMI
+2550 NAIKWLSTLMME
-2562 KTKENP
+2562 TKENP
-2568 LFAPIYLE
+2568 LFAPIYLK
-2576 NHSLNEILDATK
+2576 NHSLNEILGVAK
-2588 DLQNTASLISN
+2588 DLLNTASLISN
-2599 PNFRDNATNLLEL
+2599 PNFRNNATNLLEL

-2625 SDFRAREGESN
+2625 SDFRAREGESD
-2636 FSERLLELKNKR
+2636 FSKRLLELKNKR
-2648 FSDPNPSEIFV
+2648 FSDPNPSEVFV

-2666 HPNNLWVQGVG
+2666 HPNNLWVQGIG

-2690 GLNVGYDRLVKNVIL
+2690 GLNAGYDRLVKNVIL

-2721 RSLGNNVDVGMY
+2721 HSLANNVDVGMY

-2739 RNEFTL
+2739 KNEFTL
-2745 SANETYGGNASH
+2745 SANETYEGNASN

-2771 YNYNTWTTSV
+2771 YSYNTWTTSV

-2816 KMQNPA
+2816 KMNDAA
-2822 YQQFVMHSNPS
+2822 YKQFLMHSNFS

-2869 AKGDNMV
+2869 SKGGNVV

-2882 TLLYRKGEIFNTF
+2882 TLLYRKGEVFNTF

-2924 QDLNIT
+2924 QDINIT

>member
-1 MKQFKKKPKKIK
+1 MKKFKKKPKSIK
-13 RSQKIILKRPL
+13 RLHQNQKTILKRPL
-24 WLMPLLIGG
+24 WLAPLLISG
-33 FASGVYAD
+33 FASGVYANNNLWD
-41 GTDILGLSWGEK
+41 LLNSKVGGEYVHWVKGSQYCSW
-53 SQKVCVHRPWYALWS
+53 
-68 CDKWEEKT
+68 WEFGGCLRNVWGANHK
-76 QQFTG
+76 G
-81 NQLITKTWAGGNA
+81 YDVGNA
-94 ANYYHS
+94 ANYLSS
-100 QNNQD
+100 QNYQAISVGSGNE
-105 ITANL
+105 T
-110 KNDNGTY
+110 GTY
-117 FLSGLYNYTGGEYNG
+117 SLSGFTNYVG
-132 GNLDIELGSN
+132 GNLTI
-142 ATFNLGANSGNSFTS
+142 NLGNSVVLDLSGSNSFTS
-157 WYPNGHTNVT
+157 YQGYNQGKDDVSFNV
-167 FSAGTINVNNSVEVG
+167 GTINLNGALEVG

-204 VTINSNIN
+204 VTINSNIS
-212 AYKTSQVNIGNAN
+212 AYKTSQVNVGNTN
-225 SAITINSV
+225 SVITIGSV
-233 SLSGDTCSS
+233 SLNGDTCSS
-242 LAKIGSGANCSSSG
+242 LASVGIGANCSNSG
-256 PSYSFKGTTS
+256 PSYSFKGTTN

-271 FSNAS
+271 FSNAN
-276 GSFTFEESANFSG
+276 GSFTFEENATFSG
-289 AKLNGGAFTFN
+289 AKWNGGAFTFN
-300 KGFNATNNTAFNS
+300 KEFKATNNTAFNS

-318 KGTSSF
+318 KGVSSF
-324 NNATFSNASYT
+324 NGASFSNASYT
-335 FDNQATFQ
+335 FNDQATFQ

-355 NQSNPTNSAQHPQ
+355 NQ
-368 ILFENSSFNGGI
+368 
-380 FTFNNQTNPTNSA
+380 TNPTNST
-393 QHPQILFENSSFS
+393 QHPQIQNSSFS
-406 GSTTTL
+406 GNATTL
-412 KGSATFEQAF
+412 EGFVNFQQAF

-433 ASFDNATF
+433 ASFNNATF
-441 NNTGKITIEKDAS
+441 NNTGKIIINEGAS
-454 FNNTSFNTPV
+454 FNNTTFNTSV

-474 VTLSGKNDLKN
+474 VTLSGKNYLKN

-497 LAQGATF
+497 LTQGTTF

-532 ALNSLTNALKTTESS
+532 AINGLTNALKTNESS
-547 SKPQSFAQGLWDMIT
+547 SLPQSFAQGLWDMIT

-568 QLLSENAATPKNTDS
+568 KLLNENAATSKPTDS

-605 IYKLQETFS
+605 IYKLQETFG

-621 ALESGTYTPPPT
+621 ALESGTYTPPPV
-633 ISGSQFDLSAS
+633 INGSKFDLSAS
-644 NYINANMPWYDHKYY
+644 NYINADMPWYDHKYY

-681 SYTNSFKQTFST
+681 SYTNSFKQTFSAS
-693 NGSNLVIGYNAT
+693 NSNLVIGYNST

-713 SGTVSFGD
+713 SDTVSFGD
-721 TSGSALNGH
+721 TSGSVLNGH
-730 CGPWPYYQCIGT
+730 CGPWPYYQCTGT
-742 TNGAYSAYHVYITA
+742 TNGTYSAYHVYITA
-756 NLRSGNRIG
+756 NLRSGNRVG

-782 ANATITQHNAGAY
+782 ANATIKQHNAGIY

-805 MDSSQ
+805 MDNSQ
-810 NLNGLNANGKL
+810 NLNGLNANGTL
-821 SVYGATFTNQA
+821 SVYGTTFTNQA

-913 ANSNL
+913 AHSNL
-918 QIAGN
+918 QIAGS

-931 SDGSQ
+931 GSQ
-936 NTANF
+936 NNANF

-948 IAGNATFDN
+948 ISGNATFDN
-957 MAFNGPTNTSV
+957 VVFNSPTNTSV

-979 KNLNAPLSFGDGM
+979 KNLNAPLSFGDGT
-992 INFSAHSVINI
+992 ITFSAHSVINI

-1045 EKLVSSAGNGIY
+1045 KKLVSSVGNGVY

-1070 QEVFSPNSISI
+1070 QEIFSPNSISI

-1116 YNNNLGNLNN
+1116 YNNNLGNSNN

-1148 EFSQTLTGQNS
+1148 EFSQTFTGQNS

-1166 NIWTNASDAPQS
+1166 NIWTSASDAPQS
-1178 NTIIRFGDNKGAGS
+1178 NAIIRFGDNKGAGS

-1278 YFIDDTAQNKGNPNF
+1278 YFIDDTAQNGGKPNF

-1308 GYVGQT
+1308 GYVGTT

-1322 VNAISFTN
+1322 KNAISFTN
-1330 SSNLSSGLYQISAK
+1330 STNLSSGLYQMQAN
-1344 SVLFDNSNL
+1344 SVSFDNSNL

-1377 SNHSTLELSGDLNLN
+1377 SNHSTLELQGDLNVN
-1392 DTSSLNLNQSA
+1392 DTSSLNLNQST

-1431 VNFNSANITTSLSD
+1431 VNFNSANITTSLNN
-1445 SSIVFKGASS
+1445 SSIVFKGAIS

-1465 SFLDFQ
+1465 SSLDFQ

-1485 NNAFSQ
+1485 DNAFSQ

-1501 IKAPLSLG
+1501 VKAPLSLG

-1527 LVFSDQGSLNIAN
+1527 LVFGDQGSLNIAN

-1552 RVYNIIQADMNSNWY
+1552 RVYNIIQAGMNSNWY

-1650 AQGVFYLTSSVK
+1650 AQGVFYLTSNVK

-1668 QSYQASGSNNTTKNN
+1668 QSYQANGSNNTTKNN
-1683 NLTSESS
+1683 NLSSESS

-1696 NAQGNPISALHV
+1696 NAQGNPISALHI

-1722 QMALKLYPEIKKI
+1722 QMVLKLYPEIKKI

-1744 LSNLK
+1744 LSDLK

-1755 LTKLITPSDWK
+1755 LTKLITPDDWK

-1789 IGATKIGQTNTNST
+1789 VGATKIGQTDTNSA

-1811 QKPCDYTDI
+1811 QTPCDYTDI

-1911 AGLANILGEVAM
+1911 AGLANILGEVAV

-1934 LIVNTLGSGSV
+1934 LIVNTLGSNSV

-2048 LQDIVKPSEA
+2048 LQDIVKPSNA
-2058 LQNDVVA
+2058 LKNDVVA

-2077 DMLNSL
+2077 DTLNSL

-2114 DLIPNL
+2114 DLIPNF
-2120 GKKGLFAPYGLSQV
+2120 GNKGLFAPYGLSQV
-2134 WQRGDFSF
+2134 WQKGDFSF

-2178 IAFTNHSGTLN
+2178 IAFTNHFGTLQ

-2194 VSNINITTLD
+2194 VSNINITTLN

-2230 CVQQSDPITTNTA
+2230 CTQQSDPTTVNAT
-2243 NPCALSAQSAN
+2243 NPCALSTQSAN

-2321 LTISNQAVLE
+2321 LIISNQAVLE
-2331 KNASFVTNNLNIQG
+2331 NNASFVTNNLNIQG
-2345 AFNNNATQKIGV
+2345 AFNNNATQKIEV

-2380 ALNNFGAIHFNLE
+2380 ALNNFGTINFNLE
-2393 NIQTPAPLIQAE
+2393 NSQTPVNPLIQAE

-2414 TPFINVNNSMANN
+2414 TPFINVNSMANN
-2427 TTYTLLKSSRYIDYN
+2427 TAYTLLKSSRYIDYN

-2470 VLTYLGQ
+2470 ALTYLGQ

-2496 NASPNNIL
+2496 NASQNNIL
-2504 SLSVLHN
+2504 SLSVLHD
-2511 QVKMSYG
+2511 QIKMSYG
-2518 DKVMDFTPPTL
+2518 NKIMDFTPPTL

-2535 IQGQSALNQIEAIGG
+2535 IQGQSALNQIEAVGG
-2550 NNAIKWLSTLMI
+2550 NAIKWLSTLMME
-2562 KTKENP
+2562 TKENP
-2568 LFAPIYLE
+2568 LFAPIYLK
-2576 NHSLNEILDATK
+2576 NHSLNEILGVTK

-2599 PNFRDNATNLLEL
+2599 PNFRNNATNLLEL

-2625 SDFRAREGESN
+2625 SDFRAREGESD
-2636 FSERLLELKNKR
+2636 FFERLLELKNKR
-2648 FSDPNPSEIFV
+2648 FSDPNPGEVFV
-2659 KYSQPNK
+2659 KYSRPNK
-2666 HPNNLWVQGVG
+2666 HPNNLWVQGIG

-2721 RSLGNNVDVGMY
+2721 RSLANNVDVGMY

-2745 SANETYGGNASH
+2745 SANETYGGNANN
-2757 INSSNSLL
+2757 INSSNPLL

-2771 YNYNTWTTSV
+2771 YSHNTWTTSV

-2805 YHFIGLSGMKG
+2805 YHFIGLSGIKG
-2816 KMQNPA
+2816 KMNDAA
-2822 YQQFVMHSNPS
+2822 YKQFLMHSNPS

-2869 AKGDNMV
+2869 SKGGNTV

-2882 TLLYRKGEIFNTF
+2882 TLLYRKGEVFNTF

-2924 QDLNIT
+2924 QDINIT

>member
-1 MKQFKKKPKKIK
+1 MKKFKKKPKSIK
-13 RSQKIILKRPL
+13 RSHQKTILKRPL
-24 WLMPLLIGG
+24 WLAPLLISG

-53 SQKVCVHRPWYALWS
+53 SQKVCVHHPWYALWS

-81 NQLITKTWAGGNA
+81 NQLITKTWAWGNA

-117 FLSGLYNYTGGEYNG
+117 FLSGLYNYTGGENNG
-132 GNLDIELGSN
+132 GNLNIELGSN
-142 ATFNLGANSGNSFTS
+142 ATFDLGTQSGNSFTS

-204 VTINSNIN
+204 VNINSNIS
-212 AYKTSQVNIGNAN
+212 AFKTSQVNVGNAN
-225 SAITINSV
+225 SAITIGSV

-242 LAKIGSGANCSSSG
+242 LASVGLGANCSTSG
-256 PSYSFKGTTS
+256 PSYSFKGTTN
-266 ATNTT
+266 ATNTA

-276 GSFTFEESANFSG
+276 GSFTFEENATFSG
-289 AKLNGGAFTFN
+289 AKWNGGAFTFN
-300 KGFNATNNTAFNS
+300 KEFKATNNTAFNS

-318 KGTSSF
+318 EGASSF
-324 NNATFSNASYT
+324 NNASFSNASYT
-335 FDNQATFQ
+335 FNDQATFQ

-355 NQSNPTNSAQHPQ
+355 NQTNSAQHPQ
-368 ILFENSSFNGGI
+368 I
-380 FTFNNQTNPTNSA
+380 Q
-393 QHPQILFENSSFS
+393 NSSFS
-406 GSTTTL
+406 GSATTL

-433 ASFDNATF
+433 ASFNNANF
-441 NNTGKITIEKDAS
+441 NNTGKITIEKDVS
-454 FNNTSFNTPV
+454 FNDTIFNTSV
-464 DTNNMSVTGS
+464 DASNMTISGG
-474 VTLSGKNDLKN
+474 VTLSGKNDLNN

-497 LAQGATF
+497 LVQGTTF
-504 NLTSLGSEKSVTILN
+504 NLTSLSSEKSVMILN

-532 ALNSLTNALKTTESS
+532 AINSLTNALKTNESS
-547 SKPQSFAQGLWDMIT
+547 SLPQSFAQGLWDMIT

-568 QLLSENAATPKNTDS
+568 QLLSGNAATSKNTDS

-605 IYKLQETFS
+605 IYKLQETFG

-621 ALESGTYTPPPT
+621 ALESGTYTPPPV
-633 ISGSQFDLSAS
+633 INGSKFDLSAS
-644 NYINANMPWYDHKYY
+644 NYINSDMPWYNHKYY

-681 SYTNSFKQTFST
+681 SYTNSFKQTFSAS
-693 NGSNLVIGYNAT
+693 NSNLVIGYNST
-705 WTGNSVSS
+705 WTDHNATSS
-713 SGTVSFGD
+713 NTVSFGD

-730 CGPWPYYQCIGT
+730 CGPWPYYQCTGT
-742 TNGAYSAYHVYITA
+742 TNGTYSAYHVYITA

-782 ANATITQHNAGAY
+782 ANATITQHNAGIY

-805 MDSSQ
+805 MDNSQ
-810 NLNGLNANGKL
+810 NLNGLNANGTL
-821 SVYGATFTNQA
+821 SVYGTTFTNQA

-878 SAKNASFNNANFNN
+878 GAKNASFNNANFNN

-913 ANSNL
+913 AHSNL

-931 SDGSQ
+931 GSQ

-948 IAGNATFDN
+948 ISGNATFDN
-957 MAFNGPTNTSV
+957 VVFNGPTNTSV
-968 KGQVTLNNITL
+968 KGQVILNNITL
-979 KNLNAPLSFGDGM
+979 KNLNAPLSFGDGT
-992 INFSAHSVINI
+992 ITFNAHSVINI

-1011 PITLVSSSKEIEY
+1011 PITLVSSSKEIDY

-1045 EKLVSSAGNGIY
+1045 EKLVSSVGNGVY

-1081 RRLGVGMV
+1081 RRLGVSMV
-1089 FDYVDMEKSDHLYYQ
+1089 FDYMDMEKSDHLYYQ

-1116 YNNNLGNLNN
+1116 YNNNLGNPNN
-1126 TIYYYDKSIDFYAS
+1126 TIYYYDNSIDFYAS

-1166 NIWTNASDAPQS
+1166 SIWTSLSDAPQS

-1266 ISNSANIQAQNS
+1266 ISNSTNIQAQNS
-1278 YFIDDTAQNKGNPNF
+1278 YFIDDTAQNGGNPNF

-1330 SSNLSSGLYQISAK
+1330 STNLSSGLYQMQAK
-1344 SVLFDNSNL
+1344 SVSFDNSNL

-1358 TSSIKANAIS
+1358 TSSIKANAIN

-1377 SNHSTLELSGDLNLN
+1377 SNHSTLELQGDLNVN
-1392 DTSSLNLNQSA
+1392 DTSSLNLNQST
-1403 INVSNNATINDYASL
+1403 INVSNNATINDHASL

-1431 VNFNSANITTSLSD
+1431 VNFNSANITTSLSN

-1465 SFLDFQ
+1465 SSLDFQ

-1485 NNAFSQ
+1485 DNAFSQ

-1514 PNNSSVLNLKNSQ
+1514 PNNSSVLDLKNSQ
-1527 LVFSDQGSLNIAN
+1527 LVFGDQGSLNIAN

-1552 RVYNIIQADMNSNWY
+1552 RVYNIIQADMNDNWY
-1567 ERISFFGMR
+1567 ERISFFGMH

-1605 KDNQLSVTLS
+1605 KNNQLSVTLS

-1650 AQGVFYLTSSVK
+1650 AEGVFYLTSNVK

-1668 QSYQASGSNNTTKNN
+1668 QSYQANGSNNTTKNN
-1683 NLTSESS
+1683 NLSSESS

-1696 NAQGNPISALHV
+1696 NAQGNPISALHI

-1735 LGNDFSLSS
+1735 LGNDFSPSS
-1744 LSNLK
+1744 LSGLK

-1755 LTKLITPSDWK
+1755 LTKLITPDDWK

-1771 IDNANN
+1771 INNANN

-1789 IGATKIGQTNTNST
+1789 IGATKIGQTDTNSA

-1811 QKPCDYTDI
+1811 QTPCDYTDI

-1911 AGLANILGEVAM
+1911 AGLANILGEVAV

-1934 LIVNTLGSGSV
+1934 LIADVLGSGSV

-2058 LQNDVVA
+2058 LKNDVVA

-2077 DMLNSL
+2077 DVLNSL

-2114 DLIPNL
+2114 DLMPNL

-2134 WQRGDFSF
+2134 WQKGDFSF

-2149 VQNSTFSNANGGTLS
+2149 VQNSTFSNANGGALS

-2178 IAFTNHSGTLN
+2178 ISFTNHAGTLQ
-2189 LLSNQ
+2189 LLSDQ
-2194 VSNINITTLD
+2194 VSNINITTLN

-2230 CVQQSDPITTNTA
+2230 CAQQGTPTTA
-2243 NPCALSAQSAN
+2243 NATNPCTTAQN
-2254 GASSNNASNN
+2254 NASSNNASNN
-2264 APIALNNNDESLMVT
+2264 APIALNNNDESLMIT

-2301 GSANI
+2301 GSANV

-2331 KNASFVTNNLNIQG
+2331 KNASFMANDLNIQG
-2345 AFNNNATQKIGV
+2345 AFNNNATQKIEV
-2357 LQNLVIASNAS
+2357 LQNLTIASNAS

-2380 ALNNFGAIHFNLE
+2380 SLNNFGTIHFNLE
-2393 NIQTPAPLIQAE
+2393 NIQTPTPLIQAE
-2405 GIINLNTTQ
+2405 GIINLNTAQ

-2496 NASPNNIL
+2496 NAHQNNIL
-2504 SLSVLHN
+2504 SLSILYD
-2511 QVKMSYG
+2511 QIKMSYG
-2518 DKVMDFTPPTL
+2518 DRIMDFTPPTL

-2550 NNAIKWLSTLMI
+2550 NSAINWLSTLMI

-2576 NHSLNEILDATK
+2576 NHSLHEILGVAK
-2588 DLQNTASLISN
+2588 DLLNTASLISN
-2599 PNFRDNATNLLEL
+2599 PNFRNNATNLLEL

-2625 SDFRAREGESN
+2625 SDFRAREGESD
-2636 FSERLLELKNKR
+2636 FSLLELKNKR
-2648 FSDPNPSEIFV
+2648 FSDPNPSEVFV
-2659 KYSQPNK
+2659 KYLQPNK
-2666 HPNNLWVQGVG
+2666 HQNNLWAQGIG

-2721 RSLGNNVDVGMY
+2721 HSLANNVDVGMY

-2745 SANETYGGNASH
+2745 SANETYGGNATS
-2757 INSSNSLL
+2757 INSYNSLL

-2869 AKGDNMV
+2869 SKGGNMV

-2882 TLLYRKGEIFNTF
+2882 TLLYRKGEVFNTF

-2908 LMYVNAGVG
+2908 LVYVNAAVG

-2924 QDLNIT
+2924 QDINMT

>member
-1 MKQFKKKPKKIK
+1 MKKFKKKPKSIK
-13 RSQKIILKRPL
+13 RSHQKTILKRPL
-24 WLMPLLIGG
+24 WLMPLLISG
-33 FASGVYAD
+33 FASGVYANNLWD
-41 GTDILGLSWGEK
+41 LLNPKVGGEYVHWVKGSQYCSW
-53 SQKVCVHRPWYALWS
+53 
-68 CDKWEEKT
+68 WE
-76 QQFTG
+76 F
-81 NQLITKTWAGGNA
+81 AGCLKNVWGANHKGYDAGNA
-94 ANYYHS
+94 ANYLSS
-100 QNNQD
+100 QNYQAISVGSGNE
-105 ITANL
+105 T
-110 KNDNGTY
+110 GTY
-117 FLSGLYNYTGGEYNG
+117 SLSDFTNYVG
-132 GNLDIELGSN
+132 GNLTIDLG
-142 ATFNLGANSGNSFTS
+142 NSVVLDLSGSNSFTS
-157 WYPNGHTNVT
+157 YQGYNQGKDDVT
-167 FSAGTINVNNSVEVG
+167 FTVGAINLNGALEVG

-204 VTINSNIN
+204 VNINSNIS
-212 AYKTSQVNIGNAN
+212 AFKTSQVNVGNAN
-225 SAITINSV
+225 SAITIGSV
-233 SLSGDTCSS
+233 SLRGDTCSS
-242 LAKIGSGANCSSSG
+242 LASVGVGANCSNSG
-256 PSYSFKGTTS
+256 PSYSFKGTTN
-266 ATNTT
+266 ATNTA

-276 GSFTFEESANFSG
+276 GSFTFEENATFSG
-289 AKLNGGAFTFN
+289 AKWNGGTYTFN
-300 KGFNATNNTAFNS
+300 KGFSATNNTAFNS
-313 GSFTF
+313 GSFNF
-318 KGTSSF
+318 KGASSFNGANF
-324 NNATFSNASYT
+324 NNATYT
-335 FDNQATFQ
+335 FENQATFQ

-355 NQSNPTNSAQHPQ
+355 NQTNQSAQHPQ
-368 ILFENSSFNGGI
+368 I
-380 FTFNNQTNPTNSA
+380 Q
-393 QHPQILFENSSFS
+393 NSSFS
-406 GSTTTL
+406 GSATTL
-412 KGSATFEQAF
+412 KGFVDFQQAF

-433 ASFDNATF
+433 ASFNNATF
-441 NNTGKITIEKDAS
+441 SNTGKITINESAS
-454 FNNTSFNTPV
+454 FNDTTFNTSVN
-464 DTNNMSVTGS
+464 TNNMIITGS

-497 LAQGATF
+497 LTQGTTF
-504 NLTSLGSEKSVTILN
+504 NLTSLGDKNSVTILN
-519 SSGGITYNHLLNH
+519 SSGGITYNNLLNH
-532 ALNSLTNALKTTESS
+532 ALNSLTSALKTNESS
-547 SKPQSFAQGLWDMIT
+547 SDPQSFAQGLWEMIT
-562 YNGVTG
+562 YDGVTG
-568 QLLSENAATPKNTDS
+568 QLLNENAATSKPTDS
-583 SPSAPTKDSPQVYQV
+583 SPSKSSSNSAQVYQV

-614 PNSIIIQ
+614 HNSIIIQALESGIIQ
-621 ALESGTYTPPPT
+621 ALESGTYTPPPV
-633 ISGSQFDLSAS
+633 ISGSKFDLSAS
-644 NYINANMPWYDHKYY
+644 NYINSNTPWYDHKYY

-674 PSVQIWG
+674 SSVQIWG
-681 SYTNSFKQTFST
+681 SYTNSFKQTFSAS
-693 NGSNLVIGYNAT
+693 NSNLVIGYNAT
-705 WTGNSVSS
+705 WTDHNVSS
-713 SGTVSFGD
+713 SDTVSFGD
-721 TSGSALNGH
+721 TSGSVLNGH
-730 CGPWPYYQCIGT
+730 CGPWPYYQCTGT
-742 TNGAYSAYHVYITA
+742 TDGAYSAYHVYITA

-765 TGGAANLVFNGV
+765 TGGAANLIFNGV

-782 ANATITQHNAGAY
+782 ANATITQHNAGIY
-795 SSSMTFSTQN
+795 SSSMTFSTQS
-805 MDSSQ
+805 MDNSQ
-810 NLNGLNANGKL
+810 NLKGLNPNGKL
-821 SVYGATFTNQA
+821 SVYGTTFTNQA
-832 KDGKFIFNAGQATF
+832 KDGKFTFNAGQAVF

-878 SAKNASFNNANFNN
+878 SAKNASFNNASFNN

-905 SFVGDFTN
+905 SFIGDFTN
-913 ANSNL
+913 THSNL

-923 AVFGNSTN
+923 AVFGNSAN
-931 SDGSQ
+931 GSQ

-948 IAGNATFDN
+948 ISGNATFDN
-957 MAFNGPTNTSV
+957 VVFNGPTNTSV
-968 KGQVTLNNITL
+968 KGQVTLNNVTL
-979 KNLNAPLSFGDGM
+979 KNLNAPLSFGDGT
-992 INFSAHSVINI
+992 IVFSAHSVINI

-1045 EKLVSSAGNGIY
+1045 EKLVSSAGNGVY

-1070 QEVFSPNSISI
+1070 QEIFSPNSISI

-1089 FDYVDMEKSDHLYYQ
+1089 FDYMDMEKSDYLYYKDVV
-1104 NALGFMTYMPNS
+1104 GFMTYMPNS
-1116 YNNNLGNLNN
+1116 YNNNLGNANN

-1148 EFSQTLTGQNS
+1148 EFSQTFTGQNS
-1159 AIVFGAK
+1159 TIVFGAK
-1166 NIWTNASDAPQS
+1166 NIWTSVSDAPQS

-1308 GYVGQT
+1308 GYVGKT

-1322 VNAISFTN
+1322 TNAISFTN
-1330 SSNLSSGLYQISAK
+1330 STNLSSGLYQMQAK
-1344 SVLFDNSNL
+1344 SVSFDNSNL

-1358 TSSIKANAIS
+1358 TSSIKANAIN

-1377 SNHSTLELSGDLNLN
+1377 SNHSTLELQGGLNVS
-1392 DTSSLNLNQSA
+1392 DTSSLNLNQST

-1418 IASNGSHLNFNGA
+1418 IANDGSHLNFNGA
-1431 VNFNSANITTSLSD
+1431 VNFNSANITTSLNN
-1445 SSIVFKGASS
+1445 SSIVFKGAVS

-1465 SFLDFQ
+1465 SSLDFQ

-1485 NNAFSQ
+1485 DNAFSQ
-1491 SPITFHQALD
+1491 SPITFHQTLD

-1527 LVFSDQGSLNIAN
+1527 LVFGDQGSLNIAN

-1552 RVYNIIQADMNSNWY
+1552 RVYNIIQADMSSNWY

-1576 INDGIY
+1576 ISDGIY

-1605 KDNQLSVTLS
+1605 KNNQLSVTLS

-1668 QSYQASGSNNTTKNN
+1668 QSYQANGSNNTTKNN
-1683 NLTSESS
+1683 NLSSESS

-1696 NAQGNPISALHV
+1696 NAQGNPISALHI

-1744 LSNLK
+1744 LSDLK

-1783 NNGALI
+1783 NNGTLI
-1789 IGATKIGQTNTNST
+1789 IGATKIGQTNTNSA

-1825 RGTYLGQL
+1825 RDTYLGQL

-1911 AGLANILGEVAM
+1911 AGLANILGEVAV

-1977 NTAIKDLIRQ
+1977 NAAIKDLIRQ

-2048 LQDIVKPSEA
+2048 LQDIVKPSET
-2058 LQNDVVA
+2058 LQNDVAA

-2077 DMLNSL
+2077 DTLNSL

-2094 VLDKVLAAKGLGPIY
+2094 VLDKVLAAKGLGSIY

-2114 DLIPNL
+2114 DLIPSL

-2134 WQRGDFSF
+2134 WQKGDFSF

-2178 IAFTNHSGTLN
+2178 ISFTNHAGTLQ

-2194 VSNINITTLD
+2194 VSNINITTLN

-2230 CVQQSDPITTNTA
+2230 CAQQSDPTTTNIA
-2243 NPCALSAQSAN
+2243 NPCTLNAQSAN
-2254 GASSNNASNN
+2254 GASSSNASNN

-2288 IYANGVVDFSKIK
+2288 IYANGVVDFSKVK

-2331 KNASFVTNNLNIQG
+2331 KNASFVTSNLNIQG
-2345 AFNNNATQKIGV
+2345 AFNNNATRKIEV

-2380 ALNNFGAIHFNLE
+2380 ALNNFGTIHFNLE
-2393 NIQTPAPLIQAE
+2393 NSQTPVNPLIQAE

-2414 TPFINVNNSMANN
+2414 TPFMNINNSMANN

-2470 VLTYLGQ
+2470 ALTYLGQ

-2496 NASPNNIL
+2496 NAHQNNIL
-2504 SLSVLHN
+2504 SLSVLYN

-2518 DKVMDFTPPTL
+2518 DKAMDFTPPTL

-2535 IQGQSALNQIEAIGG
+2535 IQGQSALNQIEAVGG
-2550 NNAIKWLSTLMI
+2550 NAIKWLSTLMME
-2562 KTKENP
+2562 TKENP
-2568 LFAPIYLE
+2568 LFAPIYLK
-2576 NHSLNEILDATK
+2576 NHSLNEILGVAK
-2588 DLQNTASLISN
+2588 DLLNTASLISN

-2625 SDFRAREGESN
+2625 SDFRDREGESD

-2648 FSDPNPSEIFV
+2648 FSDPNPGEVFV
-2659 KYSQPNK
+2659 KYTQLSK

-2690 GLNVGYDRLVKNVIL
+2690 GLNAGYDRLVKNVIL
-2705 GGYVAYGYSG
+2705 GGYVAYGYSD

-2721 RSLGNNVDVGMY
+2721 RSLANNVDVGMY

-2745 SANETYGGNASH
+2745 SANETYGGNANN

-2771 YNYNTWTTSV
+2771 YSYNTWTTSV

-2816 KMQNPA
+2816 KMNGAA
-2822 YQQFVMHSNPS
+2822 YKQFLMHSNPS

-2854 YYFVTARLGRDLLIK
+2854 YYFVTARLGRDLLINS
-2869 AKGDNMV
+2869 KGGNMV

-2882 TLLYRKGEIFNTF
+2882 TLLYRKGEVFNTF

-2908 LMYVNAGVG
+2908 LVYVNAGVG

-2924 QDLNIT
+2924 QDINIT

>member
-1 MKQFKKKPKKIK
+1 MKKFKKKPKKITRK
-13 RSQKIILKRPL
+13 QKTILKRPL
-24 WLMPLLIGG
+24 WLAPLLISG
-33 FASGVYAD
+33 FASGVYANNLWD
-41 GTDILGLSWGEK
+41 LLNPKVGGEYVHWVKGSRYCSW
-53 SQKVCVHRPWYALWS
+53 
-68 CDKWEEKT
+68 WEFGGCLRNVWGANHK
-76 QQFTG
+76 G
-81 NQLITKTWAGGNA
+81 YDAGNA
-94 ANYYHS
+94 ANYLSS
-100 QNNQD
+100 QNYQAISVGNG
-105 ITANL
+105 NEM
-110 KNDNGTY
+110 GTY
-117 FLSGLYNYTGGEYNG
+117 SLSGFTNYVG
-132 GNLDIELGSN
+132 GNLTIDLG
-142 ATFNLGANSGNSFTS
+142 NSVVLDLSGSNSFTS
-157 WYPNGHTNVT
+157 YQGYNQGKDDVSFNV
-167 FSAGTINVNNSVEVG
+167 GTINLNGALEVG

-190 THTGTATLNLNANK
+190 THTGIATLNLNANK
-204 VTINSNIN
+204 VTINSNIST
-212 AYKTSQVNIGNAN
+212 YKTSQVNIGNAN
-225 SAITINSV
+225 STITIGSV

-242 LAKIGSGANCSSSG
+242 LASVGVGANCSTSG
-256 PSYSFKGTTS
+256 PSYSFKGTTN

-271 FSNAS
+271 FSNAR
-276 GSFTFEESANFSG
+276 GSFTFEENATFSG
-289 AKLNGGAFTFN
+289 AKWNGGAFTFN
-300 KGFNATNNTAFNS
+300 QGFNATNNTAFNS
-313 GSFTF
+313 GSFNF
-318 KGTSSF
+318 KGASSFNGANF
-324 NNATFSNASYT
+324 NNATYT
-335 FDNQATFQ
+335 FNNQATFQ

-355 NQSNPTNSAQHPQ
+355 NQTNQSAQHPQ
-368 ILFENSSFNGGI
+368 I
-380 FTFNNQTNPTNSA
+380 Q
-393 QHPQILFENSSFS
+393 NSSFS
-406 GSTTTL
+406 GNAITL
-412 KGSATFEQAF
+412 KGSVIFQQAF

-433 ASFDNATF
+433 ASFNNANFSNTGKITINEGASFDSTTF

-454 FNNTSFNTPV
+454 FNNTTFNTSV
-464 DTNNMSVTGS
+464 DANNMSVTGS

-497 LAQGATF
+497 LAQGTTF
-504 NLTSLGSEKSVTILN
+504 NLTSLGDKNSVTILN
-519 SSGGITYNHLLNH
+519 SSGGITYNNLLTH
-532 ALNSLTNALKTTESS
+532 ALNGLTNALKTNESS
-547 SKPQSFAQGLWDMIT
+547 SLPQSFTQGLWEMIT

-568 QLLSENAATPKNTDS
+568 QLLNENAATSKPTDS
-583 SPSAPTKDSPQVYQV
+583 SPSKSSTNSTQVYQV

-644 NYINANMPWYDHKYY
+644 NYINADMPWYNHKHY

-681 SYTNSFKQTFST
+681 SYTNSFKQTFSAS
-693 NGSNLVIGYNAT
+693 NSNLVVGYNST
-705 WTGNSVSS
+705 WTDHNVYSS
-713 SGTVSFGD
+713 DTVSFGD
-721 TSGSALNGH
+721 TSGSVLNGH
-730 CGPWPYYQCIGT
+730 CGPWPYYQCTGT
-742 TNGAYSAYHVYITA
+742 TNGTYSAYHVYITA

-782 ANATITQHNAGAY
+782 ANATITQHNAGIY

-805 MDSSQ
+805 MDNSQ

-821 SVYGATFTNQA
+821 SVYGTTFTNQA

-948 IAGNATFDN
+948 ISGNATFDN
-957 MAFNGPTNTSV
+957 VVFNGPTNTSV

-979 KNLNAPLSFGDGM
+979 KNLNAPLSFGDGT
-992 INFSAHSVINI
+992 ITFNAHSVINI

-1045 EKLVSSAGNGIY
+1045 EKLVSSTGNGVY

-1070 QEVFSPNSISI
+1070 QETFSQNSISI
-1081 RRLGVGMV
+1081 RRLGVSMV
-1089 FDYVDMEKSDHLYYQ
+1089 FDYMDMEKSDHLYYKDVV
-1104 NALGFMTYMPNS
+1104 GFMTYMPNS
-1116 YNNNLGNLNN
+1116 YNNNLGNANN
-1126 TIYYYDKSIDFYAS
+1126 TIYYYDNSIDFYAS

-1148 EFSQTLTGQNS
+1148 EFSQTFTGQNS

-1166 NIWTNASDAPQS
+1166 SIWTSASDAPQS
-1178 NTIIRFGDNKGAGS
+1178 NVIIRFGDNKGAGS

-1217 YITGSIESGN
+1217 YITASIESGN

-1278 YFIDDTAQNKGNPNF
+1278 YFIDDTAQNGGNPNF

-1308 GYVGQT
+1308 GYVGKT

-1322 VNAISFTN
+1322 KNAINFTN
-1330 SSNLSSGLYQISAK
+1330 STNLSSGLYQISAN
-1344 SVLFDNSNL
+1344 SVSFDNSNL

-1358 TSSIKANAIS
+1358 TSSIKASAIN

-1377 SNHSTLELSGDLNLN
+1377 SNHSTLELQGDLNVN
-1392 DTSSLNLNQSA
+1392 DTSSLNLNQST
-1403 INVSNNATINDYASL
+1403 INVYNNATINDYASL

-1431 VNFNSANITTSLSD
+1431 VNFNSANITTSLNH
-1445 SSIVFKGASS
+1445 SSIVFKGAVS

-1465 SFLDFQ
+1465 SSLDFQ
-1471 GSSAITSNTAFNFY
+1471 GSSAIISNTAFNFY
-1485 NNAFSQ
+1485 DNAFSQ
-1491 SPITFHQALD
+1491 SPITFHQTLD

-1514 PNNSSVLNLKNSQ
+1514 PNSSSVLNLKNSQ

-1626 IGSEIFNYQKV
+1626 IGSEVFNYQKV

-1650 AQGVFYLTSSVK
+1650 AEGVFYLTSSVK

-1668 QSYQASGSNNTTKNN
+1668 QSYQANGSNNTTKNN
-1683 NLTSESS
+1683 NLSSESS

-1696 NAQGNPISALHV
+1696 NAQGNPISALYV

-1744 LSNLK
+1744 LSDLK

-1783 NNGALI
+1783 NNGTLI
-1789 IGATKIGQTNTNST
+1789 IGATKIGQTDTNSA

-1811 QKPCDYTDI
+1811 QTPCDYTDI

-1934 LIVNTLGSGSV
+1934 LIVNTLGSDSV
-1945 IGGYLTPEQ
+1945 IGGHLTPEQ

-2040 IGQVISVM
+2040 IGQVISVV
-2048 LQDIVKPSEA
+2048 LQDIVKPSKA
-2058 LQNDVVA
+2058 LQSDVVA

-2077 DMLNSL
+2077 DTLNSL

-2134 WQRGDFSF
+2134 WQKGDFSF

-2178 IAFTNHSGTLN
+2178 ISFTNHFGTLQ

-2210 INAANNNV
+2210 INAGSNNIY
-2218 SVSQGNLFINAS
+2218 VSQGDLFINAS
-2230 CVQQSDPITTNTA
+2230 CAQQSDPTA
-2243 NPCALSAQSAN
+2243 ANATNPCALSAQSAN
-2254 GASSNNASNN
+2254 GASSSNASNN
-2264 APIALNNNDESLMVT
+2264 APIALNNNDESLMVM

-2345 AFNNNATQKIGV
+2345 AFNNNATQKIEV

-2380 ALNNFGAIHFNLE
+2380 TLNHFGTINFNLE
-2393 NIQTPAPLIQAE
+2393 NSQTPAMPLIQT
-2405 GIINLNTTQ
+2405 GGVINLNATQ
-2414 TPFINVNNSMANN
+2414 TPFMNVNNVMANN
-2427 TTYTLLKSSRYIDYN
+2427 TAYTLLKSSRYIDYN

-2470 VLTYLGQ
+2470 ALTYLGQ

-2496 NASPNNIL
+2496 NASQNNIL
-2504 SLSVLHN
+2504 SLSVLYN
-2511 QVKMSYG
+2511 QIKMSYG
-2518 DKVMDFTPPTL
+2518 NKIMDFTPPTL
-2529 QDYIVG
+2529 QDYIAG

-2550 NNAIKWLSTLMI
+2550 NAIKWLSTLMME
-2562 KTKENP
+2562 TKENP
-2568 LFAPIYLE
+2568 LFAPIYLK
-2576 NHSLNEILDATK
+2576 NHSLNEILGVTK

-2625 SDFRAREGESN
+2625 SDFRAREGESD
-2636 FSERLLELKNKR
+2636 FSLLELKNKR
-2648 FSDPNPSEIFV
+2648 FSDPNPGEVFV
-2659 KYSQPNK
+2659 KYSQLSK

-2705 GGYVAYGYSG
+2705 GGYVAYGYSD

-2745 SANETYGGNASH
+2745 SANETYGDNANN

-2816 KMQNPA
+2816 KMNDAA
-2822 YQQFVMHSNPS
+2822 YKQFLMHSNPS

-2869 AKGDNMV
+2869 SKGGNTV

-2882 TLLYRKGEIFNTF
+2882 TLLYRKGEVFNTF

-2924 QDLNIT
+2924 QDINIT

>member
-1 MKQFKKKPKKIK
+1 MKKFKKKPKSIK
-13 RSQKIILKRPL
+13 RSHQKTILKRPL
-24 WLMPLLIGG
+24 WLAPLLIGG

-53 SQKVCVHRPWYALWS
+53 SQKVCVHHPWYALWR

-100 QNNQD
+100 QNNQN

-142 ATFNLGANSGNSFTS
+142 ATFDLGAHSGNSFTS

-204 VTINSNIN
+204 VNIHSNIS
-212 AYKTSQVNIGNAN
+212 AFKTSQVNIGNAN
-225 SAITINSV
+225 SAITIGSV
-233 SLSGDTCSS
+233 SLSGGTCSS
-242 LAKIGSGANCSSSG
+242 LASVGVGANCSTSG

-266 ATNTT
+266 AMNTA
-271 FSNAS
+271 FSNAN
-276 GSFTFEESANFSG
+276 GSFTFEENATFSG
-289 AKLNGGAFTFN
+289 AKWNGGAFTFN
-300 KGFNATNNTAFNS
+300 KEFKATNNTAFNS
-313 GSFTF
+313 GSFNF
-318 KGTSSF
+318 KGASSF
-324 NNATFSNASYT
+324 NGANFSNATYT
-335 FDNQATFQ
+335 FNHQATFQ

-355 NQSNPTNSAQHPQ
+355 DQTNQSAQHPQ
-368 ILFENSSFNGGI
+368 IV
-380 FTFNNQTNPTNSA
+380 
-393 QHPQILFENSSFS
+393 FENSSFS
-406 GSTTTL
+406 GNATTL
-412 KGSATFEQAF
+412 KGFVNFQQAF
-422 NNSNHQLTIQN
+422 NNSSHQLTMQN
-433 ASFDNATF
+433 ASFNGANF
-441 NNTGKITIEKDAS
+441 NNTGNITISESAS
-454 FNNTSFNTPV
+454 FNNTTFNTSV
-464 DTNNMSVTGS
+464 DTNNMTITGS
-474 VTLSGKNDLKN
+474 VTLSGKNDLKK
-485 GSTLDFGSSKIT
+485 GSTLDFGSSKVALT
-497 LAQGATF
+497 QGTTF

-519 SSGGITYNHLLNH
+519 SSGGITYNNLLNH
-532 ALNSLTNALKTTESS
+532 ALNSLTNALKMNESS

-568 QLLSENAATPKNTDS
+568 QLLNENAATSKPTGS
-583 SPSAPTKDSPQVYQV
+583 SPSKSSTNSAQVYQV

-614 PNSIIIQ
+614 HNSIIIQ
-621 ALESGTYTPPPT
+621 ALESGIYTPPPV
-633 ISGSQFDLSAS
+633 ISGSKFDLSAS
-644 NYINANMPWYDHKYY
+644 NYINADMPWYDHKYY

-681 SYTNSFKQTFST
+681 SYTNSFKQTFSAS
-693 NGSNLVIGYNAT
+693 NSNLVIGYNST
-705 WTGNSVSS
+705 WTDHNVSS
-713 SGTVSFGD
+713 SDTVSFGD

-730 CGPWPYYQCIGT
+730 CGSWPYYQCTGT

-765 TGGAANLVFNGV
+765 TGGAANLIFNGV
-777 DSINI
+777 DSVNI
-782 ANATITQHNAGAY
+782 ANATITQHNAGIY

-805 MDSSQ
+805 MDNSQ
-810 NLNGLNANGKL
+810 NLKGLNSNGTL
-821 SVYGATFTNQA
+821 SVYGTTFTNQA
-832 KDGKFIFNAGQATF
+832 KDGKFIFNAGQAVF

-855 YQFSGDSL
+855 YQFNGDSL

-892 SASFNFNNSNATT
+892 SASFNFNNSSATT

-923 AVFGNSTN
+923 AVFGNSAN
-931 SDGSQ
+931 GSQ
-936 NTANF
+936 NNANF

-948 IAGNATFDN
+948 ISGNATFDN
-957 MAFNGPTNTSV
+957 VVFNGPTNTSV

-979 KNLNAPLSFGDGM
+979 KNLNAPLSFGDGT
-992 INFSAHSVINI
+992 ITFNAHSVINI
-1003 GEAITNGN
+1003 AEAIANGN
-1011 PITLVSSSKEIEY
+1011 PITLVISSKEIEY
-1024 NNAFSK
+1024 NNAK

-1045 EKLVSSAGNGIY
+1045 EKLVSSVGNGVY

-1070 QEVFSPNSISI
+1070 QEIFSPNSISI

-1089 FDYVDMEKSDHLYYQ
+1089 FDYMDMEKSDHLYYKDVV
-1104 NALGFMTYMPNS
+1104 GFMTYMPNS
-1116 YNNNLGNLNN
+1116 YNNNLGNSNN
-1126 TIYYYDKSIDFYAS
+1126 TIYYYDNSIDFYAS

-1148 EFSQTLTGQNS
+1148 EFSQTFTGQNS

-1166 NIWTNASDAPQS
+1166 SIWTNASDVPQS
-1178 NTIIRFGDNKGAGS
+1178 NAIIRFGDNKGAGS

-1217 YITGSIESGN
+1217 YITASIESGN

-1266 ISNSANIQAQNS
+1266 VSNSANIQAQNS
-1278 YFIDDTAQNKGNPNF
+1278 YFIDYTAQNGGNPNF

-1322 VNAISFTN
+1322 ANAISFTN
-1330 SSNLSSGLYQISAK
+1330 STNLSSGLYQMQAK

-1358 TSSIKANAIS
+1358 TSSIKANAIN

-1377 SNHSTLELSGDLNLN
+1377 SNHSTLELQGDLNLN
-1392 DTSSLNLNQSA
+1392 DTSSLNLNQST
-1403 INVSNNATINDYASL
+1403 INVSNNAAINDYASL
-1418 IASNGSHLNFNGA
+1418 IASNNAHINFNGIT
-1431 VNFNSANITTSLSD
+1431 NFNSANITTSLNH
-1445 SSIVFKGASS
+1445 SSIVFKGAIS

-1465 SFLDFQ
+1465 SSLDFQ

-1485 NNAFSQ
+1485 DNAFSQ

-1509 GNLLN
+1509 GDLLS

-1552 RVYNIIQADMNSNWY
+1552 RVYNIIQAGMSSNWY
-1567 ERISFFGMR
+1567 ERINFFGMR

-1582 DAKNQTYSFTN
+1582 DAINQTYSFTN

-1626 IGSEIFNYQKV
+1626 IGSEVFNYQKV

-1650 AQGVFYLTSSVK
+1650 AEGVFYLTSNVK

-1668 QSYQASGSNNTTKNN
+1668 QSYQANGSNNTTKNN
-1683 NLTSESS
+1683 DLISESS

-1696 NAQGNPISALHV
+1696 NAQGNPISALHI
-1708 YNKGYNFNNIKALG
+1708 YNKGYNLNNIKALG

-1735 LGNDFSLSS
+1735 LGNDFSPSS
-1744 LSNLK
+1744 LNALNSN
-1749 GDALNQ
+1749 ALNQ
-1755 LTKLITPSDWK
+1755 LTKLITPDDWK

-1783 NNGALI
+1783 NNGALVV
-1789 IGATKIGQTNTNST
+1789 GATKIGQTDTNSA

-1867 GGSASVTF
+1867 GGSGSVTF

-1977 NTAIKDLIRQ
+1977 NAAIKDLIRQ

-2024 KKGLFNQITG
+2024 KKGLLNQITG

-2048 LQDIVKPSEA
+2048 LQDIVKPSKA
-2058 LQNDVVA
+2058 LQSDIAA

-2077 DMLNSL
+2077 DTLNSL
-2083 ESLLQNQQIKS
+2083 ESLLQNQEIKS
-2094 VLDKVLAAKGLGPIY
+2094 VLNKVLAAKGLGPIY

-2114 DLIPNL
+2114 DLMPNL

-2134 WQRGDFSF
+2134 WQKGDFSF

-2149 VQNSTFSNANGGTLS
+2149 VQNSTFSNANGGVLS
-2164 FNAGNSLIFAGNNH
+2164 FNAGNSLIFAGNNQ
-2178 IAFTNHSGTLN
+2178 ISFTNHAGTLQ
-2189 LLSNQ
+2189 LLSDQ
-2194 VSNINITTLD
+2194 VSNINITTLN

-2230 CVQQSDPITTNTA
+2230 CVKQSGPTTANIA
-2243 NPCALSAQSAN
+2243 NPCALNAQSVN
-2254 GASSNNASNN
+2254 GTSSNNASNN
-2264 APIALNNNDESLMVT
+2264 AQIALNNNDESLMVT
-2279 ANDFNFSGN
+2279 ANNFNFSGN

-2301 GSANI
+2301 GSATI

-2345 AFNNNATQKIGV
+2345 AFNNNATRKIEV
-2357 LQNLVIASNAS
+2357 LQNLIIASNAS
-2368 LSTGIYG
+2368 LSTGVYG

-2380 ALNNFGAIHFNLE
+2380 ALNHFGAIHFNLE
-2393 NIQTPAPLIQAE
+2393 NIQTPTPLIQAE

-2414 TPFINVNNSMANN
+2414 APFMNVNNSMANN

-2486 LLSVALPNSN
+2486 LLSVALPSSN
-2496 NASPNNIL
+2496 NAHQNNIL
-2504 SLSVLHN
+2504 SLSVLYN

-2518 DKVMDFTPPTL
+2518 DKAMGFTPPTL

-2535 IQGQSALNQIEAIGG
+2535 IQGQSALNQIEAVGG
-2550 NNAIKWLSTLMI
+2550 NNAIKWLSTLMME
-2562 KTKENP
+2562 TKENP

-2576 NHSLNEILDATK
+2576 NHSLNEILCVAK
-2588 DLQNTASLISN
+2588 DLLNTASLISN

-2612 ASYTQQTSRLTKL
+2612 AGYTQQTSRLTKL
-2625 SDFRAREGESN
+2625 SDFRTREGESD

-2648 FSDPNPSEIFV
+2648 FSDPNPGEVFV
-2659 KYSQPNK
+2659 KYPQPNK
-2666 HPNNLWVQGVG
+2666 HSNNLWVQGIG

-2690 GLNVGYDRLVKNVIL
+2690 GLNAGYDRLVKNVIL

-2721 RSLGNNVDVGMY
+2721 HSLANNVDVGMY

-2745 SANETYGGNASH
+2745 SANETYGGNANS

-2771 YNYNTWTTSV
+2771 YSYNTWTTSV

-2805 YHFIGLSGMKG
+2805 YHFIGLSAMKG
-2816 KMQNPA
+2816 KMNDAA
-2822 YQQFVMHSNPS
+2822 YKQFLMHSNPS

-2869 AKGDNMV
+2869 SKGGNMV
-2876 RFVGEN
+2876 RFMGEN
-2882 TLLYRKGEIFNTF
+2882 TLLYRKGEVFNTF
-2895 ASVITGGEMHLWR
+2895 MSVVTGGEMHLWR
-2908 LMYVNAGVG
+2908 LVYVNAGVG

-2924 QDLNIT
+2924 QDINIT

>member
-1 MKQFKKKPKKIK
+1 MKKFKKKPKSIK
-13 RSQKIILKRPL
+13 RSHQKTILKRPL
-24 WLMPLLIGG
+24 WLMPLLISG
-33 FASGVYAD
+33 FASGVYANNNLWD
-41 GTDILGLSWGEK
+41 LLNPKVGGEYVHWVKGSQYCAWWEFAGCLRNVWGANHK
-53 SQKVCVHRPWYALWS
+53 GYDA
-68 CDKWEEKT
+68 
-76 QQFTG
+76 
-81 NQLITKTWAGGNA
+81 GNA
-94 ANYYHS
+94 ANYLSS
-100 QNNQD
+100 QNYQAISVGSGNE
-105 ITANL
+105 T
-110 KNDNGTY
+110 GTY
-117 FLSGLYNYTGGEYNG
+117 SLSGFTNYVG
-132 GNLDIELGSN
+132 GNLTI
-142 ATFNLGANSGNSFTS
+142 NLGNSVVLDLSGSNSFTS
-157 WYPNGHTNVT
+157 YQGYNQGKDDVT
-167 FSAGTINVNNSVEVG
+167 FTVGTINLNGTLEVG

-190 THTGTATLNLNANK
+190 THTGTATLNLNANQ
-204 VTINSNIN
+204 VNINSNIS
-212 AYKTSQVNIGNAN
+212 AFKTSQVNIGNAN
-225 SAITINSV
+225 SAITIGSV

-242 LAKIGSGANCSSSG
+242 LAKVGSGANCSTSG
-256 PSYSFKGTTS
+256 SSYSFKGITN
-266 ATNTT
+266 ATNTA
-271 FSNAS
+271 FSNAN
-276 GSFTFEESANFSG
+276 GSFTFEENAAFSG
-289 AKLNGGAFTFN
+289 AKWNGGTFTFN
-300 KGFNATNNTAFNS
+300 KEFSATNNTAFNS
-313 GSFTF
+313 GSFNF
-318 KGTSSF
+318 NGASSFNGANF
-324 NNATFSNASYT
+324 NNATYT
-335 FDNQATFQ
+335 FNNQATFQ

-355 NQSNPTNSAQHPQ
+355 NQTNPANSAQHPQ
-368 ILFENSSFNGGI
+368 I
-380 FTFNNQTNPTNSA
+380 Q
-393 QHPQILFENSSFS
+393 NSSFS

-412 KGSATFEQAF
+412 KGFVNFQQAF

-454 FNNTSFNTPV
+454 FNNTTFNTSIN
-464 DTNNMSVTGS
+464 TNNMSVTGG

-497 LAQGATF
+497 LTQGTTF
-504 NLTSLGSEKSVTILN
+504 NLTSLGDKNSVTILN

-532 ALNSLTNALKTTESS
+532 AINSLTNALKTNESS
-547 SKPQSFAQGLWDMIT
+547 SNPQSFAQGLWEMIT

-568 QLLSENAATPKNTDS
+568 QLLSGNATTSKNTDS
-583 SPSAPTKDSPQVYQV
+583 SPPKSSSNSTQVYQV

-605 IYKLQETFS
+605 IYKLQETFG

-621 ALESGTYTPPPT
+621 ALESGTYTPPPV
-633 ISGSQFDLSAS
+633 ISGSKFDLSAS
-644 NYINANMPWYDHKYY
+644 NYINADMPWYDHKSY

-681 SYTNSFKQTFST
+681 SYTNSFKQTFSAS
-693 NGSNLVIGYNAT
+693 GSNLVIGYNST

-713 SGTVSFGD
+713 SDTVSFGD

-730 CGPWPYYQCIGT
+730 CGPWPYYQCTGT

-782 ANATITQHNAGAY
+782 ANATITQHNAGIY
-795 SSSMTFSTQN
+795 SSSMTFSTQS
-805 MDSSQ
+805 MDNSQ
-810 NLNGLNANGKL
+810 NLKGLNANGTL

-878 SAKNASFNNANFNN
+878 STKNASFNNANFNN

-918 QIAGN
+918 QIAGS

-931 SDGSQ
+931 GSQ

-948 IAGNATFDN
+948 ISGNATFDN
-957 MAFNGPTNTSV
+957 VVFNGPTNTSV

-979 KNLNAPLSFGDGM
+979 KNLNAPLSFGDGT
-992 INFSAHSVINI
+992 ITFNAHSVINI
-1003 GEAITNGN
+1003 AEAITNGN

-1045 EKLVSSAGNGIY
+1045 EKLVSSAGNGVY

-1070 QEVFSPNSISI
+1070 QEIFSPNSISI

-1089 FDYVDMEKSDHLYYQ
+1089 FDYMDMEKSDHLYYQ

-1116 YNNNLGNLNN
+1116 YNNNLGNSNN

-1148 EFSQTLTGQNS
+1148 EFSQTFTGQNS

-1166 NIWTNASDAPQS
+1166 SIWTNASDAPQS

-1227 RISSGGGASLNFNGL
+1227 RISSGGGANLNFNGL

-1266 ISNSANIQAQNS
+1266 TSKSANIQAQNS
-1278 YFIDDTAQNKGNPNF
+1278 YFIDDSAQNGDNPNF

-1322 VNAISFTN
+1322 ANAINFTN
-1330 SSNLSSGLYQISAK
+1330 STNLSSGLYQMQAK

-1358 TSSIKANAIS
+1358 TSSIKASAIN

-1377 SNHSTLELSGDLNLN
+1377 SNHSTLELQGDLNVN
-1392 DTSSLNLNQSA
+1392 DTSSLNLNQST
-1403 INVSNNATINDYASL
+1403 INISNNATINDHASL

-1431 VNFNSANITTSLSD
+1431 ANFNSANITTSLNH

-1465 SFLDFQ
+1465 SSLDFQ

-1485 NNAFSQ
+1485 DNAFSQ

-1501 IKAPLSLG
+1501 VKAPLSLG

-1514 PNNSSVLNLKNSQ
+1514 PNNSSVLDLKNSQ

-1567 ERISFFGMR
+1567 ERINFFGMR

-1650 AQGVFYLTSSVK
+1650 AEGVFYLTSSVK

-1683 NLTSESS
+1683 NLSSESS

-1696 NAQGNPISALHV
+1696 NAQGNPISALHI

-1744 LSNLK
+1744 LSNLNSN
-1749 GDALNQ
+1749 ALNQ

-1789 IGATKIGQTNTNST
+1789 IGATKIGQTNTNSA

-1911 AGLANILGEVAM
+1911 AGLANILGEVAV

-2077 DMLNSL
+2077 DALNSL

-2094 VLDKVLAAKGLGPIY
+2094 VLDKVLAAKGLGSIY

-2120 GKKGLFAPYGLSQV
+2120 GNKGLFAPYGLSQV
-2134 WQRGDFSF
+2134 WQKGDFNF

-2178 IAFTNHSGTLN
+2178 IAFTNHSGTLQ
-2189 LLSNQ
+2189 LLSDQ

-2210 INAANNNV
+2210 INAGSNNI

-2230 CVQQSDPITTNTA
+2230 CTQQSTPTTASVT
-2243 NPCALSAQSAN
+2243 NPCALSTQNAN
-2254 GASSNNASNN
+2254 GASSSNASNN
-2264 APIALNNNDESLMVT
+2264 APIALNNNDESLMVM

-2288 IYANGVVDFSKIK
+2288 IYANGVVDLSKIK
-2301 GSANI
+2301 GSANV

-2345 AFNNNATQKIGV
+2345 AFNNNATQKIEV

-2380 ALNNFGAIHFNLE
+2380 ALNNLGTIHFNLE
-2393 NIQTPAPLIQAE
+2393 NIQTPTPLIQAE

-2496 NASPNNIL
+2496 NAHQNNIL
-2504 SLSVLHN
+2504 SLSVLYN

-2518 DKVMDFTPPTL
+2518 NKAMDFTPPTL
-2529 QDYIVG
+2529 QDYIAG

-2562 KTKENP
+2562 ETKENP

-2576 NHSLNEILDATK
+2576 SHSLNEILDATK

-2625 SDFRAREGESN
+2625 SDFRTREGESD
-2636 FSERLLELKNKR
+2636 FSLLELKNKR
-2648 FSDPNPSEIFV
+2648 FSDSNPSEVFV
-2659 KYSQPNK
+2659 KYSQPSK
-2666 HPNNLWVQGVG
+2666 HQNNLWVQGIG

-2705 GGYVAYGYSG
+2705 GGYVAYGYSD

-2721 RSLGNNVDVGMY
+2721 HSLGNNVDVGMY

-2816 KMQNPA
+2816 KMNDAA
-2822 YQQFVMHSNPS
+2822 YKQFLMHSNPS

-2869 AKGDNMV
+2869 SKGDNVV

-2882 TLLYRKGEIFNTF
+2882 TLLYRKGEVFNTF

-2924 QDLNIT
+2924 QDINIT
-2930 GNVGMRVAF
+2930 GNVGMRMAF

>member
-1 MKQFKKKPKKIK
+1 MKKFKKKPKSIK
-13 RSQKIILKRPL
+13 RSHQNQKTILKRPL
-24 WLMPLLIGG
+24 WLAPLLISG

-100 QNNQD
+100 QNNQN

-142 ATFNLGANSGNSFTS
+142 ATFNLGASSGNSFTS

-204 VTINSNIN
+204 VNINSNIS

-225 SAITINSV
+225 SAITIGSV
-233 SLSGDTCSS
+233 SLNGDTCSS
-242 LAKIGSGANCSSSG
+242 LAKVGSGANCSTSG
-256 PSYSFKGTTS
+256 PSYSFKGTTN
-266 ATNTT
+266 ATNTA

-276 GSFTFEESANFSG
+276 GSFTFEENATFSG
-289 AKLNGGAFTFN
+289 AKLNGRAFTFN
-300 KGFNATNNTAFNS
+300 KEFSATNNTAFSS
-313 GSFTF
+313 GSFNF

-324 NNATFSNASYT
+324 NNASFSNATYT
-335 FDNQATFQ
+335 FNDQATFQ

-355 NQSNPTNSAQHPQ
+355 NKTNQSAQHPQ
-368 ILFENSSFNGGI
+368 I
-380 FTFNNQTNPTNSA
+380 Q
-393 QHPQILFENSSFS
+393 NSSFS
-406 GSTTTL
+406 GNATTL
-412 KGSATFEQAF
+412 KGSVIFQQAF

-433 ASFDNATF
+433 ASFNNATF
-441 NNTGKITIEKDAS
+441 SNTGKITIEKDAS
-454 FNNTSFNTPV
+454 FNDTTFNTSV
-464 DTNNMSVTGS
+464 DANNMSVTGS

-497 LAQGATF
+497 LTQGTTF
-504 NLTSLGSEKSVTILN
+504 NLTSLGDKKSVTILN

-532 ALNSLTNALKTTESS
+532 AINSLTNALKMNESS

-568 QLLSENAATPKNTDS
+568 QLLNENAATSKPADS
-583 SPSAPTKDSPQVYQV
+583 SPSKSSSNSAQVYQV

-605 IYKLQETFS
+605 IYKLQETFG

-621 ALESGTYTPPPT
+621 ALESGTYTPPPV
-633 ISGSQFDLSAS
+633 INGSKFDLSAS
-644 NYINANMPWYDHKYY
+644 NYINADMPWYNHKYY
-659 IPKSQNFTESGTYYL
+659 IPKSQNFAESGTYYL

-681 SYTNSFKQTFST
+681 SYTNSFKQTFSAS
-693 NGSNLVIGYNAT
+693 GSNLVIGYNAT
-705 WTGNSVSS
+705 WIDHNVSS
-713 SGTVSFGD
+713 SDTVSFGD
-721 TSGSALNGH
+721 TSGSALNGY
-730 CGPWPYYQCIGT
+730 CGPWPYYQCTGT
-742 TNGAYSAYHVYITA
+742 TDGTYSAYHVYITA

-765 TGGAANLVFNGV
+765 TGGAANLIFNGV

-782 ANATITQHNAGAY
+782 ANATITQHNAGIY
-795 SSSMTFSTQN
+795 LSSMTFSTQN
-805 MDSSQ
+805 MDNSQ
-810 NLNGLNANGKL
+810 NLNGLNSNGKL
-821 SVYGATFTNQA
+821 WVYGTTFTNEA
-832 KDGKFIFNAGQATF
+832 KDGKFIFNAGQAVF

-892 SASFNFNNSNATT
+892 SASFNFNNSSATT
-905 SFVGDFTN
+905 SFMGDFTN
-913 ANSNL
+913 AHSNL

-948 IAGNATFDN
+948 ISGNATFDN
-957 MAFNGPTNTSV
+957 VVFNGPTNTSV
-968 KGQVTLNNITL
+968 KGKVTLNNITL
-979 KNLNAPLSFGDGM
+979 KNLNAPLSFGDGT
-992 INFSAHSVINI
+992 IAFSAHSVINI

-1024 NNAFSK
+1024 NNAK

-1045 EKLVSSAGNGIY
+1045 EKLVSSVGNGVY

-1070 QEVFSPNSISI
+1070 QEIFSPNSISI

-1116 YNNNLGNLNN
+1116 YNNNLGNSNN

-1148 EFSQTLTGQNS
+1148 EFSQTFTGQNS

-1166 NIWTNASDAPQS
+1166 SIWTDASDAPQS
-1178 NTIIRFGDNKGAGS
+1178 NAIIRFGDNKGAGS

-1227 RISSGGGASLNFNGL
+1227 RISSGGGASLNFNAL

-1308 GYVGQT
+1308 GYVGKT

-1322 VNAISFTN
+1322 TNAISFTN
-1330 SSNLSSGLYQISAK
+1330 STNLSSGLYQMQAN
-1344 SVLFDNSNL
+1344 SVSFDNSNL

-1358 TSSIKANAIS
+1358 TSSIKANAIN

-1377 SNHSTLELSGDLNLN
+1377 SNHSTLELQGGLNVN
-1392 DTSSLNLNQSA
+1392 DTSSLNLNQST

-1418 IASNGSHLNFNGA
+1418 IASNNAHINFNGTT
-1431 VNFNSANITTSLSD
+1431 NFNSANITTSLSN

-1465 SFLDFQ
+1465 SSLDFQ
-1471 GSSAITSNTAFNFY
+1471 GSSAIISNTAFNFY
-1485 NNAFSQ
+1485 DNAFSQ

-1514 PNNSSVLNLKNSQ
+1514 PNNSSVLDLKNSQ
-1527 LVFSDQGSLNIAN
+1527 LVFGDQGSLDIAN

-1552 RVYNIIQADMNSNWY
+1552 RVYNIIQAGMNSNWY
-1567 ERISFFGMR
+1567 ERINFFGMR
-1576 INDGIY
+1576 ISDGIY
-1582 DAKNQTYSFTN
+1582 DATNQTYSFTN

-1605 KDNQLSVTLS
+1605 KNNQLSVTLS

-1650 AQGVFYLTSSVK
+1650 AQGVFYLTSNVK

-1668 QSYQASGSNNTTKNN
+1668 QSYQANGSNNTTKNN

-1696 NAQGNPISALHV
+1696 NAQGNPISALHI

-1744 LSNLK
+1744 LSGLK

-1783 NNGALI
+1783 NNGTLI
-1789 IGATKIGQTNTNST
+1789 IGATKIGQTDTNSA

-1811 QKPCDYTDI
+1811 QTPCDYTDI

-1911 AGLANILGEVAM
+1911 AGLANILGEVAV

-1954 KNQTLSQ
+1954 KNQTLIQ

-2077 DMLNSL
+2077 DTLNSL

-2094 VLDKVLAAKGLGPIY
+2094 VLDKVLAAKGLGSIY

-2134 WQRGDFSF
+2134 WQKGDFSF

-2178 IAFTNHSGTLN
+2178 ISFTNHAGTLQ

-2230 CVQQSDPITTNTA
+2230 CAQQSGPTA
-2243 NPCALSAQSAN
+2243 ANATNPCVLSTQNAN
-2254 GASSNNASNN
+2254 GASSSNASNN

-2301 GSANI
+2301 GSANV

-2321 LTISNQAVLE
+2321 LIISNQAVLE
-2331 KNASFVTNNLNIQG
+2331 KNASFMANNLNIQG
-2345 AFNNNATQKIGV
+2345 AFNNNATRKIEV
-2357 LQNLVIASNAS
+2357 LQNLTIDSNAS

-2380 ALNNFGAIHFNLE
+2380 ALNHFGTINFNLE
-2393 NIQTPAPLIQAE
+2393 NSQTPVNPLIQAE
-2405 GIINLNTTQ
+2405 GIINLSTAQ

-2486 LLSVALPNSN
+2486 LLSVALPDSN
-2496 NASPNNIL
+2496 NAHQNNIL
-2504 SLSVLHN
+2504 SLSVLHD
-2511 QVKMSYG
+2511 QIKMSYG
-2518 DKVMDFTPPTL
+2518 NKIMDFTPPTL

-2550 NNAIKWLSTLMI
+2550 NSAIKWLSTLMME
-2562 KTKENP
+2562 TKENP

-2576 NHSLNEILDATK
+2576 NHSLHEILGVAK
-2588 DLQNTASLISN
+2588 DLLNTASLISN
-2599 PNFRDNATNLLEL
+2599 PNFRNNATNLLEL

-2625 SDFRAREGESN
+2625 SDFRSREGESD

-2648 FSDPNPSEIFV
+2648 FSDPNPSEVFV
-2659 KYSQPNK
+2659 KYSQPNR
-2666 HPNNLWVQGVG
+2666 HPNNLWIQGVG

-2745 SANETYGGNASH
+2745 SANEIYGGNANN
-2757 INSSNSLL
+2757 INSSNPLL

-2771 YNYNTWTTSV
+2771 YSYNTWTTSV

-2816 KMQNPA
+2816 KMNDAA
-2822 YQQFVMHSNPS
+2822 YKQFLMHSNPS

-2869 AKGDNMV
+2869 SKGSNMV

-2882 TLLYRKGEIFNTF
+2882 TLLYRKGEVFNTF

-2924 QDLNIT
+2924 QDINIT

>member
-1 MKQFKKKPKKIK
+1 MHANNLWDLLNPKVGGEYVHWVKG
-13 RSQKIILKRPL
+13 SQYCTWWEFAGCLKN
-24 WLMPLLIGG
+24 
-33 FASGVYAD
+33 V
-41 GTDILGLSWGEK
+41 WGANHK
-53 SQKVCVHRPWYALWS
+53 GYDA
-68 CDKWEEKT
+68 
-76 QQFTG
+76 
-81 NQLITKTWAGGNA
+81 GNA
-94 ANYYHS
+94 ANYLSS
-100 QNNQD
+100 QNYQAILVGSGNE
-105 ITANL
+105 T
-110 KNDNGTY
+110 GTY
-117 FLSGLYNYTGGEYNG
+117 SLSGFTNYVG
-132 GNLDIELGSN
+132 GNLTI
-142 ATFNLGANSGNSFTS
+142 NLGNSVVLDLSGSNSFTS
-157 WYPNGHTNVT
+157 YQGYNQGKDDVNFNVGVINLNG
-167 FSAGTINVNNSVEVG
+167 ALEVG
-182 NRVGSGAG
+182 NRVGSGVG
-190 THTGTATLNLNANK
+190 THTGTATLNLNANQ
-204 VTINSNIN
+204 VNINSNIS
-212 AYKTSQVNIGNAN
+212 AFKTSQVNIGNAN
-225 SAITINSV
+225 SAITIGLV

-242 LAKIGSGANCSSSG
+242 LASVGVGANCSTFG
-256 PSYSFKGTTS
+256 PSYSFKGTTN
-266 ATNTT
+266 ATNTA

-276 GSFTFEESANFSG
+276 GSFTFEENATFSG

-300 KGFNATNNTAFNS
+300 KELNATNNTAFNS
-313 GSFTF
+313 GSFNF
-318 KGTSSF
+318 KDASSF
-324 NNATFSNASYT
+324 NGANFSNATYT
-335 FDNQATFQ
+335 FNNQATFQ

-355 NQSNPTNSAQHPQ
+355 NQT
-368 ILFENSSFNGGI
+368 
-380 FTFNNQTNPTNSA
+380 NQTNSD

-406 GSTTTL
+406 GGATTL
-412 KGSATFEQAF
+412 KGFVNFQQAF
-422 NNSNHQLTIQN
+422 NNSNHPLTMQN
-433 ASFDNATF
+433 ASFNNANF
-441 NNTGKITIEKDAS
+441 NNTGKITINESAS
-454 FNNTSFNTPV
+454 FNNTTFNTSI
-464 DTNNMSVTGS
+464 DTNNMTITGS

-485 GSTLDFGSSKIT
+485 GSTLDFGISQVT
-497 LAQGATF
+497 LTQGTTF

-519 SSGGITYNHLLNH
+519 SSGGITYNNLLSH
-532 ALNSLTNALKTTESS
+532 ALNSLTSALKTNESS
-547 SKPQSFAQGLWDMIT
+547 SRSQSFAQGLWDMIT

-568 QLLSENAATPKNTDS
+568 QLLNENAATSKPTDS
-583 SPSAPTKDSPQVYQV
+583 SPSKSSTNSTQVYQV

-605 IYKLQETFS
+605 IYKLQETFGH
-614 PNSIIIQ
+614 NSIIIQ
-621 ALESGTYTPPPT
+621 ALESGTYTPPPV
-633 ISGSQFDLSAS
+633 ISGSKFDLSAS
-644 NYINANMPWYDHKYY
+644 NYINADMPWYDHKYY

-681 SYTNSFKQTFST
+681 SYTNSFKQTFSAS
-693 NGSNLVIGYNAT
+693 GSNLVIGYNST

-713 SGTVSFGD
+713 SDTVSFGD

-730 CGPWPYYQCIGT
+730 CGPWPYYQCTGT
-742 TNGAYSAYHVYITA
+742 TNGTYSAYHVYITA

-777 DSINI
+777 DSVNI
-782 ANATITQHNAGAY
+782 ANATITQHNAGIY
-795 SSSMTFSTQN
+795 SSSMTFSTQG
-805 MDSSQ
+805 MDNSQ
-810 NLNGLNANGKL
+810 NLNDLNANGTL

-832 KDGKFIFNAGQATF
+832 KDGKFIFNAGKAVF

-878 SAKNASFNNANFNN
+878 GAKNASFDNTNFNN
-892 SASFNFNNSNATT
+892 STSFNFNNSNATT

-918 QIAGN
+918 QIAGS
-923 AVFGNSTN
+923 AVFGNSAN
-931 SDGSQ
+931 GSQ
-936 NTANF
+936 NNANF

-948 IAGNATFDN
+948 ISGNATFDN
-957 MAFNGPTNTSV
+957 VVFNSPTNMSV

-979 KNLNAPLSFGDGM
+979 KNLNAPLSFGDGT
-992 INFSAHSVINI
+992 ITFNAHSVINI
-1003 GEAITNGN
+1003 AEAITNGN

-1045 EKLVSSAGNGIY
+1045 EKLVSSVGNGVY

-1070 QEVFSPNSISI
+1070 QEIFSQNSISI

-1089 FDYVDMEKSDHLYYQ
+1089 FDYMDMEKSDHLYYKDV
-1104 NALGFMTYMPNS
+1104 AGFMTYMPNS
-1116 YNNNLGNLNN
+1116 YNNNLGNSNN
-1126 TIYYYDKSIDFYAS
+1126 TIYYYDNSIDFYAI

-1148 EFSQTLTGQNS
+1148 EFSQTFTGQNS

-1217 YITGSIESGN
+1217 YITASIESGN

-1266 ISNSANIQAQNS
+1266 TSNSANIQAQNS
-1278 YFIDDTAQNKGNPNF
+1278 YFIDDTAQNGGNPNF

-1308 GYVGQT
+1308 GYVGKT

-1322 VNAISFTN
+1322 ANAISFTN
-1330 SSNLSSGLYQISAK
+1330 STNLSSGLYQMQAK
-1344 SVLFDNSNL
+1344 SVSFDNSNL

-1358 TSSIKANAIS
+1358 TSSIKANAIN
-1368 LSQNASINA
+1368 LSQNSSINA
-1377 SNHSTLELSGDLNLN
+1377 SNHSTLELQGGLNLN
-1392 DTSSLNLNQSA
+1392 DTSSINLNQST

-1418 IASNGSHLNFNGA
+1418 IVNDGSRLNFNGTTH
-1431 VNFNSANITTSLSD
+1431 FNSANITTSLNH
-1445 SSIVFKGASS
+1445 SSIVFKGAIS

-1465 SFLDFQ
+1465 SSLDFQ

-1485 NNAFSQ
+1485 DNAFSQ

-1552 RVYNIIQADMNSNWY
+1552 RVYNIIQAGMNNNWY
-1567 ERISFFGMR
+1567 ERINFFGMR
-1576 INDGIY
+1576 INDGVY
-1582 DAKNQTYSFTN
+1582 DTINQTYSFTN
-1593 PLNNALKITESF
+1593 PLNNSLKITESF

-1626 IGSEIFNYQKV
+1626 IDSEIFNYQKV
-1637 YNNANGVYSYSDD
+1637 YSNANGVYSYSDD
-1650 AQGVFYLTSSVK
+1650 AEGVFYLTSNVK

-1683 NLTSESS
+1683 NLISDSS

-1696 NAQGNPISALHV
+1696 NAQGNPISALHI

-1744 LSNLK
+1744 LSALNPN
-1749 GDALNQ
+1749 ALNQ
-1755 LTKLITPSDWK
+1755 LTKLITPNDWK

-1783 NNGALI
+1783 NNGTLI
-1789 IGATKIGQTNTNST
+1789 VGAAKIGQTDTNSA

-1881 ILNQANIVSSQTDG
+1881 VLNQANIVSSQTDG

-1911 AGLANILGEVAM
+1911 AGLANILGEVAV

-1934 LIVNTLGSGSV
+1934 LIADTLGSNSV
-1945 IGGYLTPEQ
+1945 IGGHLTPEQ

-2040 IGQVISVM
+2040 IGQVISVI
-2048 LQDIVKPSEA
+2048 LQDIVKPSSA
-2058 LQNDVVA
+2058 LKNDVAA

-2077 DMLNSL
+2077 DTLNSL

-2094 VLDKVLAAKGLGPIY
+2094 VLDKVLAAKGLGSIY

-2114 DLIPNL
+2114 DLMPNL

-2134 WQRGDFSF
+2134 WQKGDFSF

-2164 FNAGNSLIFAGNNH
+2164 FNAGDTLIFAGNNR
-2178 IAFTNHSGTLN
+2178 ISFTNHAGALN
-2189 LLSNQ
+2189 LLSDQ
-2194 VSNINITTLD
+2194 VSNINITTLN

-2218 SVSQGNLFINAS
+2218 SVSQGDLFVNAS
-2230 CVQQSDPITTNTA
+2230 CTQQSDPTA
-2243 NPCALSAQSAN
+2243 ANIANSCALSAQSAN
-2254 GASSNNASNN
+2254 GASSSNASNN
-2264 APIALNNNDESLMVT
+2264 APIALNNNDESLIIT

-2301 GSANI
+2301 GSANV

-2321 LTISNQAVLE
+2321 LIISNQAVLE
-2331 KNASFVTNNLNIQG
+2331 KNASFTANNLNIQG
-2345 AFNNNATQKIGV
+2345 AFNNNATRKIEV

-2380 ALNNFGAIHFNLE
+2380 TLNHFGTIHFNLE
-2393 NIQTPAPLIQAE
+2393 NTQTPTPLIQAE
-2405 GIINLNTTQ
+2405 GIINLNTTKV
-2414 TPFINVNNSMANN
+2414 PFMNVNNSMADN

-2450 YLKLYTLININGNHI
+2450 YLNLYTLININGNHI

-2496 NASPNNIL
+2496 NASQNNIL
-2504 SLSVLHN
+2504 SLSVLYN
-2511 QVKMSYG
+2511 QIKMSYG
-2518 DKVMDFTPPTL
+2518 AKAMDFTPPTL
-2529 QDYIVG
+2529 QDYIAG

-2550 NNAIKWLSTLMI
+2550 NAIKWLSTLMME
-2562 KTKENP
+2562 TKENP
-2568 LFAPIYLE
+2568 LFAPIYLK
-2576 NHSLNEILDATK
+2576 NHSLNEILGVTK

-2599 PNFRDNATNLLEL
+2599 PNFKNNATNLLEL

-2625 SDFRAREGESN
+2625 SDFRTREGESD

-2648 FSDPNPSEIFV
+2648 FSDPNPGEVFV
-2659 KYSQPNK
+2659 KYSQLSK
-2666 HPNNLWVQGVG
+2666 HPNNLWVQGIG

-2705 GGYVAYGYSG
+2705 GGYVAYGYSD

-2721 RSLGNNVDVGMY
+2721 HSLGNNVDVGMY

-2745 SANETYGGNASH
+2745 SANETYGGNATS

-2816 KMQNPA
+2816 KMNDAA
-2822 YQQFVMHSNPS
+2822 YKQFLMHSNPS

-2845 SRKYFGKNS
+2845 SRKYFGQNS
-2854 YYFVTARLGRDLLIK
+2854 YYFVTAKLGRDLLIK
-2869 AKGDNMV
+2869 SKGGNTV

-2882 TLLYRKGEIFNTF
+2882 TLLYRKGEVFNTF

-2908 LMYVNAGVG
+2908 LVYVNAGVG

-2924 QDLNIT
+2924 QDINIT

>member
-1 MKQFKKKPKKIK
+1 MKKFKKKPKSIK
-13 RSQKIILKRPL
+13 RSHQNQKTTLKCPL
-24 WLMPLLIGG
+24 WLTPLLIGG
-33 FASGVYAD
+33 FASGVYANNLWD
-41 GTDILGLSWGEK
+41 LLNPKVGGEYVHWVKGSQYCAWWEFAGCLKNVWGANHK
-53 SQKVCVHRPWYALWS
+53 GYDA
-68 CDKWEEKT
+68 
-76 QQFTG
+76 
-81 NQLITKTWAGGNA
+81 GNA
-94 ANYYHS
+94 ANYLSS
-100 QNNQD
+100 QNYQAIFVGSGNE
-105 ITANL
+105 T
-110 KNDNGTY
+110 GTY
-117 FLSGLYNYTGGEYNG
+117 SLSGFTNYVGGD
-132 GNLDIELGSN
+132 LTI
-142 ATFNLGANSGNSFTS
+142 NLGDSVVLDLNGSNSFTS
-157 WYPNGHTNVT
+157 YQGYNQGKDDVSFNVGAINLNG
-167 FSAGTINVNNSVEVG
+167 ALEVG

-204 VTINSNIN
+204 VNINSNISTF
-212 AYKTSQVNIGNAN
+212 KTSQVNIGNAN
-225 SAITINSV
+225 SVITIGSV

-242 LAKIGSGANCSSSG
+242 LASVGVGANCSTSG
-256 PSYSFKGTTS
+256 PSYSFKGTTN
-266 ATNTT
+266 ATNTA

-276 GSFTFEESANFSG
+276 GSFTFEENAAFSG

-300 KGFNATNNTAFNS
+300 KGFSATNNTAFNS
-313 GSFTF
+313 GSFNF

-324 NNATFSNASYT
+324 NGANFSNGSYT
-335 FDNQATFQ
+335 FNNQATFQ

-355 NQSNPTNSAQHPQ
+355 NQTNQ
-368 ILFENSSFNGGI
+368 
-380 FTFNNQTNPTNSA
+380 TNSA

-406 GSTTTL
+406 GGATTL
-412 KGSATFEQAF
+412 KGFVDFQQAF
-422 NNSNHQLTIQN
+422 NNSNHPLTAQN
-433 ASFDNATF
+433 ASFNNANF
-441 NNTGKITIEKDAS
+441 NNTGKITINESAS
-454 FNNTSFNTPV
+454 FNNTTFNTSI
-464 DTNNMSVTGS
+464 DTSNMTITGS

-485 GSTLDFGSSKIT
+485 GSTLDFGSSQVT
-497 LAQGATF
+497 LTQGTTF
-504 NLTSLGSEKSVTILN
+504 NFTSLGSEKSVTILN
-519 SSGGITYNHLLNH
+519 SSGGITYNNLLNH
-532 ALNSLTNALKTTESS
+532 ALNSLTNALKTNESA
-547 SKPQSFAQGLWDMIT
+547 SKPQSFAQGLWEMIT
-562 YNGVTG
+562 YNGVAG
-568 QLLSENAATPKNTDS
+568 QLLNENATASKPADS
-583 SPSAPTKDSPQVYQV
+583 SPSKPSSNSTQVYQV
-598 GYKIGDT
+598 GYKIGDI

-614 PNSIIIQ
+614 HNSIIIQ
-621 ALESGTYTPPPT
+621 ALESGTYTPPPV
-633 ISGSQFDLSAS
+633 ISGSKFDLSAS
-644 NYINANMPWYDHKYY
+644 NYIDSNIPWYDHKYY

-674 PSVQIWG
+674 PSIQIWG
-681 SYTNSFKQTFST
+681 SYTNSFKQTFSAS
-693 NGSNLVIGYNAT
+693 GSNLVVGYNST
-705 WTGNSVSS
+705 WTDHNVSS

-721 TSGSALNGH
+721 TSGSALSGH
-730 CGPWPYYQCIGT
+730 CGPWPYYQCTGT
-742 TNGAYSAYHVYITA
+742 TNGIYSAYHVYITA

-777 DSINI
+777 DSVNI
-782 ANATITQHNAGAY
+782 ANATITQHNAGIY
-795 SSSMTFSTQN
+795 SSSMTFSTQS

-810 NLNGLNANGKL
+810 NLNALNANGTL

-832 KDGKFIFNAGQATF
+832 KDGKFIFNAGQAVF
-846 ENTNFNGGS
+846 ENTNFDGGS

-878 SAKNASFNNANFNN
+878 GSKNASFNNANFNN

-923 AVFGNSTN
+923 AVFGNSAN
-931 SDGSQ
+931 GSQ
-936 NTANF
+936 NNAHF

-948 IAGNATFDN
+948 VSGNATFDN
-957 MAFNGPTNTSV
+957 VVFNGPANMSV

-979 KNLNAPLSFGDGM
+979 KNLNAPLSFGDGT
-992 INFSAHSVINI
+992 ISFNAHSVINI
-1003 GEAITNGN
+1003 SEAITNGN

-1045 EKLVSSAGNGIY
+1045 EKLVSSAPNGVY

-1070 QEVFSPNSISI
+1070 QEIFSPNSISI

-1089 FDYVDMEKSDHLYYQ
+1089 FDYMDMEKSDHLYYQ

-1126 TIYYYDKSIDFYAS
+1126 TIYYYDNSIDFYAS

-1148 EFSQTLTGQNS
+1148 EFSQTFTGQNS

-1166 NIWTNASDAPQS
+1166 SIWTNASDVPQS

-1242 QGILLTNATLY
+1242 YGILLTNATLY

-1278 YFIDDTAQNKGNPNF
+1278 YFIDDTAQNGGNPNF

-1308 GYVGQT
+1308 GYMGKT

-1322 VNAISFTN
+1322 ANAISFTN
-1330 SSNLSSGLYQISAK
+1330 STNLSSGLYQMQAK

-1358 TSSIKANAIS
+1358 TSSIKANAIN

-1377 SNHSTLELSGDLNLN
+1377 SNHSTLELQGDLNLN
-1392 DTSSLNLNQSA
+1392 DTSSLNLNQST
-1403 INVSNNATINDYASL
+1403 INISNNATINDYASL
-1418 IASNGSHLNFNGA
+1418 IASNNAHINFNGTT
-1431 VNFNSANITTSLSD
+1431 NFNSADITTSLNH
-1445 SSIVFKGASS
+1445 SSIVFKGAIS

-1465 SFLDFQ
+1465 SSLDFQ
-1471 GSSAITSNTAFNFY
+1471 GSSTITSNTAFNFY
-1485 NNAFSQ
+1485 DNAFSQ

-1540 IDLLSDLNDNKN
+1540 IDLLSDLSGNKN
-1552 RVYNIIQADMNSNWY
+1552 RVYNIIQAGMSNNWY
-1567 ERISFFGMR
+1567 ERINFFGMR

-1582 DAKNQTYSFTN
+1582 DAINQTYSFTN

-1605 KDNQLSVTLS
+1605 KNNQLSVTLS

-1626 IGSEIFNYQKV
+1626 IGSEVFNYQKV

-1650 AQGVFYLTSSVK
+1650 TAGVFYLTSNVK

-1668 QSYQASGSNNTTKNN
+1668 QSYQASGNNNTTKNN
-1683 NLTSESS
+1683 NLISDSS

-1696 NAQGNPISALHV
+1696 NAQGNPISALHI

-1744 LSNLK
+1744 LSALNPN
-1749 GDALNQ
+1749 ALNQ
-1755 LTKLITPSDWK
+1755 LTKLITPNDWK
-1766 NINEL
+1766 NINEF

-1783 NNGALI
+1783 NNGTLI
-1789 IGATKIGQTNTNST
+1789 VGATKIGQTNTNSA

-1811 QKPCDYTDI
+1811 QKPCDYTDM

-1881 ILNQANIVSSQTDG
+1881 VLNQANIVSSQTDG

-1934 LIVNTLGSGSV
+1934 LIADTLGSNSV
-1945 IGGYLTPEQ
+1945 IGGHLTPEQ

-2024 KKGLFNQITG
+2024 KKGLLNQITG

-2040 IGQVISVM
+2040 IGQVISVI
-2048 LQDIVKPSEA
+2048 LQDIVKPNEA
-2058 LQNDVVA
+2058 LQSDVAA
-2065 LGKQMIGEFLGQ
+2065 LGKQVIGGFLGQ
-2077 DMLNSL
+2077 DTLNSL

-2094 VLDKVLAAKGLGPIY
+2094 VLDKVLAAKGLGSIY

-2134 WQRGDFSF
+2134 WQKGDFSF

-2149 VQNSTFSNANGGTLS
+2149 VQNSTFSNANGGALS
-2164 FNAGNSLIFAGNNH
+2164 FNAGNSLIFAGNNR
-2178 IAFTNHSGTLN
+2178 ILFTNHAGTLN
-2189 LLSNQ
+2189 LLSDQ
-2194 VSNINITTLD
+2194 VSDINITTLN

-2230 CVQQSDPITTNTA
+2230 FVEQSDPTTANAT
-2243 NPCALSAQSAN
+2243 NPCALTTQSVN
-2254 GASSNNASNN
+2254 GASSSNASNN
-2264 APIALNNNDESLMVT
+2264 VQIALNNNDESLMIT

-2301 GSANI
+2301 GSATI

-2331 KNASFVTNNLNIQG
+2331 KNASFMANNLNIQG
-2345 AFNNNATQKIGV
+2345 AFNNNATRKIEV
-2357 LQNLVIASNAS
+2357 LHNLTIASNAS

-2393 NIQTPAPLIQAE
+2393 NIQTPTPLIQAE

-2414 TPFINVNNSMANN
+2414 TPFMNANNSLTDN

-2496 NASPNNIL
+2496 NAFQNNIL
-2504 SLSVLHN
+2504 SLSVLYN

-2518 DKVMDFTPPTL
+2518 AKVMDFYPPTL

-2535 IQGQSALNQIEAIGG
+2535 IQGQSALNQIEAVGG
-2550 NNAIKWLSTLMI
+2550 NNAIKWLSTLMME
-2562 KTKENP
+2562 TKENP

-2576 NHSLNEILDATK
+2576 NHSLNEILGVAK
-2588 DLQNTASLISN
+2588 DLLNTASLISN

-2612 ASYTQQTSRLTKL
+2612 AGYTQQTSRLTKL
-2625 SDFRAREGESN
+2625 SDFRTREGESD

-2648 FSDPNPSEIFV
+2648 FSDPNPGEVFV
-2659 KYSQPNK
+2659 KYPQPNK
-2666 HPNNLWVQGVG
+2666 HPNNLWVQGIG

-2690 GLNVGYDRLVKNVIL
+2690 GLNAGYDRLVKNVIL

-2721 RSLGNNVDVGMY
+2721 RSLANNVEVGVY

-2745 SANETYGGNASH
+2745 SANETYGGNASN

-2771 YNYNTWTTSV
+2771 YSYNTWTTSV

-2816 KMQNPA
+2816 KMNDAA
-2822 YQQFVMHSNPS
+2822 YKQFLMHSNPS

-2869 AKGDNMV
+2869 SKGDNMV

-2882 TLLYRKGEIFNTF
+2882 TLLYRKGEVFNTF

-2924 QDLNIT
+2924 QDINIT
-2930 GNVGMRVAF
+2930 GNVGMRVVF

>member
-1 MKQFKKKPKKIK
+1 
-13 RSQKIILKRPL
+13 
-24 WLMPLLIGG
+24 MPLLISG

-41 GTDILGLSWGEK
+41 GTDIFGLSWGEK

-117 FLSGLYNYTGGEYNG
+117 FLSGLYNYTGGENNG
-132 GNLDIELGSN
+132 GNLNIELGSN
-142 ATFNLGANSGNSFTS
+142 ATFDLGAHSGNSFTS

-182 NRVGSGAG
+182 NRVGTGAG

-204 VTINSNIN
+204 VNIHSNIS
-212 AYKTSQVNIGNAN
+212 AFKTSQVNIGNAN
-225 SAITINSV
+225 SAITIGSV
-233 SLSGDTCSS
+233 SLSGDVCSS
-242 LAKIGSGANCSSSG
+242 LASVGVGANCSTSG
-256 PSYSFKGTTS
+256 PSYSFKGATN
-266 ATNTT
+266 ATNTA
-271 FSNAS
+271 FSNAN
-276 GSFTFEESANFSG
+276 GSFTFEENATFSG

-300 KGFNATNNTAFNS
+300 KGFSATNNTAFNS
-313 GSFTF
+313 GSFNF
-318 KGTSSF
+318 KGASSF
-324 NNATFSNASYT
+324 NGASFSDATYT
-335 FDNQATFQ
+335 FNNQATFN

-355 NQSNPTNSAQHPQ
+355 NQNNQSAQHPQ
-368 ILFENSSFNGGI
+368 I
-380 FTFNNQTNPTNSA
+380 Q
-393 QHPQILFENSSFS
+393 NSSFS
-406 GSTTTL
+406 GNATTL
-412 KGSATFEQAF
+412 KGFVDFQQAF
-422 NNSNHQLTIQN
+422 NNSNHQLTMQS
-433 ASFDNATF
+433 ASFNNANF
-441 NNTGKITIEKDAS
+441 NNTGKITIEKEAS
-454 FNNTSFNTPV
+454 FNNTSFNTSV
-464 DTNNMSVTGS
+464 DTSNMIITGS

-497 LAQGATF
+497 LTQGTTF
-504 NLTSLGSEKSVTILN
+504 NLTSLEDKNSVTILN
-519 SSGGITYNHLLNH
+519 SSGGITYNNLLNH
-532 ALNSLTNALKTTESS
+532 ALNSLTNALKTNESS
-547 SKPQSFAQGLWDMIT
+547 SDLQSFAQGLWDMIT

-568 QLLSENAATPKNTDS
+568 QLLSADATASKP
-583 SPSAPTKDSPQVYQV
+583 ADSPPSKSSTNPTQVYQV

-621 ALESGTYTPPPT
+621 ALESGTYTPPPV
-633 ISGSQFDLSAS
+633 ISGSKFDLSAS
-644 NYINANMPWYDHKYY
+644 NYIDSNMPWYDHKSY

-674 PSVQIWG
+674 SSVQIWG
-681 SYTNSFKQTFST
+681 SYTNSFKQTFSAS
-693 NGSNLVIGYNAT
+693 NSNLVIGYNST
-705 WTGNSVSS
+705 WTDHNVSS

-721 TSGSALNGH
+721 TSGSTLNGH
-730 CGPWPYYQCIGT
+730 CGPWPYYQCTGT
-742 TNGAYSAYHVYITA
+742 TNGTYSAYHVYITA

-777 DSINI
+777 DGVNI
-782 ANATITQHNAGAY
+782 ANATITQHNAGIY

-805 MDSSQ
+805 MDDSQ
-810 NLNGLNANGKL
+810 NLKGLNPNGTL
-821 SVYGATFTNQA
+821 LVYGTTFTNHA
-832 KDGKFIFNAGQATF
+832 KDGKFIFNAGKATF

-878 SAKNASFNNANFNN
+878 SAKNASFDNANFNN

-905 SFVGDFTN
+905 SFIGDFTN
-913 ANSNL
+913 AHSNL

-923 AVFGNSTN
+923 AVFGNSAN
-931 SDGSQ
+931 GSQ
-936 NTANF
+936 NNANF

-948 IAGNATFDN
+948 ILGNATFDN
-957 MAFNGPTNTSV
+957 VVFNGPTNMSV

-979 KNLNAPLSFGDGM
+979 KNLNAPLSFGDGT
-992 INFSAHSVINI
+992 ITFNAHSVINI
-1003 GEAITNGN
+1003 AEAITNGN

-1045 EKLVSSAGNGIY
+1045 EKLVSSAGNGVY

-1070 QEVFSPNSISI
+1070 QEIFSQNSISI

-1089 FDYVDMEKSDHLYYQ
+1089 FDYMDMEKSDHLYYQ

-1116 YNNNLGNLNN
+1116 YNNNLGNSNN
-1126 TIYYYDKSIDFYAS
+1126 TIYYYDNSIDFYAS

-1148 EFSQTLTGQNS
+1148 EFSQTFTGQNS

-1166 NIWTNASDAPQS
+1166 NIWTNASDVPQS
-1178 NTIIRFGDNKGAGS
+1178 NAIIRFGDNKGAGS

-1227 RISSGGGASLNFNGL
+1227 RISSGGGASLNFNAL

-1266 ISNSANIQAQNS
+1266 VSNSANIQAQNS
-1278 YFIDDTAQNKGNPNF
+1278 YFIDDTAQNGGNPNF

-1322 VNAISFTN
+1322 ANAISFTN
-1330 SSNLSSGLYQISAK
+1330 STNLSSGLYQMQAK
-1344 SVLFDNSNL
+1344 SVSFDNSNL

-1358 TSSIKANAIS
+1358 TSSIKANAIN

-1377 SNHSTLELSGDLNLN
+1377 SNHSTLELQGDLNLN
-1392 DTSSLNLNQSA
+1392 DTSSINLNQSA
-1403 INVSNNATINDYASL
+1403 INISNNATINDYASL
-1418 IASNGSHLNFNGA
+1418 IVNDGSRLNFNGTT
-1431 VNFNSANITTSLSD
+1431 NFNSENITTSLNN
-1445 SSIVFKGASS
+1445 SSIVFKGAIS

-1465 SFLDFQ
+1465 SSLDFQ
-1471 GSSAITSNTAFNFY
+1471 GFSAITSNTAFNFY
-1485 NNAFSQ
+1485 DNAFSQ
-1491 SPITFHQALD
+1491 SPITFHQTLD

-1552 RVYNIIQADMNSNWY
+1552 RVYNIIQAGMNSNWY
-1567 ERISFFGMR
+1567 ERINFFGMR
-1576 INDGIY
+1576 INDGVY
-1582 DAKNQTYSFTN
+1582 DATNQTYSFTN

-1626 IGSEIFNYQKV
+1626 IGSEVFNYQKV

-1650 AQGVFYLTSSVK
+1650 AEGVFYLTSNVK

-1668 QSYQASGSNNTTKNN
+1668 QSYQANGSNNTTKNN

-1696 NAQGNPISALHV
+1696 NAQGNPISALHI

-1744 LSNLK
+1744 LSDLNPN
-1749 GDALNQ
+1749 ALNQ
-1755 LTKLITPSDWK
+1755 LTKLITPNDWK

-1783 NNGALI
+1783 NNGTLI
-1789 IGATKIGQTNTNST
+1789 VGATKIGQTNTNSA

-1853 YLTGTLGSGNAWGT
+1853 YLTGTLGSGNAYGT

-1934 LIVNTLGSGSV
+1934 LIADTLGSDSV
-1945 IGGYLTPEQ
+1945 IGGHLTPEQ

-2040 IGQVISVM
+2040 IGQVISVI

-2077 DMLNSL
+2077 DVLNSL

-2094 VLDKVLAAKGLGPIY
+2094 VLDKVLAGKGLGPIY

-2134 WQRGDFSF
+2134 WQKGDFNF

-2178 IAFTNHSGTLN
+2178 ISFTNHAGTLQ

-2194 VSNINITTLD
+2194 VSNINITTLN

-2218 SVSQGNLFINAS
+2218 SVSQGNLFVNAS
-2230 CVQQSDPITTNTA
+2230 CTQQSDPTTA
-2243 NPCALSAQSAN
+2243 NITNPCVLNAQSAN

-2264 APIALNNNDESLMVT
+2264 AQIALNNNDESLMVT

-2288 IYANGVVDFSKIK
+2288 IYANGVVDLSKIK

-2331 KNASFVTNNLNIQG
+2331 KNASFTANNLNIQG
-2345 AFNNNATQKIGV
+2345 SFNNNATRKIEV
-2357 LQNLVIASNAS
+2357 LQNLTIASNAS
-2368 LSTGIYG
+2368 LSTRIYG

-2380 ALNNFGAIHFNLE
+2380 ALNNFGTIHFNLE
-2393 NIQTPAPLIQAE
+2393 NIQTPTPLIQAR

-2414 TPFINVNNSMANN
+2414 TPFMNVNNSMANN

-2450 YLKLYTLININGNHI
+2450 YLNLYTLININGNHI

-2470 VLTYLGQ
+2470 ALTYLGQ

-2486 LLSVALPNSN
+2486 LLSVALPDSN
-2496 NASPNNIL
+2496 NAHQNNIL
-2504 SLSVLHN
+2504 SLSVLYN
-2511 QVKMSYG
+2511 QIKMSYG
-2518 DKVMDFTPPTL
+2518 DKAMDFTPPNL

-2535 IQGQSALNQIEAIGG
+2535 IQGQSALNQIEAVGG
-2550 NNAIKWLSTLMI
+2550 NNAIKWLSTLMME
-2562 KTKENP
+2562 TKENP

-2576 NHSLNEILDATK
+2576 NHSLHEILGVAK

-2625 SDFRAREGESN
+2625 SDFRAREGESD
-2636 FSERLLELKNKR
+2636 FSRRLLELKNKR

-2666 HPNNLWVQGVG
+2666 HPNNLWVQGIG

-2705 GGYVAYGYSG
+2705 GGYVAYGYSD

-2745 SANETYGGNASH
+2745 SANETYGGNANN
-2757 INSSNSLL
+2757 INSSNPLL

-2771 YNYNTWTTSV
+2771 YSYNTWTTSV

-2816 KMQNPA
+2816 KMNDAA
-2822 YQQFVMHSNPS
+2822 YKQFLMHSNPS

-2869 AKGDNMV
+2869 SKGGNVV

-2882 TLLYRKGEIFNTF
+2882 TLLYRKGEVFNTF

-2924 QDLNIT
+2924 QDINIT

>member
-1 MKQFKKKPKKIK
+1 MKKFKKKPKSIK
-13 RSQKIILKRPL
+13 RSHQNQKTILKRPL
-24 WLMPLLIGG
+24 WLAPLLIGG

-53 SQKVCVHRPWYALWS
+53 SQKVCVHHPRYALWS

-76 QQFTG
+76 QQYTG

-117 FLSGLYNYTGGEYNG
+117 FLSGLHNYTGGEYNG

-142 ATFNLGANSGNSFTS
+142 ATFNLGASSGNSFTS

-204 VTINSNIN
+204 VNINSNIS
-212 AYKTSQVNIGNAN
+212 AFKTSQVNIGNAN

-242 LAKIGSGANCSSSG
+242 LASVGVGANCSTSG
-256 PSYSFKGTTS
+256 PSYSFKGTTN
-266 ATNTT
+266 ATNTA

-276 GSFTFEESANFSG
+276 GSFTFEENATFSG
-289 AKLNGGAFTFN
+289 AKWNGGAFTFN
-300 KGFNATNNTAFNS
+300 KEFKATNNTAFNS
-313 GSFTF
+313 GSFNF

-324 NNATFSNASYT
+324 NNATFSNATYT
-335 FDNQATFQ
+335 FNNQATFQ

-355 NQSNPTNSAQHPQ
+355 NQTNQSAQHPQ
-368 ILFENSSFNGGI
+368 IV
-380 FTFNNQTNPTNSA
+380 
-393 QHPQILFENSSFS
+393 FENSSFS
-406 GSTTTL
+406 GNATTL
-412 KGSATFEQAF
+412 KGSVIFQQAF

-433 ASFDNATF
+433 ASFNNATF
-441 NNTGKITIEKDAS
+441 NNTGKITINESAS
-454 FNNTSFNTPV
+454 FNSTTFNTSV
-464 DTNNMSVTGS
+464 DTSNMTITGS
-474 VTLSGKNDLKN
+474 VTLSGKNDLNN

-497 LAQGATF
+497 LTQGTTF
-504 NLTSLGSEKSVTILN
+504 NLTSLSSEKSVTILN
-519 SSGGITYNHLLNH
+519 SSGGITYNNLLNH
-532 ALNSLTNALKTTESS
+532 AINSLTNALKTNESP
-547 SKPQSFAQGLWDMIT
+547 SKPQSFAQGLWEMIT

-568 QLLSENAATPKNTDS
+568 QLLNENAATSKNTDS
-583 SPSAPTKDSPQVYQV
+583 SPSKSSSNSTQVYQV

-605 IYKLQETFS
+605 IYKLQETFG

-644 NYINANMPWYDHKYY
+644 SYINADMPWYNHKYY

-681 SYTNSFKQTFST
+681 SYTNSFKQTFSAS
-693 NGSNLVIGYNAT
+693 NSNLVIGYNST

-713 SGTVSFGD
+713 SNTVSFGD

-730 CGPWPYYQCIGT
+730 CGPWPYYQCTGT
-742 TNGAYSAYHVYITA
+742 TDGAYSAYHVYITA

-782 ANATITQHNAGAY
+782 ANATITQHNAGSY

-805 MDSSQ
+805 MDDSQ
-810 NLNGLNANGKL
+810 NLKGLNSNGKL
-821 SVYGATFTNQA
+821 LVYGTTFTNEA
-832 KDGKFIFNAGQATF
+832 KDGKFIFNAGQAVF

-863 NFSNN
+863 NFLNN

-892 SASFNFNNSNATT
+892 SASFNFNNSSATT

-918 QIAGN
+918 QIAGS
-923 AVFGNSTN
+923 AVFGNSN
-931 SDGSQ
+931 NGSQ
-936 NTANF
+936 NNANF

-948 IAGNATFDN
+948 ISGNATFDN
-957 MAFNGPTNTSV
+957 VVFNGPTNMSV
-968 KGQVTLNNITL
+968 KGQVALNNITL
-979 KNLNAPLSFGDGM
+979 KNLNAPLSFGDGT
-992 INFSAHSVINI
+992 ITFNAHSVINI
-1003 GEAITNGN
+1003 AEAITNGN

-1045 EKLVSSAGNGIY
+1045 EKLVSSAGNGVY

-1070 QEVFSPNSISI
+1070 QEIFSPNSISI

-1089 FDYVDMEKSDHLYYQ
+1089 FDYMDMEKSDHLYYK

-1116 YNNNLGNLNN
+1116 YNNNLGNSNN

-1148 EFSQTLTGQNS
+1148 EFSQTFTGQNS

-1166 NIWTNASDAPQS
+1166 SIWTNASDAPQS
-1178 NTIIRFGDNKGAGS
+1178 NVIIRFGDNKGAGS

-1227 RISSGGGASLNFNGL
+1227 RISSGGGASLNFNAL

-1253 NRAAGTQSSSMNF
+1253 NRTAGTQSSSMNF
-1266 ISNSANIQAQNS
+1266 TSNSANIQAQNS

-1322 VNAISFTN
+1322 KNAISFTN
-1330 SSNLSSGLYQISAK
+1330 STNLSSGLYQMQAK

-1358 TSSIKANAIS
+1358 TSSIKANAIN

-1377 SNHSTLELSGDLNLN
+1377 SNHSTLELQGDLNVN
-1392 DTSSLNLNQSA
+1392 DTSSLNLNQSV
-1403 INVSNNATINDYASL
+1403 INVSNNATINDHASL
-1418 IASNGSHLNFNGA
+1418 IVNDGSRLNFNGTT
-1431 VNFNSANITTSLSD
+1431 NFNSANITTSLNN
-1445 SSIVFKGASS
+1445 SSIVFKGAIS

-1465 SFLDFQ
+1465 SSLDFQ
-1471 GSSAITSNTAFNFY
+1471 GSSAIISNTAFNFY
-1485 NNAFSQ
+1485 DSTFSQ

-1552 RVYNIIQADMNSNWY
+1552 RVYNIIQAGMNSNWY
-1567 ERISFFGMR
+1567 ERINFFGMR
-1576 INDGIY
+1576 INDGVY
-1582 DAKNQTYSFTN
+1582 DAINQTYSFTN
-1593 PLNNALKITESF
+1593 PLNNSLKITESF

-1626 IGSEIFNYQKV
+1626 IGSEVFNYQKV

-1650 AQGVFYLTSSVK
+1650 AEGVFYLTSNVK

-1668 QSYQASGSNNTTKNN
+1668 QSYQANGSNNTTKNN
-1683 NLTSESS
+1683 NLSSESS

-1696 NAQGNPISALHV
+1696 NAQGNPISTLHI

-1735 LGNDFSLSS
+1735 LGNDFSPSS
-1744 LSNLK
+1744 LSDLNP
-1749 GDALNQ
+1749 DALKQ
-1755 LTKLITPSDWK
+1755 LAKLITPSDWK

-1783 NNGALI
+1783 NNGTLI
-1789 IGATKIGQTNTNST
+1789 VGATKIGQTNTNSA

-1881 ILNQANIVSSQTDG
+1881 VLNQANIVSSQTDG

-1905 NKVFNQ
+1905 DKVFNQ
-1911 AGLANILGEVAM
+1911 AGLANILGEVAV

-1934 LIVNTLGSGSV
+1934 LIADTLGSDSV
-1945 IGGYLTPEQ
+1945 IGGHLTPEQ

-2040 IGQVISVM
+2040 IGQVISVV

-2058 LQNDVVA
+2058 LQNDVA
-2065 LGKQMIGEFLGQ
+2065 TLGKQMIGGFLGQ
-2077 DMLNSL
+2077 DTLNSL

-2114 DLIPNL
+2114 DLMPNL

-2134 WQRGDFSF
+2134 WQKGDFSF

-2149 VQNSTFSNANGGTLS
+2149 VQNSTFSNANGGVLS

-2178 IAFTNHSGTLN
+2178 ISFTNHAGTLQ
-2189 LLSNQ
+2189 LLSDQ
-2194 VSNINITTLD
+2194 VSNINITTLNV
-2204 ASNGLK
+2204 SNGLK

-2230 CVQQSDPITTNTA
+2230 CAQQSDPTTANIA
-2243 NPCALSAQSAN
+2243 NPCALSTQSTN
-2254 GASSNNASNN
+2254 NASSNNASNN

-2279 ANDFNFSGN
+2279 ANDFNFLGN

-2321 LTISNQAVLE
+2321 LIISNQAVLE
-2331 KNASFVTNNLNIQG
+2331 KNASFMANNLNIQG
-2345 AFNNNATQKIGV
+2345 AFNNNATRKIEV
-2357 LQNLVIASNAS
+2357 LQNLTIASNAS

-2393 NIQTPAPLIQAE
+2393 NIQTPTPLIQAR

-2414 TPFINVNNSMANN
+2414 TPFMNVNNSMANN
-2427 TTYTLLKSSRYIDYN
+2427 TTYTLLKSRRYIDYN

-2450 YLKLYTLININGNHI
+2450 YLNLYTLININGNHI

-2486 LLSVALPNSN
+2486 LLSVALPDSN
-2496 NASPNNIL
+2496 NAHQNNIL
-2504 SLSVLHN
+2504 SLSVLYN
-2511 QVKMSYG
+2511 QIKMSYG
-2518 DKVMDFTPPTL
+2518 DKAMDFTPPTL

-2535 IQGQSALNQIEAIGG
+2535 IQGQSALNQIEAVGG
-2550 NNAIKWLSTLMI
+2550 NAIKWLSTLMME
-2562 KTKENP
+2562 TKENP

-2576 NHSLNEILDATK
+2576 NHSLNEVLGVAK
-2588 DLQNTASLISN
+2588 DLLNTASLISN

-2625 SDFRAREGESN
+2625 SDFRAREGESD

-2648 FSDPNPSEIFV
+2648 FSDPNPSEVFV
-2659 KYSQPNK
+2659 KYSQLSK

-2721 RSLGNNVDVGMY
+2721 HSLANNVDVGMY

-2745 SANETYGGNASH
+2745 SANETYEGNASS

-2771 YNYNTWTTSV
+2771 YSYNTWTTSV

-2816 KMQNPA
+2816 KMNDAA
-2822 YQQFVMHSNPS
+2822 YKQFLMHSNPS

-2869 AKGDNMV
+2869 SKGDNMV

-2882 TLLYRKGEIFNTF
+2882 TLLYRKGEVFNTF

-2924 QDLNIT
+2924 QDINIT

>member
-1 MKQFKKKPKKIK
+1 M
-13 RSQKIILKRPL
+13 
-24 WLMPLLIGG
+24 
-33 FASGVYAD
+33 YAD

-53 SQKVCVHRPWYALWS
+53 SQKVCVHHPWYALWS

-117 FLSGLYNYTGGEYNG
+117 FLSGLYNYTGGENNG

-142 ATFNLGANSGNSFTS
+142 ATFNLGASSGNSFTS

-190 THTGTATLNLNANK
+190 THTGIATLNLNANK
-204 VTINSNIN
+204 VNINSNIS
-212 AYKTSQVNIGNAN
+212 AHKTSQVNVGNAN
-225 SAITINSV
+225 SVITINSV
-233 SLSGDTCSS
+233 SLNGDTCSS
-242 LAKIGSGANCSSSG
+242 LASVGVGANCSTSG
-256 PSYSFKGTTS
+256 PSYSFKGTTN

-271 FSNAS
+271 FNNAS
-276 GSFTFEESANFSG
+276 GSFTFEENATFNG

-300 KGFNATNNTAFNS
+300 KEFNATNNTAFNS
-313 GSFTF
+313 GSFNF

-324 NNATFSNASYT
+324 NGANFSNATYT
-335 FDNQATFQ
+335 FNNQATFQ

-355 NQSNPTNSAQHPQ
+355 GQTNQTNSAQHPQ
-368 ILFENSSFNGGI
+368 I
-380 FTFNNQTNPTNSA
+380 Q
-393 QHPQILFENSSFS
+393 NSSFS
-406 GSTTTL
+406 GGATTL
-412 KGSATFEQAF
+412 KGFVNFQQAF
-422 NNSNHQLTIQN
+422 NNSNHPLTVQN
-433 ASFDNATF
+433 ASFNNANF
-441 NNTGKITIEKDAS
+441 NNTGKITINENAS
-454 FNNTSFNTPV
+454 FNNTTFNTSINA
-464 DTNNMSVTGS
+464 NNMTVTGS

-485 GSTLDFGSSKIT
+485 GSTLDFGSSKVT
-497 LAQGATF
+497 LTQGTTF

-519 SSGGITYNHLLNH
+519 SSGGITYNNLLNH
-532 ALNSLTNALKTTESS
+532 ALNSLTSTLKTNESS
-547 SKPQSFAQGLWDMIT
+547 SRSQSFAQGLWDMIT

-568 QLLSENAATPKNTDS
+568 QLLNENAATSKPTDS
-583 SPSAPTKDSPQVYQV
+583 SPSKSSTNSTQVYQV

-605 IYKLQETFS
+605 IYKLQETFG

-621 ALESGTYTPPPT
+621 ALESGIYTPPPV
-633 ISGSQFDLSAS
+633 ISGSKFDLSAS
-644 NYINANMPWYDHKYY
+644 NYINADMPWYNHKYY

-681 SYTNSFKQTFST
+681 SYTNSFKQTFSAS
-693 NGSNLVIGYNAT
+693 NSNLVIGYNST

-730 CGPWPYYQCIGT
+730 CGPWPYYQCTGT
-742 TNGAYSAYHVYITA
+742 TNGTYSAYHVYITA

-765 TGGAANLVFNGV
+765 TGGAANLVFNGI
-777 DSINI
+777 DSVNI
-782 ANATITQHNAGAY
+782 ANATITQHNAGIY

-805 MDSSQ
+805 MDNSQ
-810 NLNGLNANGKL
+810 NLKGLNSNGTL
-821 SVYGATFTNQA
+821 LVYGTTFTNQA

-855 YQFSGDSL
+855 YQFNGDSL
-863 NFSNN
+863 NFLNN

-878 SAKNASFNNANFNN
+878 GAKNASFNDANFNN

-905 SFVGDFTN
+905 SFMGDFTN

-931 SDGSQ
+931 GSQ

-948 IAGNATFDN
+948 ISGNATFDN
-957 MAFNGPTNTSV
+957 VVFNGPTNTSV

-979 KNLNAPLSFGDGM
+979 KNLNAPLSFGDGT
-992 INFSAHSVINI
+992 ITFNAHSVINI

-1045 EKLVSSAGNGIY
+1045 EKLVSSVGNGVY

-1070 QEVFSPNSISI
+1070 QEIFSPNSISI

-1089 FDYVDMEKSDHLYYQ
+1089 FDYMDMEKSDHLYYQ

-1116 YNNNLGNLNN
+1116 YNNNLGNANN

-1148 EFSQTLTGQNS
+1148 EFSQTFTGQNS
-1159 AIVFGAK
+1159 TIVFGAK
-1166 NIWTNASDAPQS
+1166 NIWTSLSDVPQS

-1217 YITGSIESGN
+1217 YITASIESGN

-1266 ISNSANIQAQNS
+1266 VSNSANIQAQNS
-1278 YFIDDTAQNKGNPNF
+1278 YFIDDTAQNGGNPNF

-1322 VNAISFTN
+1322 KNAISFTN
-1330 SSNLSSGLYQISAK
+1330 STNLSSGLYQMQAK

-1358 TSSIKANAIS
+1358 TSSVKASAIN

-1377 SNHSTLELSGDLNLN
+1377 SNHSTLELQGDLNVN
-1392 DTSSLNLNQSA
+1392 DTSSLNLNQST

-1431 VNFNSANITTSLSD
+1431 VNFNSANITTSLND
-1445 SSIVFKGASS
+1445 SSIVFKGAIS

-1465 SFLDFQ
+1465 SSLDFQ

-1485 NNAFSQ
+1485 DNAFSQ
-1491 SPITFHQALD
+1491 SPITFHQVLD

-1509 GNLLN
+1509 GNLLT

-1527 LVFSDQGSLNIAN
+1527 LVFGDQGSLNIAN

-1552 RVYNIIQADMNSNWY
+1552 RVYNIIQANMNSNWY

-1605 KDNQLSVTLS
+1605 KNNQLSVTLS

-1626 IGSEIFNYQKV
+1626 ISSEIFNYQKV
-1637 YNNANGVYSYSDD
+1637 YDNANGVYSYSDD

-1668 QSYQASGSNNTTKNN
+1668 QSYQANGSNNTTKNN
-1683 NLTSESS
+1683 NLISESS
-1690 VISQTY
+1690 IISQTY
-1696 NAQGNPISALHV
+1696 NAQGNPISALHI
-1708 YNKGYNFNNIKALG
+1708 YNKGYNFSNIKALG

-1744 LSNLK
+1744 LSDLK

-1766 NINEL
+1766 NINEF

-1789 IGATKIGQTNTNST
+1789 IGATKIGQTDTNSA

-1811 QKPCDYTDI
+1811 QTPCDYTDI

-2048 LQDIVKPSEA
+2048 LQDIVKPSNA

-2077 DMLNSL
+2077 DTLNSL

-2094 VLDKVLAAKGLGPIY
+2094 VLDKILAAKGLGPIY
-2109 EQGLG
+2109 EQGL
-2114 DLIPNL
+2114 
-2120 GKKGLFAPYGLSQV
+2120 
-2134 WQRGDFSF
+2134 GDFSF

-2178 IAFTNHSGTLN
+2178 IAFTNHFGTLQ

-2210 INAANNNV
+2210 INAGSNNI

-2230 CVQQSDPITTNTA
+2230 CAQQSDPTTANAT

-2254 GASSNNASNN
+2254 GASSSNASNN

-2301 GSANI
+2301 GSANV

-2321 LTISNQAVLE
+2321 LIISNQAVLE
-2331 KNASFVTNNLNIQG
+2331 KNASFTANNLNIQG
-2345 AFNNNATQKIGV
+2345 AFNNNATQKIEV

-2380 ALNNFGAIHFNLE
+2380 TLNHFGTIHFNLE
-2393 NIQTPAPLIQAE
+2393 NSQTPVNPLIQAE

-2414 TPFINVNNSMANN
+2414 TPFINVNNVMANN

-2496 NASPNNIL
+2496 NASQNHIL
-2504 SLSVLHN
+2504 SLSVLHD
-2511 QVKMSYG
+2511 QIKMSYG
-2518 DKVMDFTPPTL
+2518 NKIMDFTPPTL
-2529 QDYIVG
+2529 QDYIAG

-2562 KTKENP
+2562 DTKENP

-2625 SDFRAREGESN
+2625 SDFRSREGESD
-2636 FSERLLELKNKR
+2636 FSNRLLELKNKR
-2648 FSDPNPSEIFV
+2648 FSDPNPSEVFV
-2659 KYSQPNK
+2659 KYSQLSK

-2705 GGYVAYGYSG
+2705 GGYVAYGYSD

-2721 RSLGNNVDVGMY
+2721 HSLGNNVDVGMY

-2745 SANETYGGNASH
+2745 SANETYGGNASN

-2805 YHFIGLSGMKG
+2805 YHFIDLSGMKG
-2816 KMQNPA
+2816 KMNDAA
-2822 YQQFVMHSNPS
+2822 YKQFLMHSNPS

-2845 SRKYFGKNS
+2845 SRKYFGQNS

-2869 AKGDNMV
+2869 SKGDNVV

-2882 TLLYRKGEIFNTF
+2882 TLLYRKGEVFNTF

-2924 QDLNIT
+2924 QDINIT

>member
-1 MKQFKKKPKKIK
+1 MKKFKKKPKKITRK
-13 RSQKIILKRPL
+13 QKIILKRPL

-33 FASGVYAD
+33 FASGAYAD

-53 SQKVCVHRPWYALWS
+53 SQRVCVHRPWYALWS

-81 NQLITKTWAGGNA
+81 NQLITKIWAGGNA

-142 ATFNLGANSGNSFTS
+142 ATFDLGAYSGNSFTS

-204 VTINSNIN
+204 VNINSNIS
-212 AYKTSQVNIGNAN
+212 AFKTSQVNIGNAN
-225 SAITINSV
+225 SVITIGSV
-233 SLSGDTCSS
+233 SLSGEVCSS
-242 LAKIGSGANCSSSG
+242 LASVGVGANCSNSG
-256 PSYSFKGTTS
+256 PSYSFKGTTN
-266 ATNTT
+266 ATNTA

-276 GSFTFEESANFSG
+276 GSFTFEENATFSG
-289 AKLNGGAFTFN
+289 AKFNGGTYTFN
-300 KGFNATNNTAFNS
+300 KEFKATNNTAFNS
-313 GSFTF
+313 
-318 KGTSSF
+318 SSF
-324 NNATFSNASYT
+324 NFKGASSFNGASFSNATYT
-335 FDNQATFQ
+335 FNNQATFQ
-343 NSSFNG
+343 TSSFNG

-355 NQSNPTNSAQHPQ
+355 NQTNQTNSAQHPQ
-368 ILFENSSFNGGI
+368 I
-380 FTFNNQTNPTNSA
+380 Q
-393 QHPQILFENSSFS
+393 NSSFS
-406 GSTTTL
+406 GNATTL
-412 KGSATFEQAF
+412 KGSVIFQQAF

-433 ASFDNATF
+433 ASFNNATF

-454 FNNTSFNTPV
+454 FNDTTFNTSV
-464 DTNNMSVTGS
+464 DANNMSVTGG
-474 VTLSGKNDLKN
+474 VTLSGKNDLNN

-497 LAQGATF
+497 LTQGTTF
-504 NLTSLGSEKSVTILN
+504 NLTSLSSEKSVTILN

-532 ALNSLTNALKTTESS
+532 ALNGLTSALKTNESS

-568 QLLSENAATPKNTDS
+568 QLLSADATTSKPADS
-583 SPSAPTKDSPQVYQV
+583 SPSKSSTNPTQVYQV

-605 IYKLQETFS
+605 IYKLQETFG

-621 ALESGTYTPPPT
+621 ALESGTYTPPPV
-633 ISGSQFDLSAS
+633 INGSKFDLSAS
-644 NYINANMPWYDHKYY
+644 NYINADMHWYDHKYY

-681 SYTNSFKQTFST
+681 SYTNSFKQTFSAS
-693 NGSNLVIGYNAT
+693 NSNLVIGYNAT
-705 WTGNSVSS
+705 WTDHNVSS
-713 SGTVSFGD
+713 SDTVSFGD
-721 TSGSALNGH
+721 TSGSVLNGH
-730 CGPWPYYQCIGT
+730 CGPWPYYQCTGT
-742 TNGAYSAYHVYITA
+742 TNGTYSAYHVYITA
-756 NLRSGNRIG
+756 NLRSGNRVG
-765 TGGAANLVFNGV
+765 TGGAANLTFNGV

-805 MDSSQ
+805 MDNSQ

-821 SVYGATFTNQA
+821 SVYGTTFTNQA
-832 KDGKFIFNAGQATF
+832 KDGKFIFNAGQAVF

-878 SAKNASFNNANFNN
+878 GAKNASFNNASFNN

-905 SFVGDFTN
+905 SFIGDFTN

-923 AVFGNSTN
+923 AVFGNPTN

-936 NTANF
+936 NNANF

-948 IAGNATFDN
+948 ISGNATFDN
-957 MAFNGPTNTSV
+957 VVFNSPTNTSV
-968 KGQVTLNNITL
+968 KGKVTLNNITL
-979 KNLNAPLSFGDGM
+979 KNLNAPLSFGDGT
-992 INFSAHSVINI
+992 ITFSAHSVINI
-1003 GEAITNGN
+1003 DQAITNGN

-1045 EKLVSSAGNGIY
+1045 EKLISSVGNGVY

-1070 QEVFSPNSISI
+1070 QEVFSQNSISI

-1116 YNNNLGNLNN
+1116 YNNNLGNANN
-1126 TIYYYDKSIDFYAS
+1126 TIYYYDNSIDFYAS

-1148 EFSQTLTGQNS
+1148 EFSQTFTGQNS

-1166 NIWTNASDAPQS
+1166 SIWTNASDAPQS

-1266 ISNSANIQAQNS
+1266 VSNSANIQAQNS
-1278 YFIDDTAQNKGNPNF
+1278 YFIDDTAQNGGNPNF

-1308 GYVGQT
+1308 GYVGKT

-1322 VNAISFTN
+1322 KNAISFTN
-1330 SSNLSSGLYQISAK
+1330 STNLSSGLYQMQAK

-1358 TSSIKANAIS
+1358 TSSIKANAIN

-1377 SNHSTLELSGDLNLN
+1377 SNHSTLELQGDLNLN
-1392 DTSSLNLNQSA
+1392 DTSSLNLNQST

-1418 IASNGSHLNFNGA
+1418 IASNNAHINFNGTT
-1431 VNFNSANITTSLSD
+1431 NFNSANITTSLSN

-1465 SFLDFQ
+1465 SSLDFQ

-1485 NNAFSQ
+1485 DNAFSQ

-1501 IKAPLSLG
+1501 VKAPLSLG

-1514 PNNSSVLNLKNSQ
+1514 PNNNSVLNLKNSQ

-1552 RVYNIIQADMNSNWY
+1552 RVYNIIQAGMNSNWY
-1567 ERISFFGMR
+1567 EHINFFGMR
-1576 INDGIY
+1576 ISDGIY
-1582 DAKNQTYSFTN
+1582 DATNQTYSFTN

-1650 AQGVFYLTSSVK
+1650 AEGVFYLTSSVK

-1668 QSYQASGSNNTTKNN
+1668 QSYQANGSNNTTKNN
-1683 NLTSESS
+1683 NLSSESS

-1696 NAQGNPISALHV
+1696 NAQGNPISALHI

-1744 LSNLK
+1744 LSDLK

-1783 NNGALI
+1783 NNGTLI
-1789 IGATKIGQTNTNST
+1789 IGATKIGQTDTNSA

-1934 LIVNTLGSGSV
+1934 LIVNTLGSNSV
-1945 IGGYLTPEQ
+1945 IGGHLTPEQ

-2040 IGQVISVM
+2040 IGQVISVV
-2048 LQDIVKPSEA
+2048 LQDIVKPSKA
-2058 LQNDVVA
+2058 LQSDVAA

-2077 DMLNSL
+2077 DALNSL

-2134 WQRGDFSF
+2134 WQKGDFSF

-2178 IAFTNHSGTLN
+2178 IAFTNHFGTLQ

-2210 INAANNNV
+2210 INAGSNNI
-2218 SVSQGNLFINAS
+2218 SVSQGDLFINAS
-2230 CVQQSDPITTNTA
+2230 CTQQSDPTAANIA
-2243 NPCALSAQSAN
+2243 NPCALSTQNAN
-2254 GASSNNASNN
+2254 GASSSNASNN

-2321 LTISNQAVLE
+2321 LIISNQAVLE
-2331 KNASFVTNNLNIQG
+2331 NNASFVTNNLNIQG
-2345 AFNNNATQKIGV
+2345 AFNNNATQKIEV

-2375 LEVGG
+2375 LGVGG
-2380 ALNNFGAIHFNLE
+2380 ALNHFGTINFNLE
-2393 NIQTPAPLIQAE
+2393 NSQTPVNPLIQAE
-2405 GIINLNTTQ
+2405 GIINLNTAQ

-2496 NASPNNIL
+2496 NASQNHIL

-2511 QVKMSYG
+2511 QIKMSYG
-2518 DKVMDFTPPTL
+2518 NKIMDFTPPTL

-2535 IQGQSALNQIEAIGG
+2535 IQGQSALNQIEAVGG
-2550 NNAIKWLSTLMI
+2550 NAIKWLSTLMME
-2562 KTKENP
+2562 TKENP

-2576 NHSLNEILDATK
+2576 NHSLNEILGVAK

-2625 SDFRAREGESN
+2625 SDFRSREGESD

-2648 FSDPNPSEIFV
+2648 FSDPNPGEVFV
-2659 KYSQPNK
+2659 KYSQLSK
-2666 HPNNLWVQGVG
+2666 HQNNLWVQGVG

-2745 SANETYGGNASH
+2745 STNETYGGNANN
-2757 INSSNSLL
+2757 INSSNPLL

-2816 KMQNPA
+2816 KMNDAA
-2822 YQQFVMHSNPS
+2822 YKQFLMHSNPS

-2845 SRKYFGKNS
+2845 SRKYFGQNS

-2869 AKGDNMV
+2869 SKGGNMV

-2882 TLLYRKGEIFNTF
+2882 TLLYRKGEVFNTF

-2908 LMYVNAGVG
+2908 LVYVNAGVG

-2924 QDLNIT
+2924 QDINIT

>member
-1 MKQFKKKPKKIK
+1 MKKFKKKPKSIK
-13 RSQKIILKRPL
+13 RSHQKIILKRPL
-24 WLMPLLIGG
+24 WFVPLLIGG

-53 SQKVCVHRPWYALWS
+53 SQKVCVHHPWYAIWS

-76 QQFTG
+76 QQYTG

-94 ANYYHS
+94 ANYYHT
-100 QNNQD
+100 QNNQN

-142 ATFNLGANSGNSFTS
+142 ATFNLGASSGNSFTS

-167 FSAGTINVNNSVEVG
+167 FSAGTITVNNSVEVG

-204 VTINSNIN
+204 VNINSNIS
-212 AYKTSQVNIGNAN
+212 AFKTSQVNVGNTN
-225 SAITINSV
+225 STITIGSV

-242 LAKIGSGANCSSSG
+242 LASVGVGANCSTSG
-256 PSYSFKGTTS
+256 PSYSFKGTTN
-266 ATNTT
+266 ATNTA

-276 GSFTFEESANFSG
+276 GSFTFEENATFSG
-289 AKLNGGAFTFN
+289 AKWNGGTYTFN
-300 KGFNATNNTAFNS
+300 KEFNATNNTAFNS
-313 GSFTF
+313 GSFNF

-324 NNATFSNASYT
+324 NGASFSNASYT
-335 FDNQATFQ
+335 FNNQATFQ

-355 NQSNPTNSAQHPQ
+355 NQTNQSAQHPQ
-368 ILFENSSFNGGI
+368 I
-380 FTFNNQTNPTNSA
+380 Q
-393 QHPQILFENSSFS
+393 NSSFS
-406 GSTTTL
+406 GNATTL
-412 KGSATFEQAF
+412 KGSVIFQQAF

-433 ASFDNATF
+433 ASFNNANF
-441 NNTGKITIEKDAS
+441 NNTGKITINESAS
-454 FNNTSFNTPV
+454 FNDTTFNTSV

-497 LAQGATF
+497 LTQGTTF
-504 NLTSLGSEKSVTILN
+504 NLTSLSSEKSVTILN
-519 SSGGITYNHLLNH
+519 SSGGITYNNLLNH
-532 ALNSLTNALKTTESS
+532 ALNSLTSALKTNESS
-547 SKPQSFAQGLWDMIT
+547 LKPQSFAQGLWDMIT

-568 QLLSENAATPKNTDS
+568 QLLSADAAASKSADS
-583 SPSAPTKDSPQVYQV
+583 SPSKSSTNSAQVYQV
-598 GYKIGDT
+598 GYKIGDI

-614 PNSIIIQ
+614 HNSIIIQ
-621 ALESGTYTPPPT
+621 ALESGTYTPPPV
-633 ISGSQFDLSAS
+633 ISGSKFDLSAS
-644 NYINANMPWYDHKYY
+644 NYINADMPWYDHKYY

-681 SYTNSFKQTFST
+681 SYTNSFKQTFSAS
-693 NGSNLVIGYNAT
+693 NSNLVIGYNST
-705 WTGNSVSS
+705 WTDHNVSS
-713 SGTVSFGD
+713 SDTVSFGD

-730 CGPWPYYQCIGT
+730 CGPWPYYQCTGT

-777 DSINI
+777 DSVNI
-782 ANATITQHNAGAY
+782 ANATITQHNAGIY
-795 SSSMTFSTQN
+795 SSSMTFSTQS
-805 MDSSQ
+805 MDNSH
-810 NLNGLNANGKL
+810 NVNGLNPNGTL
-821 SVYGATFTNQA
+821 LVYGTTFTNQA
-832 KDGKFIFNAGQATF
+832 KDGKFIFNAGKATF

-878 SAKNASFNNANFNN
+878 SAKSASFNNANFNN
-892 SASFNFNNSNATT
+892 SASFNFNNSSATT

-913 ANSNL
+913 AHSNL
-918 QIAGN
+918 QIAGS
-923 AVFGNSTN
+923 AVFGNSN
-931 SDGSQ
+931 NGSQ
-936 NTANF
+936 NNANF

-948 IAGNATFDN
+948 ISGNATFDHVV
-957 MAFNGPTNTSV
+957 FNSPTNMSV

-979 KNLNAPLSFGDGM
+979 KNLNAPLSFGDGT
-992 INFSAHSVINI
+992 ITFNAHSVINI
-1003 GEAITNGN
+1003 AEAITNGN

-1040 HGASS
+1040 ASS
-1045 EKLVSSAGNGIY
+1045 EKLVSSTDNGVY

-1070 QEVFSPNSISI
+1070 QEIFSPNSISI

-1089 FDYVDMEKSDHLYYQ
+1089 FDYMDMEKSDHLYYK
-1104 NALGFMTYMPNS
+1104 NVVGFMTYMPNS
-1116 YNNNLGNLNN
+1116 YNNNLGNSNN
-1126 TIYYYDKSIDFYAS
+1126 TIYYYDNSIDFYAS

-1148 EFSQTLTGQNS
+1148 EFSQIFTGQNS

-1166 NIWTNASDAPQS
+1166 NIWTNASDVPQS

-1227 RISSGGGASLNFNGL
+1227 RISSGGGASLNFNAL

-1266 ISNSANIQAQNS
+1266 ISNSTNIQAQNS

-1322 VNAISFTN
+1322 ANAISFTN
-1330 SSNLSSGLYQISAK
+1330 STNLSSGLYQMQAK
-1344 SVLFDNSNL
+1344 SVSFDNSNL

-1358 TSSIKANAIS
+1358 TSSIKANAIN

-1377 SNHSTLELSGDLNLN
+1377 SNHSTLELQGDLNVN
-1392 DTSSLNLNQSA
+1392 DTSSLNLNQST

-1418 IASNGSHLNFNGA
+1418 IASNNAHINFNGTTI
-1431 VNFNSANITTSLSD
+1431 FNSANITTSLNH
-1445 SSIVFKGASS
+1445 SSIVFKGAIS
-1455 LGGQFNLSNN
+1455 LGGQFNLSNH
-1465 SFLDFQ
+1465 SSLDFQ

-1485 NNAFSQ
+1485 DNAFSQ

-1514 PNNSSVLNLKNSQ
+1514 PNNSSVLDLKNSQ

-1552 RVYNIIQADMNSNWY
+1552 RVYNIIQAGMNSNWY
-1567 ERISFFGMR
+1567 ERINFFGMH
-1576 INDGIY
+1576 INDGVY
-1582 DAKNQTYSFTN
+1582 DAINQTYSFTN

-1605 KDNQLSVTLS
+1605 KNNQLSVTLS

-1626 IGSEIFNYQKV
+1626 ISSEVFNYQKV

-1650 AQGVFYLTSSVK
+1650 AEGVFYLTSNVK

-1668 QSYQASGSNNTTKNN
+1668 QSYQANGSNNTTKNN

-1690 VISQTY
+1690 IISQTY
-1696 NAQGNPISALHV
+1696 NAQGNPISALHI

-1744 LSNLK
+1744 LNVLNSN
-1749 GDALNQ
+1749 ALNQ
-1755 LTKLITPSDWK
+1755 LTKLITPNDWK

-1783 NNGALI
+1783 NNGTLI
-1789 IGATKIGQTNTNST
+1789 VGVAKIGQTDTNSA

-2048 LQDIVKPSEA
+2048 LQDIVKPSNA
-2058 LQNDVVA
+2058 LKNDVAA

-2077 DMLNSL
+2077 DTLNSL

-2114 DLIPNL
+2114 DLIPNF

-2134 WQRGDFSF
+2134 WQKGDFNF

-2178 IAFTNHSGTLN
+2178 IAFTNHSGTLQ

-2210 INAANNNV
+2210 INAGSNNI
-2218 SVSQGNLFINAS
+2218 SVSQGDLFINAS
-2230 CVQQSDPITTNTA
+2230 CTQQSDPTA
-2243 NPCALSAQSAN
+2243 ADATNPCALSAQSTN
-2254 GASSNNASNN
+2254 GASNASNN
-2264 APIALNNNDESLMVT
+2264 MQIALNNNDESLMVT

-2321 LTISNQAVLE
+2321 LIISNQAVLE
-2331 KNASFVTNNLNIQG
+2331 KNASFTANNLNIQG
-2345 AFNNNATQKIGV
+2345 AFNNNATQKIEV
-2357 LQNLVIASNAS
+2357 LQNLTIASNAS

-2380 ALNNFGAIHFNLE
+2380 SLNNFGTIHFNLE
-2393 NIQTPAPLIQAE
+2393 NIQTPTPLIQAE

-2486 LLSVALPNSN
+2486 LLSVALPGSN
-2496 NASPNNIL
+2496 NAHQNNIL
-2504 SLSVLHN
+2504 SLSVLHD
-2511 QVKMSYG
+2511 QIKMSYG
-2518 DKVMDFTPPTL
+2518 NKIMDFTPPTL

-2550 NNAIKWLSTLMI
+2550 NNAIKWLSTLMME
-2562 KTKENP
+2562 TKENP
-2568 LFAPIYLE
+2568 LFAPIYLK
-2576 NHSLNEILDATK
+2576 NHSLNEILGVTK

-2625 SDFRAREGESN
+2625 SDFRAREGESA

-2648 FSDPNPSEIFV
+2648 FSDPNPGEVFV
-2659 KYSQPNK
+2659 KHSQLSK

-2705 GGYVAYGYSG
+2705 GGYVAYGYSD

-2721 RSLGNNVDVGMY
+2721 HSLGNNVDVGMY

-2745 SANETYGGNASH
+2745 SANETYGGNATS

-2771 YNYNTWTTSV
+2771 YSYNTWTTSV

-2816 KMQNPA
+2816 KMNDAA
-2822 YQQFVMHSNPS
+2822 YKQFLMHSNPS

-2845 SRKYFGKNS
+2845 SRKYFGQNS
-2854 YYFVTARLGRDLLIK
+2854 YYFVTARLGRDLLVK
-2869 AKGDNMV
+2869 SKGGNTV

-2882 TLLYRKGEIFNTF
+2882 TLLYRKGEVFNTF

-2924 QDLNIT
+2924 QDINIT

>member
-1 MKQFKKKPKKIK
+1 MKKFKKKPKKIT
-13 RSQKIILKRPL
+13 RNQKTILKRPL

-117 FLSGLYNYTGGEYNG
+117 FLSGLYNYTGGENNG
-132 GNLDIELGSN
+132 GNLNIELGSN
-142 ATFNLGANSGNSFTS
+142 ATFDLGAHSGNSFTS
-157 WYPNGHTNVT
+157 WYPNGHTNIT

-204 VTINSNIN
+204 VNINSNIS
-212 AYKTSQVNIGNAN
+212 AFKTSQVNIGNAN
-225 SAITINSV
+225 SAITIGSV
-233 SLSGDTCSS
+233 SLSGDVCSS
-242 LAKIGSGANCSSSG
+242 SVSFGVGANCSTSG
-256 PSYSFKGTTS
+256 PSYSFKGITN
-266 ATNTT
+266 ATNTA
-271 FSNAS
+271 FSNAN
-276 GSFTFEESANFSG
+276 GSFTFEENATFSG
-289 AKLNGGAFTFN
+289 AKLNGGTYTFN
-300 KGFNATNNTAFNS
+300 KGFSATNNTAFNS
-313 GSFTF
+313 GSFNF
-318 KGTSSF
+318 KGASSF
-324 NNATFSNASYT
+324 NGATFSSASYT
-335 FDNQATFQ
+335 FNNQATFQ

-355 NQSNPTNSAQHPQ
+355 TQNNQSAQHPQ
-368 ILFENSSFNGGI
+368 N
-380 FTFNNQTNPTNSA
+380 
-393 QHPQILFENSSFS
+393 LFENSSFS
-406 GSTTTL
+406 GNATTL
-412 KGSATFEQAF
+412 KGFVDFQQAF
-422 NNSNHQLTIQN
+422 NNSNHQLTMQN
-433 ASFDNATF
+433 ASFNNANF
-441 NNTGKITIEKDAS
+441 NNTGKITIEKEAS
-454 FNNTSFNTPV
+454 FNNTAFNTSIN
-464 DTNNMSVTGS
+464 TNNMTITGS

-485 GSTLDFGSSKIT
+485 GSTLDFGSSRVT
-497 LAQGATF
+497 LTQGTTF
-504 NLTSLGSEKSVTILN
+504 NLTSLGDKNSVTILN
-519 SSGGITYNHLLNH
+519 SSGGITYNNLLNH
-532 ALNSLTNALKTTESS
+532 ALNGLTNALKTNESS
-547 SKPQSFAQGLWDMIT
+547 SDPQSFAQGLWDMIT

-568 QLLSENAATPKNTDS
+568 QLLSADAAASKPANS
-583 SPSAPTKDSPQVYQV
+583 SPSKSSTNSTQVYQV
-598 GYKIGDT
+598 GYKIGDI

-614 PNSIIIQ
+614 HNSIIIQ
-621 ALESGTYTPPPT
+621 ALESGTYTPPPV
-633 ISGSQFDLSAS
+633 ISGSKFDLSAS
-644 NYINANMPWYDHKYY
+644 NYINSNMLWYDHKSY

-681 SYTNSFKQTFST
+681 SYTNSFKQTFSAS
-693 NGSNLVIGYNAT
+693 NSNLVIGYNST
-705 WTGNSVSS
+705 WTDHNVSS
-713 SGTVSFGD
+713 SDTVSFGD
-721 TSGSALNGH
+721 TSGSAFNGH
-730 CGPWPYYQCIGT
+730 CGPWPYYQCTGT
-742 TNGAYSAYHVYITA
+742 TDGTYSAYHVYITA

-765 TGGAANLVFNGV
+765 TGGAANLIFNGV
-777 DSINI
+777 DSVNI
-782 ANATITQHNAGAY
+782 ANATITQHNAGNY
-795 SSSMTFSTQN
+795 SSSMTFSTQD
-805 MDSSQ
+805 MDNSQ
-810 NLNGLNANGKL
+810 NWNNLNPNGTL
-821 SVYGATFTNQA
+821 SVYGTTFTNHA
-832 KDGKFIFNAGQATF
+832 KDGKFIFNAGKATF

-878 SAKNASFNNANFNN
+878 GAKNASFNNANFNN

-923 AVFGNSTN
+923 AVFGNSN
-931 SDGSQ
+931 NDSQ
-936 NTANF
+936 NNANF

-948 IAGNATFDN
+948 ISGNATFDN
-957 MAFNGPTNTSV
+957 VVFNSPTNTSV

-979 KNLNAPLSFGDGM
+979 KNLNAPLSFGDGT
-992 INFSAHSVINI
+992 ITFNAHSVINI
-1003 GEAITNGN
+1003 AEAITNGN

-1045 EKLVSSAGNGIY
+1045 EKLVSSAGNGVY

-1070 QEVFSPNSISI
+1070 QEIFSPNSISI

-1089 FDYVDMEKSDHLYYQ
+1089 FDYMDMEKSDHLYYK
-1104 NALGFMTYMPNS
+1104 NVAGFMTYMPNS
-1116 YNNNLGNLNN
+1116 YNNNLGNPNN
-1126 TIYYYDKSIDFYAS
+1126 TIYYYDNSIDFYAS

-1148 EFSQTLTGQNS
+1148 EFSQTFTGQNS

-1227 RISSGGGASLNFNGL
+1227 RISSGGGASLNFNGI

-1266 ISNSANIQAQNS
+1266 TSNNANIQAQNS
-1278 YFIDDTAQNKGNPNF
+1278 YFIDDTAQNRGNPNF

-1308 GYVGQT
+1308 GYVGKT

-1322 VNAISFTN
+1322 ANAINFTN
-1330 SSNLSSGLYQISAK
+1330 STNLSSGLYQMQAK
-1344 SVLFDNSNL
+1344 SVSFDNSNL

-1358 TSSIKANAIS
+1358 TSSIKANAIN

-1377 SNHSTLELSGDLNLN
+1377 SNHSTLELQGDLNLN
-1392 DTSSLNLNQSA
+1392 DTSSLNLNQSV

-1418 IASNGSHLNFNGA
+1418 IASNNAHINFNGA
-1431 VNFNSANITTSLSD
+1431 LNFNSENITTSLNH
-1445 SSIVFKGASS
+1445 SSIVFKGAVS

-1465 SFLDFQ
+1465 SSLEFQ

-1485 NNAFSQ
+1485 DSAFSQ
-1491 SPITFHQALD
+1491 SPITFHQTLD

-1527 LVFSDQGSLNIAN
+1527 LVFGDQGSLNIAN

-1552 RVYNIIQADMNSNWY
+1552 RVYNIIQAGMNNNWY
-1567 ERISFFGMR
+1567 ERINFFGMR
-1576 INDGIY
+1576 INDGVY
-1582 DAKNQTYSFTN
+1582 DAINQTYSFTN
-1593 PLNNALKITESF
+1593 PLNNALKITENF

-1626 IGSEIFNYQKV
+1626 IGSEVFNYQKV
-1637 YNNANGVYSYSDD
+1637 YHNANGVYSYSDD
-1650 AQGVFYLTSSVK
+1650 AEGVFYLTSNVK

-1668 QSYQASGSNNTTKNN
+1668 QSYQASGSNNTIKNN

-1735 LGNDFSLSS
+1735 LGNGFSLSS
-1744 LSNLK
+1744 LSGLNPN
-1749 GDALNQ
+1749 ALNQ
-1755 LTKLITPSDWK
+1755 LTKLITPNDWK

-1783 NNGALI
+1783 NNGTLI
-1789 IGATKIGQTNTNST
+1789 VGAAKIGQTNTNSA

-1811 QKPCDYTDI
+1811 QKPCDYTDV

-1934 LIVNTLGSGSV
+1934 LIADTLGSDSV
-1945 IGGYLTPEQ
+1945 IGGHLTPEQ

-2077 DMLNSL
+2077 DALNSL

-2134 WQRGDFSF
+2134 WQKGDFNF

-2164 FNAGNSLIFAGNNH
+2164 FNAGNSLIFAGNNR
-2178 IAFTNHSGTLN
+2178 ISFTNHAGLLN

-2194 VSNINITTLD
+2194 VSNINITTLNV
-2204 ASNGLK
+2204 SNGLK

-2218 SVSQGNLFINAS
+2218 SVSQGSLFINAS
-2230 CVQQSDPITTNTA
+2230 CVKQSDPATTNIT
-2243 NPCALSAQSAN
+2243 NPCALSAQSVN
-2254 GASSNNASNN
+2254 GASSNSASNN
-2264 APIALNNNDESLMVT
+2264 AQIALSNNDESLMVT

-2331 KNASFVTNNLNIQG
+2331 KNASFMANNLNIQG
-2345 AFNNNATQKIGV
+2345 AFNNNATRKIEV
-2357 LQNLVIASNAS
+2357 LQNLTIASNAS

-2393 NIQTPAPLIQAE
+2393 NIQTLTPLIQAE

-2414 TPFINVNNSMANN
+2414 TPFMNINNSIANN

-2450 YLKLYTLININGNHI
+2450 YLNLYTLININGNHI

-2496 NASPNNIL
+2496 NAHQNNIL

-2511 QVKMSYG
+2511 QIKMSYG

-2535 IQGQSALNQIEAIGG
+2535 IQGQSALNQIEAVGG
-2550 NNAIKWLSTLMI
+2550 NNAIKWLSTLMME
-2562 KTKENP
+2562 TKENP
-2568 LFAPIYLE
+2568 LFAPIYLK
-2576 NHSLNEILDATK
+2576 NHSLNEILGVAK
-2588 DLQNTASLISN
+2588 DLLNTASLISN
-2599 PNFRDNATNLLEL
+2599 PNFRNNATNLLEL

-2625 SDFRAREGESN
+2625 SDFRSREGESD

-2666 HPNNLWVQGVG
+2666 HPNNLWVQGIG

-2721 RSLGNNVDVGMY
+2721 HSLANNVDVGMY

-2745 SANETYGGNASH
+2745 SANETYEGNASN

-2816 KMQNPA
+2816 KMNDPA
-2822 YQQFVMHSNPS
+2822 YKQFLMHSNPS

-2869 AKGDNMV
+2869 SKGDNVV

-2882 TLLYRKGEIFNTF
+2882 TLLYRKGEVFNTF

-2924 QDLNIT
+2924 QDINIT